1 MTLSR
6 GAIGNLVNR
15 YRAVLRKC
23 RMMNVF
29 GSLAVAGMLVA
40 GNAGFAGAEDPI
52 IAPNSS
58 ISKHYDTN
66 TTVLNTDQPQFSKEL
81 YAIGATGSQG
91 ALDISMEGDAAL
103 TVDASWRRDAA
114 DSNRDQLSAVYVGSG
129 AQFSFTGT
137 GLFRATGQGKV
148 MEAVAFRNGA
158 NGPTGG
164 TMRLTGAITG
174 EAITEA
180 SENGSGYK
188 AIGVKAENAGTII
201 FSGKSAWLKAMAHA
215 GTADGVYARYGGV
228 VDFQSEEVKVLSQ
241 SDTGSAASGIS
252 IEYSGGT
259 ITSSEQTA
267 LTVGVKAPAS
277 TATGI
282 SLSGASKGLVDL
294 AGSLAVSVEGSPVRG
309 IENDQGT
316 LHVAKASS
324 ITGIGEGT
332 FPSYGIWGRNG
343 SSTELRGDVDVN
355 MTSSTTVYGVYA
367 DSATVSLGSEG
378 DVAILVQG
386 SLGRGVAA
394 FSGGNVELG
403 SQGKEV
409 SITAQNTGVEA
420 GTSSTVSLNGKVKID
435 SGTGISLSS
444 TTVDK
449 FPSLLS
455 NGSVS
460 IISAGTG
467 IVAKYAHAVFN
478 ELHIQAGTGIDVQS
492 PGYIG
497 SGNTD
502 TVLDVNGPAE
512 IVAQNTA
519 LQIVGAS
526 GSKSASSG
534 FVGTFNDAAS
544 LRASNGNGVQLSAST
559 HSGTT
564 AARDCS
570 VTFKGQTS
578 IASEKGTGV
587 VVNGPVAST
596 AQDGASVVFEGATT
610 IDAAKAIEIKKNNG
624 KGASVTFAYNPTPI
638 NVPARAQDAD
648 SQVNG
653 SVTGT
658 GTLIKSGGGSLA
670 LNGDNSSF
678 SGEFNMQGGRAFL
691 GSGKGYFSGATVNL
705 TGGTLVA
712 PELRFSGGKLLV
724 AGGTL
729 ETGTGQI
736 FTSALNAD
744 GDMKDPGAVKLSD
757 SNWKFDSGVIAF
769 DDAKYNIVYAQTAAG
784 LLGAG
789 NVAADN
795 ASGSGS
801 AKEITFTGTLVEL
814 PPGDPDSFETLQKA
828 VLDTGIDS
836 IKLGSDIVLSKRL
849 QGTTPVTRS
858 LTIDGNGHT
867 ISGAYPGLWFKG
879 MDSGTVSIQ
888 NITFDG
894 LKTSSGD
901 RYEGPVSFGPAIF
914 FDMGYFADNWK
925 STAKLIIGDGVQF
938 RNTESVGDGAGGAVR
953 TAHGI
958 VEIGNNVSFINCT
971 GGSGGGLYSESF
983 TTIGDNV
990 VFEGN
995 KGRRGGALNV
1005 VDDYGG
1011 YLTDPNYASGARRVK
1026 YVHIGKNALFKDN
1039 SVELLGSGGNGGA
1052 IEVQSGELSI
1062 DDGATF
1068 TGNTSKS
1075 TGGAIAVC
1083 DWSPQLPAKAV
1094 LGSATFIQN
1103 SAGSYGGA
1111 IINEGDVRFNGPV
1124 SFVENTAG
1132 KIGGAVCNLNTLNM
1146 AAESAFSKN
1155 TAGVGGGLYNEGI
1168 ASLGK
1173 ASFIENA
1180 AADGGGAVFNVHQ
1193 LTFADGAVFSGNS
1206 ATDGGAVYND
1216 FSADKDGNVVSDG
1229 SLTFNGGARFTG
1241 NTASGFGGA
1250 IYNTRSIT
1258 LNPGAGQEIVFS
1270 GNTDSTG
1277 SNAIFMGDGSSLDI
1291 MGDGKVVFDD
1301 ALSSQ
1306 SATPTL
1312 KKTGSGEL
1320 LLNASMDGFLGT
1332 ASFEGGLT
1340 SIAEKWL
1347 IKNLST
1353 VAGGK
1358 LKMSEFSF
1366 ASQDAENA
1374 VTGGKLVLAGG
1385 ILETGTGQIFAN
1397 GLNAEGDARNPG
1409 SVKLNGDNW
1418 SFDSGLIAFDDAK
1431 YNLTYAQAAALLLGA
1446 SNVGADASGS
1456 GSAKEITFTGTYVNI
1471 PNPGP
1476 LSPYYYT
1483 GNKSDAASDGTVG
1496 GWRDS
1501 SGLPIAIA
1509 DVITVKTEPGQAS
1522 EYRFLSGVY
1531 DGSKTSDT
1539 SETYACLIHGGDSGV
1554 RVTSD
1559 GPLTIQ
1565 NWGTGL
1571 MPYHASVASSNGEIL
1586 FGDNVSLLNNHSA
1599 GDATKGGGAI
1609 FSKKG
1614 VTFGD
1619 NAVLSGNSTALAIG
1633 GGGYGGGAIFL
1644 DGKGVVRFGKNAVI
1658 ANNESYHYGGA
1669 IYSLGSV
1676 SMGEGATV
1684 RGNTTSY
1691 MGGAIAVTG
1700 ALSLGTGSVVESNQ
1714 AQAGGAVYSTGQ
1726 VNATGTTFRKN
1737 VATSNY
1743 GGGIYSAGGSIV
1755 LVDSRMEENKA
1766 AGGGAIILAG
1776 GGTASVMDTAF
1787 AANTATN
1794 GGAFFIDKNGVLTT
1808 ASGGVGT
1815 DAGTLF
1821 DGNSATTN
1829 GGAVYVQ
1836 NGTVDLGSGTRLQG
1850 NQAAKGGAIYALGG
1864 KDASAKLTF
1873 AGTVFG
1879 KNSGTYGGAVY
1890 SSASVGGTVNAAAS
1904 DVVFEGN
1911 TATSGGAVYLGGSG
1925 TSDIAFTDAVFK
1937 ENQANTGNGGAIY
1950 SAISGSSNLAIAD
1963 STFEGNNAGYGG
1975 AVFNNGQLTTSGNVV
1990 FSGNTAT
1997 YGGAVYNYFTSTTDG
2012 SLAFNGGARFT
2023 GNTAS
2028 GLGGAIYNT
2037 RAVTLNPGAGQ
2048 EIVFS
2053 GNTDSTGS
2061 NAIFM
2066 GDGSSLDIMGDGKVV
2081 FDDALSS
2088 QSATPTLKKTGSGEL
2103 LLNASMDG
2111 FLGTASFEGG
2121 LTSIAEKWLIK
2132 NLSTVAGGKLK
2143 MSEFSFASQDAE
2155 NAVTG
2160 GKLVLAGGI
2169 LETGT
2174 GQIFANGL
2182 NAEGDARN
2190 PGSVKLNGDNWSF
2203 DSGLIA
2209 FDDAK
2214 YNLTY
2219 AQAAALLLGASNVG
2233 ADASGS
2239 GSAKEITFTGTY
2251 VNIPNP
2257 GPISPY
2263 YYTGNKSDAASDGT
2277 VGGWLDN
2284 SGVPVTLANAIT
2296 VKKEPGQASEYRFL
2310 SGVFDGS
2317 KASDTSS
2324 LIHDDSGVHVT
2335 SDGPLTIQNWGTELV
2350 PAHTSTVASTGEIVF
2365 GNNVSVLNNHSAG
2378 DGTKGGGALFSKAS
2392 ITFGDNAVLSG
2403 NATVLAAGGE
2413 GYGGGALFLDGKGE
2427 ILLGKNALIEKNESC
2442 GYGGAIYSLGSVR
2455 LGEGAVIRG
2464 NKASYMGG
2472 ALAVTGA
2479 LSLGKNALVED
2490 NQARQGGAI
2499 YAQNGTL
2506 ALGSGTRLE
2515 RNQADRG
2522 GAIYLQGGS
2531 GDSTTLDLMN
2541 SVFRENSASNG
2552 GALYLTGDGTLRIAA
2567 ADTVFEGNSAS
2578 YGGAIYNGFPMNE
2591 KGHSGSD
2598 GSLAFNGGA
2607 RFTGNTASGLGGAIY
2622 NTRAV
2627 TLNPGAGQEIVF
2639 SGNTD
2644 STGSNAIFMG
2654 DGSSLDITG
2663 DGKVVFDD
2671 ALSSQSATPT
2681 LKKTGGGTL
2690 LFNASMDGFL
2700 GTAAFEDGR
2709 TEIAQKWL
2717 IKNTVTI
2724 TGGRLKM
2731 PEFSFAAQGEGNNV
2745 AGGKLILAGGILET
2759 GTGQIFTNGL
2769 NAEGDNKDPG
2779 AVKLRDDNWSF
2790 NSGLIAF
2797 NDALYNL
2804 TYAQAAAD
2812 SLGANNVEAGEG
2824 VGSTSAKEITFIGTG
2839 YVDPDPDPVPPVDP
2853 DPTPPAPEPKPDEDR
2868 TGKVSVDELNNN
2880 HANNIVLGN
2889 VTITTG
2895 TSSDSGKDFVV
2906 GASATDDKTDS
2917 ISGSIGGK
2925 NIDLGSSGRNISVV
2939 GGHYLTLVGGS
2950 SDTPLVTAGGNP
2962 VNVHVGGTG
2971 EGASGVLNL
2980 GTPVMDS
2987 GGTLSGNI
2995 EIAAASTVN
3004 VRAGTHVITGE
3015 ANETTGT
3022 ADVAGMNN
3030 NGGTINIA
3038 EGAHLQSTIR
3048 QADGQTNVSGR
3059 LTSASV
3065 ELSGGGLNVSGAV
3078 DSSSVTASK
3087 GDIKVAGT
3095 LAADVL
3101 TTSSDVQ
3108 INIGDQGSAGRVV
3121 ARQARLQG
3129 GRVFLDPAWKGN
3141 DALTDA
3147 SHGVFTF
3154 VNNEI
3159 DGLLTAGQNSLLVL
3173 GDTDTGWALD
3183 AFGRSSLQW
3192 GQNGVTAALA
3202 IRKPQTLNGTLGA
3215 VMVDGTKTSA
3225 PVLTPNTATFTD
3237 GSLLLVDGSGLNGA
3251 AALTSQGGTLNVD
3264 AGAKLLIDNITQG
3277 EYAITS
3283 GFSVSSVQGWNG
3295 DNLSTP
3301 DNLIGLVLGKDA
3313 DGSMKIQAT
3322 ARRSSD
3328 VFRGLSLVNT
3338 MDAIWGKGLNDTES
3352 DSMGIRF
3359 LSRAVNENYL
3369 PKADTVH
3376 TVDGAAQIAVAGGVQ
3391 GMAVAAADAP
3401 VRAIQ
3406 DHASLLHMTAT
3417 REGAVRKDGLN
3428 LWINALYGAEHARN
3442 FGAGSLDGGYN
3453 ADFGGIVFGGDYAF
3467 GVFRVGMALNA
3478 GSGTARSRGDF
3489 NATKNDFDFW
3499 GVNLYGSWSRDQF
3512 NIVGDL
3518 GYSANK
3524 NEVKQDLPTTM
3535 QLGQLR
3541 GDVDTGVLTAGL
3553 RGEYRFETD
3562 WADVTPHVGVR
3573 YYNLRTD
3580 GFTSRIDEHDVFRV
3594 GRDTQE
3600 IWTFPIGVSFS
3611 RDFETSSGWKVKPR
3625 ADLSVVPAAGD
3636 LKAKTKAR
3644 VPGVA
3649 ASDTIKARMMDSV
3662 SFDGTLGLEVQRD
3675 NISFGLDYGIRASE
3689 HKTGHGVNVSFTY
3702 KF

>member
-40 GNAGFAGAEDPI
+40 GNAGFAGAEELSGDISPI
-52 IAPNSS
+52 SLSGDTRNIIGVGD
-58 ISKHYDTN
+58 ISLRSTEPALRYLIN
-66 TTVLNTDQPQFSKEL
+66 VS
-81 YAIGATGSQG
+81 GQG
-91 ALDISMEGDAAL
+91 QLDISMSNGSPMAVGNADGIYL
-103 TVDASWRRDAA
+103 KDYSDYDQYASAFHVA
-114 DSNRDQLSAVYVGSG
+114 GSG
-129 AQFSFTGT
+129 SSGSFVGTGT
-137 GLFRATGQGKV
+137 FSMVGGGKLLGV
-148 MEAVAFRNGA
+148 CAFLSESK
-158 NGPTGG
+158 G
-164 TMRLTGAITG
+164 TLTLSGDITG
-174 EAITEA
+174 EAEA
-180 SENGSGYK
+180 VMNGSNGY
-188 AIGVKAENAGTII
+188 ASFVAAAAGGNLV
-201 FSGKSAWLKAMAHA
+201 F
-215 GTADGVYARYGGV
+215 GG
-228 VDFQSEEVKVLSQ
+228 DR
-241 SDTGSAASGIS
+241 T
-252 IEYSGGT
+252 
-259 ITSSEQTA
+259 
-267 LTVGVKAPAS
+267 
-277 TATGI
+277 
-282 SLSGASKGLVDL
+282 
-294 AGSLAVSVEGSPVRG
+294 
-309 IENDQGT
+309 T
-316 LHVAKASS
+316 LRAKASTGNNANGAFVKYGGMIDFAS
-324 ITGIGEGT
+324 KSVLIESKNTDSNSVGINCADGTVKTSADTDLDIVVEGNKATTGIQLTASSSDVQLAGNLDLTATQTGQDSFASVLGISNDSGKMVVSGPTSLRLVTNAPFDAKGITASGKADMSFLGDVEIAVRGSASGSALYTTYRYDYSTQAGICPVISLGT
-332 FPSYGIWGRNG
+332 DGKAVTLNSSGYGIN
-343 SSTELRGDVDVN
+343 N
-355 MTSSTTVYGVYA
+355 
-367 DSATVSLGSEG
+367 
-378 DVAILVQG
+378 QG
-386 SLGRGVAA
+386 
-394 FSGGNVELG
+394 
-403 SQGKEV
+403 
-409 SITAQNTGVEA
+409 
-420 GTSSTVSLNGKVKID
+420 
-435 SGTGISLSS
+435 
-444 TTVDK
+444 
-449 FPSLLS
+449 
-455 NGSVS
+455 GSVS
-460 IISAGTG
+460 LTG
-467 IVAKYAHAVFN
+467 QRINITGSTGVFVEGGGNENVFADVRFDGPTTINADKAIV
-478 ELHIQAGTGIDVQS
+478 
-492 PGYIG
+492 
-497 SGNTD
+497 
-502 TVLDVNGPAE
+502 
-512 IVAQNTA
+512 
-519 LQIVGAS
+519 
-526 GSKSASSG
+526 
-534 FVGTFNDAAS
+534 
-544 LRASNGNGVQLSAST
+544 
-559 HSGTT
+559 
-564 AARDCS
+564 
-570 VTFKGQTS
+570 TS
-578 IASEKGTGV
+578 I
-587 VVNGPVAST
+587 
-596 AQDGASVVFEGATT
+596 
-610 IDAAKAIEIKKNNG
+610 KAGEQV
-624 KGASVTFAYNPTPI
+624 GASVTFAYNPTPI
-638 NVPARAQDAD
+638 NVPVTKESAD
-648 SQVNG
+648 SKVRG
-653 SVTGT
+653 SVTGSS
-658 GTLIKSGGGSLA
+658 GTINKENAGSLA
-670 LNGDNSSF
+670 FYGDISNF
-678 SGEFNMQGGRAFL
+678 SGVFNQKGGTTFL
-691 GSGKGYFSGATVNL
+691 SEGAAGYFGKAQLAV
-705 TGGTLVA
+705 TGGALVA
-712 PELRFSGGKLLV
+712 PTLSFQKTGKLTL

-736 FTSALNAD
+736 FTSALNVD

-795 ASGSGS
+795 VSGSGS

-849 QGTTPVTRS
+849 QGTTPVARS
-858 LTIDGNGHT
+858 LAIDGNGHT

-888 NITFDG
+888 NIAFDG

-958 VEIGNNVSFINCT
+958 VEIGNNVGFINCT

-1011 YLTDPNYASGARRVK
+1011 YLTDPDYASGARRVK
-1026 YVHIGKNALFKDN
+1026 YVHIGKNALFKNN

-1094 LGSATFIQN
+1094 LGSAAFTQN

-1111 IINEGDVRFNGPV
+1111 IINEGDARFNGPV

-1146 AAESAFSKN
+1146 AAESTFSKN

-1216 FSADKDGNVVSDG
+1216 FSEDKDGNAVSVG
-1229 SLTFNGGARFTG
+1229 SLAFNGGARFTG
-1241 NTASGFGGA
+1241 NTAGGLGGA

-1291 MGDGKVVFDD
+1291 TGDGKVVFND

-1306 SATPTL
+1306 SATPAL
-1312 KKTGSGEL
+1312 KKTGS
-1320 LLNASMDGFLGT
+1320 
-1332 ASFEGGLT
+1332 
-1340 SIAEKWL
+1340 
-1347 IKNLST
+1347 
-1353 VAGGK
+1353 
-1358 LKMSEFSF
+1358 
-1366 ASQDAENA
+1366 
-1374 VTGGKLVLAGG
+1374 
-1385 ILETGTGQIFAN
+1385 
-1397 GLNAEGDARNPG
+1397 
-1409 SVKLNGDNW
+1409 
-1418 SFDSGLIAFDDAK
+1418 
-1431 YNLTYAQAAALLLGA
+1431 
-1446 SNVGADASGS
+1446 
-1456 GSAKEITFTGTYVNI
+1456 
-1471 PNPGP
+1471 
-1476 LSPYYYT
+1476 
-1483 GNKSDAASDGTVG
+1483 
-1496 GWRDS
+1496 
-1501 SGLPIAIA
+1501 
-1509 DVITVKTEPGQAS
+1509 
-1522 EYRFLSGVY
+1522 
-1531 DGSKTSDT
+1531 
-1539 SETYACLIHGGDSGV
+1539 
-1554 RVTSD
+1554 
-1559 GPLTIQ
+1559 
-1565 NWGTGL
+1565 
-1571 MPYHASVASSNGEIL
+1571 
-1586 FGDNVSLLNNHSA
+1586 
-1599 GDATKGGGAI
+1599 
-1609 FSKKG
+1609 
-1614 VTFGD
+1614 
-1619 NAVLSGNSTALAIG
+1619 
-1633 GGGYGGGAIFL
+1633 
-1644 DGKGVVRFGKNAVI
+1644 
-1658 ANNESYHYGGA
+1658 
-1669 IYSLGSV
+1669 
-1676 SMGEGATV
+1676 
-1684 RGNTTSY
+1684 
-1691 MGGAIAVTG
+1691 
-1700 ALSLGTGSVVESNQ
+1700 
-1714 AQAGGAVYSTGQ
+1714 
-1726 VNATGTTFRKN
+1726 
-1737 VATSNY
+1737 
-1743 GGGIYSAGGSIV
+1743 
-1755 LVDSRMEENKA
+1755 
-1766 AGGGAIILAG
+1766 
-1776 GGTASVMDTAF
+1776 
-1787 AANTATN
+1787 
-1794 GGAFFIDKNGVLTT
+1794 
-1808 ASGGVGT
+1808 
-1815 DAGTLF
+1815 
-1821 DGNSATTN
+1821 
-1829 GGAVYVQ
+1829 
-1836 NGTVDLGSGTRLQG
+1836 
-1850 NQAAKGGAIYALGG
+1850 
-1864 KDASAKLTF
+1864 
-1873 AGTVFG
+1873 
-1879 KNSGTYGGAVY
+1879 
-1890 SSASVGGTVNAAAS
+1890 
-1904 DVVFEGN
+1904 
-1911 TATSGGAVYLGGSG
+1911 
-1925 TSDIAFTDAVFK
+1925 
-1937 ENQANTGNGGAIY
+1937 
-1950 SAISGSSNLAIAD
+1950 
-1963 STFEGNNAGYGG
+1963 
-1975 AVFNNGQLTTSGNVV
+1975 
-1990 FSGNTAT
+1990 
-1997 YGGAVYNYFTSTTDG
+1997 
-2012 SLAFNGGARFT
+2012 
-2023 GNTAS
+2023 
-2028 GLGGAIYNT
+2028 
-2037 RAVTLNPGAGQ
+2037 
-2048 EIVFS
+2048 
-2053 GNTDSTGS
+2053 
-2061 NAIFM
+2061 
-2066 GDGSSLDIMGDGKVV
+2066 
-2081 FDDALSS
+2081 
-2088 QSATPTLKKTGSGEL
+2088 
-2103 LLNASMDG
+2103 
-2111 FLGTASFEGG
+2111 
-2121 LTSIAEKWLIK
+2121 
-2132 NLSTVAGGKLK
+2132 
-2143 MSEFSFASQDAE
+2143 
-2155 NAVTG
+2155 
-2160 GKLVLAGGI
+2160 
-2169 LETGT
+2169 
-2174 GQIFANGL
+2174 
-2182 NAEGDARN
+2182 
-2190 PGSVKLNGDNWSF
+2190 
-2203 DSGLIA
+2203 
-2209 FDDAK
+2209 
-2214 YNLTY
+2214 
-2219 AQAAALLLGASNVG
+2219 
-2233 ADASGS
+2233 
-2239 GSAKEITFTGTY
+2239 
-2251 VNIPNP
+2251 
-2257 GPISPY
+2257 
-2263 YYTGNKSDAASDGT
+2263 
-2277 VGGWLDN
+2277 
-2284 SGVPVTLANAIT
+2284 
-2296 VKKEPGQASEYRFL
+2296 
-2310 SGVFDGS
+2310 
-2317 KASDTSS
+2317 
-2324 LIHDDSGVHVT
+2324 
-2335 SDGPLTIQNWGTELV
+2335 
-2350 PAHTSTVASTGEIVF
+2350 
-2365 GNNVSVLNNHSAG
+2365 
-2378 DGTKGGGALFSKAS
+2378 
-2392 ITFGDNAVLSG
+2392 
-2403 NATVLAAGGE
+2403 
-2413 GYGGGALFLDGKGE
+2413 
-2427 ILLGKNALIEKNESC
+2427 
-2442 GYGGAIYSLGSVR
+2442 
-2455 LGEGAVIRG
+2455 
-2464 NKASYMGG
+2464 
-2472 ALAVTGA
+2472 
-2479 LSLGKNALVED
+2479 
-2490 NQARQGGAI
+2490 
-2499 YAQNGTL
+2499 
-2506 ALGSGTRLE
+2506 
-2515 RNQADRG
+2515 
-2522 GAIYLQGGS
+2522 
-2531 GDSTTLDLMN
+2531 
-2541 SVFRENSASNG
+2541 
-2552 GALYLTGDGTLRIAA
+2552 
-2567 ADTVFEGNSAS
+2567 
-2578 YGGAIYNGFPMNE
+2578 
-2591 KGHSGSD
+2591 
-2598 GSLAFNGGA
+2598 
-2607 RFTGNTASGLGGAIY
+2607 
-2622 NTRAV
+2622 
-2627 TLNPGAGQEIVF
+2627 
-2639 SGNTD
+2639 
-2644 STGSNAIFMG
+2644 
-2654 DGSSLDITG
+2654 
-2663 DGKVVFDD
+2663 
-2671 ALSSQSATPT
+2671 
-2681 LKKTGGGTL
+2681 GTL

-2731 PEFSFAAQGEGNNV
+2731 PAFSFVAQGEGNNV

-2759 GTGQIFTNGL
+2759 GTGQIFINGL

-2779 AVKLRDDNWSF
+2779 AVKLSGDNWSF
-2790 NSGLIAF
+2790 DSGLIAF

-2824 VGSTSAKEITFIGTG
+2824 AGSTSAKEITFIGTG
-2839 YVDPDPDPVPPVDP
+2839 YVDPVPDPVPPVEPDPDPVPPVDPVPDPVPPVEP

-2906 GASATDDKTDS
+2906 GASAKDDKTDS

-3015 ANETTGT
+3015 ANEITGT

-3048 QADGQTNVSGR
+3048 QADGQTNVSGK

-3065 ELSGGGLNVSGAV
+3065 ELSGGALNVSGAV

-3108 INIGDQGSAGRVV
+3108 LNIGDQGSAGRVV
-3121 ARQARLQG
+3121 ARQAQLQG

-3141 DALTDA
+3141 DALADA

-3225 PVLTPNTATFTD
+3225 PVLTPNTATFAD

-3251 AALTSQGGTLNVD
+3251 AALTSQVGTLNVD

-3283 GFSVSSVQGWNG
+3283 GFSVSNVQGWNG

-3313 DGSMKIQAT
+3313 DGSMKVQAT

-3352 DSMGIRF
+3352 GNMGIRF
-3359 LSRAVNENYL
+3359 LSRAVNENHL

-3406 DHASLLHMTAT
+3406 DHASLSHMTTT
-3417 REGAVRKDGLN
+3417 REGAIRKDGLN

-3442 FGAGSLDGGYN
+3442 LGAGSLDGGYN

-3467 GVFRVGMALNA
+3467 GDFRVGMALNA

-3499 GVNLYGSWSRDQF
+3499 GMNLYGSWSRDQF

-3541 GDVDTGVLTAGL
+3541 ADVDTGVLTAGL

-3580 GFTSRIDEHDVFRV
+3580 GFTSRIDDHDVFRV

-3636 LKAKTKAR
+3636 LKAKTKVR

-3662 SFDGTLGLEVQRD
+3662 SFDGTLGLEVQKD

-3689 HKTGHGVNVSFTY
+3689 HKAGHGVNVSFTY

>member
-40 GNAGFAGAEDPI
+40 GNAGFAGAEELSGDISPI
-52 IAPNSS
+52 SLSGDTRNSIGVGD
-58 ISKHYDTN
+58 ISLRSTEPALRYLIN
-66 TTVLNTDQPQFSKEL
+66 VS
-81 YAIGATGSQG
+81 GQG
-91 ALDISMEGDAAL
+91 QLDISMSNGSPMAVGNADGIYLKDYSEYDQY
-103 TVDASWRRDAA
+103 ASAFHVA
-114 DSNRDQLSAVYVGSG
+114 GSG
-129 AQFSFTGT
+129 SSGSFVGTGT
-137 GLFRATGQGKV
+137 FSMVGGGKLLGV
-148 MEAVAFRNGA
+148 CAFLSESK
-158 NGPTGG
+158 G
-164 TMRLTGAITG
+164 TLTLSGDITG
-174 EAITEA
+174 EAEA
-180 SENGSGYK
+180 VMNGSNGYASFAAAAAGGNLVFGGDRTTLRAK
-188 AIGVKAENAGTII
+188 ASTGNNANGAFVKYGGMIGFASKSVLIESKNTDSNSVGINCADGTVKTSADTDLDIVVEGNKATTGIQLTASSSDVQLAGNLDLTATQTGQDSFASVLGISND
-201 FSGKSAWLKAMAHA
+201 SGKMVVSGPTSLRLVTNAPFDAKGITASGKADMSFLGDVEIA
-215 GTADGVYARYGGV
+215 V
-228 VDFQSEEVKVLSQ
+228 
-241 SDTGSAASGIS
+241 TGSASGS
-252 IEYSGGT
+252 ALYTTYRYDYSTQAG
-259 ITSSEQTA
+259 ICP
-267 LTVGVKAPAS
+267 V
-277 TATGI
+277 I
-282 SLSGASKGLVDL
+282 SLGTDGKAVTLNS
-294 AGSLAVSVEGSPVRG
+294 AG
-309 IENDQGT
+309 
-316 LHVAKASS
+316 
-324 ITGIGEGT
+324 
-332 FPSYGIWGRNG
+332 YGIN
-343 SSTELRGDVDVN
+343 N
-355 MTSSTTVYGVYA
+355 
-367 DSATVSLGSEG
+367 
-378 DVAILVQG
+378 QG
-386 SLGRGVAA
+386 
-394 FSGGNVELG
+394 
-403 SQGKEV
+403 
-409 SITAQNTGVEA
+409 
-420 GTSSTVSLNGKVKID
+420 
-435 SGTGISLSS
+435 
-444 TTVDK
+444 
-449 FPSLLS
+449 
-455 NGSVS
+455 GSVS
-460 IISAGTG
+460 LTG
-467 IVAKYAHAVFN
+467 QRINITGSTGVFVEGGGNENVFADVRFDGPTTINADKAIV
-478 ELHIQAGTGIDVQS
+478 
-492 PGYIG
+492 
-497 SGNTD
+497 
-502 TVLDVNGPAE
+502 
-512 IVAQNTA
+512 
-519 LQIVGAS
+519 
-526 GSKSASSG
+526 
-534 FVGTFNDAAS
+534 
-544 LRASNGNGVQLSAST
+544 
-559 HSGTT
+559 
-564 AARDCS
+564 
-570 VTFKGQTS
+570 TS
-578 IASEKGTGV
+578 I
-587 VVNGPVAST
+587 
-596 AQDGASVVFEGATT
+596 
-610 IDAAKAIEIKKNNG
+610 KAGEQV
-624 KGASVTFAYNPTPI
+624 GASVTFAYNPTPI
-638 NVPARAQDAD
+638 NVPVTKESAD
-648 SQVNG
+648 SKVRG
-653 SVTGT
+653 SVTGSS
-658 GTLIKSGGGSLA
+658 GTINKENAGSLA
-670 LNGDNSSF
+670 FYGDISNF
-678 SGEFNMQGGRAFL
+678 SGVFNQKGGTTFL
-691 GSGKGYFSGATVNL
+691 SEGAAGYFGKAQLAV
-705 TGGTLVA
+705 TGGALVA
-712 PELRFSGGKLLV
+712 PTLSFQKTGKLTL

-795 ASGSGS
+795 VSGSGS

-849 QGTTPVTRS
+849 QGTTPVARS
-858 LTIDGNGHT
+858 LAIDGNGHT

-888 NITFDG
+888 NIAFDG

-958 VEIGNNVSFINCT
+958 VEIGNNVGFINCT

-1005 VDDYGG
+1005 VDDYED
-1011 YLTDPNYASGARRVK
+1011 YLTDPDYASGARRVK
-1026 YVHIGKNALFKDN
+1026 YVHIGKNALFKNN

-1068 TGNTSKS
+1068 TGNSSKS

-1094 LGSATFIQN
+1094 LGSAAFTQN

-1146 AAESAFSKN
+1146 AAESTFSKN

-1216 FSADKDGNVVSDG
+1216 FSEDKDGNAVSAG
-1229 SLTFNGGARFTG
+1229 SLAFNGGARFTG
-1241 NTASGFGGA
+1241 NTASGLGGA

-1291 MGDGKVVFDD
+1291 TGDGKVVFND

-1306 SATPTL
+1306 SATPAL

-1320 LLNASMDGFLGT
+1320 LL
-1332 ASFEGGLT
+1332 
-1340 SIAEKWL
+1340 
-1347 IKNLST
+1347 
-1353 VAGGK
+1353 
-1358 LKMSEFSF
+1358 
-1366 ASQDAENA
+1366 
-1374 VTGGKLVLAGG
+1374 
-1385 ILETGTGQIFAN
+1385 
-1397 GLNAEGDARNPG
+1397 
-1409 SVKLNGDNW
+1409 
-1418 SFDSGLIAFDDAK
+1418 
-1431 YNLTYAQAAALLLGA
+1431 
-1446 SNVGADASGS
+1446 
-1456 GSAKEITFTGTYVNI
+1456 
-1471 PNPGP
+1471 
-1476 LSPYYYT
+1476 
-1483 GNKSDAASDGTVG
+1483 
-1496 GWRDS
+1496 
-1501 SGLPIAIA
+1501 
-1509 DVITVKTEPGQAS
+1509 
-1522 EYRFLSGVY
+1522 
-1531 DGSKTSDT
+1531 
-1539 SETYACLIHGGDSGV
+1539 
-1554 RVTSD
+1554 
-1559 GPLTIQ
+1559 
-1565 NWGTGL
+1565 
-1571 MPYHASVASSNGEIL
+1571 
-1586 FGDNVSLLNNHSA
+1586 
-1599 GDATKGGGAI
+1599 
-1609 FSKKG
+1609 
-1614 VTFGD
+1614 
-1619 NAVLSGNSTALAIG
+1619 
-1633 GGGYGGGAIFL
+1633 
-1644 DGKGVVRFGKNAVI
+1644 
-1658 ANNESYHYGGA
+1658 
-1669 IYSLGSV
+1669 
-1676 SMGEGATV
+1676 
-1684 RGNTTSY
+1684 
-1691 MGGAIAVTG
+1691 
-1700 ALSLGTGSVVESNQ
+1700 
-1714 AQAGGAVYSTGQ
+1714 
-1726 VNATGTTFRKN
+1726 
-1737 VATSNY
+1737 
-1743 GGGIYSAGGSIV
+1743 
-1755 LVDSRMEENKA
+1755 
-1766 AGGGAIILAG
+1766 
-1776 GGTASVMDTAF
+1776 
-1787 AANTATN
+1787 
-1794 GGAFFIDKNGVLTT
+1794 
-1808 ASGGVGT
+1808 
-1815 DAGTLF
+1815 
-1821 DGNSATTN
+1821 
-1829 GGAVYVQ
+1829 
-1836 NGTVDLGSGTRLQG
+1836 
-1850 NQAAKGGAIYALGG
+1850 
-1864 KDASAKLTF
+1864 
-1873 AGTVFG
+1873 
-1879 KNSGTYGGAVY
+1879 
-1890 SSASVGGTVNAAAS
+1890 
-1904 DVVFEGN
+1904 
-1911 TATSGGAVYLGGSG
+1911 
-1925 TSDIAFTDAVFK
+1925 
-1937 ENQANTGNGGAIY
+1937 
-1950 SAISGSSNLAIAD
+1950 
-1963 STFEGNNAGYGG
+1963 
-1975 AVFNNGQLTTSGNVV
+1975 
-1990 FSGNTAT
+1990 
-1997 YGGAVYNYFTSTTDG
+1997 
-2012 SLAFNGGARFT
+2012 
-2023 GNTAS
+2023 
-2028 GLGGAIYNT
+2028 
-2037 RAVTLNPGAGQ
+2037 
-2048 EIVFS
+2048 
-2053 GNTDSTGS
+2053 
-2061 NAIFM
+2061 
-2066 GDGSSLDIMGDGKVV
+2066 
-2081 FDDALSS
+2081 
-2088 QSATPTLKKTGSGEL
+2088 
-2103 LLNASMDG
+2103 
-2111 FLGTASFEGG
+2111 
-2121 LTSIAEKWLIK
+2121 
-2132 NLSTVAGGKLK
+2132 
-2143 MSEFSFASQDAE
+2143 
-2155 NAVTG
+2155 
-2160 GKLVLAGGI
+2160 
-2169 LETGT
+2169 
-2174 GQIFANGL
+2174 
-2182 NAEGDARN
+2182 
-2190 PGSVKLNGDNWSF
+2190 
-2203 DSGLIA
+2203 
-2209 FDDAK
+2209 
-2214 YNLTY
+2214 
-2219 AQAAALLLGASNVG
+2219 
-2233 ADASGS
+2233 
-2239 GSAKEITFTGTY
+2239 
-2251 VNIPNP
+2251 
-2257 GPISPY
+2257 
-2263 YYTGNKSDAASDGT
+2263 
-2277 VGGWLDN
+2277 
-2284 SGVPVTLANAIT
+2284 
-2296 VKKEPGQASEYRFL
+2296 
-2310 SGVFDGS
+2310 
-2317 KASDTSS
+2317 
-2324 LIHDDSGVHVT
+2324 
-2335 SDGPLTIQNWGTELV
+2335 
-2350 PAHTSTVASTGEIVF
+2350 
-2365 GNNVSVLNNHSAG
+2365 
-2378 DGTKGGGALFSKAS
+2378 
-2392 ITFGDNAVLSG
+2392 
-2403 NATVLAAGGE
+2403 
-2413 GYGGGALFLDGKGE
+2413 
-2427 ILLGKNALIEKNESC
+2427 
-2442 GYGGAIYSLGSVR
+2442 
-2455 LGEGAVIRG
+2455 
-2464 NKASYMGG
+2464 
-2472 ALAVTGA
+2472 
-2479 LSLGKNALVED
+2479 
-2490 NQARQGGAI
+2490 
-2499 YAQNGTL
+2499 
-2506 ALGSGTRLE
+2506 
-2515 RNQADRG
+2515 
-2522 GAIYLQGGS
+2522 
-2531 GDSTTLDLMN
+2531 
-2541 SVFRENSASNG
+2541 
-2552 GALYLTGDGTLRIAA
+2552 
-2567 ADTVFEGNSAS
+2567 
-2578 YGGAIYNGFPMNE
+2578 
-2591 KGHSGSD
+2591 
-2598 GSLAFNGGA
+2598 
-2607 RFTGNTASGLGGAIY
+2607 
-2622 NTRAV
+2622 
-2627 TLNPGAGQEIVF
+2627 
-2639 SGNTD
+2639 
-2644 STGSNAIFMG
+2644 
-2654 DGSSLDITG
+2654 
-2663 DGKVVFDD
+2663 
-2671 ALSSQSATPT
+2671 
-2681 LKKTGGGTL
+2681 
-2690 LFNASMDGFL
+2690 NASMDGFL

-2731 PEFSFAAQGEGNNV
+2731 PAFSFVAQGEGNNV

-2759 GTGQIFTNGL
+2759 GTGQIFINGL

-2779 AVKLRDDNWSF
+2779 AVKLSGDNWSF
-2790 NSGLIAF
+2790 DSGLIAF

-2824 VGSTSAKEITFIGTG
+2824 AGSTSAKEITFIGTG
-2839 YVDPDPDPVPPVDP
+2839 YVDPVPDPVPPVEPDPDPVPPVDPGPDPVPPVEP

-2906 GASATDDKTDS
+2906 GASAKDDKTDS

-3048 QADGQTNVSGR
+3048 QADGQTNVSGK

-3065 ELSGGGLNVSGAV
+3065 ELSGGALNVSGAV

-3108 INIGDQGSAGRVV
+3108 LNIGDQGSAGRVV
-3121 ARQARLQG
+3121 ARQAQLQG

-3141 DALTDA
+3141 DALADA

-3225 PVLTPNTATFTD
+3225 PVLTPNTATFAD

-3283 GFSVSSVQGWNG
+3283 GFSVSNVQGWNG

-3313 DGSMKIQAT
+3313 DGSMKVQAT

-3352 DSMGIRF
+3352 GNMGIRF
-3359 LSRAVNENYL
+3359 LSRAVNENHL

-3406 DHASLLHMTAT
+3406 DHASLLHMTTT
-3417 REGAVRKDGLN
+3417 REGAIRKDGLN

-3442 FGAGSLDGGYN
+3442 LGAGSLDGGYN

-3467 GVFRVGMALNA
+3467 GDFRVGMALNA

-3499 GVNLYGSWSRDQF
+3499 GMNLYGSWSRDQF

-3541 GDVDTGVLTAGL
+3541 ADVDTGVLTAGL
-3553 RGEYRFETD
+3553 RGECRFETD

-3580 GFTSRIDEHDVFRV
+3580 GFTSRIDDHDVFRV

-3636 LKAKTKAR
+3636 LKAKTKVR

-3662 SFDGTLGLEVQRD
+3662 SFDGTLGLEVQKD

-3689 HKTGHGVNVSFTY
+3689 HKAGHGVNVSFTY

>member
-40 GNAGFAGAEDPI
+40 GNAGFAGAEELSGDISPI
-52 IAPNSS
+52 SLSGDTRNIIGVGD
-58 ISKHYDTN
+58 ISLRSTEPALRYLIN
-66 TTVLNTDQPQFSKEL
+66 VS
-81 YAIGATGSQG
+81 GQG
-91 ALDISMEGDAAL
+91 QLDISMSNGSPMAVGNADGIYL
-103 TVDASWRRDAA
+103 KDYSDYDQYASAFHVA
-114 DSNRDQLSAVYVGSG
+114 GSG
-129 AQFSFTGT
+129 SSGSFVGTGT
-137 GLFRATGQGKV
+137 FSMVGGGKLLGV
-148 MEAVAFRNGA
+148 CAFLSESK
-158 NGPTGG
+158 G
-164 TMRLTGAITG
+164 TLTLSGDITG
-174 EAITEA
+174 EAEA
-180 SENGSGYK
+180 VMNGSNGYASFAAAAAGGNLVFGGDRTTLRAK
-188 AIGVKAENAGTII
+188 ASTGNNANGAFVKYGGMIDFASKSVLIESKNTDSSSVGINCADGTVKTSADTDLDIVVEGNKATTGIQLTASSSDVQLAGNLDLTATQTGQDSFASVLGISND
-201 FSGKSAWLKAMAHA
+201 SGKMVVSGPTSLRLATNAPFDAKGITASGKADMSFLGDVEIA
-215 GTADGVYARYGGV
+215 V
-228 VDFQSEEVKVLSQ
+228 
-241 SDTGSAASGIS
+241 TGSASGS
-252 IEYSGGT
+252 ALYTTYRYDYSTQAG
-259 ITSSEQTA
+259 ICP
-267 LTVGVKAPAS
+267 V
-277 TATGI
+277 I
-282 SLSGASKGLVDL
+282 SLGTDGKAVTLNSSG
-294 AGSLAVSVEGSPVRG
+294 
-309 IENDQGT
+309 
-316 LHVAKASS
+316 
-324 ITGIGEGT
+324 
-332 FPSYGIWGRNG
+332 YGIN
-343 SSTELRGDVDVN
+343 N
-355 MTSSTTVYGVYA
+355 
-367 DSATVSLGSEG
+367 
-378 DVAILVQG
+378 QG
-386 SLGRGVAA
+386 
-394 FSGGNVELG
+394 
-403 SQGKEV
+403 
-409 SITAQNTGVEA
+409 
-420 GTSSTVSLNGKVKID
+420 
-435 SGTGISLSS
+435 
-444 TTVDK
+444 
-449 FPSLLS
+449 
-455 NGSVS
+455 GSVS
-460 IISAGTG
+460 LTG
-467 IVAKYAHAVFN
+467 QRINITGSTGVFVEGGGNENVFADVRFDGPTTINADKAIV
-478 ELHIQAGTGIDVQS
+478 
-492 PGYIG
+492 
-497 SGNTD
+497 
-502 TVLDVNGPAE
+502 
-512 IVAQNTA
+512 
-519 LQIVGAS
+519 
-526 GSKSASSG
+526 
-534 FVGTFNDAAS
+534 
-544 LRASNGNGVQLSAST
+544 
-559 HSGTT
+559 
-564 AARDCS
+564 
-570 VTFKGQTS
+570 TS
-578 IASEKGTGV
+578 I
-587 VVNGPVAST
+587 
-596 AQDGASVVFEGATT
+596 
-610 IDAAKAIEIKKNNG
+610 KAGEQV
-624 KGASVTFAYNPTPI
+624 GASVTFAYNPTPI
-638 NVPARAQDAD
+638 NVPVTKESAD
-648 SQVNG
+648 SKVRG
-653 SVTGT
+653 SVTGSS
-658 GTLIKSGGGSLA
+658 GTINKENAGSLA
-670 LNGDNSSF
+670 FYGDISNF
-678 SGEFNMQGGRAFL
+678 SGVFNQKGGTTFL
-691 GSGKGYFSGATVNL
+691 SEGAAGYFGKAQLAV

-712 PELRFSGGKLLV
+712 PTLSFQKTGKLTL

-736 FTSALNAD
+736 FTNALNAD

-795 ASGSGS
+795 VSGSGS

-849 QGTTPVTRS
+849 QGTTPVARS
-858 LTIDGNGHT
+858 LAIDGNGHT

-888 NITFDG
+888 NIAFDG

-958 VEIGNNVSFINCT
+958 VEIGNNVGFINCT

-1011 YLTDPNYASGARRVK
+1011 YLTDPDYASGARRVK
-1026 YVHIGKNALFKDN
+1026 YVHIGKNALFKNN

-1094 LGSATFIQN
+1094 LGSATFTQN

-1146 AAESAFSKN
+1146 AAESTFSKN

-1216 FSADKDGNVVSDG
+1216 FSEDKDGNAVS
-1229 SLTFNGGARFTG
+1229 A
-1241 NTASGFGGA
+1241 
-1250 IYNTRSIT
+1250 
-1258 LNPGAGQEIVFS
+1258 
-1270 GNTDSTG
+1270 
-1277 SNAIFMGDGSSLDI
+1277 
-1291 MGDGKVVFDD
+1291 
-1301 ALSSQ
+1301 
-1306 SATPTL
+1306 
-1312 KKTGSGEL
+1312 
-1320 LLNASMDGFLGT
+1320 
-1332 ASFEGGLT
+1332 
-1340 SIAEKWL
+1340 
-1347 IKNLST
+1347 
-1353 VAGGK
+1353 
-1358 LKMSEFSF
+1358 
-1366 ASQDAENA
+1366 
-1374 VTGGKLVLAGG
+1374 
-1385 ILETGTGQIFAN
+1385 
-1397 GLNAEGDARNPG
+1397 
-1409 SVKLNGDNW
+1409 
-1418 SFDSGLIAFDDAK
+1418 
-1431 YNLTYAQAAALLLGA
+1431 
-1446 SNVGADASGS
+1446 
-1456 GSAKEITFTGTYVNI
+1456 
-1471 PNPGP
+1471 
-1476 LSPYYYT
+1476 
-1483 GNKSDAASDGTVG
+1483 
-1496 GWRDS
+1496 
-1501 SGLPIAIA
+1501 
-1509 DVITVKTEPGQAS
+1509 
-1522 EYRFLSGVY
+1522 
-1531 DGSKTSDT
+1531 
-1539 SETYACLIHGGDSGV
+1539 
-1554 RVTSD
+1554 
-1559 GPLTIQ
+1559 
-1565 NWGTGL
+1565 
-1571 MPYHASVASSNGEIL
+1571 
-1586 FGDNVSLLNNHSA
+1586 
-1599 GDATKGGGAI
+1599 
-1609 FSKKG
+1609 
-1614 VTFGD
+1614 
-1619 NAVLSGNSTALAIG
+1619 
-1633 GGGYGGGAIFL
+1633 
-1644 DGKGVVRFGKNAVI
+1644 
-1658 ANNESYHYGGA
+1658 
-1669 IYSLGSV
+1669 
-1676 SMGEGATV
+1676 
-1684 RGNTTSY
+1684 
-1691 MGGAIAVTG
+1691 
-1700 ALSLGTGSVVESNQ
+1700 
-1714 AQAGGAVYSTGQ
+1714 
-1726 VNATGTTFRKN
+1726 
-1737 VATSNY
+1737 
-1743 GGGIYSAGGSIV
+1743 
-1755 LVDSRMEENKA
+1755 
-1766 AGGGAIILAG
+1766 
-1776 GGTASVMDTAF
+1776 
-1787 AANTATN
+1787 
-1794 GGAFFIDKNGVLTT
+1794 
-1808 ASGGVGT
+1808 
-1815 DAGTLF
+1815 
-1821 DGNSATTN
+1821 
-1829 GGAVYVQ
+1829 
-1836 NGTVDLGSGTRLQG
+1836 
-1850 NQAAKGGAIYALGG
+1850 
-1864 KDASAKLTF
+1864 
-1873 AGTVFG
+1873 
-1879 KNSGTYGGAVY
+1879 
-1890 SSASVGGTVNAAAS
+1890 
-1904 DVVFEGN
+1904 
-1911 TATSGGAVYLGGSG
+1911 
-1925 TSDIAFTDAVFK
+1925 
-1937 ENQANTGNGGAIY
+1937 
-1950 SAISGSSNLAIAD
+1950 
-1963 STFEGNNAGYGG
+1963 
-1975 AVFNNGQLTTSGNVV
+1975 
-1990 FSGNTAT
+1990 
-1997 YGGAVYNYFTSTTDG
+1997 G

-2023 GNTAS
+2023 GNTAG

-2037 RAVTLNPGAGQ
+2037 R
-2048 EIVFS
+2048 
-2053 GNTDSTGS
+2053 
-2061 NAIFM
+2061 
-2066 GDGSSLDIMGDGKVV
+2066 
-2081 FDDALSS
+2081 
-2088 QSATPTLKKTGSGEL
+2088 
-2103 LLNASMDG
+2103 
-2111 FLGTASFEGG
+2111 
-2121 LTSIAEKWLIK
+2121 SI
-2132 NLSTVAGGKLK
+2132 
-2143 MSEFSFASQDAE
+2143 
-2155 NAVTG
+2155 
-2160 GKLVLAGGI
+2160 
-2169 LETGT
+2169 
-2174 GQIFANGL
+2174 
-2182 NAEGDARN
+2182 
-2190 PGSVKLNGDNWSF
+2190 
-2203 DSGLIA
+2203 
-2209 FDDAK
+2209 
-2214 YNLTY
+2214 
-2219 AQAAALLLGASNVG
+2219 
-2233 ADASGS
+2233 
-2239 GSAKEITFTGTY
+2239 
-2251 VNIPNP
+2251 
-2257 GPISPY
+2257 
-2263 YYTGNKSDAASDGT
+2263 
-2277 VGGWLDN
+2277 
-2284 SGVPVTLANAIT
+2284 
-2296 VKKEPGQASEYRFL
+2296 
-2310 SGVFDGS
+2310 
-2317 KASDTSS
+2317 
-2324 LIHDDSGVHVT
+2324 
-2335 SDGPLTIQNWGTELV
+2335 
-2350 PAHTSTVASTGEIVF
+2350 
-2365 GNNVSVLNNHSAG
+2365 
-2378 DGTKGGGALFSKAS
+2378 
-2392 ITFGDNAVLSG
+2392 
-2403 NATVLAAGGE
+2403 
-2413 GYGGGALFLDGKGE
+2413 
-2427 ILLGKNALIEKNESC
+2427 
-2442 GYGGAIYSLGSVR
+2442 
-2455 LGEGAVIRG
+2455 
-2464 NKASYMGG
+2464 
-2472 ALAVTGA
+2472 
-2479 LSLGKNALVED
+2479 
-2490 NQARQGGAI
+2490 
-2499 YAQNGTL
+2499 
-2506 ALGSGTRLE
+2506 
-2515 RNQADRG
+2515 
-2522 GAIYLQGGS
+2522 
-2531 GDSTTLDLMN
+2531 
-2541 SVFRENSASNG
+2541 
-2552 GALYLTGDGTLRIAA
+2552 
-2567 ADTVFEGNSAS
+2567 
-2578 YGGAIYNGFPMNE
+2578 
-2591 KGHSGSD
+2591 
-2598 GSLAFNGGA
+2598 
-2607 RFTGNTASGLGGAIY
+2607 
-2622 NTRAV
+2622 

-2681 LKKTGGGTL
+2681 LKKTGSGEL
-2690 LFNASMDGFL
+2690 LLNASMDGFL

-2709 TEIAQKWL
+2709 TEIPQKWL

-2731 PEFSFAAQGEGNNV
+2731 PAFSFVAQGEGNNV

-2759 GTGQIFTNGL
+2759 GTGQIFINGL

-2779 AVKLRDDNWSF
+2779 AVKLSGDNWSF
-2790 NSGLIAF
+2790 DSGLIAF

-2824 VGSTSAKEITFIGTG
+2824 AGSTSAKEITFIGTG
-2839 YVDPDPDPVPPVDP
+2839 YVDPDPDPVPPVDPVPDPVPPVEP

-2906 GASATDDKTDS
+2906 GASAKDDKTDS

-2971 EGASGVLNL
+2971 EGAFGVLNL

-3048 QADGQTNVSGR
+3048 QADGQTNVSGK

-3065 ELSGGGLNVSGAV
+3065 ELSGGALNVSGAV

-3121 ARQARLQG
+3121 ARQAQLQG

-3141 DALTDA
+3141 DALADA

-3225 PVLTPNTATFTD
+3225 PVLTPNTATFAD

-3264 AGAKLLIDNITQG
+3264 AGAKLLIDSITQG

-3283 GFSVSSVQGWNG
+3283 GFSVSNVQGWNG

-3313 DGSMKIQAT
+3313 DGSMKVQAT

-3352 DSMGIRF
+3352 GNMGIRF
-3359 LSRAVNENYL
+3359 LSRAVNEKHL

-3391 GMAVAAADAP
+3391 GMTVAAADAP

-3406 DHASLLHMTAT
+3406 DHASLSHMTTT
-3417 REGAVRKDGLN
+3417 REGAIRKDGLN

-3442 FGAGSLDGGYN
+3442 LGAGSLDGGYN

-3467 GVFRVGMALNA
+3467 GDFRVGMALNA

-3499 GVNLYGSWSRDQF
+3499 GMNLYGSWSRDQF

-3541 GDVDTGVLTAGL
+3541 ADVDTGVLTAGL

-3580 GFTSRIDEHDVFRV
+3580 GFTSRIDDHDVFRV

-3625 ADLSVVPAAGD
+3625 ADLSVAPAAGD
-3636 LKAKTKAR
+3636 LKAKAKAR

-3649 ASDTIKARMMDSV
+3649 ASDTIKARIMDSV
-3662 SFDGTLGLEVQRD
+3662 SFDGTLGLEVQKD

-3689 HKTGHGVNVSFTY
+3689 HKVGHGVNVSFTY

>member
-40 GNAGFAGAEDPI
+40 GNAGFAGAEELSGDISPI
-52 IAPNSS
+52 SLSGDTRNIIGVGD
-58 ISKHYDTN
+58 ISLRSTEPALRYLIN
-66 TTVLNTDQPQFSKEL
+66 VS
-81 YAIGATGSQG
+81 GQG
-91 ALDISMEGDAAL
+91 QLDISMSNGSSMAVGHADGIYL
-103 TVDASWRRDAA
+103 KDYSDYDQYASAFHVA
-114 DSNRDQLSAVYVGSG
+114 GSG
-129 AQFSFTGT
+129 SSGSFAGTGT
-137 GLFRATGQGKV
+137 FSMVGGGKLLGV
-148 MEAVAFRNGA
+148 CAFLSESK
-158 NGPTGG
+158 G
-164 TMRLTGAITG
+164 TLTLSGDITG
-174 EAITEA
+174 EAEA
-180 SENGSGYK
+180 VMNGSNGYASFAAAAAGGNLVFGGDRTTLRAK
-188 AIGVKAENAGTII
+188 ASTGNNANGAFVKYGGMIDFASKSVLIESKNTDSSSVGINCADGTVKTSADTDLDIVVEGNKATTGIQLTASSSDVQLAGNLDLTATQTGQDSFASVLGISND
-201 FSGKSAWLKAMAHA
+201 SGKMVVSGPTSLRLATNAPFDAKGITASGKADMSFLGDVEIA
-215 GTADGVYARYGGV
+215 V
-228 VDFQSEEVKVLSQ
+228 
-241 SDTGSAASGIS
+241 TGSASGSALYTTYRYDYSTQSGICP
-252 IEYSGGT
+252 
-259 ITSSEQTA
+259 
-267 LTVGVKAPAS
+267 V
-277 TATGI
+277 I
-282 SLSGASKGLVDL
+282 SLGTDGKAVTLNSSG
-294 AGSLAVSVEGSPVRG
+294 
-309 IENDQGT
+309 
-316 LHVAKASS
+316 
-324 ITGIGEGT
+324 
-332 FPSYGIWGRNG
+332 YGIN
-343 SSTELRGDVDVN
+343 N
-355 MTSSTTVYGVYA
+355 
-367 DSATVSLGSEG
+367 
-378 DVAILVQG
+378 QG
-386 SLGRGVAA
+386 
-394 FSGGNVELG
+394 
-403 SQGKEV
+403 
-409 SITAQNTGVEA
+409 
-420 GTSSTVSLNGKVKID
+420 
-435 SGTGISLSS
+435 
-444 TTVDK
+444 
-449 FPSLLS
+449 
-455 NGSVS
+455 GSVS
-460 IISAGTG
+460 LTG
-467 IVAKYAHAVFN
+467 QRINITGSTGVFVEGGGNENVFADVRFDGPTTINADKAIV
-478 ELHIQAGTGIDVQS
+478 
-492 PGYIG
+492 
-497 SGNTD
+497 
-502 TVLDVNGPAE
+502 
-512 IVAQNTA
+512 
-519 LQIVGAS
+519 
-526 GSKSASSG
+526 
-534 FVGTFNDAAS
+534 
-544 LRASNGNGVQLSAST
+544 
-559 HSGTT
+559 
-564 AARDCS
+564 
-570 VTFKGQTS
+570 TS
-578 IASEKGTGV
+578 I
-587 VVNGPVAST
+587 
-596 AQDGASVVFEGATT
+596 
-610 IDAAKAIEIKKNNG
+610 KAGEQV
-624 KGASVTFAYNPTPI
+624 GASVTFAYNPTPI
-638 NVPARAQDAD
+638 NVPVTKESAD
-648 SQVNG
+648 SKVRG
-653 SVTGT
+653 SVTGSS
-658 GTLIKSGGGSLA
+658 GTINKENAGSLA
-670 LNGDNSSF
+670 FYGDISNF
-678 SGEFNMQGGRAFL
+678 SGVFNQKGGTTFL
-691 GSGKGYFSGATVNL
+691 SEGAAGYFGKAQLAV
-705 TGGTLVA
+705 TGGALVA
-712 PELRFSGGKLLV
+712 PTLSFQKTGKLTL

-795 ASGSGS
+795 VSGSGS

-814 PPGDPDSFETLQKA
+814 PPGDPDNFETLQKA

-849 QGTTPVTRS
+849 QGTTPVARS
-858 LTIDGNGHT
+858 LAIDGNGHT

-888 NITFDG
+888 NVTFDG

-995 KGRRGGALNV
+995 KGRRGGALGV
-1005 VDDYGG
+1005 VDDYGD
-1011 YLTDPNYASGARRVK
+1011 YLTDPDYASGARRVK
-1026 YVHIGKNALFKDN
+1026 YVHIGKNALFKNN

-1068 TGNTSKS
+1068 TGNSSKS

-1094 LGSATFIQN
+1094 LGSAAFTQN

-1146 AAESAFSKN
+1146 AAESTFSKN

-1180 AADGGGAVFNVHQ
+1180 AADGGGAIFNVHQ

-1216 FSADKDGNVVSDG
+1216 FSEDKDGNAVS
-1229 SLTFNGGARFTG
+1229 A
-1241 NTASGFGGA
+1241 
-1250 IYNTRSIT
+1250 
-1258 LNPGAGQEIVFS
+1258 
-1270 GNTDSTG
+1270 
-1277 SNAIFMGDGSSLDI
+1277 
-1291 MGDGKVVFDD
+1291 
-1301 ALSSQ
+1301 
-1306 SATPTL
+1306 
-1312 KKTGSGEL
+1312 
-1320 LLNASMDGFLGT
+1320 
-1332 ASFEGGLT
+1332 
-1340 SIAEKWL
+1340 
-1347 IKNLST
+1347 
-1353 VAGGK
+1353 
-1358 LKMSEFSF
+1358 
-1366 ASQDAENA
+1366 
-1374 VTGGKLVLAGG
+1374 
-1385 ILETGTGQIFAN
+1385 
-1397 GLNAEGDARNPG
+1397 
-1409 SVKLNGDNW
+1409 
-1418 SFDSGLIAFDDAK
+1418 
-1431 YNLTYAQAAALLLGA
+1431 
-1446 SNVGADASGS
+1446 
-1456 GSAKEITFTGTYVNI
+1456 
-1471 PNPGP
+1471 
-1476 LSPYYYT
+1476 
-1483 GNKSDAASDGTVG
+1483 
-1496 GWRDS
+1496 
-1501 SGLPIAIA
+1501 
-1509 DVITVKTEPGQAS
+1509 
-1522 EYRFLSGVY
+1522 
-1531 DGSKTSDT
+1531 
-1539 SETYACLIHGGDSGV
+1539 
-1554 RVTSD
+1554 
-1559 GPLTIQ
+1559 
-1565 NWGTGL
+1565 
-1571 MPYHASVASSNGEIL
+1571 
-1586 FGDNVSLLNNHSA
+1586 
-1599 GDATKGGGAI
+1599 
-1609 FSKKG
+1609 
-1614 VTFGD
+1614 
-1619 NAVLSGNSTALAIG
+1619 
-1633 GGGYGGGAIFL
+1633 
-1644 DGKGVVRFGKNAVI
+1644 
-1658 ANNESYHYGGA
+1658 
-1669 IYSLGSV
+1669 
-1676 SMGEGATV
+1676 
-1684 RGNTTSY
+1684 
-1691 MGGAIAVTG
+1691 
-1700 ALSLGTGSVVESNQ
+1700 
-1714 AQAGGAVYSTGQ
+1714 
-1726 VNATGTTFRKN
+1726 
-1737 VATSNY
+1737 
-1743 GGGIYSAGGSIV
+1743 
-1755 LVDSRMEENKA
+1755 
-1766 AGGGAIILAG
+1766 
-1776 GGTASVMDTAF
+1776 
-1787 AANTATN
+1787 
-1794 GGAFFIDKNGVLTT
+1794 
-1808 ASGGVGT
+1808 
-1815 DAGTLF
+1815 
-1821 DGNSATTN
+1821 
-1829 GGAVYVQ
+1829 
-1836 NGTVDLGSGTRLQG
+1836 
-1850 NQAAKGGAIYALGG
+1850 
-1864 KDASAKLTF
+1864 
-1873 AGTVFG
+1873 
-1879 KNSGTYGGAVY
+1879 
-1890 SSASVGGTVNAAAS
+1890 
-1904 DVVFEGN
+1904 
-1911 TATSGGAVYLGGSG
+1911 
-1925 TSDIAFTDAVFK
+1925 
-1937 ENQANTGNGGAIY
+1937 
-1950 SAISGSSNLAIAD
+1950 
-1963 STFEGNNAGYGG
+1963 
-1975 AVFNNGQLTTSGNVV
+1975 
-1990 FSGNTAT
+1990 
-1997 YGGAVYNYFTSTTDG
+1997 G

-2023 GNTAS
+2023 GNTAG

-2037 RAVTLNPGAGQ
+2037 R
-2048 EIVFS
+2048 
-2053 GNTDSTGS
+2053 
-2061 NAIFM
+2061 
-2066 GDGSSLDIMGDGKVV
+2066 
-2081 FDDALSS
+2081 
-2088 QSATPTLKKTGSGEL
+2088 
-2103 LLNASMDG
+2103 
-2111 FLGTASFEGG
+2111 
-2121 LTSIAEKWLIK
+2121 SI
-2132 NLSTVAGGKLK
+2132 
-2143 MSEFSFASQDAE
+2143 
-2155 NAVTG
+2155 
-2160 GKLVLAGGI
+2160 
-2169 LETGT
+2169 
-2174 GQIFANGL
+2174 
-2182 NAEGDARN
+2182 
-2190 PGSVKLNGDNWSF
+2190 
-2203 DSGLIA
+2203 
-2209 FDDAK
+2209 
-2214 YNLTY
+2214 
-2219 AQAAALLLGASNVG
+2219 
-2233 ADASGS
+2233 
-2239 GSAKEITFTGTY
+2239 
-2251 VNIPNP
+2251 
-2257 GPISPY
+2257 
-2263 YYTGNKSDAASDGT
+2263 
-2277 VGGWLDN
+2277 
-2284 SGVPVTLANAIT
+2284 
-2296 VKKEPGQASEYRFL
+2296 
-2310 SGVFDGS
+2310 
-2317 KASDTSS
+2317 
-2324 LIHDDSGVHVT
+2324 
-2335 SDGPLTIQNWGTELV
+2335 
-2350 PAHTSTVASTGEIVF
+2350 
-2365 GNNVSVLNNHSAG
+2365 
-2378 DGTKGGGALFSKAS
+2378 
-2392 ITFGDNAVLSG
+2392 
-2403 NATVLAAGGE
+2403 
-2413 GYGGGALFLDGKGE
+2413 
-2427 ILLGKNALIEKNESC
+2427 
-2442 GYGGAIYSLGSVR
+2442 
-2455 LGEGAVIRG
+2455 
-2464 NKASYMGG
+2464 
-2472 ALAVTGA
+2472 
-2479 LSLGKNALVED
+2479 
-2490 NQARQGGAI
+2490 
-2499 YAQNGTL
+2499 
-2506 ALGSGTRLE
+2506 
-2515 RNQADRG
+2515 
-2522 GAIYLQGGS
+2522 
-2531 GDSTTLDLMN
+2531 
-2541 SVFRENSASNG
+2541 
-2552 GALYLTGDGTLRIAA
+2552 
-2567 ADTVFEGNSAS
+2567 
-2578 YGGAIYNGFPMNE
+2578 
-2591 KGHSGSD
+2591 
-2598 GSLAFNGGA
+2598 
-2607 RFTGNTASGLGGAIY
+2607 
-2622 NTRAV
+2622 

-2671 ALSSQSATPT
+2671 ALSSQSATPA
-2681 LKKTGGGTL
+2681 LKKTGSGEL
-2690 LFNASMDGFL
+2690 LLNASMDGFL

-2731 PEFSFAAQGEGNNV
+2731 PAFSFVAQGEGNNV

-2759 GTGQIFTNGL
+2759 GTGQIFINGL

-2779 AVKLRDDNWSF
+2779 AVKLSGDNWSF
-2790 NSGLIAF
+2790 DSGLIAF

-2824 VGSTSAKEITFIGTG
+2824 AGSTSAKEITFIGTG
-2839 YVDPDPDPVPPVDP
+2839 YVDPDPDPVPPVEPDPDPVPPVEP

-2906 GASATDDKTDS
+2906 GASAKDDKTDS

-2971 EGASGVLNL
+2971 EGAFGVLNL

-3048 QADGQTNVSGR
+3048 QADGQTNVSGK

-3065 ELSGGGLNVSGAV
+3065 ELSGGALNVSGAV

-3108 INIGDQGSAGRVV
+3108 LNIGDQGSAGRVV
-3121 ARQARLQG
+3121 ARQAQLQG

-3141 DALTDA
+3141 DALADA

-3173 GDTDTGWALD
+3173 GDTDIGWALD

-3225 PVLTPNTATFTD
+3225 PVLTPNTATFAD

-3283 GFSVSSVQGWNG
+3283 GFSVSNVQGWNG

-3313 DGSMKIQAT
+3313 DGSMKVQAT

-3352 DSMGIRF
+3352 GNMGIRF
-3359 LSRAVNENYL
+3359 LSRAVNENHL

-3406 DHASLLHMTAT
+3406 DHASLSHMTTT
-3417 REGAVRKDGLN
+3417 REGAIRKDGLN

-3442 FGAGSLDGGYN
+3442 LGAGSLDGGYN

-3467 GVFRVGMALNA
+3467 GDFRVGMALNA

-3499 GVNLYGSWSRDQF
+3499 GMNLYGSWSRDQF

-3524 NEVKQDLPTTM
+3524 NEVKQDLPATM

-3541 GDVDTGVLTAGL
+3541 ADVDTGVLTAGL

-3580 GFTSRIDEHDVFRV
+3580 GFTSRIDDHDVFRV

-3625 ADLSVVPAAGD
+3625 ADLSVAPAAGD
-3636 LKAKTKAR
+3636 LKAKAKTR

-3649 ASDTIKARMMDSV
+3649 ASDTIKARIMDSV
-3662 SFDGTLGLEVQRD
+3662 SLDGTLGLEVQKD

-3689 HKTGHGVNVSFTY
+3689 HKVGHGVNVSFTY

>member
-990 VFEGN
+990 VFVGN

-1026 YVHIGKNALFKDN
+1026 YVHIGKNALFKNN

-1241 NTASGFGGA
+1241 NTASGLGGA

-1340 SIAEKWL
+1340 GIAEKWL
-1347 IKNLST
+1347 IKNLIT

-1476 LSPYYYT
+1476 ISPYYYT

-1975 AVFNNGQLTTSGNVV
+1975 AVFNNGQLTTSSNVV
-1990 FSGNTAT
+1990 FSGNMAT

-2012 SLAFNGGARFT
+2012 SLTFNGGARFT

-2028 GLGGAIYNT
+2028 GFGGAIYNT
-2037 RAVTLNPGAGQ
+2037 RSITLNPGAGQ

-2121 LTSIAEKWLIK
+2121 
-2132 NLSTVAGGKLK
+2132 
-2143 MSEFSFASQDAE
+2143 
-2155 NAVTG
+2155 
-2160 GKLVLAGGI
+2160 
-2169 LETGT
+2169 
-2174 GQIFANGL
+2174 
-2182 NAEGDARN
+2182 
-2190 PGSVKLNGDNWSF
+2190 
-2203 DSGLIA
+2203 
-2209 FDDAK
+2209 
-2214 YNLTY
+2214 
-2219 AQAAALLLGASNVG
+2219 
-2233 ADASGS
+2233 
-2239 GSAKEITFTGTY
+2239 
-2251 VNIPNP
+2251 
-2257 GPISPY
+2257 
-2263 YYTGNKSDAASDGT
+2263 
-2277 VGGWLDN
+2277 
-2284 SGVPVTLANAIT
+2284 
-2296 VKKEPGQASEYRFL
+2296 
-2310 SGVFDGS
+2310 
-2317 KASDTSS
+2317 
-2324 LIHDDSGVHVT
+2324 
-2335 SDGPLTIQNWGTELV
+2335 
-2350 PAHTSTVASTGEIVF
+2350 
-2365 GNNVSVLNNHSAG
+2365 
-2378 DGTKGGGALFSKAS
+2378 
-2392 ITFGDNAVLSG
+2392 
-2403 NATVLAAGGE
+2403 
-2413 GYGGGALFLDGKGE
+2413 
-2427 ILLGKNALIEKNESC
+2427 
-2442 GYGGAIYSLGSVR
+2442 
-2455 LGEGAVIRG
+2455 
-2464 NKASYMGG
+2464 
-2472 ALAVTGA
+2472 
-2479 LSLGKNALVED
+2479 
-2490 NQARQGGAI
+2490 
-2499 YAQNGTL
+2499 
-2506 ALGSGTRLE
+2506 
-2515 RNQADRG
+2515 
-2522 GAIYLQGGS
+2522 
-2531 GDSTTLDLMN
+2531 
-2541 SVFRENSASNG
+2541 
-2552 GALYLTGDGTLRIAA
+2552 
-2567 ADTVFEGNSAS
+2567 
-2578 YGGAIYNGFPMNE
+2578 
-2591 KGHSGSD
+2591 
-2598 GSLAFNGGA
+2598 
-2607 RFTGNTASGLGGAIY
+2607 
-2622 NTRAV
+2622 
-2627 TLNPGAGQEIVF
+2627 
-2639 SGNTD
+2639 
-2644 STGSNAIFMG
+2644 
-2654 DGSSLDITG
+2654 
-2663 DGKVVFDD
+2663 
-2671 ALSSQSATPT
+2671 
-2681 LKKTGGGTL
+2681 
-2690 LFNASMDGFL
+2690 
-2700 GTAAFEDGR
+2700 R
-2709 TEIAQKWL
+2709 TEIVQKWL

-2731 PEFSFAAQGEGNNV
+2731 PEFSFAVQGEGNNV

-2769 NAEGDNKDPG
+2769 NAEGGNKDPG
-2779 AVKLRDDNWSF
+2779 AVKLSGDNWSF
-2790 NSGLIAF
+2790 DSGLIAF

-2824 VGSTSAKEITFIGTG
+2824 AGSTSAKEITFIGTG
-2839 YVDPDPDPVPPVDP
+2839 YVDPDPDPVPPVDPDPDPVPPVDPDPDPVPPVDP

-3121 ARQARLQG
+3121 ARQVQLQG

-3467 GVFRVGMALNA
+3467 GDFRVGMALNA

-3580 GFTSRIDEHDVFRV
+3580 GVTSRIDEHDVFRV

-3662 SFDGTLGLEVQRD
+3662 SFDGTLGLEVQKD

>member
-1026 YVHIGKNALFKDN
+1026 YVHIGKNALFKNN

-1250 IYNTRSIT
+1250 IYNTR
-1258 LNPGAGQEIVFS
+1258 
-1270 GNTDSTG
+1270 
-1277 SNAIFMGDGSSLDI
+1277 
-1291 MGDGKVVFDD
+1291 
-1301 ALSSQ
+1301 
-1306 SATPTL
+1306 
-1312 KKTGSGEL
+1312 
-1320 LLNASMDGFLGT
+1320 
-1332 ASFEGGLT
+1332 
-1340 SIAEKWL
+1340 
-1347 IKNLST
+1347 
-1353 VAGGK
+1353 
-1358 LKMSEFSF
+1358 
-1366 ASQDAENA
+1366 
-1374 VTGGKLVLAGG
+1374 
-1385 ILETGTGQIFAN
+1385 
-1397 GLNAEGDARNPG
+1397 
-1409 SVKLNGDNW
+1409 
-1418 SFDSGLIAFDDAK
+1418 
-1431 YNLTYAQAAALLLGA
+1431 
-1446 SNVGADASGS
+1446 
-1456 GSAKEITFTGTYVNI
+1456 
-1471 PNPGP
+1471 
-1476 LSPYYYT
+1476 
-1483 GNKSDAASDGTVG
+1483 
-1496 GWRDS
+1496 
-1501 SGLPIAIA
+1501 
-1509 DVITVKTEPGQAS
+1509 
-1522 EYRFLSGVY
+1522 
-1531 DGSKTSDT
+1531 
-1539 SETYACLIHGGDSGV
+1539 
-1554 RVTSD
+1554 
-1559 GPLTIQ
+1559 
-1565 NWGTGL
+1565 
-1571 MPYHASVASSNGEIL
+1571 
-1586 FGDNVSLLNNHSA
+1586 
-1599 GDATKGGGAI
+1599 
-1609 FSKKG
+1609 
-1614 VTFGD
+1614 
-1619 NAVLSGNSTALAIG
+1619 
-1633 GGGYGGGAIFL
+1633 
-1644 DGKGVVRFGKNAVI
+1644 
-1658 ANNESYHYGGA
+1658 
-1669 IYSLGSV
+1669 
-1676 SMGEGATV
+1676 
-1684 RGNTTSY
+1684 
-1691 MGGAIAVTG
+1691 
-1700 ALSLGTGSVVESNQ
+1700 
-1714 AQAGGAVYSTGQ
+1714 
-1726 VNATGTTFRKN
+1726 
-1737 VATSNY
+1737 
-1743 GGGIYSAGGSIV
+1743 
-1755 LVDSRMEENKA
+1755 
-1766 AGGGAIILAG
+1766 
-1776 GGTASVMDTAF
+1776 
-1787 AANTATN
+1787 
-1794 GGAFFIDKNGVLTT
+1794 
-1808 ASGGVGT
+1808 
-1815 DAGTLF
+1815 
-1821 DGNSATTN
+1821 
-1829 GGAVYVQ
+1829 
-1836 NGTVDLGSGTRLQG
+1836 
-1850 NQAAKGGAIYALGG
+1850 
-1864 KDASAKLTF
+1864 
-1873 AGTVFG
+1873 
-1879 KNSGTYGGAVY
+1879 
-1890 SSASVGGTVNAAAS
+1890 
-1904 DVVFEGN
+1904 
-1911 TATSGGAVYLGGSG
+1911 
-1925 TSDIAFTDAVFK
+1925 
-1937 ENQANTGNGGAIY
+1937 
-1950 SAISGSSNLAIAD
+1950 
-1963 STFEGNNAGYGG
+1963 
-1975 AVFNNGQLTTSGNVV
+1975 
-1990 FSGNTAT
+1990 
-1997 YGGAVYNYFTSTTDG
+1997 
-2012 SLAFNGGARFT
+2012 
-2023 GNTAS
+2023 
-2028 GLGGAIYNT
+2028 
-2037 RAVTLNPGAGQ
+2037 AVTLNPGAGQ

-2132 NLSTVAGGKLK
+2132 NLITVAGGKLK

-2284 SGVPVTLANAIT
+2284 SGAPVTLANAIT

-2779 AVKLRDDNWSF
+2779 AVKLSGDNWSF
-2790 NSGLIAF
+2790 DSGLIAF

-2824 VGSTSAKEITFIGTG
+2824 GGSTSAKEITFIGTG

-3030 NGGTINIA
+3030 TGGTINIA

-3048 QADGQTNVSGR
+3048 QADGQTNVSGK

-3065 ELSGGGLNVSGAV
+3065 ELSGGALNVSGAV

-3121 ARQARLQG
+3121 ARQVQLQG

-3141 DALTDA
+3141 DALADA

-3313 DGSMKIQAT
+3313 DGSMKVQAT

-3467 GVFRVGMALNA
+3467 GDFRVGMALNA

-3662 SFDGTLGLEVQRD
+3662 SFDGTLGLEVQKD

>member
-1 MTLSR
+1 MVGGGKLLGVCAFLSESKGTLTLS
-6 GAIGNLVNR
+6 
-15 YRAVLRKC
+15 
-23 RMMNVF
+23 
-29 GSLAVAGMLVA
+29 
-40 GNAGFAGAEDPI
+40 
-52 IAPNSS
+52 
-58 ISKHYDTN
+58 
-66 TTVLNTDQPQFSKEL
+66 
-81 YAIGATGSQG
+81 
-91 ALDISMEGDAAL
+91 GD
-103 TVDASWRRDAA
+103 
-114 DSNRDQLSAVYVGSG
+114 
-129 AQFSFTGT
+129 
-137 GLFRATGQGKV
+137 
-148 MEAVAFRNGA
+148 
-158 NGPTGG
+158 
-164 TMRLTGAITG
+164 ITG
-174 EAITEA
+174 EAEA
-180 SENGSGYK
+180 VMNGSNGYASFAAAAAGGNLVFGGDRTTLRAK
-188 AIGVKAENAGTII
+188 ASTGNNANGAFVKYGGMIDFASKSVLIESKNTDSSSVGINCADGTVKTSADTDLDIVVEGNKATTGIQLTASFSDVQLAGNLDLTATQTGQDSFASVLGISND
-201 FSGKSAWLKAMAHA
+201 SGKMVVSGPTSLRLVTNAPFDAKGITASGKADMSFLGDVEIA
-215 GTADGVYARYGGV
+215 V
-228 VDFQSEEVKVLSQ
+228 
-241 SDTGSAASGIS
+241 TGSASGS
-252 IEYSGGT
+252 ALYTTYRYDYSTQAG
-259 ITSSEQTA
+259 ICP
-267 LTVGVKAPAS
+267 V
-277 TATGI
+277 I
-282 SLSGASKGLVDL
+282 SLGTDGKAVTLNSSG
-294 AGSLAVSVEGSPVRG
+294 
-309 IENDQGT
+309 
-316 LHVAKASS
+316 
-324 ITGIGEGT
+324 
-332 FPSYGIWGRNG
+332 YGIN
-343 SSTELRGDVDVN
+343 N
-355 MTSSTTVYGVYA
+355 
-367 DSATVSLGSEG
+367 
-378 DVAILVQG
+378 QG
-386 SLGRGVAA
+386 
-394 FSGGNVELG
+394 
-403 SQGKEV
+403 
-409 SITAQNTGVEA
+409 
-420 GTSSTVSLNGKVKID
+420 
-435 SGTGISLSS
+435 
-444 TTVDK
+444 
-449 FPSLLS
+449 
-455 NGSVS
+455 GSVS
-460 IISAGTG
+460 LTG
-467 IVAKYAHAVFN
+467 QRINITGSTGVFVEGGGNENVFADVRFDGPTTINADKAIV
-478 ELHIQAGTGIDVQS
+478 
-492 PGYIG
+492 
-497 SGNTD
+497 
-502 TVLDVNGPAE
+502 
-512 IVAQNTA
+512 
-519 LQIVGAS
+519 
-526 GSKSASSG
+526 
-534 FVGTFNDAAS
+534 
-544 LRASNGNGVQLSAST
+544 
-559 HSGTT
+559 
-564 AARDCS
+564 
-570 VTFKGQTS
+570 TS
-578 IASEKGTGV
+578 I
-587 VVNGPVAST
+587 
-596 AQDGASVVFEGATT
+596 
-610 IDAAKAIEIKKNNG
+610 KAGEQV
-624 KGASVTFAYNPTPI
+624 GASVTFAYNPTPI
-638 NVPARAQDAD
+638 NVPVTKESAD
-648 SQVNG
+648 SKVRG
-653 SVTGT
+653 SVTGSS
-658 GTLIKSGGGSLA
+658 GTINKENAGSLA
-670 LNGDNSSF
+670 FYGDISNF
-678 SGEFNMQGGRAFL
+678 SGVFNQKGGTTFL
-691 GSGKGYFSGATVNL
+691 SEGAAGYFGKAQLAV
-705 TGGTLVA
+705 TGGALVA
-712 PELRFSGGKLLV
+712 PTLSFQKTGKLTL

-795 ASGSGS
+795 VSGSGS

-849 QGTTPVTRS
+849 QGTTPVARS
-858 LTIDGNGHT
+858 LAIDGNGHT

-888 NITFDG
+888 NIAFDG

-958 VEIGNNVSFINCT
+958 VEIGNNVGFINCT

-1011 YLTDPNYASGARRVK
+1011 YLTDPDYASGARRVK
-1026 YVHIGKNALFKDN
+1026 YVHIGKNALFKNN

-1094 LGSATFIQN
+1094 LGSATFTQN

-1146 AAESAFSKN
+1146 AAESTFSKN

-1216 FSADKDGNVVSDG
+1216 FSEDKDGNAVS
-1229 SLTFNGGARFTG
+1229 A
-1241 NTASGFGGA
+1241 
-1250 IYNTRSIT
+1250 
-1258 LNPGAGQEIVFS
+1258 
-1270 GNTDSTG
+1270 
-1277 SNAIFMGDGSSLDI
+1277 
-1291 MGDGKVVFDD
+1291 
-1301 ALSSQ
+1301 
-1306 SATPTL
+1306 
-1312 KKTGSGEL
+1312 
-1320 LLNASMDGFLGT
+1320 
-1332 ASFEGGLT
+1332 
-1340 SIAEKWL
+1340 
-1347 IKNLST
+1347 
-1353 VAGGK
+1353 
-1358 LKMSEFSF
+1358 
-1366 ASQDAENA
+1366 
-1374 VTGGKLVLAGG
+1374 
-1385 ILETGTGQIFAN
+1385 
-1397 GLNAEGDARNPG
+1397 
-1409 SVKLNGDNW
+1409 
-1418 SFDSGLIAFDDAK
+1418 
-1431 YNLTYAQAAALLLGA
+1431 
-1446 SNVGADASGS
+1446 
-1456 GSAKEITFTGTYVNI
+1456 
-1471 PNPGP
+1471 
-1476 LSPYYYT
+1476 
-1483 GNKSDAASDGTVG
+1483 
-1496 GWRDS
+1496 
-1501 SGLPIAIA
+1501 
-1509 DVITVKTEPGQAS
+1509 
-1522 EYRFLSGVY
+1522 
-1531 DGSKTSDT
+1531 
-1539 SETYACLIHGGDSGV
+1539 
-1554 RVTSD
+1554 
-1559 GPLTIQ
+1559 
-1565 NWGTGL
+1565 
-1571 MPYHASVASSNGEIL
+1571 
-1586 FGDNVSLLNNHSA
+1586 
-1599 GDATKGGGAI
+1599 
-1609 FSKKG
+1609 
-1614 VTFGD
+1614 
-1619 NAVLSGNSTALAIG
+1619 
-1633 GGGYGGGAIFL
+1633 
-1644 DGKGVVRFGKNAVI
+1644 
-1658 ANNESYHYGGA
+1658 
-1669 IYSLGSV
+1669 
-1676 SMGEGATV
+1676 
-1684 RGNTTSY
+1684 
-1691 MGGAIAVTG
+1691 
-1700 ALSLGTGSVVESNQ
+1700 
-1714 AQAGGAVYSTGQ
+1714 
-1726 VNATGTTFRKN
+1726 
-1737 VATSNY
+1737 
-1743 GGGIYSAGGSIV
+1743 
-1755 LVDSRMEENKA
+1755 
-1766 AGGGAIILAG
+1766 
-1776 GGTASVMDTAF
+1776 
-1787 AANTATN
+1787 
-1794 GGAFFIDKNGVLTT
+1794 
-1808 ASGGVGT
+1808 
-1815 DAGTLF
+1815 
-1821 DGNSATTN
+1821 
-1829 GGAVYVQ
+1829 
-1836 NGTVDLGSGTRLQG
+1836 
-1850 NQAAKGGAIYALGG
+1850 
-1864 KDASAKLTF
+1864 
-1873 AGTVFG
+1873 
-1879 KNSGTYGGAVY
+1879 
-1890 SSASVGGTVNAAAS
+1890 
-1904 DVVFEGN
+1904 
-1911 TATSGGAVYLGGSG
+1911 
-1925 TSDIAFTDAVFK
+1925 
-1937 ENQANTGNGGAIY
+1937 
-1950 SAISGSSNLAIAD
+1950 
-1963 STFEGNNAGYGG
+1963 
-1975 AVFNNGQLTTSGNVV
+1975 
-1990 FSGNTAT
+1990 
-1997 YGGAVYNYFTSTTDG
+1997 G

-2023 GNTAS
+2023 GNTAG

-2037 RAVTLNPGAGQ
+2037 R
-2048 EIVFS
+2048 
-2053 GNTDSTGS
+2053 
-2061 NAIFM
+2061 
-2066 GDGSSLDIMGDGKVV
+2066 
-2081 FDDALSS
+2081 
-2088 QSATPTLKKTGSGEL
+2088 
-2103 LLNASMDG
+2103 
-2111 FLGTASFEGG
+2111 
-2121 LTSIAEKWLIK
+2121 SI
-2132 NLSTVAGGKLK
+2132 
-2143 MSEFSFASQDAE
+2143 
-2155 NAVTG
+2155 
-2160 GKLVLAGGI
+2160 
-2169 LETGT
+2169 
-2174 GQIFANGL
+2174 
-2182 NAEGDARN
+2182 
-2190 PGSVKLNGDNWSF
+2190 
-2203 DSGLIA
+2203 
-2209 FDDAK
+2209 
-2214 YNLTY
+2214 
-2219 AQAAALLLGASNVG
+2219 
-2233 ADASGS
+2233 
-2239 GSAKEITFTGTY
+2239 
-2251 VNIPNP
+2251 
-2257 GPISPY
+2257 
-2263 YYTGNKSDAASDGT
+2263 
-2277 VGGWLDN
+2277 
-2284 SGVPVTLANAIT
+2284 
-2296 VKKEPGQASEYRFL
+2296 
-2310 SGVFDGS
+2310 
-2317 KASDTSS
+2317 
-2324 LIHDDSGVHVT
+2324 
-2335 SDGPLTIQNWGTELV
+2335 
-2350 PAHTSTVASTGEIVF
+2350 
-2365 GNNVSVLNNHSAG
+2365 
-2378 DGTKGGGALFSKAS
+2378 
-2392 ITFGDNAVLSG
+2392 
-2403 NATVLAAGGE
+2403 
-2413 GYGGGALFLDGKGE
+2413 
-2427 ILLGKNALIEKNESC
+2427 
-2442 GYGGAIYSLGSVR
+2442 
-2455 LGEGAVIRG
+2455 
-2464 NKASYMGG
+2464 
-2472 ALAVTGA
+2472 
-2479 LSLGKNALVED
+2479 
-2490 NQARQGGAI
+2490 
-2499 YAQNGTL
+2499 
-2506 ALGSGTRLE
+2506 
-2515 RNQADRG
+2515 
-2522 GAIYLQGGS
+2522 
-2531 GDSTTLDLMN
+2531 
-2541 SVFRENSASNG
+2541 
-2552 GALYLTGDGTLRIAA
+2552 
-2567 ADTVFEGNSAS
+2567 
-2578 YGGAIYNGFPMNE
+2578 
-2591 KGHSGSD
+2591 
-2598 GSLAFNGGA
+2598 
-2607 RFTGNTASGLGGAIY
+2607 
-2622 NTRAV
+2622 

-2681 LKKTGGGTL
+2681 LKKTGSGEL
-2690 LFNASMDGFL
+2690 LLNASMDGFL

-2709 TEIAQKWL
+2709 TEIPQKWL

-2731 PEFSFAAQGEGNNV
+2731 PAFSFVAQGEGNNV

-2759 GTGQIFTNGL
+2759 GTGQIFINGL

-2779 AVKLRDDNWSF
+2779 AVKLSGDNWSF
-2790 NSGLIAF
+2790 DSGLIAF

-2824 VGSTSAKEITFIGTG
+2824 AGSTSAKEITFIGTG
-2839 YVDPDPDPVPPVDP
+2839 YVDPDPDPVPPVDPVPDPVPPVEP

-2906 GASATDDKTDS
+2906 GASAKDDKTDS

-2971 EGASGVLNL
+2971 EGAFGVLNL

-3048 QADGQTNVSGR
+3048 QADGQTNVSGK

-3065 ELSGGGLNVSGAV
+3065 ELSGGALNVSGAV

-3121 ARQARLQG
+3121 ARQAQLQG

-3141 DALTDA
+3141 DALADA

-3225 PVLTPNTATFTD
+3225 PVLTPNTATFAD

-3264 AGAKLLIDNITQG
+3264 AGAKLLIDSITQG

-3283 GFSVSSVQGWNG
+3283 GFSVSNVQGWNG

-3313 DGSMKIQAT
+3313 DGSMKVQAT

-3352 DSMGIRF
+3352 GNMGIRF
-3359 LSRAVNENYL
+3359 LSRAVNEKHL

-3391 GMAVAAADAP
+3391 GMTVAAADAP

-3406 DHASLLHMTAT
+3406 DHASLSHMTTT
-3417 REGAVRKDGLN
+3417 REGAIRKDGLN

-3442 FGAGSLDGGYN
+3442 LGAGSLDGGYN

-3467 GVFRVGMALNA
+3467 GDFRVGMALNA

-3499 GVNLYGSWSRDQF
+3499 GMNLYGSWSRDQF

-3541 GDVDTGVLTAGL
+3541 ADVDTGVLTAGL

-3580 GFTSRIDEHDVFRV
+3580 GFTSRIDDHDVFRV

-3625 ADLSVVPAAGD
+3625 ADLSVAPAAGD
-3636 LKAKTKAR
+3636 LKAKAKAR

-3649 ASDTIKARMMDSV
+3649 ASDTIKARIMDSV
-3662 SFDGTLGLEVQRD
+3662 SFDGTLGLEVQKD

-3689 HKTGHGVNVSFTY
+3689 HKVGHGVNVSFTY

>member
-40 GNAGFAGAEDPI
+40 GNAGFAGAEELSGDISPI
-52 IAPNSS
+52 SLSGDTRNIIGVGD
-58 ISKHYDTN
+58 ISLRSTEPALRYLIN
-66 TTVLNTDQPQFSKEL
+66 VS
-81 YAIGATGSQG
+81 GQG
-91 ALDISMEGDAAL
+91 QLDISMSNGSPMAVGNADGIYL
-103 TVDASWRRDAA
+103 KDYSDYDQYASAFHVA
-114 DSNRDQLSAVYVGSG
+114 GSG
-129 AQFSFTGT
+129 SSGSFVGTGT
-137 GLFRATGQGKV
+137 FSMVGGGKLLGV
-148 MEAVAFRNGA
+148 CAFLSESK
-158 NGPTGG
+158 G
-164 TMRLTGAITG
+164 TLTLSGDITG
-174 EAITEA
+174 EAEA
-180 SENGSGYK
+180 VMNGSNGYASFAAAAAGGNLVFGGDRTTLRAK
-188 AIGVKAENAGTII
+188 ASTGNNANGAFVKYGGMIDFASKSVLIESKNTDSSSVGINCADGTVKTSADTDLDIVVEGNKATTGIQLTASSSDVQLAGNLDLTATQTGQDSFASVLGISND
-201 FSGKSAWLKAMAHA
+201 SGKMVVSGPTSLRLVTNAPFDAKGITASGKADMSFLGDVEIA
-215 GTADGVYARYGGV
+215 V
-228 VDFQSEEVKVLSQ
+228 
-241 SDTGSAASGIS
+241 TGSASGS
-252 IEYSGGT
+252 ALYTTYRYDYSTQAG
-259 ITSSEQTA
+259 ICP
-267 LTVGVKAPAS
+267 V
-277 TATGI
+277 I
-282 SLSGASKGLVDL
+282 SLGTDGKAVTLNSSG
-294 AGSLAVSVEGSPVRG
+294 
-309 IENDQGT
+309 
-316 LHVAKASS
+316 
-324 ITGIGEGT
+324 
-332 FPSYGIWGRNG
+332 YGIN
-343 SSTELRGDVDVN
+343 N
-355 MTSSTTVYGVYA
+355 
-367 DSATVSLGSEG
+367 
-378 DVAILVQG
+378 QG
-386 SLGRGVAA
+386 
-394 FSGGNVELG
+394 
-403 SQGKEV
+403 
-409 SITAQNTGVEA
+409 
-420 GTSSTVSLNGKVKID
+420 
-435 SGTGISLSS
+435 
-444 TTVDK
+444 
-449 FPSLLS
+449 
-455 NGSVS
+455 GSVS
-460 IISAGTG
+460 LTG
-467 IVAKYAHAVFN
+467 QRINITGSTGVFVEGGGNENVFADVRFDGPTTINADKAIV
-478 ELHIQAGTGIDVQS
+478 
-492 PGYIG
+492 
-497 SGNTD
+497 
-502 TVLDVNGPAE
+502 
-512 IVAQNTA
+512 
-519 LQIVGAS
+519 
-526 GSKSASSG
+526 
-534 FVGTFNDAAS
+534 
-544 LRASNGNGVQLSAST
+544 
-559 HSGTT
+559 
-564 AARDCS
+564 
-570 VTFKGQTS
+570 TS
-578 IASEKGTGV
+578 I
-587 VVNGPVAST
+587 
-596 AQDGASVVFEGATT
+596 
-610 IDAAKAIEIKKNNG
+610 KAGEQV
-624 KGASVTFAYNPTPI
+624 GASVTFAYNPTPI
-638 NVPARAQDAD
+638 NVPVTKESAD
-648 SQVNG
+648 SKVRG
-653 SVTGT
+653 SVTGSS
-658 GTLIKSGGGSLA
+658 GTINKENAGSLA
-670 LNGDNSSF
+670 FYGDISNF
-678 SGEFNMQGGRAFL
+678 SGVFNQKGGTTFL
-691 GSGKGYFSGATVNL
+691 SEGAAGYFGKAQLAV
-705 TGGTLVA
+705 TGGALVA
-712 PELRFSGGKLLV
+712 PTLSFQKTGKLTL

-795 ASGSGS
+795 VSGSGS

-849 QGTTPVTRS
+849 QGTTPVARS
-858 LTIDGNGHT
+858 LAIDGNGHT

-888 NITFDG
+888 NIAFDG

-958 VEIGNNVSFINCT
+958 VEIGNNVGFINCT

-1011 YLTDPNYASGARRVK
+1011 YLTDPDYASGARRVK
-1026 YVHIGKNALFKDN
+1026 YVHIGKNALFKNN

-1094 LGSATFIQN
+1094 LGSATFTQN

-1146 AAESAFSKN
+1146 AAESTFSKN

-1168 ASLGK
+1168 AFLDK

-1216 FSADKDGNVVSDG
+1216 FSEDKDGNAVS
-1229 SLTFNGGARFTG
+1229 A
-1241 NTASGFGGA
+1241 
-1250 IYNTRSIT
+1250 
-1258 LNPGAGQEIVFS
+1258 
-1270 GNTDSTG
+1270 
-1277 SNAIFMGDGSSLDI
+1277 
-1291 MGDGKVVFDD
+1291 
-1301 ALSSQ
+1301 
-1306 SATPTL
+1306 
-1312 KKTGSGEL
+1312 
-1320 LLNASMDGFLGT
+1320 
-1332 ASFEGGLT
+1332 
-1340 SIAEKWL
+1340 
-1347 IKNLST
+1347 
-1353 VAGGK
+1353 
-1358 LKMSEFSF
+1358 
-1366 ASQDAENA
+1366 
-1374 VTGGKLVLAGG
+1374 
-1385 ILETGTGQIFAN
+1385 
-1397 GLNAEGDARNPG
+1397 
-1409 SVKLNGDNW
+1409 
-1418 SFDSGLIAFDDAK
+1418 
-1431 YNLTYAQAAALLLGA
+1431 
-1446 SNVGADASGS
+1446 
-1456 GSAKEITFTGTYVNI
+1456 
-1471 PNPGP
+1471 
-1476 LSPYYYT
+1476 
-1483 GNKSDAASDGTVG
+1483 
-1496 GWRDS
+1496 
-1501 SGLPIAIA
+1501 
-1509 DVITVKTEPGQAS
+1509 
-1522 EYRFLSGVY
+1522 
-1531 DGSKTSDT
+1531 
-1539 SETYACLIHGGDSGV
+1539 
-1554 RVTSD
+1554 
-1559 GPLTIQ
+1559 
-1565 NWGTGL
+1565 
-1571 MPYHASVASSNGEIL
+1571 
-1586 FGDNVSLLNNHSA
+1586 
-1599 GDATKGGGAI
+1599 
-1609 FSKKG
+1609 
-1614 VTFGD
+1614 
-1619 NAVLSGNSTALAIG
+1619 
-1633 GGGYGGGAIFL
+1633 
-1644 DGKGVVRFGKNAVI
+1644 
-1658 ANNESYHYGGA
+1658 
-1669 IYSLGSV
+1669 
-1676 SMGEGATV
+1676 
-1684 RGNTTSY
+1684 
-1691 MGGAIAVTG
+1691 
-1700 ALSLGTGSVVESNQ
+1700 
-1714 AQAGGAVYSTGQ
+1714 
-1726 VNATGTTFRKN
+1726 
-1737 VATSNY
+1737 
-1743 GGGIYSAGGSIV
+1743 
-1755 LVDSRMEENKA
+1755 
-1766 AGGGAIILAG
+1766 
-1776 GGTASVMDTAF
+1776 
-1787 AANTATN
+1787 
-1794 GGAFFIDKNGVLTT
+1794 
-1808 ASGGVGT
+1808 
-1815 DAGTLF
+1815 
-1821 DGNSATTN
+1821 
-1829 GGAVYVQ
+1829 
-1836 NGTVDLGSGTRLQG
+1836 
-1850 NQAAKGGAIYALGG
+1850 
-1864 KDASAKLTF
+1864 
-1873 AGTVFG
+1873 
-1879 KNSGTYGGAVY
+1879 
-1890 SSASVGGTVNAAAS
+1890 
-1904 DVVFEGN
+1904 
-1911 TATSGGAVYLGGSG
+1911 
-1925 TSDIAFTDAVFK
+1925 
-1937 ENQANTGNGGAIY
+1937 
-1950 SAISGSSNLAIAD
+1950 
-1963 STFEGNNAGYGG
+1963 
-1975 AVFNNGQLTTSGNVV
+1975 
-1990 FSGNTAT
+1990 
-1997 YGGAVYNYFTSTTDG
+1997 G

-2023 GNTAS
+2023 GNTAG

-2037 RAVTLNPGAGQ
+2037 R
-2048 EIVFS
+2048 
-2053 GNTDSTGS
+2053 
-2061 NAIFM
+2061 
-2066 GDGSSLDIMGDGKVV
+2066 
-2081 FDDALSS
+2081 
-2088 QSATPTLKKTGSGEL
+2088 
-2103 LLNASMDG
+2103 
-2111 FLGTASFEGG
+2111 
-2121 LTSIAEKWLIK
+2121 SI
-2132 NLSTVAGGKLK
+2132 
-2143 MSEFSFASQDAE
+2143 
-2155 NAVTG
+2155 
-2160 GKLVLAGGI
+2160 
-2169 LETGT
+2169 
-2174 GQIFANGL
+2174 
-2182 NAEGDARN
+2182 
-2190 PGSVKLNGDNWSF
+2190 
-2203 DSGLIA
+2203 
-2209 FDDAK
+2209 
-2214 YNLTY
+2214 
-2219 AQAAALLLGASNVG
+2219 
-2233 ADASGS
+2233 
-2239 GSAKEITFTGTY
+2239 
-2251 VNIPNP
+2251 
-2257 GPISPY
+2257 
-2263 YYTGNKSDAASDGT
+2263 
-2277 VGGWLDN
+2277 
-2284 SGVPVTLANAIT
+2284 
-2296 VKKEPGQASEYRFL
+2296 
-2310 SGVFDGS
+2310 
-2317 KASDTSS
+2317 
-2324 LIHDDSGVHVT
+2324 
-2335 SDGPLTIQNWGTELV
+2335 
-2350 PAHTSTVASTGEIVF
+2350 
-2365 GNNVSVLNNHSAG
+2365 
-2378 DGTKGGGALFSKAS
+2378 
-2392 ITFGDNAVLSG
+2392 
-2403 NATVLAAGGE
+2403 
-2413 GYGGGALFLDGKGE
+2413 
-2427 ILLGKNALIEKNESC
+2427 
-2442 GYGGAIYSLGSVR
+2442 
-2455 LGEGAVIRG
+2455 
-2464 NKASYMGG
+2464 
-2472 ALAVTGA
+2472 
-2479 LSLGKNALVED
+2479 
-2490 NQARQGGAI
+2490 
-2499 YAQNGTL
+2499 
-2506 ALGSGTRLE
+2506 
-2515 RNQADRG
+2515 
-2522 GAIYLQGGS
+2522 
-2531 GDSTTLDLMN
+2531 
-2541 SVFRENSASNG
+2541 
-2552 GALYLTGDGTLRIAA
+2552 
-2567 ADTVFEGNSAS
+2567 
-2578 YGGAIYNGFPMNE
+2578 
-2591 KGHSGSD
+2591 
-2598 GSLAFNGGA
+2598 
-2607 RFTGNTASGLGGAIY
+2607 
-2622 NTRAV
+2622 

-2671 ALSSQSATPT
+2671 ALSSQSATPA
-2681 LKKTGGGTL
+2681 LKKTGSGEL
-2690 LFNASMDGFL
+2690 LLNASMDGFL

-2731 PEFSFAAQGEGNNV
+2731 PAFSFVAQGEGNNV

-2759 GTGQIFTNGL
+2759 GTGQIFINGL

-2779 AVKLRDDNWSF
+2779 AVKLSGDNWSF
-2790 NSGLIAF
+2790 DSGLIAF

-2824 VGSTSAKEITFIGTG
+2824 AGSTSAKEITFIGTG
-2839 YVDPDPDPVPPVDP
+2839 YVDPDPDPVPPVDPGPDPVPPVEP

-2906 GASATDDKTDS
+2906 GASAKDDKTDS

-2971 EGASGVLNL
+2971 EGAFGVLNL

-3048 QADGQTNVSGR
+3048 QADGQTNVSGK

-3065 ELSGGGLNVSGAV
+3065 ELSGGALNVSGAV

-3121 ARQARLQG
+3121 ARQAQLQG

-3141 DALTDA
+3141 DALADA

-3225 PVLTPNTATFTD
+3225 PVLTPNTATFAD

-3283 GFSVSSVQGWNG
+3283 GFSVSNVQGWNG

-3313 DGSMKIQAT
+3313 DGSMKVQAT

-3352 DSMGIRF
+3352 GNMGIRF
-3359 LSRAVNENYL
+3359 LSRAVNENHL

-3406 DHASLLHMTAT
+3406 DHALLSHMTTT
-3417 REGAVRKDGLN
+3417 REGAIRKDGLN

-3442 FGAGSLDGGYN
+3442 LGAGSLDGGYN

-3467 GVFRVGMALNA
+3467 GDFRVGMALNA

-3499 GVNLYGSWSRDQF
+3499 GMNLYGSWSRDQF

-3524 NEVKQDLPTTM
+3524 NEVKQDLPATM

-3541 GDVDTGVLTAGL
+3541 ADVDMGVLTAGL

-3580 GFTSRIDEHDVFRV
+3580 GFTSRIDDHDVFRV

-3625 ADLSVVPAAGD
+3625 ADLSVAPAAGD
-3636 LKAKTKAR
+3636 LKAKAKAR

-3662 SFDGTLGLEVQRD
+3662 SFDGTLGLEVQKD

-3689 HKTGHGVNVSFTY
+3689 HKAGHGVNVSFTY

>member
-40 GNAGFAGAEDPI
+40 GNAGFAGAEELSGDISPI
-52 IAPNSS
+52 SLSGDTRNIIGVGD
-58 ISKHYDTN
+58 ISLRSTEPALRYLIN
-66 TTVLNTDQPQFSKEL
+66 VS
-81 YAIGATGSQG
+81 GQG
-91 ALDISMEGDAAL
+91 QLDISMSNGSSMAVGHADGIYL
-103 TVDASWRRDAA
+103 KDYSDYDQYASAFHVA
-114 DSNRDQLSAVYVGSG
+114 GSG
-129 AQFSFTGT
+129 SSGSFVGTGT
-137 GLFRATGQGKV
+137 FSMVGGGKLLGV
-148 MEAVAFRNGA
+148 CAFLSESK
-158 NGPTGG
+158 G
-164 TMRLTGAITG
+164 TLTLSGDITG
-174 EAITEA
+174 EAEA
-180 SENGSGYK
+180 VMNGSNGYASFAAAAAGGNLVFGGDRTTLRAK
-188 AIGVKAENAGTII
+188 ASTGNNANGAFVKYGGMIDFASKSVLIESKNTDSNSVGINCADGTVKTSADTDLDIVVEGNKATTGIQLTASSSDVQLAGNLDLTATQTGQDSFASVLGISND
-201 FSGKSAWLKAMAHA
+201 SGKMVVSGPTSLRLVTNAPFDAKGITASGKADMSFLGDVEIA
-215 GTADGVYARYGGV
+215 V
-228 VDFQSEEVKVLSQ
+228 
-241 SDTGSAASGIS
+241 TGSASGS
-252 IEYSGGT
+252 ALYTTYRYDYSTQAG
-259 ITSSEQTA
+259 ICP
-267 LTVGVKAPAS
+267 V
-277 TATGI
+277 I
-282 SLSGASKGLVDL
+282 SLGTDGKAVTLNSSG
-294 AGSLAVSVEGSPVRG
+294 
-309 IENDQGT
+309 
-316 LHVAKASS
+316 
-324 ITGIGEGT
+324 
-332 FPSYGIWGRNG
+332 YGIN
-343 SSTELRGDVDVN
+343 N
-355 MTSSTTVYGVYA
+355 
-367 DSATVSLGSEG
+367 
-378 DVAILVQG
+378 QG
-386 SLGRGVAA
+386 
-394 FSGGNVELG
+394 
-403 SQGKEV
+403 
-409 SITAQNTGVEA
+409 
-420 GTSSTVSLNGKVKID
+420 
-435 SGTGISLSS
+435 
-444 TTVDK
+444 
-449 FPSLLS
+449 
-455 NGSVS
+455 GSVS
-460 IISAGTG
+460 LTG
-467 IVAKYAHAVFN
+467 QRINITGSTGVFVEGGGNENVFADVRFDGPTTINADKAIV
-478 ELHIQAGTGIDVQS
+478 
-492 PGYIG
+492 
-497 SGNTD
+497 
-502 TVLDVNGPAE
+502 
-512 IVAQNTA
+512 
-519 LQIVGAS
+519 
-526 GSKSASSG
+526 
-534 FVGTFNDAAS
+534 
-544 LRASNGNGVQLSAST
+544 
-559 HSGTT
+559 
-564 AARDCS
+564 
-570 VTFKGQTS
+570 TS
-578 IASEKGTGV
+578 I
-587 VVNGPVAST
+587 
-596 AQDGASVVFEGATT
+596 
-610 IDAAKAIEIKKNNG
+610 KAGEQV
-624 KGASVTFAYNPTPI
+624 GASVTFAYNPTPI
-638 NVPARAQDAD
+638 NVPVTKESAD
-648 SQVNG
+648 SKVRG
-653 SVTGT
+653 SVTGSS
-658 GTLIKSGGGSLA
+658 GTINKENAGSLA
-670 LNGDNSSF
+670 FYGDISNF
-678 SGEFNMQGGRAFL
+678 SGVFNQKGGTTFL
-691 GSGKGYFSGATVNL
+691 SEGAAGYFGKAQLAV
-705 TGGTLVA
+705 TGGALVA
-712 PELRFSGGKLLV
+712 PTLSFQKTGKLTL

-795 ASGSGS
+795 VSGSGS

-828 VLDTGIDS
+828 VLDSGIDS

-849 QGTTPVTRS
+849 QGTTPVARS
-858 LTIDGNGHT
+858 LAIDGNGHT

-888 NITFDG
+888 NIAFDG

-901 RYEGPVSFGPAIF
+901 RYEGSVSFGPAIF

-958 VEIGNNVSFINCT
+958 VEIGNNVGFINCT

-1005 VDDYGG
+1005 VDDYED
-1011 YLTDPNYASGARRVK
+1011 YLTDPDYASGARRVK
-1026 YVHIGKNALFKDN
+1026 YVHIGKNALFKNN

-1094 LGSATFIQN
+1094 LGSATFTQN

-1146 AAESAFSKN
+1146 AAESTFSKN

-1180 AADGGGAVFNVHQ
+1180 AADGGGAIFNVHQ

-1216 FSADKDGNVVSDG
+1216 FSEDKDGNAVSAG
-1229 SLTFNGGARFTG
+1229 SLAFNGGARFTG
-1241 NTASGFGGA
+1241 NTASGLGGA

-1291 MGDGKVVFDD
+1291 TGDGKVVFDD

-1306 SATPTL
+1306 SATPAL

-1347 IKNLST
+1347 IKNLIT
-1353 VAGGK
+1353 IAGGK
-1358 LKMSEFSF
+1358 LKMPEFSF

-1418 SFDSGLIAFDDAK
+1418 NFDSGLIAFDDAK

-1446 SNVGADASGS
+1446 SNVGAEASGS

-1496 GWRDS
+1496 GWLDS
-1501 SGLPIAIA
+1501 SGVPIAIA
-1509 DVITVKTEPGQAS
+1509 DVITVKTDLGQAS

-1531 DGSKTSDT
+1531 DGSKTSDA
-1539 SETYACLIHGGDSGV
+1539 SDTYACLIHGGDSGV

-1571 MPYHASVASSNGEIL
+1571 MPYHASVASSSGEIL

-1614 VTFGD
+1614 VAFGD

-1644 DGKGVVRFGKNAVI
+1644 DGKGAVRFGKNAVI

-1676 SMGEGATV
+1676 SMGEGAIV

-1726 VNATGTTFRKN
+1726 VSATGTTFRKN

-1766 AGGGAIILAG
+1766 AGGGAVLLAG
-1776 GGTASVMDTAF
+1776 GGTASVTDTTF

-1794 GGAFFIDKNGVLTT
+1794 GGAFFIDKNGMLTT
-1808 ASGGVGT
+1808 TSGEAGSDT
-1815 DAGTLF
+1815 GTLF
-1821 DGNSATTN
+1821 EGNSATTN

-1850 NQAAKGGAIYALGG
+1850 NQAVKGGAIYALGG

-1873 AGTVFG
+1873 ADAVFG

-1890 SSASVGGTVNAAAS
+1890 SSASVGGTVNVAAS

-1950 SAISGSSNLAIAD
+1950 SGISGSSNLAIAD
-1963 STFEGNNAGYGG
+1963 SSFEGNSAGYGG
-1975 AVFNNGQLTTSGNVV
+1975 AVFNNGQLATSGNVV
-1990 FSGNTAT
+1990 FSGNRAT

-2012 SLAFNGGARFT
+2012 SLVFNGGARFI

-2037 RAVTLNPGAGQ
+2037 RSITLNPGAGQ
-2048 EIVFS
+2048 EIVF
-2053 GNTDSTGS
+2053 N
-2061 NAIFM
+2061 
-2066 GDGSSLDIMGDGKVV
+2066 
-2081 FDDALSS
+2081 
-2088 QSATPTLKKTGSGEL
+2088 
-2103 LLNASMDG
+2103 
-2111 FLGTASFEGG
+2111 
-2121 LTSIAEKWLIK
+2121 
-2132 NLSTVAGGKLK
+2132 
-2143 MSEFSFASQDAE
+2143 
-2155 NAVTG
+2155 
-2160 GKLVLAGGI
+2160 
-2169 LETGT
+2169 
-2174 GQIFANGL
+2174 
-2182 NAEGDARN
+2182 
-2190 PGSVKLNGDNWSF
+2190 
-2203 DSGLIA
+2203 
-2209 FDDAK
+2209 
-2214 YNLTY
+2214 
-2219 AQAAALLLGASNVG
+2219 
-2233 ADASGS
+2233 
-2239 GSAKEITFTGTY
+2239 
-2251 VNIPNP
+2251 
-2257 GPISPY
+2257 
-2263 YYTGNKSDAASDGT
+2263 
-2277 VGGWLDN
+2277 
-2284 SGVPVTLANAIT
+2284 
-2296 VKKEPGQASEYRFL
+2296 
-2310 SGVFDGS
+2310 
-2317 KASDTSS
+2317 
-2324 LIHDDSGVHVT
+2324 
-2335 SDGPLTIQNWGTELV
+2335 
-2350 PAHTSTVASTGEIVF
+2350 
-2365 GNNVSVLNNHSAG
+2365 
-2378 DGTKGGGALFSKAS
+2378 
-2392 ITFGDNAVLSG
+2392 
-2403 NATVLAAGGE
+2403 
-2413 GYGGGALFLDGKGE
+2413 
-2427 ILLGKNALIEKNESC
+2427 
-2442 GYGGAIYSLGSVR
+2442 
-2455 LGEGAVIRG
+2455 
-2464 NKASYMGG
+2464 
-2472 ALAVTGA
+2472 
-2479 LSLGKNALVED
+2479 
-2490 NQARQGGAI
+2490 
-2499 YAQNGTL
+2499 
-2506 ALGSGTRLE
+2506 
-2515 RNQADRG
+2515 
-2522 GAIYLQGGS
+2522 
-2531 GDSTTLDLMN
+2531 
-2541 SVFRENSASNG
+2541 
-2552 GALYLTGDGTLRIAA
+2552 
-2567 ADTVFEGNSAS
+2567 
-2578 YGGAIYNGFPMNE
+2578 
-2591 KGHSGSD
+2591 
-2598 GSLAFNGGA
+2598 
-2607 RFTGNTASGLGGAIY
+2607 
-2622 NTRAV
+2622 
-2627 TLNPGAGQEIVF
+2627 
-2639 SGNTD
+2639 GNTD

-2681 LKKTGGGTL
+2681 LKKTGSGTL

-2731 PEFSFAAQGEGNNV
+2731 PAFSFVAQGEGNNV

-2759 GTGQIFTNGL
+2759 GTGQIFINGL

-2779 AVKLRDDNWSF
+2779 AVKLSGDNWSF
-2790 NSGLIAF
+2790 DSGLIAF

-2824 VGSTSAKEITFIGTG
+2824 AGSTSAKEITFIGTG
-2839 YVDPDPDPVPPVDP
+2839 YVDPVPDPVPPVEPDPDPVPPVDPGPDPVPPVEP

-2906 GASATDDKTDS
+2906 GASAKDDKTDS

-2962 VNVHVGGTG
+2962 VNVHVGGAG
-2971 EGASGVLNL
+2971 EGAFGVLNL

-3048 QADGQTNVSGR
+3048 QTDGQTNVSGK

-3065 ELSGGGLNVSGAV
+3065 ELSGGALNVFGAV

-3108 INIGDQGSAGRVV
+3108 LNIGDQGSAGRVV
-3121 ARQARLQG
+3121 ARQAQLQG

-3141 DALTDA
+3141 DALADA

-3225 PVLTPNTATFTD
+3225 PVLTPNTATFAD

-3283 GFSVSSVQGWNG
+3283 GFSVSNVQGWNG

-3313 DGSMKIQAT
+3313 DGSMKVQAT

-3352 DSMGIRF
+3352 GNMGIRF
-3359 LSRAVNENYL
+3359 LSRAVNEKHL

-3406 DHASLLHMTAT
+3406 DHASLSHMTTT
-3417 REGAVRKDGLN
+3417 REGAIRKDGLN

-3442 FGAGSLDGGYN
+3442 LGAGSLDGGYN

-3467 GVFRVGMALNA
+3467 GDFRVGMALNA

-3499 GVNLYGSWSRDQF
+3499 GMNLYGSWSRDQF

-3524 NEVKQDLPTTM
+3524 NEVKQDLPATM

-3541 GDVDTGVLTAGL
+3541 ADVDTGVLTAGL

-3580 GFTSRIDEHDVFRV
+3580 GFTSRIDDHDVFRV

-3625 ADLSVVPAAGD
+3625 ADLSVAPAAGD
-3636 LKAKTKAR
+3636 LKAKAKAR

-3662 SFDGTLGLEVQRD
+3662 SFDGTLGLEVQKD

-3689 HKTGHGVNVSFTY
+3689 HKAGHGVNVSFTY

>member
-29 GSLAVAGMLVA
+29 GALAVAGMLVA
-40 GNAGFAGAEDPI
+40 GNAGFAGAEELSGDISPI
-52 IAPNSS
+52 SLSGDTRNIIGVGD
-58 ISKHYDTN
+58 ISLRSTEPALRYLIN
-66 TTVLNTDQPQFSKEL
+66 VS
-81 YAIGATGSQG
+81 GQG
-91 ALDISMEGDAAL
+91 QLDISMSNGSPMAVGNADGIYLKDYSEYDQY
-103 TVDASWRRDAA
+103 ASAFHVA
-114 DSNRDQLSAVYVGSG
+114 GSG
-129 AQFSFTGT
+129 SSGSFVGTGT
-137 GLFRATGQGKV
+137 FSMVGGGKLLGV
-148 MEAVAFRNGA
+148 CAFLSESK
-158 NGPTGG
+158 G
-164 TMRLTGAITG
+164 TLTLSGDITG
-174 EAITEA
+174 EAEA
-180 SENGSGYK
+180 VMNGSNGYASFAAAAAGGNLVFGGDRTTLRAK
-188 AIGVKAENAGTII
+188 ASTGNNANGAFVKYGGMIGFASKSVLIESKNTDSNSVGINCADGTVKTSADTDLDIVVEGNKATTGIQLTASSSDVQLAGNLDLTATQTGQDSFASVLGISND
-201 FSGKSAWLKAMAHA
+201 SGKMVVSGPTSLRLVTNAPFDAKGITASGKADMSFLGDVEIA
-215 GTADGVYARYGGV
+215 V
-228 VDFQSEEVKVLSQ
+228 
-241 SDTGSAASGIS
+241 TGSASGS
-252 IEYSGGT
+252 ALYTTYRYDYSTQAG
-259 ITSSEQTA
+259 ICP
-267 LTVGVKAPAS
+267 V
-277 TATGI
+277 I
-282 SLSGASKGLVDL
+282 SLGTDGKAVTLNSSG
-294 AGSLAVSVEGSPVRG
+294 
-309 IENDQGT
+309 
-316 LHVAKASS
+316 
-324 ITGIGEGT
+324 
-332 FPSYGIWGRNG
+332 YGIN
-343 SSTELRGDVDVN
+343 N
-355 MTSSTTVYGVYA
+355 
-367 DSATVSLGSEG
+367 
-378 DVAILVQG
+378 QG
-386 SLGRGVAA
+386 
-394 FSGGNVELG
+394 
-403 SQGKEV
+403 
-409 SITAQNTGVEA
+409 
-420 GTSSTVSLNGKVKID
+420 
-435 SGTGISLSS
+435 
-444 TTVDK
+444 
-449 FPSLLS
+449 
-455 NGSVS
+455 GSVS
-460 IISAGTG
+460 LTG
-467 IVAKYAHAVFN
+467 QRINITGSTGVFVEGGGNENVFADVRFDGPTTINADKAIV
-478 ELHIQAGTGIDVQS
+478 
-492 PGYIG
+492 
-497 SGNTD
+497 
-502 TVLDVNGPAE
+502 
-512 IVAQNTA
+512 
-519 LQIVGAS
+519 
-526 GSKSASSG
+526 
-534 FVGTFNDAAS
+534 
-544 LRASNGNGVQLSAST
+544 
-559 HSGTT
+559 
-564 AARDCS
+564 
-570 VTFKGQTS
+570 TS
-578 IASEKGTGV
+578 I
-587 VVNGPVAST
+587 
-596 AQDGASVVFEGATT
+596 
-610 IDAAKAIEIKKNNG
+610 KAGEQV
-624 KGASVTFAYNPTPI
+624 GASVTFAYNPTPI
-638 NVPARAQDAD
+638 NVPVTKESAD
-648 SQVNG
+648 SKVRG
-653 SVTGT
+653 SVTGSS
-658 GTLIKSGGGSLA
+658 GTINKENAGSLA
-670 LNGDNSSF
+670 FYGDISNF
-678 SGEFNMQGGRAFL
+678 SGVFNQKGGTTFL
-691 GSGKGYFSGATVNL
+691 SEGAAGYFGKAQLAV
-705 TGGTLVA
+705 TGGALVA
-712 PELRFSGGKLLV
+712 PTLSFQKTGKLTL

-795 ASGSGS
+795 VSGSGS

-849 QGTTPVTRS
+849 QGTTPVARS
-858 LTIDGNGHT
+858 LAIDGNGHT

-888 NITFDG
+888 NIAFDG

-958 VEIGNNVSFINCT
+958 VEIGNNVGFINCT

-1011 YLTDPNYASGARRVK
+1011 YLTDPDYASGARRVK
-1026 YVHIGKNALFKDN
+1026 YVHIGKNALFKNN

-1094 LGSATFIQN
+1094 LGSATFTQN

-1146 AAESAFSKN
+1146 AAESTFSKN

-1216 FSADKDGNVVSDG
+1216 FSEDKDGNAVS
-1229 SLTFNGGARFTG
+1229 A
-1241 NTASGFGGA
+1241 
-1250 IYNTRSIT
+1250 
-1258 LNPGAGQEIVFS
+1258 
-1270 GNTDSTG
+1270 
-1277 SNAIFMGDGSSLDI
+1277 
-1291 MGDGKVVFDD
+1291 
-1301 ALSSQ
+1301 
-1306 SATPTL
+1306 
-1312 KKTGSGEL
+1312 
-1320 LLNASMDGFLGT
+1320 
-1332 ASFEGGLT
+1332 
-1340 SIAEKWL
+1340 
-1347 IKNLST
+1347 
-1353 VAGGK
+1353 
-1358 LKMSEFSF
+1358 
-1366 ASQDAENA
+1366 
-1374 VTGGKLVLAGG
+1374 
-1385 ILETGTGQIFAN
+1385 
-1397 GLNAEGDARNPG
+1397 
-1409 SVKLNGDNW
+1409 
-1418 SFDSGLIAFDDAK
+1418 
-1431 YNLTYAQAAALLLGA
+1431 
-1446 SNVGADASGS
+1446 
-1456 GSAKEITFTGTYVNI
+1456 
-1471 PNPGP
+1471 
-1476 LSPYYYT
+1476 
-1483 GNKSDAASDGTVG
+1483 
-1496 GWRDS
+1496 
-1501 SGLPIAIA
+1501 
-1509 DVITVKTEPGQAS
+1509 
-1522 EYRFLSGVY
+1522 
-1531 DGSKTSDT
+1531 
-1539 SETYACLIHGGDSGV
+1539 
-1554 RVTSD
+1554 
-1559 GPLTIQ
+1559 
-1565 NWGTGL
+1565 
-1571 MPYHASVASSNGEIL
+1571 
-1586 FGDNVSLLNNHSA
+1586 
-1599 GDATKGGGAI
+1599 
-1609 FSKKG
+1609 
-1614 VTFGD
+1614 
-1619 NAVLSGNSTALAIG
+1619 
-1633 GGGYGGGAIFL
+1633 
-1644 DGKGVVRFGKNAVI
+1644 
-1658 ANNESYHYGGA
+1658 
-1669 IYSLGSV
+1669 
-1676 SMGEGATV
+1676 
-1684 RGNTTSY
+1684 
-1691 MGGAIAVTG
+1691 
-1700 ALSLGTGSVVESNQ
+1700 
-1714 AQAGGAVYSTGQ
+1714 
-1726 VNATGTTFRKN
+1726 
-1737 VATSNY
+1737 
-1743 GGGIYSAGGSIV
+1743 
-1755 LVDSRMEENKA
+1755 
-1766 AGGGAIILAG
+1766 
-1776 GGTASVMDTAF
+1776 
-1787 AANTATN
+1787 
-1794 GGAFFIDKNGVLTT
+1794 
-1808 ASGGVGT
+1808 
-1815 DAGTLF
+1815 
-1821 DGNSATTN
+1821 
-1829 GGAVYVQ
+1829 
-1836 NGTVDLGSGTRLQG
+1836 
-1850 NQAAKGGAIYALGG
+1850 
-1864 KDASAKLTF
+1864 
-1873 AGTVFG
+1873 
-1879 KNSGTYGGAVY
+1879 
-1890 SSASVGGTVNAAAS
+1890 
-1904 DVVFEGN
+1904 
-1911 TATSGGAVYLGGSG
+1911 
-1925 TSDIAFTDAVFK
+1925 
-1937 ENQANTGNGGAIY
+1937 
-1950 SAISGSSNLAIAD
+1950 
-1963 STFEGNNAGYGG
+1963 
-1975 AVFNNGQLTTSGNVV
+1975 
-1990 FSGNTAT
+1990 
-1997 YGGAVYNYFTSTTDG
+1997 G

-2023 GNTAS
+2023 GNTAG

-2037 RAVTLNPGAGQ
+2037 R
-2048 EIVFS
+2048 
-2053 GNTDSTGS
+2053 
-2061 NAIFM
+2061 
-2066 GDGSSLDIMGDGKVV
+2066 
-2081 FDDALSS
+2081 
-2088 QSATPTLKKTGSGEL
+2088 
-2103 LLNASMDG
+2103 
-2111 FLGTASFEGG
+2111 
-2121 LTSIAEKWLIK
+2121 SI
-2132 NLSTVAGGKLK
+2132 
-2143 MSEFSFASQDAE
+2143 
-2155 NAVTG
+2155 
-2160 GKLVLAGGI
+2160 
-2169 LETGT
+2169 
-2174 GQIFANGL
+2174 
-2182 NAEGDARN
+2182 
-2190 PGSVKLNGDNWSF
+2190 
-2203 DSGLIA
+2203 
-2209 FDDAK
+2209 
-2214 YNLTY
+2214 
-2219 AQAAALLLGASNVG
+2219 
-2233 ADASGS
+2233 
-2239 GSAKEITFTGTY
+2239 
-2251 VNIPNP
+2251 
-2257 GPISPY
+2257 
-2263 YYTGNKSDAASDGT
+2263 
-2277 VGGWLDN
+2277 
-2284 SGVPVTLANAIT
+2284 
-2296 VKKEPGQASEYRFL
+2296 
-2310 SGVFDGS
+2310 
-2317 KASDTSS
+2317 
-2324 LIHDDSGVHVT
+2324 
-2335 SDGPLTIQNWGTELV
+2335 
-2350 PAHTSTVASTGEIVF
+2350 
-2365 GNNVSVLNNHSAG
+2365 
-2378 DGTKGGGALFSKAS
+2378 
-2392 ITFGDNAVLSG
+2392 
-2403 NATVLAAGGE
+2403 
-2413 GYGGGALFLDGKGE
+2413 
-2427 ILLGKNALIEKNESC
+2427 
-2442 GYGGAIYSLGSVR
+2442 
-2455 LGEGAVIRG
+2455 
-2464 NKASYMGG
+2464 
-2472 ALAVTGA
+2472 
-2479 LSLGKNALVED
+2479 
-2490 NQARQGGAI
+2490 
-2499 YAQNGTL
+2499 
-2506 ALGSGTRLE
+2506 
-2515 RNQADRG
+2515 
-2522 GAIYLQGGS
+2522 
-2531 GDSTTLDLMN
+2531 
-2541 SVFRENSASNG
+2541 
-2552 GALYLTGDGTLRIAA
+2552 
-2567 ADTVFEGNSAS
+2567 
-2578 YGGAIYNGFPMNE
+2578 
-2591 KGHSGSD
+2591 
-2598 GSLAFNGGA
+2598 
-2607 RFTGNTASGLGGAIY
+2607 
-2622 NTRAV
+2622 

-2681 LKKTGGGTL
+2681 LKKTGSGEL
-2690 LFNASMDGFL
+2690 LLNASMDGFL

-2709 TEIAQKWL
+2709 TEIPQKWL

-2731 PEFSFAAQGEGNNV
+2731 PAFSFVAQGEGNNV

-2759 GTGQIFTNGL
+2759 GTGQIFINGL

-2779 AVKLRDDNWSF
+2779 AVKLSGDNWSF
-2790 NSGLIAF
+2790 DSGLIAF

-2824 VGSTSAKEITFIGTG
+2824 AGSTSAKEITFIGTG
-2839 YVDPDPDPVPPVDP
+2839 YVDPDPDPVPPVDPVPDPVPPVEP

-2906 GASATDDKTDS
+2906 GASAKDDKTDS

-2971 EGASGVLNL
+2971 EGAFGVLNL

-3048 QADGQTNVSGR
+3048 QADGQTNVSGK

-3065 ELSGGGLNVSGAV
+3065 ELSGGALNVSGAV

-3121 ARQARLQG
+3121 ARQAQLQG

-3141 DALTDA
+3141 DALADA

-3225 PVLTPNTATFTD
+3225 PVLTPNTATFAD

-3264 AGAKLLIDNITQG
+3264 AGAKLLIDSITQG

-3283 GFSVSSVQGWNG
+3283 GFSVSNVQGWNG

-3313 DGSMKIQAT
+3313 DGSMKVQAT

-3352 DSMGIRF
+3352 GNMGIRF
-3359 LSRAVNENYL
+3359 LSRAVNEKHL

-3391 GMAVAAADAP
+3391 GMTVAAADAP

-3406 DHASLLHMTAT
+3406 DHASLSHMTTT
-3417 REGAVRKDGLN
+3417 REGAIRKDGLN

-3442 FGAGSLDGGYN
+3442 LGAGSLDGGYN

-3467 GVFRVGMALNA
+3467 GDFRVGMALNA

-3499 GVNLYGSWSRDQF
+3499 GMNLYGSWSRDQF

-3541 GDVDTGVLTAGL
+3541 ADVDTGVLTAGL

-3580 GFTSRIDEHDVFRV
+3580 GFTSRIDDHDVFRV

-3625 ADLSVVPAAGD
+3625 ADLSVAPAAGD
-3636 LKAKTKAR
+3636 LKAKAKAR

-3649 ASDTIKARMMDSV
+3649 ASDTIKARIMDSV
-3662 SFDGTLGLEVQRD
+3662 SFDGTLGLEVQKD

-3689 HKTGHGVNVSFTY
+3689 HKVGHGVNVSFTY

>member
-1 MTLSR
+1 MSFL
-6 GAIGNLVNR
+6 GDVEI
-15 YRAVLRKC
+15 AV
-23 RMMNVF
+23 
-29 GSLAVAGMLVA
+29 
-40 GNAGFAGAEDPI
+40 
-52 IAPNSS
+52 
-58 ISKHYDTN
+58 
-66 TTVLNTDQPQFSKEL
+66 
-81 YAIGATGSQG
+81 
-91 ALDISMEGDAAL
+91 
-103 TVDASWRRDAA
+103 
-114 DSNRDQLSAVYVGSG
+114 
-129 AQFSFTGT
+129 
-137 GLFRATGQGKV
+137 
-148 MEAVAFRNGA
+148 
-158 NGPTGG
+158 
-164 TMRLTGAITG
+164 
-174 EAITEA
+174 
-180 SENGSGYK
+180 
-188 AIGVKAENAGTII
+188 
-201 FSGKSAWLKAMAHA
+201 
-215 GTADGVYARYGGV
+215 
-228 VDFQSEEVKVLSQ
+228 
-241 SDTGSAASGIS
+241 TGSASGS
-252 IEYSGGT
+252 ALYTTYRYDYSTQAG
-259 ITSSEQTA
+259 ICP
-267 LTVGVKAPAS
+267 V
-277 TATGI
+277 I
-282 SLSGASKGLVDL
+282 SLGTDGKAVTLNSSG
-294 AGSLAVSVEGSPVRG
+294 
-309 IENDQGT
+309 
-316 LHVAKASS
+316 
-324 ITGIGEGT
+324 
-332 FPSYGIWGRNG
+332 YGIN
-343 SSTELRGDVDVN
+343 N
-355 MTSSTTVYGVYA
+355 
-367 DSATVSLGSEG
+367 
-378 DVAILVQG
+378 QG
-386 SLGRGVAA
+386 
-394 FSGGNVELG
+394 
-403 SQGKEV
+403 
-409 SITAQNTGVEA
+409 
-420 GTSSTVSLNGKVKID
+420 
-435 SGTGISLSS
+435 
-444 TTVDK
+444 
-449 FPSLLS
+449 
-455 NGSVS
+455 GSVS
-460 IISAGTG
+460 LTG
-467 IVAKYAHAVFN
+467 QRINITGSTGVFVEGGGNENVFADVRFDGPTTINADKAIV
-478 ELHIQAGTGIDVQS
+478 
-492 PGYIG
+492 
-497 SGNTD
+497 
-502 TVLDVNGPAE
+502 
-512 IVAQNTA
+512 
-519 LQIVGAS
+519 
-526 GSKSASSG
+526 
-534 FVGTFNDAAS
+534 
-544 LRASNGNGVQLSAST
+544 
-559 HSGTT
+559 
-564 AARDCS
+564 
-570 VTFKGQTS
+570 TS
-578 IASEKGTGV
+578 I
-587 VVNGPVAST
+587 
-596 AQDGASVVFEGATT
+596 
-610 IDAAKAIEIKKNNG
+610 KAGEQV
-624 KGASVTFAYNPTPI
+624 GASVTFAYNPTPI
-638 NVPARAQDAD
+638 NVPVTKESAD
-648 SQVNG
+648 SKVRG
-653 SVTGT
+653 SVTGSSGTINKENAGSLAFYGDISNFSGVFNQKGGTTFLSEGAAGYFGKAQLAVTGGALVAPTLSFQKT
-658 GTLIKSGGGSLA
+658 GTL
-670 LNGDNSSF
+670 
-678 SGEFNMQGGRAFL
+678 
-691 GSGKGYFSGATVNL
+691 
-705 TGGTLVA
+705 TL
-712 PELRFSGGKLLV
+712 

-795 ASGSGS
+795 VSGSGS

-849 QGTTPVTRS
+849 QGTTPVARS
-858 LTIDGNGHT
+858 LAIDGNGHT

-888 NITFDG
+888 NIAFDG

-914 FDMGYFADNWK
+914 FDMGYFAYNWK

-958 VEIGNNVSFINCT
+958 VEIGNNVGFINCT

-1005 VDDYGG
+1005 VDDYED
-1011 YLTDPNYASGARRVK
+1011 YLTDPDYASGARRVK
-1026 YVHIGKNALFKDN
+1026 YVHIGKNALFNNN

-1068 TGNTSKS
+1068 TGNSSKS

-1094 LGSATFIQN
+1094 LGSAAFTQN

-1146 AAESAFSKN
+1146 AAESTFFKN

-1216 FSADKDGNVVSDG
+1216 FSEDKDGNAVS
-1229 SLTFNGGARFTG
+1229 A
-1241 NTASGFGGA
+1241 
-1250 IYNTRSIT
+1250 
-1258 LNPGAGQEIVFS
+1258 
-1270 GNTDSTG
+1270 
-1277 SNAIFMGDGSSLDI
+1277 
-1291 MGDGKVVFDD
+1291 
-1301 ALSSQ
+1301 
-1306 SATPTL
+1306 
-1312 KKTGSGEL
+1312 
-1320 LLNASMDGFLGT
+1320 
-1332 ASFEGGLT
+1332 
-1340 SIAEKWL
+1340 
-1347 IKNLST
+1347 
-1353 VAGGK
+1353 
-1358 LKMSEFSF
+1358 
-1366 ASQDAENA
+1366 
-1374 VTGGKLVLAGG
+1374 
-1385 ILETGTGQIFAN
+1385 
-1397 GLNAEGDARNPG
+1397 
-1409 SVKLNGDNW
+1409 
-1418 SFDSGLIAFDDAK
+1418 
-1431 YNLTYAQAAALLLGA
+1431 
-1446 SNVGADASGS
+1446 
-1456 GSAKEITFTGTYVNI
+1456 
-1471 PNPGP
+1471 
-1476 LSPYYYT
+1476 
-1483 GNKSDAASDGTVG
+1483 
-1496 GWRDS
+1496 
-1501 SGLPIAIA
+1501 
-1509 DVITVKTEPGQAS
+1509 
-1522 EYRFLSGVY
+1522 
-1531 DGSKTSDT
+1531 
-1539 SETYACLIHGGDSGV
+1539 
-1554 RVTSD
+1554 
-1559 GPLTIQ
+1559 
-1565 NWGTGL
+1565 
-1571 MPYHASVASSNGEIL
+1571 
-1586 FGDNVSLLNNHSA
+1586 
-1599 GDATKGGGAI
+1599 
-1609 FSKKG
+1609 
-1614 VTFGD
+1614 
-1619 NAVLSGNSTALAIG
+1619 
-1633 GGGYGGGAIFL
+1633 
-1644 DGKGVVRFGKNAVI
+1644 
-1658 ANNESYHYGGA
+1658 
-1669 IYSLGSV
+1669 
-1676 SMGEGATV
+1676 
-1684 RGNTTSY
+1684 
-1691 MGGAIAVTG
+1691 
-1700 ALSLGTGSVVESNQ
+1700 
-1714 AQAGGAVYSTGQ
+1714 
-1726 VNATGTTFRKN
+1726 
-1737 VATSNY
+1737 
-1743 GGGIYSAGGSIV
+1743 
-1755 LVDSRMEENKA
+1755 
-1766 AGGGAIILAG
+1766 
-1776 GGTASVMDTAF
+1776 
-1787 AANTATN
+1787 
-1794 GGAFFIDKNGVLTT
+1794 
-1808 ASGGVGT
+1808 
-1815 DAGTLF
+1815 
-1821 DGNSATTN
+1821 
-1829 GGAVYVQ
+1829 
-1836 NGTVDLGSGTRLQG
+1836 
-1850 NQAAKGGAIYALGG
+1850 
-1864 KDASAKLTF
+1864 
-1873 AGTVFG
+1873 
-1879 KNSGTYGGAVY
+1879 
-1890 SSASVGGTVNAAAS
+1890 
-1904 DVVFEGN
+1904 
-1911 TATSGGAVYLGGSG
+1911 
-1925 TSDIAFTDAVFK
+1925 
-1937 ENQANTGNGGAIY
+1937 
-1950 SAISGSSNLAIAD
+1950 
-1963 STFEGNNAGYGG
+1963 
-1975 AVFNNGQLTTSGNVV
+1975 
-1990 FSGNTAT
+1990 
-1997 YGGAVYNYFTSTTDG
+1997 G

-2037 RAVTLNPGAGQ
+2037 RSITLNPGAGQ
-2048 EIVFS
+2048 EIVF
-2053 GNTDSTGS
+2053 N
-2061 NAIFM
+2061 
-2066 GDGSSLDIMGDGKVV
+2066 
-2081 FDDALSS
+2081 
-2088 QSATPTLKKTGSGEL
+2088 
-2103 LLNASMDG
+2103 
-2111 FLGTASFEGG
+2111 
-2121 LTSIAEKWLIK
+2121 
-2132 NLSTVAGGKLK
+2132 
-2143 MSEFSFASQDAE
+2143 
-2155 NAVTG
+2155 
-2160 GKLVLAGGI
+2160 
-2169 LETGT
+2169 
-2174 GQIFANGL
+2174 
-2182 NAEGDARN
+2182 
-2190 PGSVKLNGDNWSF
+2190 
-2203 DSGLIA
+2203 
-2209 FDDAK
+2209 
-2214 YNLTY
+2214 
-2219 AQAAALLLGASNVG
+2219 
-2233 ADASGS
+2233 
-2239 GSAKEITFTGTY
+2239 
-2251 VNIPNP
+2251 
-2257 GPISPY
+2257 
-2263 YYTGNKSDAASDGT
+2263 
-2277 VGGWLDN
+2277 
-2284 SGVPVTLANAIT
+2284 
-2296 VKKEPGQASEYRFL
+2296 
-2310 SGVFDGS
+2310 
-2317 KASDTSS
+2317 
-2324 LIHDDSGVHVT
+2324 
-2335 SDGPLTIQNWGTELV
+2335 
-2350 PAHTSTVASTGEIVF
+2350 
-2365 GNNVSVLNNHSAG
+2365 
-2378 DGTKGGGALFSKAS
+2378 
-2392 ITFGDNAVLSG
+2392 
-2403 NATVLAAGGE
+2403 
-2413 GYGGGALFLDGKGE
+2413 
-2427 ILLGKNALIEKNESC
+2427 
-2442 GYGGAIYSLGSVR
+2442 
-2455 LGEGAVIRG
+2455 
-2464 NKASYMGG
+2464 
-2472 ALAVTGA
+2472 
-2479 LSLGKNALVED
+2479 
-2490 NQARQGGAI
+2490 
-2499 YAQNGTL
+2499 
-2506 ALGSGTRLE
+2506 
-2515 RNQADRG
+2515 
-2522 GAIYLQGGS
+2522 
-2531 GDSTTLDLMN
+2531 
-2541 SVFRENSASNG
+2541 
-2552 GALYLTGDGTLRIAA
+2552 
-2567 ADTVFEGNSAS
+2567 
-2578 YGGAIYNGFPMNE
+2578 
-2591 KGHSGSD
+2591 
-2598 GSLAFNGGA
+2598 
-2607 RFTGNTASGLGGAIY
+2607 
-2622 NTRAV
+2622 
-2627 TLNPGAGQEIVF
+2627 
-2639 SGNTD
+2639 GNTD

-2681 LKKTGGGTL
+2681 LKKTGSGTL

-2731 PEFSFAAQGEGNNV
+2731 PAFSFVAQGEGNNV

-2759 GTGQIFTNGL
+2759 GTGQIFINGL

-2779 AVKLRDDNWSF
+2779 AVKLSGDNWSF
-2790 NSGLIAF
+2790 DSGLIAF

-2824 VGSTSAKEITFIGTG
+2824 AGSTSAKEITFIGTG
-2839 YVDPDPDPVPPVDP
+2839 YVDPVPDPVPPVEPDPDPVPPVDPGPDPVPPVEP

-2906 GASATDDKTDS
+2906 GASAKDDKTDS

-2971 EGASGVLNL
+2971 EGAFGVLNL

-3048 QADGQTNVSGR
+3048 QTDGQTNVSGK

-3065 ELSGGGLNVSGAV
+3065 ELSGGALNVSGAV

-3108 INIGDQGSAGRVV
+3108 FNIGDQGSAGRVV
-3121 ARQARLQG
+3121 ARQAQLQG

-3141 DALTDA
+3141 DALADA

-3225 PVLTPNTATFTD
+3225 PVLTPNTATFAD
-3237 GSLLLVDGSGLNGA
+3237 GSLLLIDGSGLNGA

-3283 GFSVSSVQGWNG
+3283 GFSVSNVQGWNG

-3313 DGSMKIQAT
+3313 DGSMKVQAT

-3338 MDAIWGKGLNDTES
+3338 MDAIWGRGLNDTES
-3352 DSMGIRF
+3352 GNMGIRF
-3359 LSRAVNENYL
+3359 LSRAVNENHL

-3406 DHASLLHMTAT
+3406 DHASLSHMTTT
-3417 REGAVRKDGLN
+3417 REGAIRKDGLN

-3442 FGAGSLDGGYN
+3442 LGAGSLDGGYN

-3467 GVFRVGMALNA
+3467 GDFRVGMALNA

-3499 GVNLYGSWSRDQF
+3499 GMNLYGSWSRDQF

-3524 NEVKQDLPTTM
+3524 NEVKQDLPATM

-3541 GDVDTGVLTAGL
+3541 ADVDTGVLTAGL

-3580 GFTSRIDEHDVFRV
+3580 GFTSRIDDHDVFRV

-3625 ADLSVVPAAGD
+3625 ADLSVAPAAGD
-3636 LKAKTKAR
+3636 LKAKAKAR

-3662 SFDGTLGLEVQRD
+3662 SFDGTLGLEVQKD

-3689 HKTGHGVNVSFTY
+3689 HKAGHGVNVSFTY

>member
-40 GNAGFAGAEDPI
+40 GNAGFAGAEELSGDISPI
-52 IAPNSS
+52 SLSGDTRNIIGVGD
-58 ISKHYDTN
+58 ISLRSTEPALRYLIN
-66 TTVLNTDQPQFSKEL
+66 VS
-81 YAIGATGSQG
+81 GQG
-91 ALDISMEGDAAL
+91 QLDISMSNGSPMA
-103 TVDASWRRDAA
+103 VGNA
-114 DSNRDQLSAVYVGSG
+114 DGIYLKDYSDYDQYESAFHVAGSG
-129 AQFSFTGT
+129 SSGSFVGTGT
-137 GLFRATGQGKV
+137 FSMVGGGKLLGV
-148 MEAVAFRNGA
+148 CAFLSESK
-158 NGPTGG
+158 G
-164 TMRLTGAITG
+164 TLTLSGDITG
-174 EAITEA
+174 EAEA
-180 SENGSGYK
+180 VMNGSNGY
-188 AIGVKAENAGTII
+188 ASFVAAAAGGNLV
-201 FSGKSAWLKAMAHA
+201 F
-215 GTADGVYARYGGV
+215 GG
-228 VDFQSEEVKVLSQ
+228 DR
-241 SDTGSAASGIS
+241 T
-252 IEYSGGT
+252 
-259 ITSSEQTA
+259 
-267 LTVGVKAPAS
+267 
-277 TATGI
+277 
-282 SLSGASKGLVDL
+282 
-294 AGSLAVSVEGSPVRG
+294 
-309 IENDQGT
+309 T
-316 LHVAKASS
+316 LRAKASTGNNANGAFVKYGGMIDFAS
-324 ITGIGEGT
+324 KSVLIESKNTDSNSVGINCADGTVKTSADTDLDIVVEGNKATTGIQLTASSSDVQLAGNLDLTATQTGQDSFASVLGISNDSGKMVVSGPTSLRLVTNAPFDAKGITASGKADMSFLGDVEIAVRGSASGSALYTTYRYDYSTQAGICPVISLGT
-332 FPSYGIWGRNG
+332 DGKAVTLNSSGYGIN
-343 SSTELRGDVDVN
+343 N
-355 MTSSTTVYGVYA
+355 
-367 DSATVSLGSEG
+367 
-378 DVAILVQG
+378 QG
-386 SLGRGVAA
+386 
-394 FSGGNVELG
+394 
-403 SQGKEV
+403 
-409 SITAQNTGVEA
+409 
-420 GTSSTVSLNGKVKID
+420 
-435 SGTGISLSS
+435 
-444 TTVDK
+444 
-449 FPSLLS
+449 
-455 NGSVS
+455 GSVS
-460 IISAGTG
+460 LTG
-467 IVAKYAHAVFN
+467 QRINITGSTGVFVEGGGNENVFADVRFDGPTTINADKAIV
-478 ELHIQAGTGIDVQS
+478 
-492 PGYIG
+492 
-497 SGNTD
+497 
-502 TVLDVNGPAE
+502 
-512 IVAQNTA
+512 
-519 LQIVGAS
+519 
-526 GSKSASSG
+526 
-534 FVGTFNDAAS
+534 
-544 LRASNGNGVQLSAST
+544 
-559 HSGTT
+559 
-564 AARDCS
+564 
-570 VTFKGQTS
+570 TS
-578 IASEKGTGV
+578 I
-587 VVNGPVAST
+587 
-596 AQDGASVVFEGATT
+596 
-610 IDAAKAIEIKKNNG
+610 KAGEQV
-624 KGASVTFAYNPTPI
+624 GASVTFAYNPTPI
-638 NVPARAQDAD
+638 NVPVTKESAD
-648 SQVNG
+648 SKVRG
-653 SVTGT
+653 SVTGSS
-658 GTLIKSGGGSLA
+658 GTINKENAGSLA
-670 LNGDNSSF
+670 FYGDISNF
-678 SGEFNMQGGRAFL
+678 SGVFNQKGGTTFL
-691 GSGKGYFSGATVNL
+691 SEGAAGYFGKAQLAV
-705 TGGTLVA
+705 TGGALVA
-712 PELRFSGGKLLV
+712 PTLSFQKTGKLTL

-736 FTSALNAD
+736 FTSALNVD

-795 ASGSGS
+795 VSGSGS

-849 QGTTPVTRS
+849 QGTTPVARS
-858 LTIDGNGHT
+858 LAIDGNGHT

-888 NITFDG
+888 NIAFDG

-958 VEIGNNVSFINCT
+958 VEIGNNVGFINCT

-1011 YLTDPNYASGARRVK
+1011 YLTDPDYASGARRVK
-1026 YVHIGKNALFKDN
+1026 YVHIGKNALFKNN

-1094 LGSATFIQN
+1094 LGSAAFTQN

-1111 IINEGDVRFNGPV
+1111 IINEGDARFNGPV

-1146 AAESAFSKN
+1146 AAESTFSKN

-1216 FSADKDGNVVSDG
+1216 FSEDKDGNAVSVG
-1229 SLTFNGGARFTG
+1229 SLAFNGGARFTG
-1241 NTASGFGGA
+1241 NTAGGLGGA

-1291 MGDGKVVFDD
+1291 TGDGKVVFNN

-1306 SATPTL
+1306 SATPAL
-1312 KKTGSGEL
+1312 KKTGS
-1320 LLNASMDGFLGT
+1320 
-1332 ASFEGGLT
+1332 
-1340 SIAEKWL
+1340 
-1347 IKNLST
+1347 
-1353 VAGGK
+1353 
-1358 LKMSEFSF
+1358 
-1366 ASQDAENA
+1366 
-1374 VTGGKLVLAGG
+1374 
-1385 ILETGTGQIFAN
+1385 
-1397 GLNAEGDARNPG
+1397 
-1409 SVKLNGDNW
+1409 
-1418 SFDSGLIAFDDAK
+1418 
-1431 YNLTYAQAAALLLGA
+1431 
-1446 SNVGADASGS
+1446 
-1456 GSAKEITFTGTYVNI
+1456 
-1471 PNPGP
+1471 
-1476 LSPYYYT
+1476 
-1483 GNKSDAASDGTVG
+1483 
-1496 GWRDS
+1496 
-1501 SGLPIAIA
+1501 
-1509 DVITVKTEPGQAS
+1509 
-1522 EYRFLSGVY
+1522 
-1531 DGSKTSDT
+1531 
-1539 SETYACLIHGGDSGV
+1539 
-1554 RVTSD
+1554 
-1559 GPLTIQ
+1559 
-1565 NWGTGL
+1565 
-1571 MPYHASVASSNGEIL
+1571 
-1586 FGDNVSLLNNHSA
+1586 
-1599 GDATKGGGAI
+1599 
-1609 FSKKG
+1609 
-1614 VTFGD
+1614 
-1619 NAVLSGNSTALAIG
+1619 
-1633 GGGYGGGAIFL
+1633 
-1644 DGKGVVRFGKNAVI
+1644 
-1658 ANNESYHYGGA
+1658 
-1669 IYSLGSV
+1669 
-1676 SMGEGATV
+1676 
-1684 RGNTTSY
+1684 
-1691 MGGAIAVTG
+1691 
-1700 ALSLGTGSVVESNQ
+1700 
-1714 AQAGGAVYSTGQ
+1714 
-1726 VNATGTTFRKN
+1726 
-1737 VATSNY
+1737 
-1743 GGGIYSAGGSIV
+1743 
-1755 LVDSRMEENKA
+1755 
-1766 AGGGAIILAG
+1766 
-1776 GGTASVMDTAF
+1776 
-1787 AANTATN
+1787 
-1794 GGAFFIDKNGVLTT
+1794 
-1808 ASGGVGT
+1808 
-1815 DAGTLF
+1815 
-1821 DGNSATTN
+1821 
-1829 GGAVYVQ
+1829 
-1836 NGTVDLGSGTRLQG
+1836 
-1850 NQAAKGGAIYALGG
+1850 
-1864 KDASAKLTF
+1864 
-1873 AGTVFG
+1873 
-1879 KNSGTYGGAVY
+1879 
-1890 SSASVGGTVNAAAS
+1890 
-1904 DVVFEGN
+1904 
-1911 TATSGGAVYLGGSG
+1911 
-1925 TSDIAFTDAVFK
+1925 
-1937 ENQANTGNGGAIY
+1937 
-1950 SAISGSSNLAIAD
+1950 
-1963 STFEGNNAGYGG
+1963 
-1975 AVFNNGQLTTSGNVV
+1975 
-1990 FSGNTAT
+1990 
-1997 YGGAVYNYFTSTTDG
+1997 
-2012 SLAFNGGARFT
+2012 
-2023 GNTAS
+2023 
-2028 GLGGAIYNT
+2028 
-2037 RAVTLNPGAGQ
+2037 
-2048 EIVFS
+2048 
-2053 GNTDSTGS
+2053 
-2061 NAIFM
+2061 
-2066 GDGSSLDIMGDGKVV
+2066 
-2081 FDDALSS
+2081 
-2088 QSATPTLKKTGSGEL
+2088 
-2103 LLNASMDG
+2103 
-2111 FLGTASFEGG
+2111 
-2121 LTSIAEKWLIK
+2121 
-2132 NLSTVAGGKLK
+2132 
-2143 MSEFSFASQDAE
+2143 
-2155 NAVTG
+2155 
-2160 GKLVLAGGI
+2160 
-2169 LETGT
+2169 
-2174 GQIFANGL
+2174 
-2182 NAEGDARN
+2182 
-2190 PGSVKLNGDNWSF
+2190 
-2203 DSGLIA
+2203 
-2209 FDDAK
+2209 
-2214 YNLTY
+2214 
-2219 AQAAALLLGASNVG
+2219 
-2233 ADASGS
+2233 
-2239 GSAKEITFTGTY
+2239 
-2251 VNIPNP
+2251 
-2257 GPISPY
+2257 
-2263 YYTGNKSDAASDGT
+2263 
-2277 VGGWLDN
+2277 
-2284 SGVPVTLANAIT
+2284 
-2296 VKKEPGQASEYRFL
+2296 
-2310 SGVFDGS
+2310 
-2317 KASDTSS
+2317 
-2324 LIHDDSGVHVT
+2324 
-2335 SDGPLTIQNWGTELV
+2335 
-2350 PAHTSTVASTGEIVF
+2350 
-2365 GNNVSVLNNHSAG
+2365 
-2378 DGTKGGGALFSKAS
+2378 
-2392 ITFGDNAVLSG
+2392 
-2403 NATVLAAGGE
+2403 
-2413 GYGGGALFLDGKGE
+2413 
-2427 ILLGKNALIEKNESC
+2427 
-2442 GYGGAIYSLGSVR
+2442 
-2455 LGEGAVIRG
+2455 
-2464 NKASYMGG
+2464 
-2472 ALAVTGA
+2472 
-2479 LSLGKNALVED
+2479 
-2490 NQARQGGAI
+2490 
-2499 YAQNGTL
+2499 
-2506 ALGSGTRLE
+2506 
-2515 RNQADRG
+2515 
-2522 GAIYLQGGS
+2522 
-2531 GDSTTLDLMN
+2531 
-2541 SVFRENSASNG
+2541 
-2552 GALYLTGDGTLRIAA
+2552 
-2567 ADTVFEGNSAS
+2567 
-2578 YGGAIYNGFPMNE
+2578 
-2591 KGHSGSD
+2591 
-2598 GSLAFNGGA
+2598 
-2607 RFTGNTASGLGGAIY
+2607 
-2622 NTRAV
+2622 
-2627 TLNPGAGQEIVF
+2627 
-2639 SGNTD
+2639 
-2644 STGSNAIFMG
+2644 
-2654 DGSSLDITG
+2654 
-2663 DGKVVFDD
+2663 
-2671 ALSSQSATPT
+2671 
-2681 LKKTGGGTL
+2681 GTL

-2731 PEFSFAAQGEGNNV
+2731 PAFSFVAQGEGNNV

-2759 GTGQIFTNGL
+2759 GTGQIFINGL

-2779 AVKLRDDNWSF
+2779 AVKLSGDNWSF
-2790 NSGLIAF
+2790 DSGLIAF

-2824 VGSTSAKEITFIGTG
+2824 AGSTSAKEITFIGTG
-2839 YVDPDPDPVPPVDP
+2839 YVDPVPDPVPPVEPDPDPVPPVDPVPDPVPPVEP

-2906 GASATDDKTDS
+2906 GASAKDDKTDS

-3015 ANETTGT
+3015 ANEITGT

-3048 QADGQTNVSGR
+3048 QADGQTNVSGK

-3065 ELSGGGLNVSGAV
+3065 ELSGGALNVSGAV

-3108 INIGDQGSAGRVV
+3108 LNIGDHGSAGRVV
-3121 ARQARLQG
+3121 ARQAQLQG

-3141 DALTDA
+3141 DALADA

-3225 PVLTPNTATFTD
+3225 PVLTPNTATFAD

-3251 AALTSQGGTLNVD
+3251 AALTSQVGTLNVD

-3283 GFSVSSVQGWNG
+3283 GFSVSNVQGWNG

-3313 DGSMKIQAT
+3313 DGSMKVQAT

-3352 DSMGIRF
+3352 GNMGIRF
-3359 LSRAVNENYL
+3359 LSRAVNENHL

-3406 DHASLLHMTAT
+3406 DHASLSHMTTT
-3417 REGAVRKDGLN
+3417 REGAIRKDGLN

-3442 FGAGSLDGGYN
+3442 LGAGSLDGGYN

-3467 GVFRVGMALNA
+3467 GDFRVGMALNA

-3499 GVNLYGSWSRDQF
+3499 GMNLYGSWSRDQF

-3541 GDVDTGVLTAGL
+3541 ADVDTGVLTAGL

-3580 GFTSRIDEHDVFRV
+3580 GFTSRIDDHDVFRV

-3636 LKAKTKAR
+3636 LKAKTKVR

-3662 SFDGTLGLEVQRD
+3662 SFDGTLGLEVQKD

-3689 HKTGHGVNVSFTY
+3689 HKAGHGVNVSFTY

>member
-40 GNAGFAGAEDPI
+40 GNAGFAGAEELSGDISPI
-52 IAPNSS
+52 SLSGDTRNIIGVGD
-58 ISKHYDTN
+58 ISLRSTEPALRYLIN
-66 TTVLNTDQPQFSKEL
+66 VS
-81 YAIGATGSQG
+81 GQG
-91 ALDISMEGDAAL
+91 QLDISMSNGSPMAVGNADGIYL
-103 TVDASWRRDAA
+103 KDYSDYDQYASAFHVA
-114 DSNRDQLSAVYVGSG
+114 GSG
-129 AQFSFTGT
+129 SSGSFAGTGT
-137 GLFRATGQGKV
+137 FSMVGGGKLLGV
-148 MEAVAFRNGA
+148 CAFLSESK
-158 NGPTGG
+158 G
-164 TMRLTGAITG
+164 TLTLSGDITG
-174 EAITEA
+174 EAEA
-180 SENGSGYK
+180 VMNGSNGYASFAAAAAGGNLVFGGDRTTLRAK
-188 AIGVKAENAGTII
+188 ASTGNNANGAFVKYGGMIDFASKSVLIESKNTDSKSVGINCADGTVKTSADTDLDIVVEGNKATTGIQLTASSSDVQLAGNLDLTATQTGQDSFASVLGISND
-201 FSGKSAWLKAMAHA
+201 SGKMVVSGPTSLRLVTNAPFDAKGITASGKADMSFFGDVEIA
-215 GTADGVYARYGGV
+215 V
-228 VDFQSEEVKVLSQ
+228 
-241 SDTGSAASGIS
+241 TGSASGSALYTTYRYDYSTQSGICP
-252 IEYSGGT
+252 
-259 ITSSEQTA
+259 
-267 LTVGVKAPAS
+267 V
-277 TATGI
+277 I
-282 SLSGASKGLVDL
+282 SLGTDGKAVTLNSSG
-294 AGSLAVSVEGSPVRG
+294 
-309 IENDQGT
+309 
-316 LHVAKASS
+316 
-324 ITGIGEGT
+324 
-332 FPSYGIWGRNG
+332 YGIN
-343 SSTELRGDVDVN
+343 N
-355 MTSSTTVYGVYA
+355 
-367 DSATVSLGSEG
+367 
-378 DVAILVQG
+378 QG
-386 SLGRGVAA
+386 
-394 FSGGNVELG
+394 
-403 SQGKEV
+403 
-409 SITAQNTGVEA
+409 
-420 GTSSTVSLNGKVKID
+420 
-435 SGTGISLSS
+435 
-444 TTVDK
+444 
-449 FPSLLS
+449 
-455 NGSVS
+455 GSVS
-460 IISAGTG
+460 LTG
-467 IVAKYAHAVFN
+467 QRINITGSTGVFVEGGGNENVFADVRFDGPTTINADKAIV
-478 ELHIQAGTGIDVQS
+478 
-492 PGYIG
+492 
-497 SGNTD
+497 
-502 TVLDVNGPAE
+502 
-512 IVAQNTA
+512 
-519 LQIVGAS
+519 
-526 GSKSASSG
+526 
-534 FVGTFNDAAS
+534 
-544 LRASNGNGVQLSAST
+544 
-559 HSGTT
+559 
-564 AARDCS
+564 
-570 VTFKGQTS
+570 TS
-578 IASEKGTGV
+578 I
-587 VVNGPVAST
+587 
-596 AQDGASVVFEGATT
+596 
-610 IDAAKAIEIKKNNG
+610 KAGEQV
-624 KGASVTFAYNPTPI
+624 GASVTFAYNPTPI
-638 NVPARAQDAD
+638 NVPVTKESAD
-648 SQVNG
+648 SKVRG
-653 SVTGT
+653 SVTGSS
-658 GTLIKSGGGSLA
+658 GTINKENAGSLA
-670 LNGDNSSF
+670 FYGDISNF
-678 SGEFNMQGGRAFL
+678 SGVFNQKGGTTFL
-691 GSGKGYFSGATVNL
+691 SEGAAGYFGKAQLAV
-705 TGGTLVA
+705 TGGALVA
-712 PELRFSGGKLLV
+712 PTLSFQKTGKLTL

-736 FTSALNAD
+736 FTNALNAD

-795 ASGSGS
+795 VSGSGS

-849 QGTTPVTRS
+849 QGTTPVARS
-858 LTIDGNGHT
+858 LAIDGNGHT

-888 NITFDG
+888 NIAFDG

-958 VEIGNNVSFINCT
+958 VEIGNNVGFINCT

-1011 YLTDPNYASGARRVK
+1011 YLTDPDYASGARRVK
-1026 YVHIGKNALFKDN
+1026 YVHIGKNALFKNN

-1094 LGSATFIQN
+1094 LGSAAFTQN

-1146 AAESAFSKN
+1146 AAESTFSKN

-1216 FSADKDGNVVSDG
+1216 FSEDKDGNAVS
-1229 SLTFNGGARFTG
+1229 A
-1241 NTASGFGGA
+1241 
-1250 IYNTRSIT
+1250 
-1258 LNPGAGQEIVFS
+1258 
-1270 GNTDSTG
+1270 
-1277 SNAIFMGDGSSLDI
+1277 
-1291 MGDGKVVFDD
+1291 
-1301 ALSSQ
+1301 
-1306 SATPTL
+1306 
-1312 KKTGSGEL
+1312 
-1320 LLNASMDGFLGT
+1320 
-1332 ASFEGGLT
+1332 
-1340 SIAEKWL
+1340 
-1347 IKNLST
+1347 
-1353 VAGGK
+1353 
-1358 LKMSEFSF
+1358 
-1366 ASQDAENA
+1366 
-1374 VTGGKLVLAGG
+1374 
-1385 ILETGTGQIFAN
+1385 
-1397 GLNAEGDARNPG
+1397 
-1409 SVKLNGDNW
+1409 
-1418 SFDSGLIAFDDAK
+1418 
-1431 YNLTYAQAAALLLGA
+1431 
-1446 SNVGADASGS
+1446 
-1456 GSAKEITFTGTYVNI
+1456 
-1471 PNPGP
+1471 
-1476 LSPYYYT
+1476 
-1483 GNKSDAASDGTVG
+1483 
-1496 GWRDS
+1496 
-1501 SGLPIAIA
+1501 
-1509 DVITVKTEPGQAS
+1509 
-1522 EYRFLSGVY
+1522 
-1531 DGSKTSDT
+1531 
-1539 SETYACLIHGGDSGV
+1539 
-1554 RVTSD
+1554 
-1559 GPLTIQ
+1559 
-1565 NWGTGL
+1565 
-1571 MPYHASVASSNGEIL
+1571 
-1586 FGDNVSLLNNHSA
+1586 
-1599 GDATKGGGAI
+1599 
-1609 FSKKG
+1609 
-1614 VTFGD
+1614 
-1619 NAVLSGNSTALAIG
+1619 
-1633 GGGYGGGAIFL
+1633 
-1644 DGKGVVRFGKNAVI
+1644 
-1658 ANNESYHYGGA
+1658 
-1669 IYSLGSV
+1669 
-1676 SMGEGATV
+1676 
-1684 RGNTTSY
+1684 
-1691 MGGAIAVTG
+1691 
-1700 ALSLGTGSVVESNQ
+1700 
-1714 AQAGGAVYSTGQ
+1714 
-1726 VNATGTTFRKN
+1726 
-1737 VATSNY
+1737 
-1743 GGGIYSAGGSIV
+1743 
-1755 LVDSRMEENKA
+1755 
-1766 AGGGAIILAG
+1766 
-1776 GGTASVMDTAF
+1776 
-1787 AANTATN
+1787 
-1794 GGAFFIDKNGVLTT
+1794 
-1808 ASGGVGT
+1808 
-1815 DAGTLF
+1815 
-1821 DGNSATTN
+1821 
-1829 GGAVYVQ
+1829 
-1836 NGTVDLGSGTRLQG
+1836 
-1850 NQAAKGGAIYALGG
+1850 
-1864 KDASAKLTF
+1864 
-1873 AGTVFG
+1873 
-1879 KNSGTYGGAVY
+1879 
-1890 SSASVGGTVNAAAS
+1890 
-1904 DVVFEGN
+1904 
-1911 TATSGGAVYLGGSG
+1911 
-1925 TSDIAFTDAVFK
+1925 
-1937 ENQANTGNGGAIY
+1937 
-1950 SAISGSSNLAIAD
+1950 
-1963 STFEGNNAGYGG
+1963 
-1975 AVFNNGQLTTSGNVV
+1975 
-1990 FSGNTAT
+1990 
-1997 YGGAVYNYFTSTTDG
+1997 G

-2023 GNTAS
+2023 GNTAG

-2037 RAVTLNPGAGQ
+2037 RSITLNPG
-2048 EIVFS
+2048 E
-2053 GNTDSTGS
+2053 
-2061 NAIFM
+2061 
-2066 GDGSSLDIMGDGKVV
+2066 
-2081 FDDALSS
+2081 
-2088 QSATPTLKKTGSGEL
+2088 
-2103 LLNASMDG
+2103 
-2111 FLGTASFEGG
+2111 
-2121 LTSIAEKWLIK
+2121 
-2132 NLSTVAGGKLK
+2132 
-2143 MSEFSFASQDAE
+2143 
-2155 NAVTG
+2155 
-2160 GKLVLAGGI
+2160 
-2169 LETGT
+2169 
-2174 GQIFANGL
+2174 
-2182 NAEGDARN
+2182 
-2190 PGSVKLNGDNWSF
+2190 
-2203 DSGLIA
+2203 
-2209 FDDAK
+2209 
-2214 YNLTY
+2214 
-2219 AQAAALLLGASNVG
+2219 
-2233 ADASGS
+2233 
-2239 GSAKEITFTGTY
+2239 
-2251 VNIPNP
+2251 
-2257 GPISPY
+2257 
-2263 YYTGNKSDAASDGT
+2263 
-2277 VGGWLDN
+2277 
-2284 SGVPVTLANAIT
+2284 
-2296 VKKEPGQASEYRFL
+2296 
-2310 SGVFDGS
+2310 
-2317 KASDTSS
+2317 
-2324 LIHDDSGVHVT
+2324 
-2335 SDGPLTIQNWGTELV
+2335 
-2350 PAHTSTVASTGEIVF
+2350 
-2365 GNNVSVLNNHSAG
+2365 
-2378 DGTKGGGALFSKAS
+2378 
-2392 ITFGDNAVLSG
+2392 
-2403 NATVLAAGGE
+2403 
-2413 GYGGGALFLDGKGE
+2413 
-2427 ILLGKNALIEKNESC
+2427 
-2442 GYGGAIYSLGSVR
+2442 
-2455 LGEGAVIRG
+2455 
-2464 NKASYMGG
+2464 
-2472 ALAVTGA
+2472 
-2479 LSLGKNALVED
+2479 
-2490 NQARQGGAI
+2490 
-2499 YAQNGTL
+2499 
-2506 ALGSGTRLE
+2506 
-2515 RNQADRG
+2515 
-2522 GAIYLQGGS
+2522 
-2531 GDSTTLDLMN
+2531 
-2541 SVFRENSASNG
+2541 
-2552 GALYLTGDGTLRIAA
+2552 
-2567 ADTVFEGNSAS
+2567 
-2578 YGGAIYNGFPMNE
+2578 
-2591 KGHSGSD
+2591 
-2598 GSLAFNGGA
+2598 
-2607 RFTGNTASGLGGAIY
+2607 
-2622 NTRAV
+2622 
-2627 TLNPGAGQEIVF
+2627 GQEIVF

-2671 ALSSQSATPT
+2671 ALSSQSATPA
-2681 LKKTGGGTL
+2681 LKKTGSGEL
-2690 LFNASMDGFL
+2690 LLNASMDGFL

-2731 PEFSFAAQGEGNNV
+2731 PAFSFVAQGEGNNV

-2759 GTGQIFTNGL
+2759 GTGQIFINGL

-2779 AVKLRDDNWSF
+2779 AVKLSGDNWSF
-2790 NSGLIAF
+2790 DSGLIAF

-2824 VGSTSAKEITFIGTG
+2824 AGSTSAKEITFIGTG
-2839 YVDPDPDPVPPVDP
+2839 YVDPVPDPVPPVEPDPDPVPPVEP

-2906 GASATDDKTDS
+2906 GASAKDDKTDS

-3048 QADGQTNVSGR
+3048 QADGQTNVSGK

-3065 ELSGGGLNVSGAV
+3065 ELSGGALNVSGAV

-3108 INIGDQGSAGRVV
+3108 LNIGDQGSAGRVV
-3121 ARQARLQG
+3121 ARQAQLQG

-3141 DALTDA
+3141 DALADA

-3225 PVLTPNTATFTD
+3225 PVLTPNTATFAD

-3283 GFSVSSVQGWNG
+3283 GFSVSNVQGWNG

-3313 DGSMKIQAT
+3313 DGSMKVQAT

-3352 DSMGIRF
+3352 GNMGIRF
-3359 LSRAVNENYL
+3359 LSRAVNENHL

-3406 DHASLLHMTAT
+3406 DHASLLHMTTT
-3417 REGAVRKDGLN
+3417 REGAIRKDGLN

-3442 FGAGSLDGGYN
+3442 LGAGSLDGGYN

-3467 GVFRVGMALNA
+3467 GDFRVGMALNA

-3499 GVNLYGSWSRDQF
+3499 GMNLYGSWSRDQF

-3524 NEVKQDLPTTM
+3524 NEVKQDLPATM

-3541 GDVDTGVLTAGL
+3541 ADVDTGVLTAGL

-3580 GFTSRIDEHDVFRV
+3580 GFTSRIDDHDVFRV

-3625 ADLSVVPAAGD
+3625 ADLSVAPAAGD

-3662 SFDGTLGLEVQRD
+3662 SFDGTLGLEVQKD

-3689 HKTGHGVNVSFTY
+3689 HKAGHGVNVSFTY

>member
-40 GNAGFAGAEDPI
+40 GNAGFAGAEELSGDISPISLSGDPRNI
-52 IAPNSS
+52 IGVGD
-58 ISKHYDTN
+58 ISLRSTEPALRYLIN
-66 TTVLNTDQPQFSKEL
+66 VS
-81 YAIGATGSQG
+81 GQG
-91 ALDISMEGDAAL
+91 QLDISMSNGSSMAVGHADGIYL
-103 TVDASWRRDAA
+103 KDYSDYDQYASAFHVA
-114 DSNRDQLSAVYVGSG
+114 GSG
-129 AQFSFTGT
+129 SSGSFVGTGT
-137 GLFRATGQGKV
+137 FSMVGGGKLLGV
-148 MEAVAFRNGA
+148 CAFLSESK
-158 NGPTGG
+158 G
-164 TMRLTGAITG
+164 TLTLSGDITG
-174 EAITEA
+174 EAEA
-180 SENGSGYK
+180 VMNGSNGYASFAAAAAGGNLVFGGDRTTLRAK
-188 AIGVKAENAGTII
+188 ASTGNNANGAFVKYGGMIDFASKSVLIESKNTDSNSVGINCADGTVKTSADTDLDIVVEGNKATTGIQLTASSSDVQLAGNLDLTATQTGQDSFASVLGISND
-201 FSGKSAWLKAMAHA
+201 SGKMVVSGPTSLRLATNAPFDAKGITASGKADMSFLGDVEIA
-215 GTADGVYARYGGV
+215 V
-228 VDFQSEEVKVLSQ
+228 
-241 SDTGSAASGIS
+241 TGSASGS
-252 IEYSGGT
+252 ALYTTYRYDYSTQAG
-259 ITSSEQTA
+259 ICP
-267 LTVGVKAPAS
+267 V
-277 TATGI
+277 I
-282 SLSGASKGLVDL
+282 SLGTDGKAVTLNSSG
-294 AGSLAVSVEGSPVRG
+294 
-309 IENDQGT
+309 
-316 LHVAKASS
+316 
-324 ITGIGEGT
+324 
-332 FPSYGIWGRNG
+332 YGIN
-343 SSTELRGDVDVN
+343 N
-355 MTSSTTVYGVYA
+355 
-367 DSATVSLGSEG
+367 
-378 DVAILVQG
+378 QG
-386 SLGRGVAA
+386 
-394 FSGGNVELG
+394 
-403 SQGKEV
+403 
-409 SITAQNTGVEA
+409 
-420 GTSSTVSLNGKVKID
+420 
-435 SGTGISLSS
+435 
-444 TTVDK
+444 
-449 FPSLLS
+449 
-455 NGSVS
+455 GSVS
-460 IISAGTG
+460 LTG
-467 IVAKYAHAVFN
+467 QRINITGSTGVFVEGGGNENVFADVRFDGPTTINADKAIV
-478 ELHIQAGTGIDVQS
+478 
-492 PGYIG
+492 
-497 SGNTD
+497 
-502 TVLDVNGPAE
+502 
-512 IVAQNTA
+512 
-519 LQIVGAS
+519 
-526 GSKSASSG
+526 
-534 FVGTFNDAAS
+534 
-544 LRASNGNGVQLSAST
+544 
-559 HSGTT
+559 
-564 AARDCS
+564 
-570 VTFKGQTS
+570 TS
-578 IASEKGTGV
+578 I
-587 VVNGPVAST
+587 
-596 AQDGASVVFEGATT
+596 
-610 IDAAKAIEIKKNNG
+610 KAGEQV
-624 KGASVTFAYNPTPI
+624 GASVTFAYNPTPI
-638 NVPARAQDAD
+638 NVPVTKESAD
-648 SQVNG
+648 SKVRG
-653 SVTGT
+653 SVTGSS
-658 GTLIKSGGGSLA
+658 GTINKENAGPLA
-670 LNGDNSSF
+670 FYGDISNF
-678 SGEFNMQGGRAFL
+678 SGVFNQKGGTTFL
-691 GSGKGYFSGATVNL
+691 SEGAAGYFGKAQLAV
-705 TGGTLVA
+705 TGGALVA
-712 PELRFSGGKLLV
+712 PTLSFQKTGKLTL

-736 FTSALNAD
+736 FTNALNAD

-769 DDAKYNIVYAQTAAG
+769 DDARYNIVYAQTAAG

-795 ASGSGS
+795 VSGSGS

-849 QGTTPVTRS
+849 QGTTPVARS
-858 LTIDGNGHT
+858 LAIDGNGHT

-888 NITFDG
+888 NIAFDG

-958 VEIGNNVSFINCT
+958 VEIGNNVGFINCT

-1005 VDDYGG
+1005 VDDYED
-1011 YLTDPNYASGARRVK
+1011 YLTDPDYASGARRVK
-1026 YVHIGKNALFKDN
+1026 YVHIGKNALFKNN

-1094 LGSATFIQN
+1094 LGSAAFTQN

-1146 AAESAFSKN
+1146 AAESTFSKN

-1216 FSADKDGNVVSDG
+1216 FSEDKDGNAVSAG
-1229 SLTFNGGARFTG
+1229 SLAFNGGARFTG
-1241 NTASGFGGA
+1241 NTASGLGGA

-1291 MGDGKVVFDD
+1291 TGDGKVVFND

-1306 SATPTL
+1306 SATPAL
-1312 KKTGSGEL
+1312 KKTGS
-1320 LLNASMDGFLGT
+1320 
-1332 ASFEGGLT
+1332 
-1340 SIAEKWL
+1340 
-1347 IKNLST
+1347 
-1353 VAGGK
+1353 
-1358 LKMSEFSF
+1358 
-1366 ASQDAENA
+1366 
-1374 VTGGKLVLAGG
+1374 
-1385 ILETGTGQIFAN
+1385 
-1397 GLNAEGDARNPG
+1397 
-1409 SVKLNGDNW
+1409 
-1418 SFDSGLIAFDDAK
+1418 
-1431 YNLTYAQAAALLLGA
+1431 
-1446 SNVGADASGS
+1446 
-1456 GSAKEITFTGTYVNI
+1456 
-1471 PNPGP
+1471 
-1476 LSPYYYT
+1476 
-1483 GNKSDAASDGTVG
+1483 
-1496 GWRDS
+1496 
-1501 SGLPIAIA
+1501 
-1509 DVITVKTEPGQAS
+1509 
-1522 EYRFLSGVY
+1522 
-1531 DGSKTSDT
+1531 
-1539 SETYACLIHGGDSGV
+1539 
-1554 RVTSD
+1554 
-1559 GPLTIQ
+1559 
-1565 NWGTGL
+1565 
-1571 MPYHASVASSNGEIL
+1571 
-1586 FGDNVSLLNNHSA
+1586 
-1599 GDATKGGGAI
+1599 
-1609 FSKKG
+1609 
-1614 VTFGD
+1614 
-1619 NAVLSGNSTALAIG
+1619 
-1633 GGGYGGGAIFL
+1633 
-1644 DGKGVVRFGKNAVI
+1644 
-1658 ANNESYHYGGA
+1658 
-1669 IYSLGSV
+1669 
-1676 SMGEGATV
+1676 
-1684 RGNTTSY
+1684 
-1691 MGGAIAVTG
+1691 
-1700 ALSLGTGSVVESNQ
+1700 
-1714 AQAGGAVYSTGQ
+1714 
-1726 VNATGTTFRKN
+1726 
-1737 VATSNY
+1737 
-1743 GGGIYSAGGSIV
+1743 
-1755 LVDSRMEENKA
+1755 
-1766 AGGGAIILAG
+1766 
-1776 GGTASVMDTAF
+1776 
-1787 AANTATN
+1787 
-1794 GGAFFIDKNGVLTT
+1794 
-1808 ASGGVGT
+1808 
-1815 DAGTLF
+1815 
-1821 DGNSATTN
+1821 
-1829 GGAVYVQ
+1829 
-1836 NGTVDLGSGTRLQG
+1836 
-1850 NQAAKGGAIYALGG
+1850 
-1864 KDASAKLTF
+1864 
-1873 AGTVFG
+1873 
-1879 KNSGTYGGAVY
+1879 
-1890 SSASVGGTVNAAAS
+1890 
-1904 DVVFEGN
+1904 
-1911 TATSGGAVYLGGSG
+1911 
-1925 TSDIAFTDAVFK
+1925 
-1937 ENQANTGNGGAIY
+1937 
-1950 SAISGSSNLAIAD
+1950 
-1963 STFEGNNAGYGG
+1963 
-1975 AVFNNGQLTTSGNVV
+1975 
-1990 FSGNTAT
+1990 
-1997 YGGAVYNYFTSTTDG
+1997 
-2012 SLAFNGGARFT
+2012 
-2023 GNTAS
+2023 
-2028 GLGGAIYNT
+2028 
-2037 RAVTLNPGAGQ
+2037 
-2048 EIVFS
+2048 
-2053 GNTDSTGS
+2053 
-2061 NAIFM
+2061 
-2066 GDGSSLDIMGDGKVV
+2066 
-2081 FDDALSS
+2081 
-2088 QSATPTLKKTGSGEL
+2088 
-2103 LLNASMDG
+2103 
-2111 FLGTASFEGG
+2111 
-2121 LTSIAEKWLIK
+2121 
-2132 NLSTVAGGKLK
+2132 
-2143 MSEFSFASQDAE
+2143 
-2155 NAVTG
+2155 
-2160 GKLVLAGGI
+2160 
-2169 LETGT
+2169 
-2174 GQIFANGL
+2174 
-2182 NAEGDARN
+2182 
-2190 PGSVKLNGDNWSF
+2190 
-2203 DSGLIA
+2203 
-2209 FDDAK
+2209 
-2214 YNLTY
+2214 
-2219 AQAAALLLGASNVG
+2219 
-2233 ADASGS
+2233 
-2239 GSAKEITFTGTY
+2239 
-2251 VNIPNP
+2251 
-2257 GPISPY
+2257 
-2263 YYTGNKSDAASDGT
+2263 
-2277 VGGWLDN
+2277 
-2284 SGVPVTLANAIT
+2284 
-2296 VKKEPGQASEYRFL
+2296 
-2310 SGVFDGS
+2310 
-2317 KASDTSS
+2317 
-2324 LIHDDSGVHVT
+2324 
-2335 SDGPLTIQNWGTELV
+2335 
-2350 PAHTSTVASTGEIVF
+2350 
-2365 GNNVSVLNNHSAG
+2365 
-2378 DGTKGGGALFSKAS
+2378 
-2392 ITFGDNAVLSG
+2392 
-2403 NATVLAAGGE
+2403 
-2413 GYGGGALFLDGKGE
+2413 
-2427 ILLGKNALIEKNESC
+2427 
-2442 GYGGAIYSLGSVR
+2442 
-2455 LGEGAVIRG
+2455 
-2464 NKASYMGG
+2464 
-2472 ALAVTGA
+2472 
-2479 LSLGKNALVED
+2479 
-2490 NQARQGGAI
+2490 
-2499 YAQNGTL
+2499 
-2506 ALGSGTRLE
+2506 
-2515 RNQADRG
+2515 
-2522 GAIYLQGGS
+2522 
-2531 GDSTTLDLMN
+2531 
-2541 SVFRENSASNG
+2541 
-2552 GALYLTGDGTLRIAA
+2552 
-2567 ADTVFEGNSAS
+2567 
-2578 YGGAIYNGFPMNE
+2578 
-2591 KGHSGSD
+2591 
-2598 GSLAFNGGA
+2598 
-2607 RFTGNTASGLGGAIY
+2607 
-2622 NTRAV
+2622 
-2627 TLNPGAGQEIVF
+2627 
-2639 SGNTD
+2639 
-2644 STGSNAIFMG
+2644 
-2654 DGSSLDITG
+2654 
-2663 DGKVVFDD
+2663 
-2671 ALSSQSATPT
+2671 
-2681 LKKTGGGTL
+2681 GTL

-2731 PEFSFAAQGEGNNV
+2731 PAFSFVAQGEGNNV

-2759 GTGQIFTNGL
+2759 GTGQIFINGL

-2779 AVKLRDDNWSF
+2779 AVKLSGDNWSF
-2790 NSGLIAF
+2790 DSGLIAF

-2824 VGSTSAKEITFIGTG
+2824 AGSTSAKEITFIGTG
-2839 YVDPDPDPVPPVDP
+2839 YVDPDPDPVPPVDPGPDPVPPVEP

-2906 GASATDDKTDS
+2906 GASAKDDKTDS

-2962 VNVHVGGTG
+2962 VNVHVGGAG
-2971 EGASGVLNL
+2971 EGAFGVLNL

-3048 QADGQTNVSGR
+3048 QTDGQTNVSGK

-3065 ELSGGGLNVSGAV
+3065 ELSGGALNVFGAV

-3108 INIGDQGSAGRVV
+3108 FNIGDQGSAGRVV
-3121 ARQARLQG
+3121 ARQAQLQG

-3141 DALTDA
+3141 DALADA

-3225 PVLTPNTATFTD
+3225 PVLTPNTATFAD

-3283 GFSVSSVQGWNG
+3283 GFSVSNVQGWNG

-3313 DGSMKIQAT
+3313 DGSMKVQAT

-3352 DSMGIRF
+3352 GNMGIRF
-3359 LSRAVNENYL
+3359 LSRAVNENHL

-3406 DHASLLHMTAT
+3406 DHASLSHMTTT
-3417 REGAVRKDGLN
+3417 REGAIRKDGLN

-3442 FGAGSLDGGYN
+3442 LGAGSLDGGYN

-3467 GVFRVGMALNA
+3467 GDFRVGMALNA

-3499 GVNLYGSWSRDQF
+3499 GMNLYGSWSRDQF

-3541 GDVDTGVLTAGL
+3541 ADVDTGVLTAGL

-3580 GFTSRIDEHDVFRV
+3580 GFTSRIDDHDVFRV

-3636 LKAKTKAR
+3636 LKAKAKVR

-3662 SFDGTLGLEVQRD
+3662 SFDGTLGLEVQKD

-3689 HKTGHGVNVSFTY
+3689 HKAGHGVNVSFTY

>member
-40 GNAGFAGAEDPI
+40 GNAGFAGAEELSGDISPI
-52 IAPNSS
+52 SLSGDTRNIIGVGD
-58 ISKHYDTN
+58 ISLRSTEPALRYLIN
-66 TTVLNTDQPQFSKEL
+66 VS
-81 YAIGATGSQG
+81 GQG
-91 ALDISMEGDAAL
+91 QLDISMSNGSSMAVGHADGIYL
-103 TVDASWRRDAA
+103 KDYSDYDQYASAFHVA
-114 DSNRDQLSAVYVGSG
+114 GSG
-129 AQFSFTGT
+129 SSGSFAGTGT
-137 GLFRATGQGKV
+137 FSMVGGGKLLGV
-148 MEAVAFRNGA
+148 CAFLSESK
-158 NGPTGG
+158 G
-164 TMRLTGAITG
+164 TLTLSGDITG
-174 EAITEA
+174 EAEA
-180 SENGSGYK
+180 VMNGSNGYASFAAAAAGGNLVFGGDRTTLRAK
-188 AIGVKAENAGTII
+188 ASTGNNANGAFVKYGGMIDFASKSVLIESKNTDSSSVGINCADGTVKTSADTDLDIVVEGNKATTGIQLTASSSDVQLAGNLDLTATQTGQDSFASVLGISND
-201 FSGKSAWLKAMAHA
+201 SGKMVVSGPTSLRLATNAPFDAKGITASGKADMSFLGDVEIA
-215 GTADGVYARYGGV
+215 V
-228 VDFQSEEVKVLSQ
+228 
-241 SDTGSAASGIS
+241 TGSASGSALYTTYRYDYSTQSGICP
-252 IEYSGGT
+252 
-259 ITSSEQTA
+259 
-267 LTVGVKAPAS
+267 V
-277 TATGI
+277 I
-282 SLSGASKGLVDL
+282 SLGTDGKAVTLNSSG
-294 AGSLAVSVEGSPVRG
+294 
-309 IENDQGT
+309 
-316 LHVAKASS
+316 
-324 ITGIGEGT
+324 
-332 FPSYGIWGRNG
+332 YGIN
-343 SSTELRGDVDVN
+343 N
-355 MTSSTTVYGVYA
+355 
-367 DSATVSLGSEG
+367 
-378 DVAILVQG
+378 QG
-386 SLGRGVAA
+386 
-394 FSGGNVELG
+394 
-403 SQGKEV
+403 
-409 SITAQNTGVEA
+409 
-420 GTSSTVSLNGKVKID
+420 
-435 SGTGISLSS
+435 
-444 TTVDK
+444 
-449 FPSLLS
+449 
-455 NGSVS
+455 GSVS
-460 IISAGTG
+460 LTG
-467 IVAKYAHAVFN
+467 QRINITGSTGVFVEGGGNENVFADVRFDGPTTINADKAIV
-478 ELHIQAGTGIDVQS
+478 
-492 PGYIG
+492 
-497 SGNTD
+497 
-502 TVLDVNGPAE
+502 
-512 IVAQNTA
+512 
-519 LQIVGAS
+519 
-526 GSKSASSG
+526 
-534 FVGTFNDAAS
+534 
-544 LRASNGNGVQLSAST
+544 
-559 HSGTT
+559 
-564 AARDCS
+564 
-570 VTFKGQTS
+570 TS
-578 IASEKGTGV
+578 I
-587 VVNGPVAST
+587 
-596 AQDGASVVFEGATT
+596 
-610 IDAAKAIEIKKNNG
+610 KAGEQV
-624 KGASVTFAYNPTPI
+624 GASVTFAYNPTPI
-638 NVPARAQDAD
+638 NVPVTKESAD
-648 SQVNG
+648 SKVRG
-653 SVTGT
+653 SVTGSS
-658 GTLIKSGGGSLA
+658 GTINKENAGSLA
-670 LNGDNSSF
+670 FYGDISNF
-678 SGEFNMQGGRAFL
+678 SGVFNQKGGTTFL
-691 GSGKGYFSGATVNL
+691 SEGAAGYFGKAQLAV
-705 TGGTLVA
+705 TGGALVA
-712 PELRFSGGKLLV
+712 PTLSFQKTGKLTL

-795 ASGSGS
+795 VSGSGS

-814 PPGDPDSFETLQKA
+814 PPGDPDNFETLQKA

-849 QGTTPVTRS
+849 QGTTPVARS
-858 LTIDGNGHT
+858 LAIDGNGHT

-888 NITFDG
+888 NVTFDG

-995 KGRRGGALNV
+995 KGRRGGALGV
-1005 VDDYGG
+1005 VDDYGD
-1011 YLTDPNYASGARRVK
+1011 YLTDPDYASGARRVK
-1026 YVHIGKNALFKDN
+1026 YVHIGKNALFKNN

-1068 TGNTSKS
+1068 TGNTSRS

-1094 LGSATFIQN
+1094 LGSAAFTQN

-1124 SFVENTAG
+1124 SFVENTAS

-1146 AAESAFSKN
+1146 VAESTFSKN

-1168 ASLGK
+1168 ASLGM
-1173 ASFIENA
+1173 ASFIENT

-1216 FSADKDGNVVSDG
+1216 FSEDKDGNVVSAG
-1229 SLTFNGGARFTG
+1229 SLAFNGGARFTG
-1241 NTASGFGGA
+1241 NTASGLGGA

-1291 MGDGKVVFDD
+1291 TGDGKVVFND

-1306 SATPTL
+1306 SATPAL

-1347 IKNLST
+1347 IKNLIT
-1353 VAGGK
+1353 IAGGK
-1358 LKMSEFSF
+1358 LKMPEFSF

-1446 SNVGADASGS
+1446 SNVGAEASGS

-1496 GWRDS
+1496 GWLDS
-1501 SGLPIAIA
+1501 SGVPIAIA
-1509 DVITVKTEPGQAS
+1509 DVITVKTDPGQAS

-1531 DGSKTSDT
+1531 DGSKTSDA
-1539 SETYACLIHGGDSGV
+1539 SDTYACLIHGGDSGV

-1571 MPYHASVASSNGEIL
+1571 MPYHASVASSSGEIL

-1614 VTFGD
+1614 VAFGD

-1644 DGKGVVRFGKNAVI
+1644 DGKGAVRFGKNAVI

-1676 SMGEGATV
+1676 SMGEGAIV

-1714 AQAGGAVYSTGQ
+1714 AQAGGAVYSTVQ
-1726 VNATGTTFRKN
+1726 VSATGTTFRKN

-1766 AGGGAIILAG
+1766 AGGGAVLLAG
-1776 GGTASVMDTAF
+1776 GGTASVTDTTF

-1794 GGAFFIDKNGVLTT
+1794 GGAFFIDKNGMLTT
-1808 ASGGVGT
+1808 TSGEAGS

-1821 DGNSATTN
+1821 EGNSATTN

-1836 NGTVDLGSGTRLQG
+1836 NGAVDLGSGTRLQG
-1850 NQAAKGGAIYALGG
+1850 NQAVKGGAIYALGG

-1873 AGTVFG
+1873 ADAVFG

-1890 SSASVGGTVNAAAS
+1890 SSASVGGTVNVAAS

-1950 SAISGSSNLAIAD
+1950 SGISGSSNLAIAD
-1963 STFEGNNAGYGG
+1963 SSFEGNSAGYGG

-1990 FSGNTAT
+1990 FSGNRAT
-1997 YGGAVYNYFTSTTDG
+1997 YGAAVYNYFTSTTDG

-2037 RAVTLNPGAGQ
+2037 R
-2048 EIVFS
+2048 
-2053 GNTDSTGS
+2053 
-2061 NAIFM
+2061 
-2066 GDGSSLDIMGDGKVV
+2066 
-2081 FDDALSS
+2081 
-2088 QSATPTLKKTGSGEL
+2088 
-2103 LLNASMDG
+2103 
-2111 FLGTASFEGG
+2111 
-2121 LTSIAEKWLIK
+2121 SI
-2132 NLSTVAGGKLK
+2132 
-2143 MSEFSFASQDAE
+2143 
-2155 NAVTG
+2155 
-2160 GKLVLAGGI
+2160 
-2169 LETGT
+2169 
-2174 GQIFANGL
+2174 
-2182 NAEGDARN
+2182 
-2190 PGSVKLNGDNWSF
+2190 
-2203 DSGLIA
+2203 
-2209 FDDAK
+2209 
-2214 YNLTY
+2214 
-2219 AQAAALLLGASNVG
+2219 
-2233 ADASGS
+2233 
-2239 GSAKEITFTGTY
+2239 
-2251 VNIPNP
+2251 
-2257 GPISPY
+2257 
-2263 YYTGNKSDAASDGT
+2263 
-2277 VGGWLDN
+2277 
-2284 SGVPVTLANAIT
+2284 
-2296 VKKEPGQASEYRFL
+2296 
-2310 SGVFDGS
+2310 
-2317 KASDTSS
+2317 
-2324 LIHDDSGVHVT
+2324 
-2335 SDGPLTIQNWGTELV
+2335 
-2350 PAHTSTVASTGEIVF
+2350 
-2365 GNNVSVLNNHSAG
+2365 
-2378 DGTKGGGALFSKAS
+2378 
-2392 ITFGDNAVLSG
+2392 
-2403 NATVLAAGGE
+2403 
-2413 GYGGGALFLDGKGE
+2413 
-2427 ILLGKNALIEKNESC
+2427 
-2442 GYGGAIYSLGSVR
+2442 
-2455 LGEGAVIRG
+2455 
-2464 NKASYMGG
+2464 
-2472 ALAVTGA
+2472 
-2479 LSLGKNALVED
+2479 
-2490 NQARQGGAI
+2490 
-2499 YAQNGTL
+2499 
-2506 ALGSGTRLE
+2506 
-2515 RNQADRG
+2515 
-2522 GAIYLQGGS
+2522 
-2531 GDSTTLDLMN
+2531 
-2541 SVFRENSASNG
+2541 
-2552 GALYLTGDGTLRIAA
+2552 
-2567 ADTVFEGNSAS
+2567 
-2578 YGGAIYNGFPMNE
+2578 
-2591 KGHSGSD
+2591 
-2598 GSLAFNGGA
+2598 
-2607 RFTGNTASGLGGAIY
+2607 
-2622 NTRAV
+2622 

-2663 DGKVVFDD
+2663 DGKVVFND

-2681 LKKTGGGTL
+2681 LKKTGSGEL
-2690 LFNASMDGFL
+2690 LLNASMDGFL

-2709 TEIAQKWL
+2709 TEIPQKWL

-2731 PEFSFAAQGEGNNV
+2731 PAFSFVAQGEGNNV

-2759 GTGQIFTNGL
+2759 GTGQIFINGL

-2779 AVKLRDDNWSF
+2779 AVKLSGDNWSF
-2790 NSGLIAF
+2790 DSGLIAF

-2824 VGSTSAKEITFIGTG
+2824 AGSTSAKEITFIGTG
-2839 YVDPDPDPVPPVDP
+2839 YVDPVPDPVPPVEPDPDPVPPVDPGPDPVPPVEP

-2906 GASATDDKTDS
+2906 GASAKDDKTDS

-2971 EGASGVLNL
+2971 EGAFGVLNL

-3048 QADGQTNVSGR
+3048 QADGQTNVSGK

-3065 ELSGGGLNVSGAV
+3065 ELSGGALNVSGAV

-3108 INIGDQGSAGRVV
+3108 LNIGDQGSAGRVV
-3121 ARQARLQG
+3121 ARQAQLQG

-3141 DALTDA
+3141 DALADA

-3225 PVLTPNTATFTD
+3225 PVLIPNTATFAD

-3283 GFSVSSVQGWNG
+3283 GFSVSNVQGWNG

-3313 DGSMKIQAT
+3313 DGSMKVQAT

-3352 DSMGIRF
+3352 GNMGIRF
-3359 LSRAVNENYL
+3359 LSRAVNENHL

-3406 DHASLLHMTAT
+3406 DHASLSHMTTT
-3417 REGAVRKDGLN
+3417 REGAIRKDGLN

-3442 FGAGSLDGGYN
+3442 LGAGSLDGGYN

-3467 GVFRVGMALNA
+3467 GDFRVGMALNA

-3499 GVNLYGSWSRDQF
+3499 GMNLYGSWSRDQF

-3541 GDVDTGVLTAGL
+3541 ADMDTGVLTAGL

-3562 WADVTPHVGVR
+3562 WVDVTPHVGVR

-3580 GFTSRIDEHDVFRV
+3580 GFTSRIDDHDVFRV

-3625 ADLSVVPAAGD
+3625 ADLSVAPAAGD
-3636 LKAKTKAR
+3636 LKAKAKAR

-3662 SFDGTLGLEVQRD
+3662 SFDGTLGLEVQKD

-3689 HKTGHGVNVSFTY
+3689 HKAGHGVNVSFTY

>member
-40 GNAGFAGAEDPI
+40 GNAGFAGAEELSGDISPI
-52 IAPNSS
+52 SLSGDTRNIIGVGD
-58 ISKHYDTN
+58 ISLRSTEPALRYLIN
-66 TTVLNTDQPQFSKEL
+66 VS
-81 YAIGATGSQG
+81 GQG
-91 ALDISMEGDAAL
+91 QLDISMSNGSSMAVGHADGIYL
-103 TVDASWRRDAA
+103 KDYSDYDQYASAFHVA
-114 DSNRDQLSAVYVGSG
+114 GSG
-129 AQFSFTGT
+129 SSGSFVGTGT
-137 GLFRATGQGKV
+137 FSMVGGGKLLGV
-148 MEAVAFRNGA
+148 CAFLSESK
-158 NGPTGG
+158 G
-164 TMRLTGAITG
+164 TLTLSGDITG
-174 EAITEA
+174 EAEA
-180 SENGSGYK
+180 VMNGSNGYASFAAAAAGGNLVFGGDRTTLRAK
-188 AIGVKAENAGTII
+188 ASTGNNANGAFVKYGGMIDFASKSVLIESKNTDSNSVGINCADGTVKTSADTDLDIVVEGNKATTGIQLTASSSDVQLAGNLDLTATQTGQDSFASVLGISND
-201 FSGKSAWLKAMAHA
+201 SGKMVVSGPTSLRLATNAPFDAKGITASGKADMSFLGDVEIA
-215 GTADGVYARYGGV
+215 V
-228 VDFQSEEVKVLSQ
+228 
-241 SDTGSAASGIS
+241 TGSASGS
-252 IEYSGGT
+252 ALYTTYRYDYSTQAG
-259 ITSSEQTA
+259 ICP
-267 LTVGVKAPAS
+267 V
-277 TATGI
+277 I
-282 SLSGASKGLVDL
+282 SLGTDGKAVTLNSSG
-294 AGSLAVSVEGSPVRG
+294 
-309 IENDQGT
+309 
-316 LHVAKASS
+316 
-324 ITGIGEGT
+324 
-332 FPSYGIWGRNG
+332 YGIN
-343 SSTELRGDVDVN
+343 N
-355 MTSSTTVYGVYA
+355 
-367 DSATVSLGSEG
+367 
-378 DVAILVQG
+378 QG
-386 SLGRGVAA
+386 
-394 FSGGNVELG
+394 
-403 SQGKEV
+403 
-409 SITAQNTGVEA
+409 
-420 GTSSTVSLNGKVKID
+420 
-435 SGTGISLSS
+435 
-444 TTVDK
+444 
-449 FPSLLS
+449 
-455 NGSVS
+455 GSVS
-460 IISAGTG
+460 LTG
-467 IVAKYAHAVFN
+467 QRINITGSTGVFVEGGGNENVFADVRFDGPTTINADKAIV
-478 ELHIQAGTGIDVQS
+478 
-492 PGYIG
+492 
-497 SGNTD
+497 
-502 TVLDVNGPAE
+502 
-512 IVAQNTA
+512 
-519 LQIVGAS
+519 
-526 GSKSASSG
+526 
-534 FVGTFNDAAS
+534 
-544 LRASNGNGVQLSAST
+544 
-559 HSGTT
+559 
-564 AARDCS
+564 
-570 VTFKGQTS
+570 TS
-578 IASEKGTGV
+578 I
-587 VVNGPVAST
+587 
-596 AQDGASVVFEGATT
+596 
-610 IDAAKAIEIKKNNG
+610 KAGEQV
-624 KGASVTFAYNPTPI
+624 GASVTFAYNPTPI
-638 NVPARAQDAD
+638 NVPVTKESAD
-648 SQVNG
+648 SKVRG
-653 SVTGT
+653 SVTGSS
-658 GTLIKSGGGSLA
+658 GTINKENAGSLA
-670 LNGDNSSF
+670 FYGDISNF
-678 SGEFNMQGGRAFL
+678 SGVFNQKGGTTFL
-691 GSGKGYFSGATVNL
+691 SEGAAGYFGKAQLAV
-705 TGGTLVA
+705 TGGALVA
-712 PELRFSGGKLLV
+712 PTLSFQKTGKLTL

-795 ASGSGS
+795 VSGSGS

-849 QGTTPVTRS
+849 QGTTPVARS
-858 LTIDGNGHT
+858 LAIDGNGHT

-888 NITFDG
+888 NIAFDG

-958 VEIGNNVSFINCT
+958 VEIGNNVGFINCT

-1011 YLTDPNYASGARRVK
+1011 YLTDPDYASGARRVK
-1026 YVHIGKNALFKDN
+1026 YVHIGKNALFKNN

-1094 LGSATFIQN
+1094 LGSAAFTQN

-1146 AAESAFSKN
+1146 AAESTFSKN

-1216 FSADKDGNVVSDG
+1216 FSEDKDGNAVSAG
-1229 SLTFNGGARFTG
+1229 SLAFNGGARFTG
-1241 NTASGFGGA
+1241 NTASGLGGA

-1291 MGDGKVVFDD
+1291 TGDGKVVFND

-1306 SATPTL
+1306 SATPAL
-1312 KKTGSGEL
+1312 KKTGS
-1320 LLNASMDGFLGT
+1320 
-1332 ASFEGGLT
+1332 
-1340 SIAEKWL
+1340 
-1347 IKNLST
+1347 
-1353 VAGGK
+1353 
-1358 LKMSEFSF
+1358 
-1366 ASQDAENA
+1366 
-1374 VTGGKLVLAGG
+1374 
-1385 ILETGTGQIFAN
+1385 
-1397 GLNAEGDARNPG
+1397 
-1409 SVKLNGDNW
+1409 
-1418 SFDSGLIAFDDAK
+1418 
-1431 YNLTYAQAAALLLGA
+1431 
-1446 SNVGADASGS
+1446 
-1456 GSAKEITFTGTYVNI
+1456 
-1471 PNPGP
+1471 
-1476 LSPYYYT
+1476 
-1483 GNKSDAASDGTVG
+1483 
-1496 GWRDS
+1496 
-1501 SGLPIAIA
+1501 
-1509 DVITVKTEPGQAS
+1509 
-1522 EYRFLSGVY
+1522 
-1531 DGSKTSDT
+1531 
-1539 SETYACLIHGGDSGV
+1539 
-1554 RVTSD
+1554 
-1559 GPLTIQ
+1559 
-1565 NWGTGL
+1565 
-1571 MPYHASVASSNGEIL
+1571 
-1586 FGDNVSLLNNHSA
+1586 
-1599 GDATKGGGAI
+1599 
-1609 FSKKG
+1609 
-1614 VTFGD
+1614 
-1619 NAVLSGNSTALAIG
+1619 
-1633 GGGYGGGAIFL
+1633 
-1644 DGKGVVRFGKNAVI
+1644 
-1658 ANNESYHYGGA
+1658 
-1669 IYSLGSV
+1669 
-1676 SMGEGATV
+1676 
-1684 RGNTTSY
+1684 
-1691 MGGAIAVTG
+1691 
-1700 ALSLGTGSVVESNQ
+1700 
-1714 AQAGGAVYSTGQ
+1714 
-1726 VNATGTTFRKN
+1726 
-1737 VATSNY
+1737 
-1743 GGGIYSAGGSIV
+1743 
-1755 LVDSRMEENKA
+1755 
-1766 AGGGAIILAG
+1766 
-1776 GGTASVMDTAF
+1776 
-1787 AANTATN
+1787 
-1794 GGAFFIDKNGVLTT
+1794 
-1808 ASGGVGT
+1808 
-1815 DAGTLF
+1815 
-1821 DGNSATTN
+1821 
-1829 GGAVYVQ
+1829 
-1836 NGTVDLGSGTRLQG
+1836 
-1850 NQAAKGGAIYALGG
+1850 
-1864 KDASAKLTF
+1864 
-1873 AGTVFG
+1873 
-1879 KNSGTYGGAVY
+1879 
-1890 SSASVGGTVNAAAS
+1890 
-1904 DVVFEGN
+1904 
-1911 TATSGGAVYLGGSG
+1911 
-1925 TSDIAFTDAVFK
+1925 
-1937 ENQANTGNGGAIY
+1937 
-1950 SAISGSSNLAIAD
+1950 
-1963 STFEGNNAGYGG
+1963 
-1975 AVFNNGQLTTSGNVV
+1975 
-1990 FSGNTAT
+1990 
-1997 YGGAVYNYFTSTTDG
+1997 
-2012 SLAFNGGARFT
+2012 
-2023 GNTAS
+2023 
-2028 GLGGAIYNT
+2028 
-2037 RAVTLNPGAGQ
+2037 
-2048 EIVFS
+2048 
-2053 GNTDSTGS
+2053 
-2061 NAIFM
+2061 
-2066 GDGSSLDIMGDGKVV
+2066 
-2081 FDDALSS
+2081 
-2088 QSATPTLKKTGSGEL
+2088 
-2103 LLNASMDG
+2103 
-2111 FLGTASFEGG
+2111 
-2121 LTSIAEKWLIK
+2121 
-2132 NLSTVAGGKLK
+2132 
-2143 MSEFSFASQDAE
+2143 
-2155 NAVTG
+2155 
-2160 GKLVLAGGI
+2160 
-2169 LETGT
+2169 
-2174 GQIFANGL
+2174 
-2182 NAEGDARN
+2182 
-2190 PGSVKLNGDNWSF
+2190 
-2203 DSGLIA
+2203 
-2209 FDDAK
+2209 
-2214 YNLTY
+2214 
-2219 AQAAALLLGASNVG
+2219 
-2233 ADASGS
+2233 
-2239 GSAKEITFTGTY
+2239 
-2251 VNIPNP
+2251 
-2257 GPISPY
+2257 
-2263 YYTGNKSDAASDGT
+2263 
-2277 VGGWLDN
+2277 
-2284 SGVPVTLANAIT
+2284 
-2296 VKKEPGQASEYRFL
+2296 
-2310 SGVFDGS
+2310 
-2317 KASDTSS
+2317 
-2324 LIHDDSGVHVT
+2324 
-2335 SDGPLTIQNWGTELV
+2335 
-2350 PAHTSTVASTGEIVF
+2350 
-2365 GNNVSVLNNHSAG
+2365 
-2378 DGTKGGGALFSKAS
+2378 
-2392 ITFGDNAVLSG
+2392 
-2403 NATVLAAGGE
+2403 
-2413 GYGGGALFLDGKGE
+2413 
-2427 ILLGKNALIEKNESC
+2427 
-2442 GYGGAIYSLGSVR
+2442 
-2455 LGEGAVIRG
+2455 
-2464 NKASYMGG
+2464 
-2472 ALAVTGA
+2472 
-2479 LSLGKNALVED
+2479 
-2490 NQARQGGAI
+2490 
-2499 YAQNGTL
+2499 
-2506 ALGSGTRLE
+2506 
-2515 RNQADRG
+2515 
-2522 GAIYLQGGS
+2522 
-2531 GDSTTLDLMN
+2531 
-2541 SVFRENSASNG
+2541 
-2552 GALYLTGDGTLRIAA
+2552 
-2567 ADTVFEGNSAS
+2567 
-2578 YGGAIYNGFPMNE
+2578 
-2591 KGHSGSD
+2591 
-2598 GSLAFNGGA
+2598 
-2607 RFTGNTASGLGGAIY
+2607 
-2622 NTRAV
+2622 
-2627 TLNPGAGQEIVF
+2627 
-2639 SGNTD
+2639 
-2644 STGSNAIFMG
+2644 
-2654 DGSSLDITG
+2654 
-2663 DGKVVFDD
+2663 
-2671 ALSSQSATPT
+2671 
-2681 LKKTGGGTL
+2681 GTL

-2709 TEIAQKWL
+2709 TEIPQKWL

-2731 PEFSFAAQGEGNNV
+2731 PAFSFVAQGEGNNV

-2759 GTGQIFTNGL
+2759 GTGQIFINGL

-2779 AVKLRDDNWSF
+2779 AVKLSGDNWSF
-2790 NSGLIAF
+2790 DSGLIAF

-2812 SLGANNVEAGEG
+2812 SLEANNVEAGEG
-2824 VGSTSAKEITFIGTG
+2824 AGSTSAKEITFIGTG
-2839 YVDPDPDPVPPVDP
+2839 YVDPVPDPVPPVDPVPDPVPPVEP

-2906 GASATDDKTDS
+2906 GASAKDDKTDS

-3048 QADGQTNVSGR
+3048 QADGQTNVSGK

-3065 ELSGGGLNVSGAV
+3065 ELSGGALNVSGAV

-3108 INIGDQGSAGRVV
+3108 LNIGDQGSAGRVV
-3121 ARQARLQG
+3121 ARQAQLQG

-3141 DALTDA
+3141 DALADA

-3225 PVLTPNTATFTD
+3225 PVLTPNTATFAD

-3283 GFSVSSVQGWNG
+3283 GFSVSNVQGWNG

-3313 DGSMKIQAT
+3313 DGSMKVQAT

-3352 DSMGIRF
+3352 GNMGIRF
-3359 LSRAVNENYL
+3359 LSRAVNENHL

-3406 DHASLLHMTAT
+3406 DHASLLHMTTT
-3417 REGAVRKDGLN
+3417 REGAIRKDGLN

-3442 FGAGSLDGGYN
+3442 LGAGSLDGGYN

-3467 GVFRVGMALNA
+3467 GDFRVGMALNA

-3499 GVNLYGSWSRDQF
+3499 GMNLYGSWSRDQF

-3541 GDVDTGVLTAGL
+3541 ADVDTGVLTAGL

-3580 GFTSRIDEHDVFRV
+3580 GFTSRIDDHDVFRV
-3594 GRDTQE
+3594 GRNTQE

-3611 RDFETSSGWKVKPR
+3611 RDFETSSGWKVKPK
-3625 ADLSVVPAAGD
+3625 ADLSVAPAAGD
-3636 LKAKTKAR
+3636 LKAKTKVR

-3662 SFDGTLGLEVQRD
+3662 SFDGTLGLEVQKD

-3689 HKTGHGVNVSFTY
+3689 HKAGHGVNVSFTY

>member
-324 ITGIGEGT
+324 ITGTGEGT

-828 VLDTGIDS
+828 VLDTEIDS

-894 LKTSSGD
+894 LKTSSSD

-1026 YVHIGKNALFKDN
+1026 YVHIGKNALFKNN

-1216 FSADKDGNVVSDG
+1216 FSADKDGNVVSAG

-1291 MGDGKVVFDD
+1291 TGDGKVVFDD
-1301 ALSSQ
+1301 TLSSQ

-1332 ASFEGGLT
+1332 A
-1340 SIAEKWL
+1340 
-1347 IKNLST
+1347 
-1353 VAGGK
+1353 
-1358 LKMSEFSF
+1358 
-1366 ASQDAENA
+1366 
-1374 VTGGKLVLAGG
+1374 
-1385 ILETGTGQIFAN
+1385 
-1397 GLNAEGDARNPG
+1397 
-1409 SVKLNGDNW
+1409 
-1418 SFDSGLIAFDDAK
+1418 
-1431 YNLTYAQAAALLLGA
+1431 
-1446 SNVGADASGS
+1446 
-1456 GSAKEITFTGTYVNI
+1456 
-1471 PNPGP
+1471 
-1476 LSPYYYT
+1476 
-1483 GNKSDAASDGTVG
+1483 
-1496 GWRDS
+1496 
-1501 SGLPIAIA
+1501 
-1509 DVITVKTEPGQAS
+1509 
-1522 EYRFLSGVY
+1522 
-1531 DGSKTSDT
+1531 
-1539 SETYACLIHGGDSGV
+1539 
-1554 RVTSD
+1554 
-1559 GPLTIQ
+1559 
-1565 NWGTGL
+1565 
-1571 MPYHASVASSNGEIL
+1571 
-1586 FGDNVSLLNNHSA
+1586 
-1599 GDATKGGGAI
+1599 
-1609 FSKKG
+1609 
-1614 VTFGD
+1614 
-1619 NAVLSGNSTALAIG
+1619 
-1633 GGGYGGGAIFL
+1633 
-1644 DGKGVVRFGKNAVI
+1644 
-1658 ANNESYHYGGA
+1658 
-1669 IYSLGSV
+1669 
-1676 SMGEGATV
+1676 
-1684 RGNTTSY
+1684 
-1691 MGGAIAVTG
+1691 
-1700 ALSLGTGSVVESNQ
+1700 
-1714 AQAGGAVYSTGQ
+1714 
-1726 VNATGTTFRKN
+1726 
-1737 VATSNY
+1737 
-1743 GGGIYSAGGSIV
+1743 
-1755 LVDSRMEENKA
+1755 
-1766 AGGGAIILAG
+1766 
-1776 GGTASVMDTAF
+1776 
-1787 AANTATN
+1787 
-1794 GGAFFIDKNGVLTT
+1794 
-1808 ASGGVGT
+1808 
-1815 DAGTLF
+1815 
-1821 DGNSATTN
+1821 
-1829 GGAVYVQ
+1829 
-1836 NGTVDLGSGTRLQG
+1836 
-1850 NQAAKGGAIYALGG
+1850 
-1864 KDASAKLTF
+1864 
-1873 AGTVFG
+1873 
-1879 KNSGTYGGAVY
+1879 
-1890 SSASVGGTVNAAAS
+1890 
-1904 DVVFEGN
+1904 
-1911 TATSGGAVYLGGSG
+1911 
-1925 TSDIAFTDAVFK
+1925 
-1937 ENQANTGNGGAIY
+1937 
-1950 SAISGSSNLAIAD
+1950 
-1963 STFEGNNAGYGG
+1963 
-1975 AVFNNGQLTTSGNVV
+1975 
-1990 FSGNTAT
+1990 
-1997 YGGAVYNYFTSTTDG
+1997 
-2012 SLAFNGGARFT
+2012 
-2023 GNTAS
+2023 
-2028 GLGGAIYNT
+2028 
-2037 RAVTLNPGAGQ
+2037 
-2048 EIVFS
+2048 
-2053 GNTDSTGS
+2053 
-2061 NAIFM
+2061 
-2066 GDGSSLDIMGDGKVV
+2066 
-2081 FDDALSS
+2081 
-2088 QSATPTLKKTGSGEL
+2088 
-2103 LLNASMDG
+2103 
-2111 FLGTASFEGG
+2111 
-2121 LTSIAEKWLIK
+2121 
-2132 NLSTVAGGKLK
+2132 
-2143 MSEFSFASQDAE
+2143 
-2155 NAVTG
+2155 
-2160 GKLVLAGGI
+2160 
-2169 LETGT
+2169 
-2174 GQIFANGL
+2174 
-2182 NAEGDARN
+2182 
-2190 PGSVKLNGDNWSF
+2190 
-2203 DSGLIA
+2203 
-2209 FDDAK
+2209 
-2214 YNLTY
+2214 
-2219 AQAAALLLGASNVG
+2219 
-2233 ADASGS
+2233 
-2239 GSAKEITFTGTY
+2239 
-2251 VNIPNP
+2251 
-2257 GPISPY
+2257 
-2263 YYTGNKSDAASDGT
+2263 
-2277 VGGWLDN
+2277 
-2284 SGVPVTLANAIT
+2284 
-2296 VKKEPGQASEYRFL
+2296 
-2310 SGVFDGS
+2310 
-2317 KASDTSS
+2317 
-2324 LIHDDSGVHVT
+2324 
-2335 SDGPLTIQNWGTELV
+2335 
-2350 PAHTSTVASTGEIVF
+2350 
-2365 GNNVSVLNNHSAG
+2365 
-2378 DGTKGGGALFSKAS
+2378 
-2392 ITFGDNAVLSG
+2392 
-2403 NATVLAAGGE
+2403 
-2413 GYGGGALFLDGKGE
+2413 
-2427 ILLGKNALIEKNESC
+2427 
-2442 GYGGAIYSLGSVR
+2442 
-2455 LGEGAVIRG
+2455 
-2464 NKASYMGG
+2464 
-2472 ALAVTGA
+2472 
-2479 LSLGKNALVED
+2479 
-2490 NQARQGGAI
+2490 
-2499 YAQNGTL
+2499 
-2506 ALGSGTRLE
+2506 
-2515 RNQADRG
+2515 
-2522 GAIYLQGGS
+2522 
-2531 GDSTTLDLMN
+2531 
-2541 SVFRENSASNG
+2541 
-2552 GALYLTGDGTLRIAA
+2552 
-2567 ADTVFEGNSAS
+2567 
-2578 YGGAIYNGFPMNE
+2578 
-2591 KGHSGSD
+2591 
-2598 GSLAFNGGA
+2598 
-2607 RFTGNTASGLGGAIY
+2607 
-2622 NTRAV
+2622 
-2627 TLNPGAGQEIVF
+2627 
-2639 SGNTD
+2639 
-2644 STGSNAIFMG
+2644 
-2654 DGSSLDITG
+2654 
-2663 DGKVVFDD
+2663 
-2671 ALSSQSATPT
+2671 
-2681 LKKTGGGTL
+2681 
-2690 LFNASMDGFL
+2690 
-2700 GTAAFEDGR
+2700 AFEDGR
-2709 TEIAQKWL
+2709 TEIVQKWL

-2853 DPTPPAPEPKPDEDR
+2853 DPDPVPPVDPDPTPPAPEPKPDEDR

-2950 SDTPLVTAGGNP
+2950 SDTPLVMAGGNP

-3121 ARQARLQG
+3121 ARQVQLQG

-3141 DALTDA
+3141 DALADA

-3202 IRKPQTLNGTLGA
+3202 IRKPQRLNGTLGA

-3313 DGSMKIQAT
+3313 DGSMKVQAT

-3467 GVFRVGMALNA
+3467 GDFRVGMALNA

-3499 GVNLYGSWSRDQF
+3499 GLNLYGSWSRDQF

-3541 GDVDTGVLTAGL
+3541 ADVDTGVLTAGL

-3573 YYNLRTD
+3573 YYNLWTD

-3625 ADLSVVPAAGD
+3625 ADLSVVSAAGD

>member
-40 GNAGFAGAEDPI
+40 GNAGFAGAEELSGDISPI
-52 IAPNSS
+52 SLSGDTRNIIGVGD
-58 ISKHYDTN
+58 ISLRSTEPALRYLIN
-66 TTVLNTDQPQFSKEL
+66 VS
-81 YAIGATGSQG
+81 GQG
-91 ALDISMEGDAAL
+91 QLDISMSNGSSMAVGHADGIYL
-103 TVDASWRRDAA
+103 KDYSDYDQYASAFHVA
-114 DSNRDQLSAVYVGSG
+114 GSG
-129 AQFSFTGT
+129 SSGSFAGTGT
-137 GLFRATGQGKV
+137 FSMVGGGKLLGV
-148 MEAVAFRNGA
+148 CAFLSESK
-158 NGPTGG
+158 G
-164 TMRLTGAITG
+164 TLTLSGDITG
-174 EAITEA
+174 EAEA
-180 SENGSGYK
+180 VMNGSNGYASFAAAAAGGNLVFGGDRTTLRAK
-188 AIGVKAENAGTII
+188 ASTGNNANGAFVKYGGMIDFASKSVLIESKNTDSSSVGINCADGTVKTSADTDLDIVVEGNKATTGIQLTASFSDVQLAGNLDLTATQTGQDSFASVLGISND
-201 FSGKSAWLKAMAHA
+201 SGKMVVSGPTSLRLVTNAPFDAKGITASGKADMSFLGDVEIA
-215 GTADGVYARYGGV
+215 V
-228 VDFQSEEVKVLSQ
+228 
-241 SDTGSAASGIS
+241 TGSASGS
-252 IEYSGGT
+252 ALYTTYRYDYSTQAG
-259 ITSSEQTA
+259 ICP
-267 LTVGVKAPAS
+267 V
-277 TATGI
+277 I
-282 SLSGASKGLVDL
+282 SLGTDGKAVTLNSSG
-294 AGSLAVSVEGSPVRG
+294 
-309 IENDQGT
+309 
-316 LHVAKASS
+316 
-324 ITGIGEGT
+324 
-332 FPSYGIWGRNG
+332 YGIN
-343 SSTELRGDVDVN
+343 N
-355 MTSSTTVYGVYA
+355 
-367 DSATVSLGSEG
+367 
-378 DVAILVQG
+378 QG
-386 SLGRGVAA
+386 
-394 FSGGNVELG
+394 
-403 SQGKEV
+403 
-409 SITAQNTGVEA
+409 
-420 GTSSTVSLNGKVKID
+420 
-435 SGTGISLSS
+435 
-444 TTVDK
+444 
-449 FPSLLS
+449 
-455 NGSVS
+455 GSVS
-460 IISAGTG
+460 LTG
-467 IVAKYAHAVFN
+467 QRINITGSTGVFVEGGGNENVFADVRFDGPTTINADKAIV
-478 ELHIQAGTGIDVQS
+478 
-492 PGYIG
+492 
-497 SGNTD
+497 
-502 TVLDVNGPAE
+502 
-512 IVAQNTA
+512 
-519 LQIVGAS
+519 
-526 GSKSASSG
+526 
-534 FVGTFNDAAS
+534 
-544 LRASNGNGVQLSAST
+544 
-559 HSGTT
+559 
-564 AARDCS
+564 
-570 VTFKGQTS
+570 TS
-578 IASEKGTGV
+578 I
-587 VVNGPVAST
+587 
-596 AQDGASVVFEGATT
+596 
-610 IDAAKAIEIKKNNG
+610 KAGEQV
-624 KGASVTFAYNPTPI
+624 GASVTFAYNPTPI
-638 NVPARAQDAD
+638 NVPVTKESAD
-648 SQVNG
+648 SKVRG
-653 SVTGT
+653 SVTGSS
-658 GTLIKSGGGSLA
+658 GTINKENAGSLA
-670 LNGDNSSF
+670 FYGDISNF
-678 SGEFNMQGGRAFL
+678 SGVFNQKGGTTFL
-691 GSGKGYFSGATVNL
+691 SEGAAGYFGKAQLAV
-705 TGGTLVA
+705 TGGALVA
-712 PELRFSGGKLLV
+712 PTLSFQKTGKLTL

-795 ASGSGS
+795 VSGSGS

-849 QGTTPVTRS
+849 QGTTPVARS
-858 LTIDGNGHT
+858 LAIDGNGHT

-888 NITFDG
+888 NIAFDG

-958 VEIGNNVSFINCT
+958 VEIGNNVGFINCT

-1011 YLTDPNYASGARRVK
+1011 YLTDPDYASGARRVK
-1026 YVHIGKNALFKDN
+1026 YVHIGKNALFKNN

-1094 LGSATFIQN
+1094 LGSATFTQN

-1146 AAESAFSKN
+1146 AAESTFSKN

-1216 FSADKDGNVVSDG
+1216 FSEDKDGNAVS
-1229 SLTFNGGARFTG
+1229 A
-1241 NTASGFGGA
+1241 
-1250 IYNTRSIT
+1250 
-1258 LNPGAGQEIVFS
+1258 
-1270 GNTDSTG
+1270 
-1277 SNAIFMGDGSSLDI
+1277 
-1291 MGDGKVVFDD
+1291 
-1301 ALSSQ
+1301 
-1306 SATPTL
+1306 
-1312 KKTGSGEL
+1312 
-1320 LLNASMDGFLGT
+1320 
-1332 ASFEGGLT
+1332 
-1340 SIAEKWL
+1340 
-1347 IKNLST
+1347 
-1353 VAGGK
+1353 
-1358 LKMSEFSF
+1358 
-1366 ASQDAENA
+1366 
-1374 VTGGKLVLAGG
+1374 
-1385 ILETGTGQIFAN
+1385 
-1397 GLNAEGDARNPG
+1397 
-1409 SVKLNGDNW
+1409 
-1418 SFDSGLIAFDDAK
+1418 
-1431 YNLTYAQAAALLLGA
+1431 
-1446 SNVGADASGS
+1446 
-1456 GSAKEITFTGTYVNI
+1456 
-1471 PNPGP
+1471 
-1476 LSPYYYT
+1476 
-1483 GNKSDAASDGTVG
+1483 
-1496 GWRDS
+1496 
-1501 SGLPIAIA
+1501 
-1509 DVITVKTEPGQAS
+1509 
-1522 EYRFLSGVY
+1522 
-1531 DGSKTSDT
+1531 
-1539 SETYACLIHGGDSGV
+1539 
-1554 RVTSD
+1554 
-1559 GPLTIQ
+1559 
-1565 NWGTGL
+1565 
-1571 MPYHASVASSNGEIL
+1571 
-1586 FGDNVSLLNNHSA
+1586 
-1599 GDATKGGGAI
+1599 
-1609 FSKKG
+1609 
-1614 VTFGD
+1614 
-1619 NAVLSGNSTALAIG
+1619 
-1633 GGGYGGGAIFL
+1633 
-1644 DGKGVVRFGKNAVI
+1644 
-1658 ANNESYHYGGA
+1658 
-1669 IYSLGSV
+1669 
-1676 SMGEGATV
+1676 
-1684 RGNTTSY
+1684 
-1691 MGGAIAVTG
+1691 
-1700 ALSLGTGSVVESNQ
+1700 
-1714 AQAGGAVYSTGQ
+1714 
-1726 VNATGTTFRKN
+1726 
-1737 VATSNY
+1737 
-1743 GGGIYSAGGSIV
+1743 
-1755 LVDSRMEENKA
+1755 
-1766 AGGGAIILAG
+1766 
-1776 GGTASVMDTAF
+1776 
-1787 AANTATN
+1787 
-1794 GGAFFIDKNGVLTT
+1794 
-1808 ASGGVGT
+1808 
-1815 DAGTLF
+1815 
-1821 DGNSATTN
+1821 
-1829 GGAVYVQ
+1829 
-1836 NGTVDLGSGTRLQG
+1836 
-1850 NQAAKGGAIYALGG
+1850 
-1864 KDASAKLTF
+1864 
-1873 AGTVFG
+1873 
-1879 KNSGTYGGAVY
+1879 
-1890 SSASVGGTVNAAAS
+1890 
-1904 DVVFEGN
+1904 
-1911 TATSGGAVYLGGSG
+1911 
-1925 TSDIAFTDAVFK
+1925 
-1937 ENQANTGNGGAIY
+1937 
-1950 SAISGSSNLAIAD
+1950 
-1963 STFEGNNAGYGG
+1963 
-1975 AVFNNGQLTTSGNVV
+1975 
-1990 FSGNTAT
+1990 
-1997 YGGAVYNYFTSTTDG
+1997 G

-2023 GNTAS
+2023 GNTAG

-2037 RAVTLNPGAGQ
+2037 R
-2048 EIVFS
+2048 
-2053 GNTDSTGS
+2053 
-2061 NAIFM
+2061 
-2066 GDGSSLDIMGDGKVV
+2066 
-2081 FDDALSS
+2081 
-2088 QSATPTLKKTGSGEL
+2088 
-2103 LLNASMDG
+2103 
-2111 FLGTASFEGG
+2111 
-2121 LTSIAEKWLIK
+2121 SI
-2132 NLSTVAGGKLK
+2132 
-2143 MSEFSFASQDAE
+2143 
-2155 NAVTG
+2155 
-2160 GKLVLAGGI
+2160 
-2169 LETGT
+2169 
-2174 GQIFANGL
+2174 
-2182 NAEGDARN
+2182 
-2190 PGSVKLNGDNWSF
+2190 
-2203 DSGLIA
+2203 
-2209 FDDAK
+2209 
-2214 YNLTY
+2214 
-2219 AQAAALLLGASNVG
+2219 
-2233 ADASGS
+2233 
-2239 GSAKEITFTGTY
+2239 
-2251 VNIPNP
+2251 
-2257 GPISPY
+2257 
-2263 YYTGNKSDAASDGT
+2263 
-2277 VGGWLDN
+2277 
-2284 SGVPVTLANAIT
+2284 
-2296 VKKEPGQASEYRFL
+2296 
-2310 SGVFDGS
+2310 
-2317 KASDTSS
+2317 
-2324 LIHDDSGVHVT
+2324 
-2335 SDGPLTIQNWGTELV
+2335 
-2350 PAHTSTVASTGEIVF
+2350 
-2365 GNNVSVLNNHSAG
+2365 
-2378 DGTKGGGALFSKAS
+2378 
-2392 ITFGDNAVLSG
+2392 
-2403 NATVLAAGGE
+2403 
-2413 GYGGGALFLDGKGE
+2413 
-2427 ILLGKNALIEKNESC
+2427 
-2442 GYGGAIYSLGSVR
+2442 
-2455 LGEGAVIRG
+2455 
-2464 NKASYMGG
+2464 
-2472 ALAVTGA
+2472 
-2479 LSLGKNALVED
+2479 
-2490 NQARQGGAI
+2490 
-2499 YAQNGTL
+2499 
-2506 ALGSGTRLE
+2506 
-2515 RNQADRG
+2515 
-2522 GAIYLQGGS
+2522 
-2531 GDSTTLDLMN
+2531 
-2541 SVFRENSASNG
+2541 
-2552 GALYLTGDGTLRIAA
+2552 
-2567 ADTVFEGNSAS
+2567 
-2578 YGGAIYNGFPMNE
+2578 
-2591 KGHSGSD
+2591 
-2598 GSLAFNGGA
+2598 
-2607 RFTGNTASGLGGAIY
+2607 
-2622 NTRAV
+2622 

-2681 LKKTGGGTL
+2681 LKKTGSGEL
-2690 LFNASMDGFL
+2690 LLNASMDGFL

-2709 TEIAQKWL
+2709 TEIPQKWL

-2731 PEFSFAAQGEGNNV
+2731 PAFSFVAQGEGNNV

-2759 GTGQIFTNGL
+2759 GTGQIFINGL

-2779 AVKLRDDNWSF
+2779 AVKLSGDNWSF
-2790 NSGLIAF
+2790 DSGLIAF

-2824 VGSTSAKEITFIGTG
+2824 AGSTSAKEITFIGTG
-2839 YVDPDPDPVPPVDP
+2839 YVDPDPDPVPPVDPVPDPVPPVEP

-2906 GASATDDKTDS
+2906 GASAKDDKTDS

-2971 EGASGVLNL
+2971 EGAFGVLNL

-3048 QADGQTNVSGR
+3048 QADGQTNVSGK

-3065 ELSGGGLNVSGAV
+3065 ELSGGALNVSGAV

-3121 ARQARLQG
+3121 ARQAQLQG

-3141 DALTDA
+3141 DALADA

-3225 PVLTPNTATFTD
+3225 PVLTPNTATFAD

-3283 GFSVSSVQGWNG
+3283 GFSVSNVQGWNG

-3313 DGSMKIQAT
+3313 DGSMKVQAT

-3352 DSMGIRF
+3352 GNMGIRF
-3359 LSRAVNENYL
+3359 LSRAVNEKHL

-3391 GMAVAAADAP
+3391 GMTVAAADAP

-3406 DHASLLHMTAT
+3406 DHASLSHMTTT
-3417 REGAVRKDGLN
+3417 REGAIRKDGLN

-3442 FGAGSLDGGYN
+3442 LGAGSLDGGYN

-3467 GVFRVGMALNA
+3467 GDFRVGMALNA

-3499 GVNLYGSWSRDQF
+3499 GMNLYGSWSRDQF

-3541 GDVDTGVLTAGL
+3541 ADVDTGVLTAGL

-3580 GFTSRIDEHDVFRV
+3580 GFTSRIDDHDVFRV

-3625 ADLSVVPAAGD
+3625 ADLSVAPAAGD
-3636 LKAKTKAR
+3636 LKAKAKAR

-3649 ASDTIKARMMDSV
+3649 ASDTIKARIMDSV
-3662 SFDGTLGLEVQRD
+3662 SFDGTLGLEVQKD

-3689 HKTGHGVNVSFTY
+3689 HKVGHGVNVSFTY

>member
-309 IENDQGT
+309 IENDQGM

-990 VFEGN
+990 VFVGN

-1026 YVHIGKNALFKDN
+1026 YVHIGKNALFKNN

-1241 NTASGFGGA
+1241 NTASGLGGA
-1250 IYNTRSIT
+1250 IYNTRAVT

-1312 KKTGSGEL
+1312 KKTGNGEL

-1340 SIAEKWL
+1340 GIAEKWL
-1347 IKNLST
+1347 IKNLVT
-1353 VAGGK
+1353 IAGGK
-1358 LKMSEFSF
+1358 LKMPEFSF

-1374 VTGGKLVLAGG
+1374 ITGGKLVLAGG

-1476 LSPYYYT
+1476 ISPYYYT

-1619 NAVLSGNSTALAIG
+1619 NAVLSDNSTALAIG

-1776 GGTASVMDTAF
+1776 GGTASVTDTAF

-1864 KDASAKLTF
+1864 KDASTKLTF

-1990 FSGNTAT
+1990 FSGNMAT

-2037 RAVTLNPGAGQ
+2037 RSITLNPGAGQ

-2081 FDDALSS
+2081 FDDTLSS

-2103 LLNASMDG
+2103 LL
-2111 FLGTASFEGG
+2111 
-2121 LTSIAEKWLIK
+2121 
-2132 NLSTVAGGKLK
+2132 
-2143 MSEFSFASQDAE
+2143 
-2155 NAVTG
+2155 
-2160 GKLVLAGGI
+2160 
-2169 LETGT
+2169 
-2174 GQIFANGL
+2174 
-2182 NAEGDARN
+2182 
-2190 PGSVKLNGDNWSF
+2190 
-2203 DSGLIA
+2203 
-2209 FDDAK
+2209 
-2214 YNLTY
+2214 
-2219 AQAAALLLGASNVG
+2219 
-2233 ADASGS
+2233 
-2239 GSAKEITFTGTY
+2239 
-2251 VNIPNP
+2251 
-2257 GPISPY
+2257 
-2263 YYTGNKSDAASDGT
+2263 
-2277 VGGWLDN
+2277 
-2284 SGVPVTLANAIT
+2284 
-2296 VKKEPGQASEYRFL
+2296 
-2310 SGVFDGS
+2310 
-2317 KASDTSS
+2317 
-2324 LIHDDSGVHVT
+2324 
-2335 SDGPLTIQNWGTELV
+2335 
-2350 PAHTSTVASTGEIVF
+2350 
-2365 GNNVSVLNNHSAG
+2365 
-2378 DGTKGGGALFSKAS
+2378 
-2392 ITFGDNAVLSG
+2392 
-2403 NATVLAAGGE
+2403 
-2413 GYGGGALFLDGKGE
+2413 
-2427 ILLGKNALIEKNESC
+2427 
-2442 GYGGAIYSLGSVR
+2442 
-2455 LGEGAVIRG
+2455 
-2464 NKASYMGG
+2464 
-2472 ALAVTGA
+2472 
-2479 LSLGKNALVED
+2479 
-2490 NQARQGGAI
+2490 
-2499 YAQNGTL
+2499 
-2506 ALGSGTRLE
+2506 
-2515 RNQADRG
+2515 
-2522 GAIYLQGGS
+2522 
-2531 GDSTTLDLMN
+2531 
-2541 SVFRENSASNG
+2541 
-2552 GALYLTGDGTLRIAA
+2552 
-2567 ADTVFEGNSAS
+2567 
-2578 YGGAIYNGFPMNE
+2578 
-2591 KGHSGSD
+2591 
-2598 GSLAFNGGA
+2598 
-2607 RFTGNTASGLGGAIY
+2607 
-2622 NTRAV
+2622 
-2627 TLNPGAGQEIVF
+2627 
-2639 SGNTD
+2639 
-2644 STGSNAIFMG
+2644 
-2654 DGSSLDITG
+2654 
-2663 DGKVVFDD
+2663 
-2671 ALSSQSATPT
+2671 
-2681 LKKTGGGTL
+2681 
-2690 LFNASMDGFL
+2690 NASMDGFL

-2779 AVKLRDDNWSF
+2779 AVKLSGDNWSF
-2790 NSGLIAF
+2790 DSGLIAF

-2824 VGSTSAKEITFIGTG
+2824 AGSTSAKEITFIGTG
-2839 YVDPDPDPVPPVDP
+2839 YVDPDPDPVPPVDPDPDPVPPVDPDPDPVPPVDP

-2950 SDTPLVTAGGNP
+2950 SDTPLVMAGGNP

-3141 DALTDA
+3141 DALADA

-3313 DGSMKIQAT
+3313 DGSMKVQAT

-3662 SFDGTLGLEVQRD
+3662 SFDGTLGLEVQKD

>member
-1 MTLSR
+1 MVGGGKLLGVCAFLSESKGTLTLS
-6 GAIGNLVNR
+6 
-15 YRAVLRKC
+15 
-23 RMMNVF
+23 
-29 GSLAVAGMLVA
+29 
-40 GNAGFAGAEDPI
+40 
-52 IAPNSS
+52 
-58 ISKHYDTN
+58 
-66 TTVLNTDQPQFSKEL
+66 
-81 YAIGATGSQG
+81 
-91 ALDISMEGDAAL
+91 GD
-103 TVDASWRRDAA
+103 
-114 DSNRDQLSAVYVGSG
+114 
-129 AQFSFTGT
+129 
-137 GLFRATGQGKV
+137 
-148 MEAVAFRNGA
+148 
-158 NGPTGG
+158 
-164 TMRLTGAITG
+164 ITG
-174 EAITEA
+174 EAEA
-180 SENGSGYK
+180 VMNGSNGYASFAAAAAGGNLVFGGDRTTLRAK
-188 AIGVKAENAGTII
+188 ASTGNNANGAFVKYGGMIDFASKSVLIESKNTDSSSVGINCADGTVKTSADTDLDIVVEGNKATTGIQLTASSSDVQLAGNLDLTATQTGQDSFASVLGISND
-201 FSGKSAWLKAMAHA
+201 SGKMVVSGPTSLRLATNAPFDAKGITASGKADMSFLGDVEIA
-215 GTADGVYARYGGV
+215 V
-228 VDFQSEEVKVLSQ
+228 
-241 SDTGSAASGIS
+241 TGSASGS
-252 IEYSGGT
+252 ALYTTYRYDYSTQAG
-259 ITSSEQTA
+259 ICP
-267 LTVGVKAPAS
+267 V
-277 TATGI
+277 I
-282 SLSGASKGLVDL
+282 SLGTDGKAVTLNSSG
-294 AGSLAVSVEGSPVRG
+294 
-309 IENDQGT
+309 
-316 LHVAKASS
+316 
-324 ITGIGEGT
+324 
-332 FPSYGIWGRNG
+332 YGIN
-343 SSTELRGDVDVN
+343 N
-355 MTSSTTVYGVYA
+355 
-367 DSATVSLGSEG
+367 
-378 DVAILVQG
+378 QG
-386 SLGRGVAA
+386 
-394 FSGGNVELG
+394 
-403 SQGKEV
+403 
-409 SITAQNTGVEA
+409 
-420 GTSSTVSLNGKVKID
+420 
-435 SGTGISLSS
+435 
-444 TTVDK
+444 
-449 FPSLLS
+449 
-455 NGSVS
+455 GSVS
-460 IISAGTG
+460 LTG
-467 IVAKYAHAVFN
+467 QRINITGSTGVFVEGGGNENVFADVRFDGPTTINADKAIV
-478 ELHIQAGTGIDVQS
+478 
-492 PGYIG
+492 
-497 SGNTD
+497 
-502 TVLDVNGPAE
+502 
-512 IVAQNTA
+512 
-519 LQIVGAS
+519 
-526 GSKSASSG
+526 
-534 FVGTFNDAAS
+534 
-544 LRASNGNGVQLSAST
+544 
-559 HSGTT
+559 
-564 AARDCS
+564 
-570 VTFKGQTS
+570 TS
-578 IASEKGTGV
+578 I
-587 VVNGPVAST
+587 
-596 AQDGASVVFEGATT
+596 
-610 IDAAKAIEIKKNNG
+610 KAGEQV
-624 KGASVTFAYNPTPI
+624 GASVTFAYNPTPI
-638 NVPARAQDAD
+638 NVPVTKESAD
-648 SQVNG
+648 SKVRG
-653 SVTGT
+653 SVTGSS
-658 GTLIKSGGGSLA
+658 GTINKENAGSLA
-670 LNGDNSSF
+670 FYGDISNF
-678 SGEFNMQGGRAFL
+678 SGVFNQKGGTTFL
-691 GSGKGYFSGATVNL
+691 SEGAAGYFGKAQLAV
-705 TGGTLVA
+705 TGGALVA
-712 PELRFSGGKLLV
+712 PTLSFQKTGKLTL

-736 FTSALNAD
+736 FTNALNAD

-769 DDAKYNIVYAQTAAG
+769 DDARYNIVYAQTAAG

-795 ASGSGS
+795 VSGSGS

-849 QGTTPVTRS
+849 QGTTPVARS
-858 LTIDGNGHT
+858 LAIDGNGHT

-888 NITFDG
+888 NIAFDG

-958 VEIGNNVSFINCT
+958 VEIGNNVGFINCT

-1011 YLTDPNYASGARRVK
+1011 YLTDPDYASGARRVK
-1026 YVHIGKNALFKDN
+1026 YVHIGKNALFKNN

-1094 LGSATFIQN
+1094 LGSAAFTQN

-1146 AAESAFSKN
+1146 AAESTFSKN
-1155 TAGVGGGLYNEGI
+1155 TAGVGGGFYNEGI

-1216 FSADKDGNVVSDG
+1216 FSEDKDGNAVSAG
-1229 SLTFNGGARFTG
+1229 SLAFNGGARFIG
-1241 NTASGFGGA
+1241 NTASGLGGA

-1291 MGDGKVVFDD
+1291 TGDGKVVFND

-1306 SATPTL
+1306 SATPAL

-1347 IKNLST
+1347 IKNLIT
-1353 VAGGK
+1353 IAGGK

-1418 SFDSGLIAFDDAK
+1418 SFDSGLIAFDDTK

-1446 SNVGADASGS
+1446 SNVGAEASGS
-1456 GSAKEITFTGTYVNI
+1456 GSAKEITFTGTLVEL
-1471 PNPGP
+1471 PPGDP
-1476 LSPYYYT
+1476 DSFETLQKAVLDTGIDSIKLGSDIVLSKRLQGTTPVARSLAID
-1483 GNKSDAASDGTVG
+1483 GNGHTISGAYPGLWFKGMDSGTVSIQNIAFDG
-1496 GWRDS
+1496 LKTS
-1501 SGLPIAIA
+1501 SGDRYEGPVSFGPAIFFDMGYFA
-1509 DVITVKTEPGQAS
+1509 DNWKSTAKLIIGDGVQFRNTESVGDGAGGAVRTAHGIVEIGNNVGFINCTGGSGGGLYS
-1522 EYRFLSGVY
+1522 ESF
-1531 DGSKTSDT
+1531 T
-1539 SETYACLIHGGDSGV
+1539 
-1554 RVTSD
+1554 
-1559 GPLTIQ
+1559 TI
-1565 NWGTGL
+1565 
-1571 MPYHASVASSNGEIL
+1571 
-1586 FGDNVSLLNNHSA
+1586 GDNVVFEGNKGRRGGALNVVDDYGGYLTDPDYASGARRVKYVHIGKNALFKNNSVELLGSGGN
-1599 GDATKGGGAI
+1599 GGAI
-1609 FSKKG
+1609 EVQSG
-1614 VTFGD
+1614 E
-1619 NAVLSGNSTALAIG
+1619 LSI
-1633 GGGYGGGAIFL
+1633 
-1644 DGKGVVRFGKNAVI
+1644 DD
-1658 ANNESYHYGGA
+1658 
-1669 IYSLGSV
+1669 
-1676 SMGEGATV
+1676 GATFT
-1684 RGNTTSY
+1684 GNTSKST
-1691 MGGAIAVTG
+1691 GGAIAVCDWSPQLP
-1700 ALSLGTGSVVESNQ
+1700 AKAVLGSAAFTQN
-1714 AQAGGAVYSTGQ
+1714 
-1726 VNATGTTFRKN
+1726 
-1737 VATSNY
+1737 
-1743 GGGIYSAGGSIV
+1743 SAGSY
-1755 LVDSRMEENKA
+1755 
-1766 AGGGAIILAG
+1766 GGAIINEG
-1776 GGTASVMDTAF
+1776 DVRFNGPVSFVE
-1787 AANTATN
+1787 NTA
-1794 GGAFFIDKNGVLTT
+1794 GKI
-1808 ASGGVGT
+1808 
-1815 DAGTLF
+1815 
-1821 DGNSATTN
+1821 
-1829 GGAVYVQ
+1829 GGAVC
-1836 NGTVDLGSGTRLQG
+1836 NLNTL
-1850 NQAAKGGAIYALGG
+1850 NMAAE
-1864 KDASAKLTF
+1864 STF
-1873 AGTVFG
+1873 SKNTAG
-1879 KNSGTYGGAVY
+1879 
-1890 SSASVGGTVNAAAS
+1890 VGGGFYNEGIASLGKASFIENAAA
-1904 DVVFEGN
+1904 DG
-1911 TATSGGAVYLGGSG
+1911 
-1925 TSDIAFTDAVFK
+1925 
-1937 ENQANTGNGGAIY
+1937 
-1950 SAISGSSNLAIAD
+1950 
-1963 STFEGNNAGYGG
+1963 GG
-1975 AVFNNGQLTTSGNVV
+1975 AVFNVHQLTFADGAV
-1990 FSGNTAT
+1990 FSGNSAT
-1997 YGGAVYNYFTSTTDG
+1997 DGGAVYNDFSEDKDGNAVSAG
-2012 SLAFNGGARFT
+2012 SLAFNGGARFI

-2037 RAVTLNPGAGQ
+2037 R
-2048 EIVFS
+2048 
-2053 GNTDSTGS
+2053 
-2061 NAIFM
+2061 
-2066 GDGSSLDIMGDGKVV
+2066 
-2081 FDDALSS
+2081 
-2088 QSATPTLKKTGSGEL
+2088 
-2103 LLNASMDG
+2103 
-2111 FLGTASFEGG
+2111 
-2121 LTSIAEKWLIK
+2121 SI
-2132 NLSTVAGGKLK
+2132 
-2143 MSEFSFASQDAE
+2143 
-2155 NAVTG
+2155 
-2160 GKLVLAGGI
+2160 
-2169 LETGT
+2169 
-2174 GQIFANGL
+2174 
-2182 NAEGDARN
+2182 
-2190 PGSVKLNGDNWSF
+2190 
-2203 DSGLIA
+2203 
-2209 FDDAK
+2209 
-2214 YNLTY
+2214 
-2219 AQAAALLLGASNVG
+2219 
-2233 ADASGS
+2233 
-2239 GSAKEITFTGTY
+2239 
-2251 VNIPNP
+2251 
-2257 GPISPY
+2257 
-2263 YYTGNKSDAASDGT
+2263 
-2277 VGGWLDN
+2277 
-2284 SGVPVTLANAIT
+2284 
-2296 VKKEPGQASEYRFL
+2296 
-2310 SGVFDGS
+2310 
-2317 KASDTSS
+2317 
-2324 LIHDDSGVHVT
+2324 
-2335 SDGPLTIQNWGTELV
+2335 
-2350 PAHTSTVASTGEIVF
+2350 
-2365 GNNVSVLNNHSAG
+2365 
-2378 DGTKGGGALFSKAS
+2378 
-2392 ITFGDNAVLSG
+2392 
-2403 NATVLAAGGE
+2403 
-2413 GYGGGALFLDGKGE
+2413 
-2427 ILLGKNALIEKNESC
+2427 
-2442 GYGGAIYSLGSVR
+2442 
-2455 LGEGAVIRG
+2455 
-2464 NKASYMGG
+2464 
-2472 ALAVTGA
+2472 
-2479 LSLGKNALVED
+2479 
-2490 NQARQGGAI
+2490 
-2499 YAQNGTL
+2499 
-2506 ALGSGTRLE
+2506 
-2515 RNQADRG
+2515 
-2522 GAIYLQGGS
+2522 
-2531 GDSTTLDLMN
+2531 
-2541 SVFRENSASNG
+2541 
-2552 GALYLTGDGTLRIAA
+2552 
-2567 ADTVFEGNSAS
+2567 
-2578 YGGAIYNGFPMNE
+2578 
-2591 KGHSGSD
+2591 
-2598 GSLAFNGGA
+2598 
-2607 RFTGNTASGLGGAIY
+2607 
-2622 NTRAV
+2622 

-2663 DGKVVFDD
+2663 DGKVVFND
-2671 ALSSQSATPT
+2671 ALSSQSATPA
-2681 LKKTGGGTL
+2681 LKKTGSGTL

-2731 PEFSFAAQGEGNNV
+2731 PAFSFVAQGEGNNV

-2759 GTGQIFTNGL
+2759 GTGQIFINGL

-2779 AVKLRDDNWSF
+2779 AVKLSGDNWSF
-2790 NSGLIAF
+2790 DSGLIAF

-2812 SLGANNVEAGEG
+2812 SLGANNIEAGEG
-2824 VGSTSAKEITFIGTG
+2824 AGSTSAKEITFIGTG
-2839 YVDPDPDPVPPVDP
+2839 YVDPVPDPVPPVEPDPDPVPPVEPDPDPVPPVEP

-2906 GASATDDKTDS
+2906 GASAKDDKTDS

-3048 QADGQTNVSGR
+3048 QADGQTNVSGK

-3065 ELSGGGLNVSGAV
+3065 ELSGGALNVSGAV

-3108 INIGDQGSAGRVV
+3108 LNIGDQGSAGRVV
-3121 ARQARLQG
+3121 ARQAQLQG

-3141 DALTDA
+3141 DALADA

-3225 PVLTPNTATFTD
+3225 PVLTPNTATFAD

-3283 GFSVSSVQGWNG
+3283 GFSVSNVQGWNG

-3313 DGSMKIQAT
+3313 DGSMKVQAT

-3352 DSMGIRF
+3352 GNMGIRF
-3359 LSRAVNENYL
+3359 LSRAVNENHL

-3406 DHASLLHMTAT
+3406 DHASLLHMTTT
-3417 REGAVRKDGLN
+3417 REGAIRKDGLN

-3442 FGAGSLDGGYN
+3442 LGAGSLDGGYN

-3467 GVFRVGMALNA
+3467 GDFRVGMALNA

-3499 GVNLYGSWSRDQF
+3499 GMNLYGSWSRDQF

-3541 GDVDTGVLTAGL
+3541 ADVDTGVLTAGL
-3553 RGEYRFETD
+3553 RGECRFETD

-3580 GFTSRIDEHDVFRV
+3580 GFTSRIDDHDVFRV

-3662 SFDGTLGLEVQRD
+3662 SFDGTLGLEVQKD

-3689 HKTGHGVNVSFTY
+3689 HKAGHGVNVSFTY

>member
-40 GNAGFAGAEDPI
+40 GNAGFAGAEELSGDISPI
-52 IAPNSS
+52 SLSGDTRNIIGVGD
-58 ISKHYDTN
+58 ISLRSTEPALRYLIN
-66 TTVLNTDQPQFSKEL
+66 VS
-81 YAIGATGSQG
+81 GQG
-91 ALDISMEGDAAL
+91 QLDISMSNGSSMAVGHADGIYL
-103 TVDASWRRDAA
+103 KDYSDYDQYASAFHVA
-114 DSNRDQLSAVYVGSG
+114 GSG
-129 AQFSFTGT
+129 SSGSFVGTGT
-137 GLFRATGQGKV
+137 FSMVGGGKLLGV
-148 MEAVAFRNGA
+148 CAFLSESK
-158 NGPTGG
+158 G
-164 TMRLTGAITG
+164 TLTLSGDITG
-174 EAITEA
+174 EAEA
-180 SENGSGYK
+180 VMNGSNGYASFAAAAAGGNLVFGGDRTTLRAK
-188 AIGVKAENAGTII
+188 ASTGNNANGAFVKYGGMIDFASKSVLIESKNTDSNSVGINCADGTVKTSADTDLDIVVEGNKATTGIQLTASSSDVQLAGNLDLTATQTGQDSFASVLGISND
-201 FSGKSAWLKAMAHA
+201 SGKMVVSGPTSLRLVTNAPFDAKGITASGKADMSFLGDVEIA
-215 GTADGVYARYGGV
+215 V
-228 VDFQSEEVKVLSQ
+228 
-241 SDTGSAASGIS
+241 TGSASGS
-252 IEYSGGT
+252 ALYTTYRYDYSTQAG
-259 ITSSEQTA
+259 ICP
-267 LTVGVKAPAS
+267 V
-277 TATGI
+277 I
-282 SLSGASKGLVDL
+282 SLGTDGKAVALNSSG
-294 AGSLAVSVEGSPVRG
+294 
-309 IENDQGT
+309 
-316 LHVAKASS
+316 
-324 ITGIGEGT
+324 
-332 FPSYGIWGRNG
+332 YGIN
-343 SSTELRGDVDVN
+343 N
-355 MTSSTTVYGVYA
+355 
-367 DSATVSLGSEG
+367 
-378 DVAILVQG
+378 QG
-386 SLGRGVAA
+386 
-394 FSGGNVELG
+394 
-403 SQGKEV
+403 
-409 SITAQNTGVEA
+409 
-420 GTSSTVSLNGKVKID
+420 
-435 SGTGISLSS
+435 
-444 TTVDK
+444 
-449 FPSLLS
+449 
-455 NGSVS
+455 GSVS
-460 IISAGTG
+460 LTG
-467 IVAKYAHAVFN
+467 QRINITGSTGVFVEGGGNENVFADVRFDGPTTINADKAIV
-478 ELHIQAGTGIDVQS
+478 
-492 PGYIG
+492 
-497 SGNTD
+497 
-502 TVLDVNGPAE
+502 
-512 IVAQNTA
+512 
-519 LQIVGAS
+519 
-526 GSKSASSG
+526 
-534 FVGTFNDAAS
+534 
-544 LRASNGNGVQLSAST
+544 
-559 HSGTT
+559 
-564 AARDCS
+564 
-570 VTFKGQTS
+570 TS
-578 IASEKGTGV
+578 I
-587 VVNGPVAST
+587 
-596 AQDGASVVFEGATT
+596 
-610 IDAAKAIEIKKNNG
+610 KAGEQV
-624 KGASVTFAYNPTPI
+624 GASVTFAYNPTPI
-638 NVPARAQDAD
+638 NVPVTKESAD
-648 SQVNG
+648 SKVRG
-653 SVTGT
+653 SVTGSS
-658 GTLIKSGGGSLA
+658 GTINKENAGSLA
-670 LNGDNSSF
+670 FYGDISNF
-678 SGEFNMQGGRAFL
+678 SGVFNQKGGTTFL
-691 GSGKGYFSGATVNL
+691 SEGAAGYFGKAQLAV
-705 TGGTLVA
+705 TGGALVA
-712 PELRFSGGKLLV
+712 PTLSFQKTGKLTL

-769 DDAKYNIVYAQTAAG
+769 DDARYNIVYAQTAAG

-795 ASGSGS
+795 VSGSGS

-849 QGTTPVTRS
+849 QGTTPVARS
-858 LTIDGNGHT
+858 LAIDGNGHT

-888 NITFDG
+888 NIAFDG

-958 VEIGNNVSFINCT
+958 VEIGNNVGFINCT

-1005 VDDYGG
+1005 VDDYED
-1011 YLTDPNYASGARRVK
+1011 YLTDPDYASGARRVK
-1026 YVHIGKNALFKDN
+1026 YVHIGKNALFKNN

-1094 LGSATFIQN
+1094 LGSATFTQN

-1111 IINEGDVRFNGPV
+1111 IISEGDVRFNGPV

-1146 AAESAFSKN
+1146 AAESTFSKN
-1155 TAGVGGGLYNEGI
+1155 TAGVGGGFYNEGI

-1216 FSADKDGNVVSDG
+1216 FSEDKDGNAVSAG
-1229 SLTFNGGARFTG
+1229 SLAFNGGARFTG
-1241 NTASGFGGA
+1241 NTASGLGGA

-1291 MGDGKVVFDD
+1291 TGDGKVVFND

-1332 ASFEGGLT
+1332 A
-1340 SIAEKWL
+1340 
-1347 IKNLST
+1347 
-1353 VAGGK
+1353 
-1358 LKMSEFSF
+1358 
-1366 ASQDAENA
+1366 
-1374 VTGGKLVLAGG
+1374 
-1385 ILETGTGQIFAN
+1385 
-1397 GLNAEGDARNPG
+1397 
-1409 SVKLNGDNW
+1409 
-1418 SFDSGLIAFDDAK
+1418 
-1431 YNLTYAQAAALLLGA
+1431 
-1446 SNVGADASGS
+1446 
-1456 GSAKEITFTGTYVNI
+1456 
-1471 PNPGP
+1471 
-1476 LSPYYYT
+1476 
-1483 GNKSDAASDGTVG
+1483 
-1496 GWRDS
+1496 
-1501 SGLPIAIA
+1501 
-1509 DVITVKTEPGQAS
+1509 
-1522 EYRFLSGVY
+1522 
-1531 DGSKTSDT
+1531 
-1539 SETYACLIHGGDSGV
+1539 
-1554 RVTSD
+1554 
-1559 GPLTIQ
+1559 
-1565 NWGTGL
+1565 
-1571 MPYHASVASSNGEIL
+1571 
-1586 FGDNVSLLNNHSA
+1586 
-1599 GDATKGGGAI
+1599 
-1609 FSKKG
+1609 
-1614 VTFGD
+1614 
-1619 NAVLSGNSTALAIG
+1619 
-1633 GGGYGGGAIFL
+1633 
-1644 DGKGVVRFGKNAVI
+1644 
-1658 ANNESYHYGGA
+1658 
-1669 IYSLGSV
+1669 
-1676 SMGEGATV
+1676 
-1684 RGNTTSY
+1684 
-1691 MGGAIAVTG
+1691 
-1700 ALSLGTGSVVESNQ
+1700 
-1714 AQAGGAVYSTGQ
+1714 
-1726 VNATGTTFRKN
+1726 
-1737 VATSNY
+1737 
-1743 GGGIYSAGGSIV
+1743 
-1755 LVDSRMEENKA
+1755 
-1766 AGGGAIILAG
+1766 
-1776 GGTASVMDTAF
+1776 
-1787 AANTATN
+1787 
-1794 GGAFFIDKNGVLTT
+1794 
-1808 ASGGVGT
+1808 
-1815 DAGTLF
+1815 
-1821 DGNSATTN
+1821 
-1829 GGAVYVQ
+1829 
-1836 NGTVDLGSGTRLQG
+1836 
-1850 NQAAKGGAIYALGG
+1850 
-1864 KDASAKLTF
+1864 
-1873 AGTVFG
+1873 
-1879 KNSGTYGGAVY
+1879 
-1890 SSASVGGTVNAAAS
+1890 
-1904 DVVFEGN
+1904 
-1911 TATSGGAVYLGGSG
+1911 
-1925 TSDIAFTDAVFK
+1925 
-1937 ENQANTGNGGAIY
+1937 
-1950 SAISGSSNLAIAD
+1950 
-1963 STFEGNNAGYGG
+1963 
-1975 AVFNNGQLTTSGNVV
+1975 
-1990 FSGNTAT
+1990 
-1997 YGGAVYNYFTSTTDG
+1997 
-2012 SLAFNGGARFT
+2012 
-2023 GNTAS
+2023 
-2028 GLGGAIYNT
+2028 
-2037 RAVTLNPGAGQ
+2037 
-2048 EIVFS
+2048 
-2053 GNTDSTGS
+2053 
-2061 NAIFM
+2061 
-2066 GDGSSLDIMGDGKVV
+2066 
-2081 FDDALSS
+2081 
-2088 QSATPTLKKTGSGEL
+2088 
-2103 LLNASMDG
+2103 
-2111 FLGTASFEGG
+2111 
-2121 LTSIAEKWLIK
+2121 
-2132 NLSTVAGGKLK
+2132 
-2143 MSEFSFASQDAE
+2143 
-2155 NAVTG
+2155 
-2160 GKLVLAGGI
+2160 
-2169 LETGT
+2169 
-2174 GQIFANGL
+2174 
-2182 NAEGDARN
+2182 
-2190 PGSVKLNGDNWSF
+2190 
-2203 DSGLIA
+2203 
-2209 FDDAK
+2209 
-2214 YNLTY
+2214 
-2219 AQAAALLLGASNVG
+2219 
-2233 ADASGS
+2233 
-2239 GSAKEITFTGTY
+2239 
-2251 VNIPNP
+2251 
-2257 GPISPY
+2257 
-2263 YYTGNKSDAASDGT
+2263 
-2277 VGGWLDN
+2277 
-2284 SGVPVTLANAIT
+2284 
-2296 VKKEPGQASEYRFL
+2296 
-2310 SGVFDGS
+2310 
-2317 KASDTSS
+2317 
-2324 LIHDDSGVHVT
+2324 
-2335 SDGPLTIQNWGTELV
+2335 
-2350 PAHTSTVASTGEIVF
+2350 
-2365 GNNVSVLNNHSAG
+2365 
-2378 DGTKGGGALFSKAS
+2378 
-2392 ITFGDNAVLSG
+2392 
-2403 NATVLAAGGE
+2403 
-2413 GYGGGALFLDGKGE
+2413 
-2427 ILLGKNALIEKNESC
+2427 
-2442 GYGGAIYSLGSVR
+2442 
-2455 LGEGAVIRG
+2455 
-2464 NKASYMGG
+2464 
-2472 ALAVTGA
+2472 
-2479 LSLGKNALVED
+2479 
-2490 NQARQGGAI
+2490 
-2499 YAQNGTL
+2499 
-2506 ALGSGTRLE
+2506 
-2515 RNQADRG
+2515 
-2522 GAIYLQGGS
+2522 
-2531 GDSTTLDLMN
+2531 
-2541 SVFRENSASNG
+2541 
-2552 GALYLTGDGTLRIAA
+2552 
-2567 ADTVFEGNSAS
+2567 
-2578 YGGAIYNGFPMNE
+2578 
-2591 KGHSGSD
+2591 
-2598 GSLAFNGGA
+2598 
-2607 RFTGNTASGLGGAIY
+2607 
-2622 NTRAV
+2622 
-2627 TLNPGAGQEIVF
+2627 
-2639 SGNTD
+2639 
-2644 STGSNAIFMG
+2644 
-2654 DGSSLDITG
+2654 
-2663 DGKVVFDD
+2663 
-2671 ALSSQSATPT
+2671 
-2681 LKKTGGGTL
+2681 
-2690 LFNASMDGFL
+2690 
-2700 GTAAFEDGR
+2700 AFEDGR
-2709 TEIAQKWL
+2709 TEIAQKCL

-2731 PEFSFAAQGEGNNV
+2731 PAFSFVAQGEGNNV

-2759 GTGQIFTNGL
+2759 GTGQIFINGL

-2779 AVKLRDDNWSF
+2779 AVKLSGDNWSF
-2790 NSGLIAF
+2790 DSGLIAF

-2824 VGSTSAKEITFIGTG
+2824 AGSTSAKEITFIGTG
-2839 YVDPDPDPVPPVDP
+2839 YVDPDPDPVPPVEPVPDPVPPVEP

-2906 GASATDDKTDS
+2906 GASAKDDKTDS

-3048 QADGQTNVSGR
+3048 QADGQTNVSGK

-3065 ELSGGGLNVSGAV
+3065 ELSGGALNVSGAV

-3101 TTSSDVQ
+3101 TISSDVQ

-3121 ARQARLQG
+3121 ARQAQLQG

-3141 DALTDA
+3141 DALADA

-3159 DGLLTAGQNSLLVL
+3159 DGLLTAGQNSLLLL

-3225 PVLTPNTATFTD
+3225 PVLIPNTATFAD

-3283 GFSVSSVQGWNG
+3283 GFSVSNVQGWNG

-3313 DGSMKIQAT
+3313 DGSMKVQAT

-3338 MDAIWGKGLNDTES
+3338 MDAIWGRGLNDTES
-3352 DSMGIRF
+3352 GNMGIRF
-3359 LSRAVNENYL
+3359 LSRAVNENHL

-3406 DHASLLHMTAT
+3406 DHASLSHMTTT
-3417 REGAVRKDGLN
+3417 REGAIRKDGLN

-3442 FGAGSLDGGYN
+3442 LGAGSLDGGYN

-3467 GVFRVGMALNA
+3467 GDFRVGMALNA

-3499 GVNLYGSWSRDQF
+3499 GMNLYGSWSRDQF

-3541 GDVDTGVLTAGL
+3541 ADVDTGVLTAGL

-3580 GFTSRIDEHDVFRV
+3580 GFTSRIDDHDVFRV

-3636 LKAKTKAR
+3636 LKAKTKVR

-3662 SFDGTLGLEVQRD
+3662 SFDGTLGLEVQKD

-3689 HKTGHGVNVSFTY
+3689 HKAGHGVNVSFTY

>member
-40 GNAGFAGAEDPI
+40 GNAGFAGAEELSGDISPI
-52 IAPNSS
+52 SLSGDTRNIIGVGD
-58 ISKHYDTN
+58 ISLRSTEPALRYLIN
-66 TTVLNTDQPQFSKEL
+66 VS
-81 YAIGATGSQG
+81 GQG
-91 ALDISMEGDAAL
+91 QLDISMSNGSPMAVGHADGIYL
-103 TVDASWRRDAA
+103 KDYSDSDQYASAFHVA
-114 DSNRDQLSAVYVGSG
+114 GSG
-129 AQFSFTGT
+129 SSGSFVGTGT
-137 GLFRATGQGKV
+137 FSMVGGGKLLGV
-148 MEAVAFRNGA
+148 CAFLSESK
-158 NGPTGG
+158 G
-164 TMRLTGAITG
+164 TLTLSGDITG
-174 EAITEA
+174 EAEA
-180 SENGSGYK
+180 VMNGSNGYASFAAAAAGGNLVFGGDRTTLRAK
-188 AIGVKAENAGTII
+188 ASTGNNANGAFVKYGGMIDFASKSVLIESKNTDSNSVGINCADGTVKTSADTDLDIVVEGNKATTGIQLTASSSDVQLAGNLDLTATQTGQDSFASVLGISND
-201 FSGKSAWLKAMAHA
+201 SGKMVVSGPTSLRLVTNAPFDAKGITASGKADMSFLGDVEIA
-215 GTADGVYARYGGV
+215 V
-228 VDFQSEEVKVLSQ
+228 
-241 SDTGSAASGIS
+241 TGSASGS
-252 IEYSGGT
+252 ALYTTYRYDYSTQAG
-259 ITSSEQTA
+259 ICP
-267 LTVGVKAPAS
+267 V
-277 TATGI
+277 I
-282 SLSGASKGLVDL
+282 SLGTDGKAVTLNSSG
-294 AGSLAVSVEGSPVRG
+294 
-309 IENDQGT
+309 
-316 LHVAKASS
+316 
-324 ITGIGEGT
+324 
-332 FPSYGIWGRNG
+332 YGIN
-343 SSTELRGDVDVN
+343 N
-355 MTSSTTVYGVYA
+355 
-367 DSATVSLGSEG
+367 
-378 DVAILVQG
+378 QG
-386 SLGRGVAA
+386 
-394 FSGGNVELG
+394 
-403 SQGKEV
+403 
-409 SITAQNTGVEA
+409 
-420 GTSSTVSLNGKVKID
+420 
-435 SGTGISLSS
+435 
-444 TTVDK
+444 
-449 FPSLLS
+449 
-455 NGSVS
+455 GSVS
-460 IISAGTG
+460 LTG
-467 IVAKYAHAVFN
+467 QRINITGSTGVFVEGGGNENVFADVRFDGPTTINADKAIV
-478 ELHIQAGTGIDVQS
+478 
-492 PGYIG
+492 
-497 SGNTD
+497 
-502 TVLDVNGPAE
+502 
-512 IVAQNTA
+512 
-519 LQIVGAS
+519 
-526 GSKSASSG
+526 
-534 FVGTFNDAAS
+534 
-544 LRASNGNGVQLSAST
+544 
-559 HSGTT
+559 
-564 AARDCS
+564 
-570 VTFKGQTS
+570 TS
-578 IASEKGTGV
+578 I
-587 VVNGPVAST
+587 
-596 AQDGASVVFEGATT
+596 
-610 IDAAKAIEIKKNNG
+610 KAGEQV
-624 KGASVTFAYNPTPI
+624 GASVTFAYNPTPI
-638 NVPARAQDAD
+638 NVPVTKESAD
-648 SQVNG
+648 SKVRG
-653 SVTGT
+653 SVTGSS
-658 GTLIKSGGGSLA
+658 GTINKENAGSLA
-670 LNGDNSSF
+670 FYGDISNF
-678 SGEFNMQGGRAFL
+678 SGVFNQKGGTTFL
-691 GSGKGYFSGATVNL
+691 SEGAAGYFGKAQLAV
-705 TGGTLVA
+705 TGGALVA
-712 PELRFSGGKLLV
+712 PTLSFQKTGKLTL

-769 DDAKYNIVYAQTAAG
+769 DDAKYNIVYAQTAVG

-795 ASGSGS
+795 VSGSGS

-814 PPGDPDSFETLQKA
+814 PLGDPDSFETLQKA

-849 QGTTPVTRS
+849 QGTTPVARS
-858 LTIDGNGHT
+858 LAIDGNGHT

-888 NITFDG
+888 NIAFDG

-958 VEIGNNVSFINCT
+958 VEIGNNVGFINCT

-1011 YLTDPNYASGARRVK
+1011 YLTDPDYASGARRVK
-1026 YVHIGKNALFKDN
+1026 YVHIGKNALFKNN

-1094 LGSATFIQN
+1094 LGSAAFTQN

-1146 AAESAFSKN
+1146 AAESTFSKN
-1155 TAGVGGGLYNEGI
+1155 TAGVGGGFYNEGI
-1168 ASLGK
+1168 AFLGK

-1216 FSADKDGNVVSDG
+1216 FSEDKDGNAVSAG
-1229 SLTFNGGARFTG
+1229 SLAFNGGARFIG
-1241 NTASGFGGA
+1241 NTAGGLGGA

-1291 MGDGKVVFDD
+1291 TGDGKVVFND

-1306 SATPTL
+1306 SATPAL

-1347 IKNLST
+1347 IKNLIT
-1353 VAGGK
+1353 IAGGK

-1418 SFDSGLIAFDDAK
+1418 SFDSGLIAFDDTK

-1446 SNVGADASGS
+1446 SNVGAEASGS

-1496 GWRDS
+1496 GWLDS
-1501 SGLPIAIA
+1501 SGVPIAIA
-1509 DVITVKTEPGQAS
+1509 DVITVKTDPGQAS

-1531 DGSKTSDT
+1531 DGSKTSDA
-1539 SETYACLIHGGDSGV
+1539 SDTYACLIHGGDSGV

-1571 MPYHASVASSNGEIL
+1571 MPYHASVASSSGEIL

-1614 VTFGD
+1614 VAFGD

-1644 DGKGVVRFGKNAVI
+1644 DGKGAVRFGKNAVI

-1676 SMGEGATV
+1676 SMGEGAIV

-1726 VNATGTTFRKN
+1726 VSATGTTFRKN

-1766 AGGGAIILAG
+1766 AGGGAVLLAG
-1776 GGTASVMDTAF
+1776 GGTASVTDTTF

-1794 GGAFFIDKNGVLTT
+1794 GGAFFIDKNGMLTT
-1808 ASGGVGT
+1808 TSGEAGS

-1821 DGNSATTN
+1821 EGNSATTN

-1836 NGTVDLGSGTRLQG
+1836 NGAVDLGSGTRLQG
-1850 NQAAKGGAIYALGG
+1850 NQAVKGGAIYALGG

-1873 AGTVFG
+1873 ADAVFG

-1890 SSASVGGTVNAAAS
+1890 SSASVGGTVNVAAS

-1950 SAISGSSNLAIAD
+1950 SGISGSSNLAIAD
-1963 STFEGNNAGYGG
+1963 SSFEGNSAGYGG
-1975 AVFNNGQLTTSGNVV
+1975 AVFNNGQLATSGNVV
-1990 FSGNTAT
+1990 FSGNRAT

-2012 SLAFNGGARFT
+2012 SLVFNGGARFT

-2037 RAVTLNPGAGQ
+2037 R
-2048 EIVFS
+2048 
-2053 GNTDSTGS
+2053 
-2061 NAIFM
+2061 
-2066 GDGSSLDIMGDGKVV
+2066 
-2081 FDDALSS
+2081 
-2088 QSATPTLKKTGSGEL
+2088 
-2103 LLNASMDG
+2103 
-2111 FLGTASFEGG
+2111 
-2121 LTSIAEKWLIK
+2121 SI
-2132 NLSTVAGGKLK
+2132 
-2143 MSEFSFASQDAE
+2143 
-2155 NAVTG
+2155 
-2160 GKLVLAGGI
+2160 
-2169 LETGT
+2169 
-2174 GQIFANGL
+2174 
-2182 NAEGDARN
+2182 
-2190 PGSVKLNGDNWSF
+2190 
-2203 DSGLIA
+2203 
-2209 FDDAK
+2209 
-2214 YNLTY
+2214 
-2219 AQAAALLLGASNVG
+2219 
-2233 ADASGS
+2233 
-2239 GSAKEITFTGTY
+2239 
-2251 VNIPNP
+2251 
-2257 GPISPY
+2257 
-2263 YYTGNKSDAASDGT
+2263 
-2277 VGGWLDN
+2277 
-2284 SGVPVTLANAIT
+2284 
-2296 VKKEPGQASEYRFL
+2296 
-2310 SGVFDGS
+2310 
-2317 KASDTSS
+2317 
-2324 LIHDDSGVHVT
+2324 
-2335 SDGPLTIQNWGTELV
+2335 
-2350 PAHTSTVASTGEIVF
+2350 
-2365 GNNVSVLNNHSAG
+2365 
-2378 DGTKGGGALFSKAS
+2378 
-2392 ITFGDNAVLSG
+2392 
-2403 NATVLAAGGE
+2403 
-2413 GYGGGALFLDGKGE
+2413 
-2427 ILLGKNALIEKNESC
+2427 
-2442 GYGGAIYSLGSVR
+2442 
-2455 LGEGAVIRG
+2455 
-2464 NKASYMGG
+2464 
-2472 ALAVTGA
+2472 
-2479 LSLGKNALVED
+2479 
-2490 NQARQGGAI
+2490 
-2499 YAQNGTL
+2499 
-2506 ALGSGTRLE
+2506 
-2515 RNQADRG
+2515 
-2522 GAIYLQGGS
+2522 
-2531 GDSTTLDLMN
+2531 
-2541 SVFRENSASNG
+2541 
-2552 GALYLTGDGTLRIAA
+2552 
-2567 ADTVFEGNSAS
+2567 
-2578 YGGAIYNGFPMNE
+2578 
-2591 KGHSGSD
+2591 
-2598 GSLAFNGGA
+2598 
-2607 RFTGNTASGLGGAIY
+2607 
-2622 NTRAV
+2622 

-2663 DGKVVFDD
+2663 DGKVVFND
-2671 ALSSQSATPT
+2671 ALSSQSATPA
-2681 LKKTGGGTL
+2681 LKKTGSGEL
-2690 LFNASMDGFL
+2690 LLNASMDGFL

-2717 IKNTVTI
+2717 IKNLVTI
-2724 TGGRLKM
+2724 AGGRLKM
-2731 PEFSFAAQGEGNNV
+2731 PAFSFVAQGEGNNV

-2759 GTGQIFTNGL
+2759 GTGQIFINGL

-2779 AVKLRDDNWSF
+2779 AVKLSGDNWSF
-2790 NSGLIAF
+2790 DSGLIAF

-2824 VGSTSAKEITFIGTG
+2824 AGSTSAKEITFIGTG
-2839 YVDPDPDPVPPVDP
+2839 YVDPDPDPVPPVDPGPDPVPPVEP

-2906 GASATDDKTDS
+2906 GASAKDDKTDS

-3048 QADGQTNVSGR
+3048 QADGQTNVSGK

-3065 ELSGGGLNVSGAV
+3065 ELSGGALNVSGAV

-3108 INIGDQGSAGRVV
+3108 LNIGDQGSAGRVV
-3121 ARQARLQG
+3121 ARQAQLQG

-3141 DALTDA
+3141 DALADA

-3225 PVLTPNTATFTD
+3225 PVLTPNTATFAD

-3283 GFSVSSVQGWNG
+3283 GFSVSNVQGWNG

-3313 DGSMKIQAT
+3313 DGSMKVQAT

-3352 DSMGIRF
+3352 GNMGIRF
-3359 LSRAVNENYL
+3359 LSRAVNEKHL

-3391 GMAVAAADAP
+3391 GMTVAAADAP

-3406 DHASLLHMTAT
+3406 DHASLSHMTTT
-3417 REGAVRKDGLN
+3417 REGAIRKDGLN

-3442 FGAGSLDGGYN
+3442 LGAGSLDGGYN

-3467 GVFRVGMALNA
+3467 GDFRVGMALNA

-3499 GVNLYGSWSRDQF
+3499 GMNLYGSWSRDQF

-3541 GDVDTGVLTAGL
+3541 ADVDTGVLTAGL

-3580 GFTSRIDEHDVFRV
+3580 GFTSRIDDHDVFRV

-3662 SFDGTLGLEVQRD
+3662 SFDGTLGLEVQKD
-3675 NISFGLDYGIRASE
+3675 NISFGLDYGIRASG
-3689 HKTGHGVNVSFTY
+3689 HTAGHGVNVSFTY

>member
-40 GNAGFAGAEDPI
+40 GNAGFAGAEELSGDISPI
-52 IAPNSS
+52 SLSGDTRNIIGVGD
-58 ISKHYDTN
+58 ISLRSTESALRYLIN
-66 TTVLNTDQPQFSKEL
+66 VS
-81 YAIGATGSQG
+81 GQG
-91 ALDISMEGDAAL
+91 QLDISMSNGSSMAVGNADGIYL
-103 TVDASWRRDAA
+103 KDYSDSDQYASAFHVA
-114 DSNRDQLSAVYVGSG
+114 GSG
-129 AQFSFTGT
+129 SSGSFVGTGT
-137 GLFRATGQGKV
+137 FSMVGGGKLLGV
-148 MEAVAFRNGA
+148 CAFLSESK
-158 NGPTGG
+158 G
-164 TMRLTGAITG
+164 TLTLSGDITG
-174 EAITEA
+174 EAEA
-180 SENGSGYK
+180 VMNGSNGYASFAAAAAGGNLVFGGDRTTLRAK
-188 AIGVKAENAGTII
+188 ASTGNNANGAFVKYGGMIDFASKSVLIESKNTDSSSVGINCADGTVKTSADTDLDIVVEGNKATTGIQLTASFSDVQLAGNLDLTATQTGQDSFASVLGISND
-201 FSGKSAWLKAMAHA
+201 SGKMVVSGPTSLRLATNAPFDAKGITASGKADMSFLGDVEIA
-215 GTADGVYARYGGV
+215 V
-228 VDFQSEEVKVLSQ
+228 
-241 SDTGSAASGIS
+241 TGSASGS
-252 IEYSGGT
+252 ALYTTYRYDYSTQAG
-259 ITSSEQTA
+259 ICP
-267 LTVGVKAPAS
+267 V
-277 TATGI
+277 I
-282 SLSGASKGLVDL
+282 SLGTDGKAVTLNSSG
-294 AGSLAVSVEGSPVRG
+294 
-309 IENDQGT
+309 
-316 LHVAKASS
+316 
-324 ITGIGEGT
+324 
-332 FPSYGIWGRNG
+332 YGIN
-343 SSTELRGDVDVN
+343 N
-355 MTSSTTVYGVYA
+355 
-367 DSATVSLGSEG
+367 
-378 DVAILVQG
+378 QG
-386 SLGRGVAA
+386 
-394 FSGGNVELG
+394 
-403 SQGKEV
+403 
-409 SITAQNTGVEA
+409 
-420 GTSSTVSLNGKVKID
+420 
-435 SGTGISLSS
+435 
-444 TTVDK
+444 
-449 FPSLLS
+449 
-455 NGSVS
+455 GSVS
-460 IISAGTG
+460 LTG
-467 IVAKYAHAVFN
+467 QRINITGSTGVFVEGGGNENVFADVRFDGPTTINADKAIV
-478 ELHIQAGTGIDVQS
+478 
-492 PGYIG
+492 
-497 SGNTD
+497 
-502 TVLDVNGPAE
+502 
-512 IVAQNTA
+512 
-519 LQIVGAS
+519 
-526 GSKSASSG
+526 
-534 FVGTFNDAAS
+534 
-544 LRASNGNGVQLSAST
+544 
-559 HSGTT
+559 
-564 AARDCS
+564 
-570 VTFKGQTS
+570 TS
-578 IASEKGTGV
+578 I
-587 VVNGPVAST
+587 
-596 AQDGASVVFEGATT
+596 
-610 IDAAKAIEIKKNNG
+610 KAGEQV
-624 KGASVTFAYNPTPI
+624 GASVTFAYNPTPI
-638 NVPARAQDAD
+638 NVPVTKESAD
-648 SQVNG
+648 SKVRG
-653 SVTGT
+653 SVTGSS
-658 GTLIKSGGGSLA
+658 GTINKENAGSLA
-670 LNGDNSSF
+670 FYGDISNF
-678 SGEFNMQGGRAFL
+678 SGVFNQKGGTTFL
-691 GSGKGYFSGATVNL
+691 SEGAAGYFGKAQLAV
-705 TGGTLVA
+705 TGGALVA
-712 PELRFSGGKLLV
+712 PTLSFQKTGKLTL

-795 ASGSGS
+795 VSGSGS

-814 PPGDPDSFETLQKA
+814 PLGDPDSFETLQKA

-849 QGTTPVTRS
+849 QGTTPVARS
-858 LTIDGNGHT
+858 LAIDGNGHT

-888 NITFDG
+888 NIAFDG

-958 VEIGNNVSFINCT
+958 VEIGNNVGFINCT

-1011 YLTDPNYASGARRVK
+1011 YLTDPDYASGARRVK
-1026 YVHIGKNALFKDN
+1026 YVHIGKNALFKNN

-1094 LGSATFIQN
+1094 LGSAAFTQN

-1146 AAESAFSKN
+1146 AAESTFSKN
-1155 TAGVGGGLYNEGI
+1155 TAGVGGGFYNEGI
-1168 ASLGK
+1168 AFLGK

-1216 FSADKDGNVVSDG
+1216 FSEDKDGNAVSAG
-1229 SLTFNGGARFTG
+1229 SLAFNGGARFIG
-1241 NTASGFGGA
+1241 NTAGGLGGA

-1291 MGDGKVVFDD
+1291 TGDGKVVFND

-1306 SATPTL
+1306 SATPAL

-1347 IKNLST
+1347 IKNLIT
-1353 VAGGK
+1353 IAGGK

-1418 SFDSGLIAFDDAK
+1418 SFDSGLIAFDDTK

-1446 SNVGADASGS
+1446 SNVGAEASGS

-1496 GWRDS
+1496 GWLDS
-1501 SGLPIAIA
+1501 SGVPIAIA
-1509 DVITVKTEPGQAS
+1509 DVITVKTDPGQAS

-1531 DGSKTSDT
+1531 DGSKTSDA
-1539 SETYACLIHGGDSGV
+1539 SDTYACLIHGGDSGV

-1571 MPYHASVASSNGEIL
+1571 MPYHASVASSSGEIL

-1614 VTFGD
+1614 VAFGD

-1644 DGKGVVRFGKNAVI
+1644 DGKGAVRFGKNAVI

-1676 SMGEGATV
+1676 SMGEGAIV

-1726 VNATGTTFRKN
+1726 VSATGTTFRKN

-1766 AGGGAIILAG
+1766 AGGGAVLLAG
-1776 GGTASVMDTAF
+1776 GGTASVTDTTF

-1794 GGAFFIDKNGVLTT
+1794 GGAFFIDKNGMLTT
-1808 ASGGVGT
+1808 TSGEAGS

-1821 DGNSATTN
+1821 EGNSATTN

-1836 NGTVDLGSGTRLQG
+1836 NGAVDLGSGTRLQG
-1850 NQAAKGGAIYALGG
+1850 NQAVKGGAIYALGG

-1873 AGTVFG
+1873 ADAVFG

-1890 SSASVGGTVNAAAS
+1890 SSASVGGTVNVAAS

-1950 SAISGSSNLAIAD
+1950 SGISGSSNLAIAD
-1963 STFEGNNAGYGG
+1963 SSFEGNSAGYGG
-1975 AVFNNGQLTTSGNVV
+1975 AVFNNGQLATSGNVV
-1990 FSGNTAT
+1990 FSGNRAT

-2012 SLAFNGGARFT
+2012 SLVFNGGARFT

-2037 RAVTLNPGAGQ
+2037 R
-2048 EIVFS
+2048 
-2053 GNTDSTGS
+2053 
-2061 NAIFM
+2061 
-2066 GDGSSLDIMGDGKVV
+2066 
-2081 FDDALSS
+2081 
-2088 QSATPTLKKTGSGEL
+2088 
-2103 LLNASMDG
+2103 
-2111 FLGTASFEGG
+2111 
-2121 LTSIAEKWLIK
+2121 SI
-2132 NLSTVAGGKLK
+2132 
-2143 MSEFSFASQDAE
+2143 
-2155 NAVTG
+2155 
-2160 GKLVLAGGI
+2160 
-2169 LETGT
+2169 
-2174 GQIFANGL
+2174 
-2182 NAEGDARN
+2182 
-2190 PGSVKLNGDNWSF
+2190 
-2203 DSGLIA
+2203 
-2209 FDDAK
+2209 
-2214 YNLTY
+2214 
-2219 AQAAALLLGASNVG
+2219 
-2233 ADASGS
+2233 
-2239 GSAKEITFTGTY
+2239 
-2251 VNIPNP
+2251 
-2257 GPISPY
+2257 
-2263 YYTGNKSDAASDGT
+2263 
-2277 VGGWLDN
+2277 
-2284 SGVPVTLANAIT
+2284 
-2296 VKKEPGQASEYRFL
+2296 
-2310 SGVFDGS
+2310 
-2317 KASDTSS
+2317 
-2324 LIHDDSGVHVT
+2324 
-2335 SDGPLTIQNWGTELV
+2335 
-2350 PAHTSTVASTGEIVF
+2350 
-2365 GNNVSVLNNHSAG
+2365 
-2378 DGTKGGGALFSKAS
+2378 
-2392 ITFGDNAVLSG
+2392 
-2403 NATVLAAGGE
+2403 
-2413 GYGGGALFLDGKGE
+2413 
-2427 ILLGKNALIEKNESC
+2427 
-2442 GYGGAIYSLGSVR
+2442 
-2455 LGEGAVIRG
+2455 
-2464 NKASYMGG
+2464 
-2472 ALAVTGA
+2472 
-2479 LSLGKNALVED
+2479 
-2490 NQARQGGAI
+2490 
-2499 YAQNGTL
+2499 
-2506 ALGSGTRLE
+2506 
-2515 RNQADRG
+2515 
-2522 GAIYLQGGS
+2522 
-2531 GDSTTLDLMN
+2531 
-2541 SVFRENSASNG
+2541 
-2552 GALYLTGDGTLRIAA
+2552 
-2567 ADTVFEGNSAS
+2567 
-2578 YGGAIYNGFPMNE
+2578 
-2591 KGHSGSD
+2591 
-2598 GSLAFNGGA
+2598 
-2607 RFTGNTASGLGGAIY
+2607 
-2622 NTRAV
+2622 

-2663 DGKVVFDD
+2663 DGKVVFND
-2671 ALSSQSATPT
+2671 ALSSQSATPA
-2681 LKKTGGGTL
+2681 LKKTGSGEL
-2690 LFNASMDGFL
+2690 LLNASMDGFL

-2717 IKNTVTI
+2717 IKNLVTI
-2724 TGGRLKM
+2724 AGGRLKM
-2731 PEFSFAAQGEGNNV
+2731 PAFSFVAQGEGNNV

-2759 GTGQIFTNGL
+2759 GTGQIFINGL

-2779 AVKLRDDNWSF
+2779 AVKLSGDNWSF
-2790 NSGLIAF
+2790 DSGLIAF

-2824 VGSTSAKEITFIGTG
+2824 AGSTSAKEITFIGTG
-2839 YVDPDPDPVPPVDP
+2839 YVDPVPDPVPPVEPDPDPVPPVDPGPDPVPPVEP

-2906 GASATDDKTDS
+2906 GASAKDDKTDS

-3048 QADGQTNVSGR
+3048 QADGQTNVSGK

-3065 ELSGGGLNVSGAV
+3065 ELSGGALNVSGAV

-3108 INIGDQGSAGRVV
+3108 LNIGDQGSAGRVV
-3121 ARQARLQG
+3121 ARQAQLQG

-3141 DALTDA
+3141 DALADA

-3225 PVLTPNTATFTD
+3225 PVLTPNTATFAD

-3283 GFSVSSVQGWNG
+3283 GFSVSNVQGWNG

-3313 DGSMKIQAT
+3313 DGSMKVQAT

-3352 DSMGIRF
+3352 GNMGIRF
-3359 LSRAVNENYL
+3359 LSRAVNEKHL

-3391 GMAVAAADAP
+3391 GMTVAAADAP

-3406 DHASLLHMTAT
+3406 DHASLSHMTTT
-3417 REGAVRKDGLN
+3417 REGAIRKDGLN

-3442 FGAGSLDGGYN
+3442 LGAGSLDGGYN

-3467 GVFRVGMALNA
+3467 GDFRVGMALNA

-3499 GVNLYGSWSRDQF
+3499 GMNLYGSWSRDQF

-3524 NEVKQDLPTTM
+3524 NEVKQDPPTTM

-3541 GDVDTGVLTAGL
+3541 ADVDTGVLTAGL

-3580 GFTSRIDEHDVFRV
+3580 GFTSRIDDHDVFRV

-3662 SFDGTLGLEVQRD
+3662 SFDGTLGLEVQKD

-3689 HKTGHGVNVSFTY
+3689 HKAGHGVNVSFTY

>member
-40 GNAGFAGAEDPI
+40 GNAGFAGAEELSGDISPI
-52 IAPNSS
+52 SLSGDTRNIIGVGD
-58 ISKHYDTN
+58 ISLRSTEPALRYLIN
-66 TTVLNTDQPQFSKEL
+66 VS
-81 YAIGATGSQG
+81 GQG
-91 ALDISMEGDAAL
+91 QLDISMSNGSSMAVGHADGIYL
-103 TVDASWRRDAA
+103 KDYSDYDQYASAFHVA
-114 DSNRDQLSAVYVGSG
+114 GSG
-129 AQFSFTGT
+129 SSGSFVGTGT
-137 GLFRATGQGKV
+137 FSMVGGGKLLGV
-148 MEAVAFRNGA
+148 CAFLSESK
-158 NGPTGG
+158 G
-164 TMRLTGAITG
+164 TLTLSGDITG
-174 EAITEA
+174 EAEA
-180 SENGSGYK
+180 VMNGSNGYASFAAAAAGGNLVFGGDRTTLRAK
-188 AIGVKAENAGTII
+188 ASTGNNANGAFVKYGGMIDFASKSVLIESKNTDSSSVGINCADGTVKTSADTDLDIVVEGNKATTGIQLTASSSDVQLAGNLDLTATQTGQDSFASVLGISND
-201 FSGKSAWLKAMAHA
+201 SGKMVVSGPTSLRLATNAPFDAKGITASGKADMSFLGDVEIA
-215 GTADGVYARYGGV
+215 V
-228 VDFQSEEVKVLSQ
+228 
-241 SDTGSAASGIS
+241 TGSASGS
-252 IEYSGGT
+252 ALYTAYRYDYSTQAG
-259 ITSSEQTA
+259 ICP
-267 LTVGVKAPAS
+267 V
-277 TATGI
+277 I
-282 SLSGASKGLVDL
+282 SLGTDGKAVTLNSSG
-294 AGSLAVSVEGSPVRG
+294 
-309 IENDQGT
+309 
-316 LHVAKASS
+316 
-324 ITGIGEGT
+324 
-332 FPSYGIWGRNG
+332 YGIN
-343 SSTELRGDVDVN
+343 N
-355 MTSSTTVYGVYA
+355 
-367 DSATVSLGSEG
+367 
-378 DVAILVQG
+378 QG
-386 SLGRGVAA
+386 
-394 FSGGNVELG
+394 
-403 SQGKEV
+403 
-409 SITAQNTGVEA
+409 
-420 GTSSTVSLNGKVKID
+420 
-435 SGTGISLSS
+435 
-444 TTVDK
+444 
-449 FPSLLS
+449 
-455 NGSVS
+455 GSVS
-460 IISAGTG
+460 LTG
-467 IVAKYAHAVFN
+467 QRINITGSTGVFVEGGGNENVFADVRFDGPTTINADKAIV
-478 ELHIQAGTGIDVQS
+478 
-492 PGYIG
+492 
-497 SGNTD
+497 
-502 TVLDVNGPAE
+502 
-512 IVAQNTA
+512 
-519 LQIVGAS
+519 
-526 GSKSASSG
+526 
-534 FVGTFNDAAS
+534 
-544 LRASNGNGVQLSAST
+544 
-559 HSGTT
+559 
-564 AARDCS
+564 
-570 VTFKGQTS
+570 TS
-578 IASEKGTGV
+578 I
-587 VVNGPVAST
+587 
-596 AQDGASVVFEGATT
+596 
-610 IDAAKAIEIKKNNG
+610 KAGEQV
-624 KGASVTFAYNPTPI
+624 GASVTFAYNPTPI
-638 NVPARAQDAD
+638 NVPVTKESAD
-648 SQVNG
+648 SKVRG
-653 SVTGT
+653 SVTGSS
-658 GTLIKSGGGSLA
+658 GTINKENAGSLA
-670 LNGDNSSF
+670 FYGDISNF
-678 SGEFNMQGGRAFL
+678 SGVFNQKGGTTFL
-691 GSGKGYFSGATVNL
+691 SEGAAGYFGKAQLAV
-705 TGGTLVA
+705 TGGALVA
-712 PELRFSGGKLLV
+712 PTLSFQKTGKLTL

-795 ASGSGS
+795 VSGSGS
-801 AKEITFTGTLVEL
+801 AKEITFTGTLVAL

-849 QGTTPVTRS
+849 QGTTPVARS
-858 LTIDGNGHT
+858 LAIDGNGHT

-888 NITFDG
+888 NIAFDG

-958 VEIGNNVSFINCT
+958 VEIGNNVGFINCT

-1011 YLTDPNYASGARRVK
+1011 YLTDPDYASGARRVK
-1026 YVHIGKNALFKDN
+1026 YVHIGKNALFKNN

-1094 LGSATFIQN
+1094 LGSAAFTQN

-1146 AAESAFSKN
+1146 AAESTFSKN

-1180 AADGGGAVFNVHQ
+1180 AADGGGAIFNVHQ

-1216 FSADKDGNVVSDG
+1216 FSEDKDGNAVSAG
-1229 SLTFNGGARFTG
+1229 SLAFNGGARFTG
-1241 NTASGFGGA
+1241 NTAGGLGGA

-1291 MGDGKVVFDD
+1291 TGDGKVVFDD

-1306 SATPTL
+1306 SATPAL

-1320 LLNASMDGFLGT
+1320 LLNASMGGFLGT
-1332 ASFEGGLT
+1332 TSFEGGLT

-1347 IKNLST
+1347 IKNLVT
-1353 VAGGK
+1353 IAGGK
-1358 LKMSEFSF
+1358 LKMPEFSF
-1366 ASQDAENA
+1366 APQDAENA

-1418 SFDSGLIAFDDAK
+1418 SFDSGLIAFDDTK

-1446 SNVGADASGS
+1446 SNVGAEASGS

-1496 GWRDS
+1496 GWLDS
-1501 SGLPIAIA
+1501 SGVPIAIA
-1509 DVITVKTEPGQAS
+1509 DVITVKTDPGQAS

-1531 DGSKTSDT
+1531 DGSKTSDAND
-1539 SETYACLIHGGDSGV
+1539 TYACLIHGGDSGV
-1554 RVTSD
+1554 RVTSG

-1571 MPYHASVASSNGEIL
+1571 MPYHASVASSSGEIL

-1614 VTFGD
+1614 VAFGD

-1644 DGKGVVRFGKNAVI
+1644 DGKGAVRFGKNAVI

-1676 SMGEGATV
+1676 SMGEGAIV

-1726 VNATGTTFRKN
+1726 VSATGTTFRKN

-1766 AGGGAIILAG
+1766 AGGGAVLLAG
-1776 GGTASVMDTAF
+1776 GGTASVTDTTF

-1794 GGAFFIDKNGVLTT
+1794 GGAFFIDKNGMLTT
-1808 ASGGVGT
+1808 TSGEAGS

-1821 DGNSATTN
+1821 EGNSATTN

-1850 NQAAKGGAIYALGG
+1850 NQAVKGGAIYALGG

-1873 AGTVFG
+1873 ADAVFG

-1890 SSASVGGTVNAAAS
+1890 SSASVGGTVNVAAS

-1950 SAISGSSNLAIAD
+1950 SGISGSSNLAIAD
-1963 STFEGNNAGYGG
+1963 SSFEGNSAGYGG

-1990 FSGNTAT
+1990 FSGNRAT
-1997 YGGAVYNYFTSTTDG
+1997 YGAAVYNYFTSTTDG

-2037 RAVTLNPGAGQ
+2037 R
-2048 EIVFS
+2048 
-2053 GNTDSTGS
+2053 
-2061 NAIFM
+2061 
-2066 GDGSSLDIMGDGKVV
+2066 
-2081 FDDALSS
+2081 
-2088 QSATPTLKKTGSGEL
+2088 
-2103 LLNASMDG
+2103 
-2111 FLGTASFEGG
+2111 
-2121 LTSIAEKWLIK
+2121 SI
-2132 NLSTVAGGKLK
+2132 
-2143 MSEFSFASQDAE
+2143 
-2155 NAVTG
+2155 
-2160 GKLVLAGGI
+2160 
-2169 LETGT
+2169 
-2174 GQIFANGL
+2174 
-2182 NAEGDARN
+2182 
-2190 PGSVKLNGDNWSF
+2190 
-2203 DSGLIA
+2203 
-2209 FDDAK
+2209 
-2214 YNLTY
+2214 
-2219 AQAAALLLGASNVG
+2219 
-2233 ADASGS
+2233 
-2239 GSAKEITFTGTY
+2239 
-2251 VNIPNP
+2251 
-2257 GPISPY
+2257 
-2263 YYTGNKSDAASDGT
+2263 
-2277 VGGWLDN
+2277 
-2284 SGVPVTLANAIT
+2284 
-2296 VKKEPGQASEYRFL
+2296 
-2310 SGVFDGS
+2310 
-2317 KASDTSS
+2317 
-2324 LIHDDSGVHVT
+2324 
-2335 SDGPLTIQNWGTELV
+2335 
-2350 PAHTSTVASTGEIVF
+2350 
-2365 GNNVSVLNNHSAG
+2365 
-2378 DGTKGGGALFSKAS
+2378 
-2392 ITFGDNAVLSG
+2392 
-2403 NATVLAAGGE
+2403 
-2413 GYGGGALFLDGKGE
+2413 
-2427 ILLGKNALIEKNESC
+2427 
-2442 GYGGAIYSLGSVR
+2442 
-2455 LGEGAVIRG
+2455 
-2464 NKASYMGG
+2464 
-2472 ALAVTGA
+2472 
-2479 LSLGKNALVED
+2479 
-2490 NQARQGGAI
+2490 
-2499 YAQNGTL
+2499 
-2506 ALGSGTRLE
+2506 
-2515 RNQADRG
+2515 
-2522 GAIYLQGGS
+2522 
-2531 GDSTTLDLMN
+2531 
-2541 SVFRENSASNG
+2541 
-2552 GALYLTGDGTLRIAA
+2552 
-2567 ADTVFEGNSAS
+2567 
-2578 YGGAIYNGFPMNE
+2578 
-2591 KGHSGSD
+2591 
-2598 GSLAFNGGA
+2598 
-2607 RFTGNTASGLGGAIY
+2607 
-2622 NTRAV
+2622 

-2671 ALSSQSATPT
+2671 ALSSQSATPA
-2681 LKKTGGGTL
+2681 LKKTGSGEL
-2690 LFNASMDGFL
+2690 LLNASMDGFL

-2709 TEIAQKWL
+2709 TEIPQKWL

-2731 PEFSFAAQGEGNNV
+2731 PAFSFVAQGEGNNV

-2759 GTGQIFTNGL
+2759 GTGQIFINGL

-2779 AVKLRDDNWSF
+2779 AVKLSGDNWSF
-2790 NSGLIAF
+2790 DSGLIAF

-2824 VGSTSAKEITFIGTG
+2824 AGSTSAKEITFIGTG
-2839 YVDPDPDPVPPVDP
+2839 YVDPVPDPVPPVEPDPDPVPPVDPGPDPVPPVEP

-2906 GASATDDKTDS
+2906 GASAKDDKTDS

-3048 QADGQTNVSGR
+3048 QADGQTNVSGK

-3065 ELSGGGLNVSGAV
+3065 ELSGGALNVSGAV

-3108 INIGDQGSAGRVV
+3108 LNIGDQGSAGRVV
-3121 ARQARLQG
+3121 ARQAQLQG

-3141 DALTDA
+3141 DALADA

-3225 PVLTPNTATFTD
+3225 PVLTPNTATFAD

-3283 GFSVSSVQGWNG
+3283 GFSVSNVQGWNG

-3313 DGSMKIQAT
+3313 DGSMKVQAT

-3352 DSMGIRF
+3352 GNMGIRF
-3359 LSRAVNENYL
+3359 LSRAVNENHL

-3406 DHASLLHMTAT
+3406 DHASLSHMTTT
-3417 REGAVRKDGLN
+3417 REGAIRKDGLN

-3442 FGAGSLDGGYN
+3442 LGAGSLDGGYN

-3467 GVFRVGMALNA
+3467 GDFRVGMALNA

-3499 GVNLYGSWSRDQF
+3499 GMNLYGSWSRDQF

-3541 GDVDTGVLTAGL
+3541 ADVDTGVLTAGL

-3580 GFTSRIDEHDVFRV
+3580 GFTSRIDDHDVFRV

-3625 ADLSVVPAAGD
+3625 ADLSVAPAAGD
-3636 LKAKTKAR
+3636 LKAKAKAR

-3662 SFDGTLGLEVQRD
+3662 SFDGTLGLEVQKD

-3689 HKTGHGVNVSFTY
+3689 HKAGHGVNVSFTY

>member
-40 GNAGFAGAEDPI
+40 GNAGFAGAEELSGDISPI
-52 IAPNSS
+52 SLSGDTRNIIGVGD
-58 ISKHYDTN
+58 ISLRSTEPALRYLIN
-66 TTVLNTDQPQFSKEL
+66 VS
-81 YAIGATGSQG
+81 GQG
-91 ALDISMEGDAAL
+91 QLDISMSNGSPMAVGNADGIYLKDYSEYDQY
-103 TVDASWRRDAA
+103 ASAFHVA
-114 DSNRDQLSAVYVGSG
+114 GSG
-129 AQFSFTGT
+129 SSGSFAGTGT
-137 GLFRATGQGKV
+137 FSMVGGGKLLGV
-148 MEAVAFRNGA
+148 CAFLSESK
-158 NGPTGG
+158 G
-164 TMRLTGAITG
+164 TLTLSGDITG
-174 EAITEA
+174 EAEA
-180 SENGSGYK
+180 VMNGSNGYASFAAAAAGGNLVFGGDRTTLRAK
-188 AIGVKAENAGTII
+188 ASTGNNANGAFVKYGGMIDFASKSVLIESKNTDSSSVGINCADGTVKTSADTDLDIVVEGNKATTGIQLTASSSDVQLAGNLDLTATQTGQDSFASVLGISND
-201 FSGKSAWLKAMAHA
+201 SGKMVVSGPTSLRLATNAPFDAKGITASGKADMSFLGDVEIA
-215 GTADGVYARYGGV
+215 V
-228 VDFQSEEVKVLSQ
+228 
-241 SDTGSAASGIS
+241 TGSASGS
-252 IEYSGGT
+252 ALYTTYRYDYSTQAG
-259 ITSSEQTA
+259 ICP
-267 LTVGVKAPAS
+267 V
-277 TATGI
+277 I
-282 SLSGASKGLVDL
+282 SLGTDGKAVTLNSSG
-294 AGSLAVSVEGSPVRG
+294 
-309 IENDQGT
+309 
-316 LHVAKASS
+316 
-324 ITGIGEGT
+324 
-332 FPSYGIWGRNG
+332 YGIN
-343 SSTELRGDVDVN
+343 N
-355 MTSSTTVYGVYA
+355 
-367 DSATVSLGSEG
+367 
-378 DVAILVQG
+378 QG
-386 SLGRGVAA
+386 
-394 FSGGNVELG
+394 
-403 SQGKEV
+403 
-409 SITAQNTGVEA
+409 
-420 GTSSTVSLNGKVKID
+420 
-435 SGTGISLSS
+435 
-444 TTVDK
+444 
-449 FPSLLS
+449 
-455 NGSVS
+455 GSVS
-460 IISAGTG
+460 LTG
-467 IVAKYAHAVFN
+467 QRINITGSTGVFVEGGGNENVFADVRFDGPTTINADKAIV
-478 ELHIQAGTGIDVQS
+478 
-492 PGYIG
+492 
-497 SGNTD
+497 
-502 TVLDVNGPAE
+502 
-512 IVAQNTA
+512 
-519 LQIVGAS
+519 
-526 GSKSASSG
+526 
-534 FVGTFNDAAS
+534 
-544 LRASNGNGVQLSAST
+544 
-559 HSGTT
+559 
-564 AARDCS
+564 
-570 VTFKGQTS
+570 TS
-578 IASEKGTGV
+578 I
-587 VVNGPVAST
+587 
-596 AQDGASVVFEGATT
+596 
-610 IDAAKAIEIKKNNG
+610 KAGEQV
-624 KGASVTFAYNPTPI
+624 GASVTFAYNPTPI
-638 NVPARAQDAD
+638 NVPVTKESAD
-648 SQVNG
+648 SKVRG
-653 SVTGT
+653 SVTGSS
-658 GTLIKSGGGSLA
+658 GTINKENAGSLA
-670 LNGDNSSF
+670 FYGDISNF
-678 SGEFNMQGGRAFL
+678 SGVFNQKGGTTFL
-691 GSGKGYFSGATVNL
+691 SEGAAGYFGKAQLAV
-705 TGGTLVA
+705 TGGALVA
-712 PELRFSGGKLLV
+712 PTLSFQKTGKLTL

-736 FTSALNAD
+736 FTNALNAD

-769 DDAKYNIVYAQTAAG
+769 DDARYNIVYAQTAAG

-795 ASGSGS
+795 VSGSGS

-849 QGTTPVTRS
+849 QGTTPVARS
-858 LTIDGNGHT
+858 LAIDGNGHT

-888 NITFDG
+888 NIAFDG

-958 VEIGNNVSFINCT
+958 VEIGNNVGFINCT

-1005 VDDYGG
+1005 VDDYED
-1011 YLTDPNYASGARRVK
+1011 YLTDPDYASGARRVK
-1026 YVHIGKNALFKDN
+1026 YVHIGKNALFKNN

-1094 LGSATFIQN
+1094 LGSATFTQN

-1146 AAESAFSKN
+1146 AAESTFSKN

-1180 AADGGGAVFNVHQ
+1180 AADGGGAIFNVHQ

-1216 FSADKDGNVVSDG
+1216 FSEDKDGNAVS
-1229 SLTFNGGARFTG
+1229 A
-1241 NTASGFGGA
+1241 
-1250 IYNTRSIT
+1250 
-1258 LNPGAGQEIVFS
+1258 
-1270 GNTDSTG
+1270 
-1277 SNAIFMGDGSSLDI
+1277 
-1291 MGDGKVVFDD
+1291 
-1301 ALSSQ
+1301 
-1306 SATPTL
+1306 
-1312 KKTGSGEL
+1312 
-1320 LLNASMDGFLGT
+1320 
-1332 ASFEGGLT
+1332 
-1340 SIAEKWL
+1340 
-1347 IKNLST
+1347 
-1353 VAGGK
+1353 
-1358 LKMSEFSF
+1358 
-1366 ASQDAENA
+1366 
-1374 VTGGKLVLAGG
+1374 
-1385 ILETGTGQIFAN
+1385 
-1397 GLNAEGDARNPG
+1397 
-1409 SVKLNGDNW
+1409 
-1418 SFDSGLIAFDDAK
+1418 
-1431 YNLTYAQAAALLLGA
+1431 
-1446 SNVGADASGS
+1446 
-1456 GSAKEITFTGTYVNI
+1456 
-1471 PNPGP
+1471 
-1476 LSPYYYT
+1476 
-1483 GNKSDAASDGTVG
+1483 
-1496 GWRDS
+1496 
-1501 SGLPIAIA
+1501 
-1509 DVITVKTEPGQAS
+1509 
-1522 EYRFLSGVY
+1522 
-1531 DGSKTSDT
+1531 
-1539 SETYACLIHGGDSGV
+1539 
-1554 RVTSD
+1554 
-1559 GPLTIQ
+1559 
-1565 NWGTGL
+1565 
-1571 MPYHASVASSNGEIL
+1571 
-1586 FGDNVSLLNNHSA
+1586 
-1599 GDATKGGGAI
+1599 
-1609 FSKKG
+1609 
-1614 VTFGD
+1614 
-1619 NAVLSGNSTALAIG
+1619 
-1633 GGGYGGGAIFL
+1633 
-1644 DGKGVVRFGKNAVI
+1644 
-1658 ANNESYHYGGA
+1658 
-1669 IYSLGSV
+1669 
-1676 SMGEGATV
+1676 
-1684 RGNTTSY
+1684 
-1691 MGGAIAVTG
+1691 
-1700 ALSLGTGSVVESNQ
+1700 
-1714 AQAGGAVYSTGQ
+1714 
-1726 VNATGTTFRKN
+1726 
-1737 VATSNY
+1737 
-1743 GGGIYSAGGSIV
+1743 
-1755 LVDSRMEENKA
+1755 
-1766 AGGGAIILAG
+1766 
-1776 GGTASVMDTAF
+1776 
-1787 AANTATN
+1787 
-1794 GGAFFIDKNGVLTT
+1794 
-1808 ASGGVGT
+1808 
-1815 DAGTLF
+1815 
-1821 DGNSATTN
+1821 
-1829 GGAVYVQ
+1829 
-1836 NGTVDLGSGTRLQG
+1836 
-1850 NQAAKGGAIYALGG
+1850 
-1864 KDASAKLTF
+1864 
-1873 AGTVFG
+1873 
-1879 KNSGTYGGAVY
+1879 
-1890 SSASVGGTVNAAAS
+1890 
-1904 DVVFEGN
+1904 
-1911 TATSGGAVYLGGSG
+1911 
-1925 TSDIAFTDAVFK
+1925 
-1937 ENQANTGNGGAIY
+1937 
-1950 SAISGSSNLAIAD
+1950 
-1963 STFEGNNAGYGG
+1963 
-1975 AVFNNGQLTTSGNVV
+1975 
-1990 FSGNTAT
+1990 
-1997 YGGAVYNYFTSTTDG
+1997 G

-2037 RAVTLNPGAGQ
+2037 RSITLNPGAGQ
-2048 EIVFS
+2048 EIVF
-2053 GNTDSTGS
+2053 N
-2061 NAIFM
+2061 
-2066 GDGSSLDIMGDGKVV
+2066 
-2081 FDDALSS
+2081 
-2088 QSATPTLKKTGSGEL
+2088 
-2103 LLNASMDG
+2103 
-2111 FLGTASFEGG
+2111 
-2121 LTSIAEKWLIK
+2121 
-2132 NLSTVAGGKLK
+2132 
-2143 MSEFSFASQDAE
+2143 
-2155 NAVTG
+2155 
-2160 GKLVLAGGI
+2160 
-2169 LETGT
+2169 
-2174 GQIFANGL
+2174 
-2182 NAEGDARN
+2182 
-2190 PGSVKLNGDNWSF
+2190 
-2203 DSGLIA
+2203 
-2209 FDDAK
+2209 
-2214 YNLTY
+2214 
-2219 AQAAALLLGASNVG
+2219 
-2233 ADASGS
+2233 
-2239 GSAKEITFTGTY
+2239 
-2251 VNIPNP
+2251 
-2257 GPISPY
+2257 
-2263 YYTGNKSDAASDGT
+2263 
-2277 VGGWLDN
+2277 
-2284 SGVPVTLANAIT
+2284 
-2296 VKKEPGQASEYRFL
+2296 
-2310 SGVFDGS
+2310 
-2317 KASDTSS
+2317 
-2324 LIHDDSGVHVT
+2324 
-2335 SDGPLTIQNWGTELV
+2335 
-2350 PAHTSTVASTGEIVF
+2350 
-2365 GNNVSVLNNHSAG
+2365 
-2378 DGTKGGGALFSKAS
+2378 
-2392 ITFGDNAVLSG
+2392 
-2403 NATVLAAGGE
+2403 
-2413 GYGGGALFLDGKGE
+2413 
-2427 ILLGKNALIEKNESC
+2427 
-2442 GYGGAIYSLGSVR
+2442 
-2455 LGEGAVIRG
+2455 
-2464 NKASYMGG
+2464 
-2472 ALAVTGA
+2472 
-2479 LSLGKNALVED
+2479 
-2490 NQARQGGAI
+2490 
-2499 YAQNGTL
+2499 
-2506 ALGSGTRLE
+2506 
-2515 RNQADRG
+2515 
-2522 GAIYLQGGS
+2522 
-2531 GDSTTLDLMN
+2531 
-2541 SVFRENSASNG
+2541 
-2552 GALYLTGDGTLRIAA
+2552 
-2567 ADTVFEGNSAS
+2567 
-2578 YGGAIYNGFPMNE
+2578 
-2591 KGHSGSD
+2591 
-2598 GSLAFNGGA
+2598 
-2607 RFTGNTASGLGGAIY
+2607 
-2622 NTRAV
+2622 
-2627 TLNPGAGQEIVF
+2627 
-2639 SGNTD
+2639 GNTD

-2663 DGKVVFDD
+2663 DGKVVFND
-2671 ALSSQSATPT
+2671 ALSSQSATPA
-2681 LKKTGGGTL
+2681 LKKTGSGEL
-2690 LFNASMDGFL
+2690 LLNASMDGFL

-2709 TEIAQKWL
+2709 TEIPQKWL

-2731 PEFSFAAQGEGNNV
+2731 PAFSFVAQGEGNNV

-2759 GTGQIFTNGL
+2759 GTGQIFINGL

-2779 AVKLRDDNWSF
+2779 AVKLSGDNWSF
-2790 NSGLIAF
+2790 DSGLIAF

-2824 VGSTSAKEITFIGTG
+2824 AGSTSAKEITFIGTG
-2839 YVDPDPDPVPPVDP
+2839 YVDPVPDPVPPVEP

-2906 GASATDDKTDS
+2906 GASAKDDKTDS

-2971 EGASGVLNL
+2971 EGAFGVLNL

-3048 QADGQTNVSGR
+3048 QADGQTNVSGK

-3065 ELSGGGLNVSGAV
+3065 ELSGGALNVSGAV

-3108 INIGDQGSAGRVV
+3108 LNIGDQGSAGRVV
-3121 ARQARLQG
+3121 ARQAQLQG

-3141 DALTDA
+3141 DALADA

-3225 PVLTPNTATFTD
+3225 PVLIPNTATFAD

-3283 GFSVSSVQGWNG
+3283 GFSVSNVQGWNG

-3313 DGSMKIQAT
+3313 DGSMKVQAT

-3338 MDAIWGKGLNDTES
+3338 MDAIWGKRLNDTES
-3352 DSMGIRF
+3352 GNMGIRF
-3359 LSRAVNENYL
+3359 LSRAVNENHL

-3406 DHASLLHMTAT
+3406 DHASLLHMTTT
-3417 REGAVRKDGLN
+3417 REGAIRKDGLN

-3442 FGAGSLDGGYN
+3442 LGAGSLDGGYN

-3467 GVFRVGMALNA
+3467 GDFRVGMALNA

-3499 GVNLYGSWSRDQF
+3499 GMNLYGSWSRDQF

-3541 GDVDTGVLTAGL
+3541 ADVDTGVLTAGL

-3580 GFTSRIDEHDVFRV
+3580 GFTSRIDDHDVFRV

-3625 ADLSVVPAAGD
+3625 ADLSVAPAAGD

-3649 ASDTIKARMMDSV
+3649 ASDTIKARIMDSV
-3662 SFDGTLGLEVQRD
+3662 SLDGTLGLEVQKD

-3689 HKTGHGVNVSFTY
+3689 HKAGHGVNVSFTY

>member
-40 GNAGFAGAEDPI
+40 GNAGFAGAEELSGDISPI
-52 IAPNSS
+52 SLSGDTRNIIGVGD
-58 ISKHYDTN
+58 ISLRSTEPALRYLIN
-66 TTVLNTDQPQFSKEL
+66 VS
-81 YAIGATGSQG
+81 GQG
-91 ALDISMEGDAAL
+91 QLDISMSNGSPMAVGNADGIYL
-103 TVDASWRRDAA
+103 KDYSDYDQYASAFHVA
-114 DSNRDQLSAVYVGSG
+114 GSG
-129 AQFSFTGT
+129 SSGSFVGTGT
-137 GLFRATGQGKV
+137 FSMVGGGKLLGV
-148 MEAVAFRNGA
+148 CAFLSESK
-158 NGPTGG
+158 G
-164 TMRLTGAITG
+164 TLTLSGDITG
-174 EAITEA
+174 EAEA
-180 SENGSGYK
+180 VMNGSNGYASFAAAAAGGNLVFGGDRTTLRAK
-188 AIGVKAENAGTII
+188 ASTGNNANGAFVKYGGMIDFASKSVLIESKNTDSSSVGINCADGTVKTSADTDLDIVVEGNKATTGIQLTASSSDVQLAGNLDLTATQTGQDSFASVLGISND
-201 FSGKSAWLKAMAHA
+201 SGKMVVSGPTSLRLATNAPFDAKGITASGKADMSFLGDVEIA
-215 GTADGVYARYGGV
+215 V
-228 VDFQSEEVKVLSQ
+228 
-241 SDTGSAASGIS
+241 TGSASGS
-252 IEYSGGT
+252 ALYTTYRYDYSTQAG
-259 ITSSEQTA
+259 ICP
-267 LTVGVKAPAS
+267 V
-277 TATGI
+277 I
-282 SLSGASKGLVDL
+282 SLGTDGKAVTLNSSG
-294 AGSLAVSVEGSPVRG
+294 
-309 IENDQGT
+309 
-316 LHVAKASS
+316 
-324 ITGIGEGT
+324 
-332 FPSYGIWGRNG
+332 YGIN
-343 SSTELRGDVDVN
+343 N
-355 MTSSTTVYGVYA
+355 
-367 DSATVSLGSEG
+367 
-378 DVAILVQG
+378 QG
-386 SLGRGVAA
+386 
-394 FSGGNVELG
+394 
-403 SQGKEV
+403 
-409 SITAQNTGVEA
+409 
-420 GTSSTVSLNGKVKID
+420 
-435 SGTGISLSS
+435 
-444 TTVDK
+444 
-449 FPSLLS
+449 
-455 NGSVS
+455 GSVS
-460 IISAGTG
+460 LTG
-467 IVAKYAHAVFN
+467 QRINITGSTGVFVEGGGNENVFADVRFDGPTTINADKAIV
-478 ELHIQAGTGIDVQS
+478 
-492 PGYIG
+492 
-497 SGNTD
+497 
-502 TVLDVNGPAE
+502 
-512 IVAQNTA
+512 
-519 LQIVGAS
+519 
-526 GSKSASSG
+526 
-534 FVGTFNDAAS
+534 
-544 LRASNGNGVQLSAST
+544 
-559 HSGTT
+559 
-564 AARDCS
+564 
-570 VTFKGQTS
+570 TS
-578 IASEKGTGV
+578 I
-587 VVNGPVAST
+587 
-596 AQDGASVVFEGATT
+596 
-610 IDAAKAIEIKKNNG
+610 KAGEQV
-624 KGASVTFAYNPTPI
+624 GASVTFAYNPTPI
-638 NVPARAQDAD
+638 NVPVTKESAD
-648 SQVNG
+648 SKVRG
-653 SVTGT
+653 SVTGSS
-658 GTLIKSGGGSLA
+658 GTINKENAGSLA
-670 LNGDNSSF
+670 FYGDISNF
-678 SGEFNMQGGRAFL
+678 SGVFNQKGGTTFL
-691 GSGKGYFSGATVNL
+691 SEGAAGYFGKAQLAV
-705 TGGTLVA
+705 TGGALVA
-712 PELRFSGGKLLV
+712 PTLSFQKTGKLTL

-769 DDAKYNIVYAQTAAG
+769 DDARYNIVYAQTAAG

-795 ASGSGS
+795 VSGSGS

-849 QGTTPVTRS
+849 QGTTPVARS
-858 LTIDGNGHT
+858 LAIDGNGHT

-888 NITFDG
+888 NIAFDG

-958 VEIGNNVSFINCT
+958 VEIGNNVGFINCT

-1011 YLTDPNYASGARRVK
+1011 YLTDPDYASGARRVK
-1026 YVHIGKNALFKDN
+1026 YVHIGKNALFKNN

-1094 LGSATFIQN
+1094 LGSAAFTQN

-1146 AAESAFSKN
+1146 AAESTFSKN
-1155 TAGVGGGLYNEGI
+1155 TAGVGGGFYNEGI

-1216 FSADKDGNVVSDG
+1216 FSEDKDGNAVSAG
-1229 SLTFNGGARFTG
+1229 SLAFNGGARFTG
-1241 NTASGFGGA
+1241 NTASGLGGA

-1291 MGDGKVVFDD
+1291 TGDGKVVFND

-1306 SATPTL
+1306 SATQAL

-1320 LLNASMDGFLGT
+1320 LL
-1332 ASFEGGLT
+1332 
-1340 SIAEKWL
+1340 
-1347 IKNLST
+1347 
-1353 VAGGK
+1353 
-1358 LKMSEFSF
+1358 
-1366 ASQDAENA
+1366 
-1374 VTGGKLVLAGG
+1374 
-1385 ILETGTGQIFAN
+1385 
-1397 GLNAEGDARNPG
+1397 
-1409 SVKLNGDNW
+1409 
-1418 SFDSGLIAFDDAK
+1418 
-1431 YNLTYAQAAALLLGA
+1431 
-1446 SNVGADASGS
+1446 
-1456 GSAKEITFTGTYVNI
+1456 
-1471 PNPGP
+1471 
-1476 LSPYYYT
+1476 
-1483 GNKSDAASDGTVG
+1483 
-1496 GWRDS
+1496 
-1501 SGLPIAIA
+1501 
-1509 DVITVKTEPGQAS
+1509 
-1522 EYRFLSGVY
+1522 
-1531 DGSKTSDT
+1531 
-1539 SETYACLIHGGDSGV
+1539 
-1554 RVTSD
+1554 
-1559 GPLTIQ
+1559 
-1565 NWGTGL
+1565 
-1571 MPYHASVASSNGEIL
+1571 
-1586 FGDNVSLLNNHSA
+1586 
-1599 GDATKGGGAI
+1599 
-1609 FSKKG
+1609 
-1614 VTFGD
+1614 
-1619 NAVLSGNSTALAIG
+1619 
-1633 GGGYGGGAIFL
+1633 
-1644 DGKGVVRFGKNAVI
+1644 
-1658 ANNESYHYGGA
+1658 
-1669 IYSLGSV
+1669 
-1676 SMGEGATV
+1676 
-1684 RGNTTSY
+1684 
-1691 MGGAIAVTG
+1691 
-1700 ALSLGTGSVVESNQ
+1700 
-1714 AQAGGAVYSTGQ
+1714 
-1726 VNATGTTFRKN
+1726 
-1737 VATSNY
+1737 
-1743 GGGIYSAGGSIV
+1743 
-1755 LVDSRMEENKA
+1755 
-1766 AGGGAIILAG
+1766 
-1776 GGTASVMDTAF
+1776 
-1787 AANTATN
+1787 
-1794 GGAFFIDKNGVLTT
+1794 
-1808 ASGGVGT
+1808 
-1815 DAGTLF
+1815 
-1821 DGNSATTN
+1821 
-1829 GGAVYVQ
+1829 
-1836 NGTVDLGSGTRLQG
+1836 
-1850 NQAAKGGAIYALGG
+1850 
-1864 KDASAKLTF
+1864 
-1873 AGTVFG
+1873 
-1879 KNSGTYGGAVY
+1879 
-1890 SSASVGGTVNAAAS
+1890 
-1904 DVVFEGN
+1904 
-1911 TATSGGAVYLGGSG
+1911 
-1925 TSDIAFTDAVFK
+1925 
-1937 ENQANTGNGGAIY
+1937 
-1950 SAISGSSNLAIAD
+1950 
-1963 STFEGNNAGYGG
+1963 
-1975 AVFNNGQLTTSGNVV
+1975 
-1990 FSGNTAT
+1990 
-1997 YGGAVYNYFTSTTDG
+1997 
-2012 SLAFNGGARFT
+2012 
-2023 GNTAS
+2023 
-2028 GLGGAIYNT
+2028 
-2037 RAVTLNPGAGQ
+2037 
-2048 EIVFS
+2048 
-2053 GNTDSTGS
+2053 
-2061 NAIFM
+2061 
-2066 GDGSSLDIMGDGKVV
+2066 
-2081 FDDALSS
+2081 
-2088 QSATPTLKKTGSGEL
+2088 
-2103 LLNASMDG
+2103 
-2111 FLGTASFEGG
+2111 
-2121 LTSIAEKWLIK
+2121 
-2132 NLSTVAGGKLK
+2132 
-2143 MSEFSFASQDAE
+2143 
-2155 NAVTG
+2155 
-2160 GKLVLAGGI
+2160 
-2169 LETGT
+2169 
-2174 GQIFANGL
+2174 
-2182 NAEGDARN
+2182 
-2190 PGSVKLNGDNWSF
+2190 
-2203 DSGLIA
+2203 
-2209 FDDAK
+2209 
-2214 YNLTY
+2214 
-2219 AQAAALLLGASNVG
+2219 
-2233 ADASGS
+2233 
-2239 GSAKEITFTGTY
+2239 
-2251 VNIPNP
+2251 
-2257 GPISPY
+2257 
-2263 YYTGNKSDAASDGT
+2263 
-2277 VGGWLDN
+2277 
-2284 SGVPVTLANAIT
+2284 
-2296 VKKEPGQASEYRFL
+2296 
-2310 SGVFDGS
+2310 
-2317 KASDTSS
+2317 
-2324 LIHDDSGVHVT
+2324 
-2335 SDGPLTIQNWGTELV
+2335 
-2350 PAHTSTVASTGEIVF
+2350 
-2365 GNNVSVLNNHSAG
+2365 
-2378 DGTKGGGALFSKAS
+2378 
-2392 ITFGDNAVLSG
+2392 
-2403 NATVLAAGGE
+2403 
-2413 GYGGGALFLDGKGE
+2413 
-2427 ILLGKNALIEKNESC
+2427 
-2442 GYGGAIYSLGSVR
+2442 
-2455 LGEGAVIRG
+2455 
-2464 NKASYMGG
+2464 
-2472 ALAVTGA
+2472 
-2479 LSLGKNALVED
+2479 
-2490 NQARQGGAI
+2490 
-2499 YAQNGTL
+2499 
-2506 ALGSGTRLE
+2506 
-2515 RNQADRG
+2515 
-2522 GAIYLQGGS
+2522 
-2531 GDSTTLDLMN
+2531 
-2541 SVFRENSASNG
+2541 
-2552 GALYLTGDGTLRIAA
+2552 
-2567 ADTVFEGNSAS
+2567 
-2578 YGGAIYNGFPMNE
+2578 
-2591 KGHSGSD
+2591 
-2598 GSLAFNGGA
+2598 
-2607 RFTGNTASGLGGAIY
+2607 
-2622 NTRAV
+2622 
-2627 TLNPGAGQEIVF
+2627 
-2639 SGNTD
+2639 
-2644 STGSNAIFMG
+2644 
-2654 DGSSLDITG
+2654 
-2663 DGKVVFDD
+2663 
-2671 ALSSQSATPT
+2671 
-2681 LKKTGGGTL
+2681 
-2690 LFNASMDGFL
+2690 NASMDGFL

-2724 TGGRLKM
+2724 TGGRLEM
-2731 PEFSFAAQGEGNNV
+2731 PAFSFVAQGEGNNV

-2759 GTGQIFTNGL
+2759 GTGQIFINGL

-2779 AVKLRDDNWSF
+2779 AVKLSGDNWSF
-2790 NSGLIAF
+2790 DSGLIAF

-2824 VGSTSAKEITFIGTG
+2824 AGSTSAKEITFIGTG
-2839 YVDPDPDPVPPVDP
+2839 YVDPDPDPVPPVEP

-2906 GASATDDKTDS
+2906 GASAKDDKTDS

-2962 VNVHVGGTG
+2962 VNVHVGGIG

-3048 QADGQTNVSGR
+3048 QADGQTNVSGK

-3065 ELSGGGLNVSGAV
+3065 ELSGGALNVSGAV

-3108 INIGDQGSAGRVV
+3108 LNIGDQGSAGRVV
-3121 ARQARLQG
+3121 ARQAQLQG

-3141 DALTDA
+3141 DALADA

-3225 PVLTPNTATFTD
+3225 PVLTPNTATFAD

-3283 GFSVSSVQGWNG
+3283 GFSVSNVQGWNG

-3313 DGSMKIQAT
+3313 DGSMKVQAT

-3352 DSMGIRF
+3352 GNMGIRF
-3359 LSRAVNENYL
+3359 LSRAVNENHL

-3406 DHASLLHMTAT
+3406 DHASLSHMTTT
-3417 REGAVRKDGLN
+3417 REGAIRKDGLN

-3442 FGAGSLDGGYN
+3442 LGAGSLDGGYN

-3467 GVFRVGMALNA
+3467 GDFRVGMALNA

-3499 GVNLYGSWSRDQF
+3499 GMNLYGSWSRDQF

-3524 NEVKQDLPTTM
+3524 NEVKQDLPATM

-3541 GDVDTGVLTAGL
+3541 ADVDTGVLTAGL

-3580 GFTSRIDEHDVFRV
+3580 GFTSRIDDHDVFRV

-3625 ADLSVVPAAGD
+3625 ADLSVAPAAGD
-3636 LKAKTKAR
+3636 LKAKAKTR

-3649 ASDTIKARMMDSV
+3649 ASDTIKARIMDSI
-3662 SFDGTLGLEVQRD
+3662 SFDGTLGLEVQKD

-3689 HKTGHGVNVSFTY
+3689 HKAGHGVNVSFTY

>member
-40 GNAGFAGAEDPI
+40 GNAGFAGAEELSGDISPI
-52 IAPNSS
+52 SLSGDTRNIIGVGD
-58 ISKHYDTN
+58 ISLRSTEPALRYLIN
-66 TTVLNTDQPQFSKEL
+66 VS
-81 YAIGATGSQG
+81 GQG
-91 ALDISMEGDAAL
+91 QLDISMSNGSSMAVGHADGIYL
-103 TVDASWRRDAA
+103 KDYSDYDQYASAFHVA
-114 DSNRDQLSAVYVGSG
+114 GSG
-129 AQFSFTGT
+129 SSGSFVGTGT
-137 GLFRATGQGKV
+137 FSMVGGGKLLGV
-148 MEAVAFRNGA
+148 CAFLSESK
-158 NGPTGG
+158 G
-164 TMRLTGAITG
+164 TLTLSGDITG
-174 EAITEA
+174 EAEA
-180 SENGSGYK
+180 VMNGSNGYASFAAAAAGGNLVFGGDRTTLRAK
-188 AIGVKAENAGTII
+188 ASTGNNANGAFVKYGGMIGFASKSVLIESKNTDSNSVGINCADGTVKTSADTDLDIVVEGNKATTGIQLTASSSDVQLAGNLDLTATQTGQDSFASVLGISND
-201 FSGKSAWLKAMAHA
+201 SGKMVVSGPTSLRLVTNAPFDAKGITASGKADMSFLGDVEIA
-215 GTADGVYARYGGV
+215 V
-228 VDFQSEEVKVLSQ
+228 
-241 SDTGSAASGIS
+241 TGSASGS
-252 IEYSGGT
+252 ALYTTYRYDYSTQAG
-259 ITSSEQTA
+259 ICP
-267 LTVGVKAPAS
+267 V
-277 TATGI
+277 I
-282 SLSGASKGLVDL
+282 SLGTDGKAVTLNSSG
-294 AGSLAVSVEGSPVRG
+294 
-309 IENDQGT
+309 
-316 LHVAKASS
+316 
-324 ITGIGEGT
+324 
-332 FPSYGIWGRNG
+332 YGIN
-343 SSTELRGDVDVN
+343 N
-355 MTSSTTVYGVYA
+355 
-367 DSATVSLGSEG
+367 
-378 DVAILVQG
+378 QG
-386 SLGRGVAA
+386 
-394 FSGGNVELG
+394 
-403 SQGKEV
+403 
-409 SITAQNTGVEA
+409 
-420 GTSSTVSLNGKVKID
+420 
-435 SGTGISLSS
+435 
-444 TTVDK
+444 
-449 FPSLLS
+449 
-455 NGSVS
+455 GSVS
-460 IISAGTG
+460 LTG
-467 IVAKYAHAVFN
+467 QRINITGSTGVFVEGGGNENVFADVRFDGPTTINADKAIV
-478 ELHIQAGTGIDVQS
+478 
-492 PGYIG
+492 
-497 SGNTD
+497 
-502 TVLDVNGPAE
+502 
-512 IVAQNTA
+512 
-519 LQIVGAS
+519 
-526 GSKSASSG
+526 
-534 FVGTFNDAAS
+534 
-544 LRASNGNGVQLSAST
+544 
-559 HSGTT
+559 
-564 AARDCS
+564 
-570 VTFKGQTS
+570 TS
-578 IASEKGTGV
+578 I
-587 VVNGPVAST
+587 
-596 AQDGASVVFEGATT
+596 
-610 IDAAKAIEIKKNNG
+610 KAGEQV
-624 KGASVTFAYNPTPI
+624 GASVTFAYNPTPI
-638 NVPARAQDAD
+638 NVPVTKESAD
-648 SQVNG
+648 SKVRG
-653 SVTGT
+653 SVTGSS
-658 GTLIKSGGGSLA
+658 GTINKENAGSLA
-670 LNGDNSSF
+670 FYGDISNF
-678 SGEFNMQGGRAFL
+678 SGVFNQKGGTTFL
-691 GSGKGYFSGATVNL
+691 SEGAAGYFGKAQLAV
-705 TGGTLVA
+705 TGGALVA
-712 PELRFSGGKLLV
+712 PTLSFQKTGKLTL

-795 ASGSGS
+795 VSGSGS

-849 QGTTPVTRS
+849 QGTTPVARS
-858 LTIDGNGHT
+858 LAIDGNGHT

-888 NITFDG
+888 NIAFDG

-958 VEIGNNVSFINCT
+958 VEIGNNVGFINCT

-1011 YLTDPNYASGARRVK
+1011 YLTDPDYASGARRVK
-1026 YVHIGKNALFKDN
+1026 YVHIGKNALFKNN

-1068 TGNTSKS
+1068 MGNTSKS

-1094 LGSATFIQN
+1094 LGSATFTQN

-1146 AAESAFSKN
+1146 AAESTFFKN

-1216 FSADKDGNVVSDG
+1216 FSEDKDGNAVS
-1229 SLTFNGGARFTG
+1229 A
-1241 NTASGFGGA
+1241 
-1250 IYNTRSIT
+1250 
-1258 LNPGAGQEIVFS
+1258 
-1270 GNTDSTG
+1270 
-1277 SNAIFMGDGSSLDI
+1277 
-1291 MGDGKVVFDD
+1291 
-1301 ALSSQ
+1301 
-1306 SATPTL
+1306 
-1312 KKTGSGEL
+1312 
-1320 LLNASMDGFLGT
+1320 
-1332 ASFEGGLT
+1332 
-1340 SIAEKWL
+1340 
-1347 IKNLST
+1347 
-1353 VAGGK
+1353 
-1358 LKMSEFSF
+1358 
-1366 ASQDAENA
+1366 
-1374 VTGGKLVLAGG
+1374 
-1385 ILETGTGQIFAN
+1385 
-1397 GLNAEGDARNPG
+1397 
-1409 SVKLNGDNW
+1409 
-1418 SFDSGLIAFDDAK
+1418 
-1431 YNLTYAQAAALLLGA
+1431 
-1446 SNVGADASGS
+1446 
-1456 GSAKEITFTGTYVNI
+1456 
-1471 PNPGP
+1471 
-1476 LSPYYYT
+1476 
-1483 GNKSDAASDGTVG
+1483 
-1496 GWRDS
+1496 
-1501 SGLPIAIA
+1501 
-1509 DVITVKTEPGQAS
+1509 
-1522 EYRFLSGVY
+1522 
-1531 DGSKTSDT
+1531 
-1539 SETYACLIHGGDSGV
+1539 
-1554 RVTSD
+1554 
-1559 GPLTIQ
+1559 
-1565 NWGTGL
+1565 
-1571 MPYHASVASSNGEIL
+1571 
-1586 FGDNVSLLNNHSA
+1586 
-1599 GDATKGGGAI
+1599 
-1609 FSKKG
+1609 
-1614 VTFGD
+1614 
-1619 NAVLSGNSTALAIG
+1619 
-1633 GGGYGGGAIFL
+1633 
-1644 DGKGVVRFGKNAVI
+1644 
-1658 ANNESYHYGGA
+1658 
-1669 IYSLGSV
+1669 
-1676 SMGEGATV
+1676 
-1684 RGNTTSY
+1684 
-1691 MGGAIAVTG
+1691 
-1700 ALSLGTGSVVESNQ
+1700 
-1714 AQAGGAVYSTGQ
+1714 
-1726 VNATGTTFRKN
+1726 
-1737 VATSNY
+1737 
-1743 GGGIYSAGGSIV
+1743 
-1755 LVDSRMEENKA
+1755 
-1766 AGGGAIILAG
+1766 
-1776 GGTASVMDTAF
+1776 
-1787 AANTATN
+1787 
-1794 GGAFFIDKNGVLTT
+1794 
-1808 ASGGVGT
+1808 
-1815 DAGTLF
+1815 
-1821 DGNSATTN
+1821 
-1829 GGAVYVQ
+1829 
-1836 NGTVDLGSGTRLQG
+1836 
-1850 NQAAKGGAIYALGG
+1850 
-1864 KDASAKLTF
+1864 
-1873 AGTVFG
+1873 
-1879 KNSGTYGGAVY
+1879 
-1890 SSASVGGTVNAAAS
+1890 
-1904 DVVFEGN
+1904 
-1911 TATSGGAVYLGGSG
+1911 
-1925 TSDIAFTDAVFK
+1925 
-1937 ENQANTGNGGAIY
+1937 
-1950 SAISGSSNLAIAD
+1950 
-1963 STFEGNNAGYGG
+1963 
-1975 AVFNNGQLTTSGNVV
+1975 
-1990 FSGNTAT
+1990 
-1997 YGGAVYNYFTSTTDG
+1997 G

-2037 RAVTLNPGAGQ
+2037 R
-2048 EIVFS
+2048 
-2053 GNTDSTGS
+2053 
-2061 NAIFM
+2061 
-2066 GDGSSLDIMGDGKVV
+2066 
-2081 FDDALSS
+2081 
-2088 QSATPTLKKTGSGEL
+2088 
-2103 LLNASMDG
+2103 
-2111 FLGTASFEGG
+2111 
-2121 LTSIAEKWLIK
+2121 SI
-2132 NLSTVAGGKLK
+2132 
-2143 MSEFSFASQDAE
+2143 
-2155 NAVTG
+2155 
-2160 GKLVLAGGI
+2160 
-2169 LETGT
+2169 
-2174 GQIFANGL
+2174 
-2182 NAEGDARN
+2182 
-2190 PGSVKLNGDNWSF
+2190 
-2203 DSGLIA
+2203 
-2209 FDDAK
+2209 
-2214 YNLTY
+2214 
-2219 AQAAALLLGASNVG
+2219 
-2233 ADASGS
+2233 
-2239 GSAKEITFTGTY
+2239 
-2251 VNIPNP
+2251 
-2257 GPISPY
+2257 
-2263 YYTGNKSDAASDGT
+2263 
-2277 VGGWLDN
+2277 
-2284 SGVPVTLANAIT
+2284 
-2296 VKKEPGQASEYRFL
+2296 
-2310 SGVFDGS
+2310 
-2317 KASDTSS
+2317 
-2324 LIHDDSGVHVT
+2324 
-2335 SDGPLTIQNWGTELV
+2335 
-2350 PAHTSTVASTGEIVF
+2350 
-2365 GNNVSVLNNHSAG
+2365 
-2378 DGTKGGGALFSKAS
+2378 
-2392 ITFGDNAVLSG
+2392 
-2403 NATVLAAGGE
+2403 
-2413 GYGGGALFLDGKGE
+2413 
-2427 ILLGKNALIEKNESC
+2427 
-2442 GYGGAIYSLGSVR
+2442 
-2455 LGEGAVIRG
+2455 
-2464 NKASYMGG
+2464 
-2472 ALAVTGA
+2472 
-2479 LSLGKNALVED
+2479 
-2490 NQARQGGAI
+2490 
-2499 YAQNGTL
+2499 
-2506 ALGSGTRLE
+2506 
-2515 RNQADRG
+2515 
-2522 GAIYLQGGS
+2522 
-2531 GDSTTLDLMN
+2531 
-2541 SVFRENSASNG
+2541 
-2552 GALYLTGDGTLRIAA
+2552 
-2567 ADTVFEGNSAS
+2567 
-2578 YGGAIYNGFPMNE
+2578 
-2591 KGHSGSD
+2591 
-2598 GSLAFNGGA
+2598 
-2607 RFTGNTASGLGGAIY
+2607 
-2622 NTRAV
+2622 

-2671 ALSSQSATPT
+2671 ALSSQSATPA
-2681 LKKTGGGTL
+2681 LKKTGSGTL

-2731 PEFSFAAQGEGNNV
+2731 PAFSFVAQGEGNNV

-2759 GTGQIFTNGL
+2759 GTGQIFINGL

-2779 AVKLRDDNWSF
+2779 AVKLSGDNWSF
-2790 NSGLIAF
+2790 DSGLIAF

-2824 VGSTSAKEITFIGTG
+2824 AGSTSAKEITFIGTG
-2839 YVDPDPDPVPPVDP
+2839 YVDPDPDPVPPVDPGPDPVPPVEP

-2906 GASATDDKTDS
+2906 GASAKDDKTDS

-2962 VNVHVGGTG
+2962 VNVYVGGTG

-3048 QADGQTNVSGR
+3048 QADGQTNVSGK

-3065 ELSGGGLNVSGAV
+3065 ELSGGALNVSGAV

-3108 INIGDQGSAGRVV
+3108 LNIGDQGSAGRVV
-3121 ARQARLQG
+3121 ARQAQLQG

-3141 DALTDA
+3141 DALADA

-3225 PVLTPNTATFTD
+3225 PVLIPNTATFAD

-3283 GFSVSSVQGWNG
+3283 GFSVSNVQGWNG

-3313 DGSMKIQAT
+3313 DGSMKVQAT

-3352 DSMGIRF
+3352 GNMGIRF
-3359 LSRAVNENYL
+3359 LSRAVNENHL

-3406 DHASLLHMTAT
+3406 DHASLSHMTTT
-3417 REGAVRKDGLN
+3417 REGAIRKDGLN

-3442 FGAGSLDGGYN
+3442 LGAGSLDGGYN

-3467 GVFRVGMALNA
+3467 GDFRVGMALNA

-3499 GVNLYGSWSRDQF
+3499 GMNLYGSWSRDQF

-3524 NEVKQDLPTTM
+3524 NEVKQDLPATM

-3541 GDVDTGVLTAGL
+3541 ADVDTGVLTAGL
-3553 RGEYRFETD
+3553 RGECRFETD

-3580 GFTSRIDEHDVFRV
+3580 GFTSRIDDHDVFRV

-3625 ADLSVVPAAGD
+3625 ADLSVAPAAGD
-3636 LKAKTKAR
+3636 LKAKAKAR

-3662 SFDGTLGLEVQRD
+3662 SFDGTLGLEVQKD

-3689 HKTGHGVNVSFTY
+3689 HKAGHGVNVSFTY

>member
-40 GNAGFAGAEDPI
+40 GNAGFAGAEELSGDISPI
-52 IAPNSS
+52 SLSGDTRNIIGVGD
-58 ISKHYDTN
+58 ISLRSTEPALRYLIN
-66 TTVLNTDQPQFSKEL
+66 VS
-81 YAIGATGSQG
+81 GQG
-91 ALDISMEGDAAL
+91 QLDISMSNGSPMAVGNADGIYL
-103 TVDASWRRDAA
+103 KDYSDYDQYASAFHVA
-114 DSNRDQLSAVYVGSG
+114 GSG
-129 AQFSFTGT
+129 SSGSFVGTGT
-137 GLFRATGQGKV
+137 FSMVGGGKLLGV
-148 MEAVAFRNGA
+148 CAFLSESK
-158 NGPTGG
+158 G
-164 TMRLTGAITG
+164 TLTLSGDITG
-174 EAITEA
+174 EAEA
-180 SENGSGYK
+180 VMNGSNGY
-188 AIGVKAENAGTII
+188 ASFAAAAAGGNLV
-201 FSGKSAWLKAMAHA
+201 F
-215 GTADGVYARYGGV
+215 GG
-228 VDFQSEEVKVLSQ
+228 DR
-241 SDTGSAASGIS
+241 T
-252 IEYSGGT
+252 
-259 ITSSEQTA
+259 
-267 LTVGVKAPAS
+267 
-277 TATGI
+277 
-282 SLSGASKGLVDL
+282 
-294 AGSLAVSVEGSPVRG
+294 
-309 IENDQGT
+309 T
-316 LHVAKASS
+316 LRAKASTGNNANGAFVKYGGMIGFAS
-324 ITGIGEGT
+324 KSVLIESKNTDSNSVGINCADGTVKTSADTDLDIVVEGNKATTGIQLTASSSDVQLAGNLDLTATQTGQDSFASVLGISNDSGKMVVSGPTSLRLVTNAPFDAKGITASGKADMSFLGDVEIAVRGSASGSALYTTYRYDYSTQAGICPVISLGT
-332 FPSYGIWGRNG
+332 DGKAVTLNSSGYGIN
-343 SSTELRGDVDVN
+343 N
-355 MTSSTTVYGVYA
+355 
-367 DSATVSLGSEG
+367 
-378 DVAILVQG
+378 QG
-386 SLGRGVAA
+386 
-394 FSGGNVELG
+394 
-403 SQGKEV
+403 
-409 SITAQNTGVEA
+409 
-420 GTSSTVSLNGKVKID
+420 
-435 SGTGISLSS
+435 
-444 TTVDK
+444 
-449 FPSLLS
+449 
-455 NGSVS
+455 GSVS
-460 IISAGTG
+460 LTG
-467 IVAKYAHAVFN
+467 QRINITGSTGVFVEGGGNENVFADVRFDGPTTINADKAIV
-478 ELHIQAGTGIDVQS
+478 
-492 PGYIG
+492 
-497 SGNTD
+497 
-502 TVLDVNGPAE
+502 
-512 IVAQNTA
+512 
-519 LQIVGAS
+519 
-526 GSKSASSG
+526 
-534 FVGTFNDAAS
+534 
-544 LRASNGNGVQLSAST
+544 
-559 HSGTT
+559 
-564 AARDCS
+564 
-570 VTFKGQTS
+570 TS
-578 IASEKGTGV
+578 I
-587 VVNGPVAST
+587 
-596 AQDGASVVFEGATT
+596 
-610 IDAAKAIEIKKNNG
+610 KAGEQV
-624 KGASVTFAYNPTPI
+624 GASVTFAYNPTPI
-638 NVPARAQDAD
+638 NVPVTKESAD
-648 SQVNG
+648 SKVRG
-653 SVTGT
+653 SVTGSS
-658 GTLIKSGGGSLA
+658 GTINKENAGSLA
-670 LNGDNSSF
+670 FYGDISNF
-678 SGEFNMQGGRAFL
+678 SGVFNQKGGTTFL
-691 GSGKGYFSGATVNL
+691 SEGAAGYFGKAQLAV
-705 TGGTLVA
+705 TGGALVA
-712 PELRFSGGKLLV
+712 PTLSFQKTGKLTL

-736 FTSALNAD
+736 FTSALNVD

-795 ASGSGS
+795 VSGSGS

-849 QGTTPVTRS
+849 QGTTPVARS
-858 LTIDGNGHT
+858 LAIDGNGHT

-888 NITFDG
+888 NIAFDG

-995 KGRRGGALNV
+995 KGRRGGALGV
-1005 VDDYGG
+1005 VDDYGD
-1011 YLTDPNYASGARRVK
+1011 YLTDPDYASGARRVK
-1026 YVHIGKNALFKDN
+1026 YVHIGKNALFKNN

-1094 LGSATFIQN
+1094 LGSATFTQN

-1146 AAESAFSKN
+1146 AAESTFSKN

-1216 FSADKDGNVVSDG
+1216 FSEDKDGNAVSAG
-1229 SLTFNGGARFTG
+1229 SLAFNGGARFTG
-1241 NTASGFGGA
+1241 NTASGLGGA

-1291 MGDGKVVFDD
+1291 TGDGKVVFDD

-1306 SATPTL
+1306 SATPAL

-1347 IKNLST
+1347 IKNLIT
-1353 VAGGK
+1353 IAGGK

-1418 SFDSGLIAFDDAK
+1418 SLDSGLIAFDDAK

-1446 SNVGADASGS
+1446 SNVGAEASCS
-1456 GSAKEITFTGTYVNI
+1456 GSAKEITFTGPYVNI

-1496 GWRDS
+1496 GWLDS
-1501 SGLPIAIA
+1501 SGVPIAIA
-1509 DVITVKTEPGQAS
+1509 DVITVKTDPGQAS

-1531 DGSKTSDT
+1531 DGSKTSDA
-1539 SETYACLIHGGDSGV
+1539 SDTYACLIHGGDSGV

-1571 MPYHASVASSNGEIL
+1571 MPYHASVASSSGEIL

-1614 VTFGD
+1614 VAFGD

-1644 DGKGVVRFGKNAVI
+1644 DGKGAVRFGKNAVI

-1676 SMGEGATV
+1676 SMGEGAIV

-1726 VNATGTTFRKN
+1726 VSATGTTFRKN

-1766 AGGGAIILAG
+1766 AGGGAVLLAG
-1776 GGTASVMDTAF
+1776 GGTASVTDTTF

-1794 GGAFFIDKNGVLTT
+1794 GGAFFIDKNGMLTT
-1808 ASGGVGT
+1808 TSGEAGS

-1821 DGNSATTN
+1821 EGNSATTN

-1850 NQAAKGGAIYALGG
+1850 NQAVKGGAIYVLGG

-1873 AGTVFG
+1873 VDTVFG
-1879 KNSGTYGGAVY
+1879 KNNGTYGGAVY
-1890 SSASVGGTVNAAAS
+1890 SSASVGGTVNVAAS

-1937 ENQANTGNGGAIY
+1937 ENQSNTGNGGAIY
-1950 SAISGSSNLAIAD
+1950 SGISGSSNLAIAD
-1963 STFEGNNAGYGG
+1963 SSFEGNSAGYGG

-1990 FSGNTAT
+1990 FSGNGAT

-2012 SLAFNGGARFT
+2012 SLVFNGGARFT
-2023 GNTAS
+2023 GNTAG

-2037 RAVTLNPGAGQ
+2037 R
-2048 EIVFS
+2048 
-2053 GNTDSTGS
+2053 
-2061 NAIFM
+2061 
-2066 GDGSSLDIMGDGKVV
+2066 
-2081 FDDALSS
+2081 
-2088 QSATPTLKKTGSGEL
+2088 
-2103 LLNASMDG
+2103 
-2111 FLGTASFEGG
+2111 
-2121 LTSIAEKWLIK
+2121 SI
-2132 NLSTVAGGKLK
+2132 
-2143 MSEFSFASQDAE
+2143 
-2155 NAVTG
+2155 
-2160 GKLVLAGGI
+2160 
-2169 LETGT
+2169 
-2174 GQIFANGL
+2174 
-2182 NAEGDARN
+2182 
-2190 PGSVKLNGDNWSF
+2190 
-2203 DSGLIA
+2203 
-2209 FDDAK
+2209 
-2214 YNLTY
+2214 
-2219 AQAAALLLGASNVG
+2219 
-2233 ADASGS
+2233 
-2239 GSAKEITFTGTY
+2239 
-2251 VNIPNP
+2251 
-2257 GPISPY
+2257 
-2263 YYTGNKSDAASDGT
+2263 
-2277 VGGWLDN
+2277 
-2284 SGVPVTLANAIT
+2284 
-2296 VKKEPGQASEYRFL
+2296 
-2310 SGVFDGS
+2310 
-2317 KASDTSS
+2317 
-2324 LIHDDSGVHVT
+2324 
-2335 SDGPLTIQNWGTELV
+2335 
-2350 PAHTSTVASTGEIVF
+2350 
-2365 GNNVSVLNNHSAG
+2365 
-2378 DGTKGGGALFSKAS
+2378 
-2392 ITFGDNAVLSG
+2392 
-2403 NATVLAAGGE
+2403 
-2413 GYGGGALFLDGKGE
+2413 
-2427 ILLGKNALIEKNESC
+2427 
-2442 GYGGAIYSLGSVR
+2442 
-2455 LGEGAVIRG
+2455 
-2464 NKASYMGG
+2464 
-2472 ALAVTGA
+2472 
-2479 LSLGKNALVED
+2479 
-2490 NQARQGGAI
+2490 
-2499 YAQNGTL
+2499 
-2506 ALGSGTRLE
+2506 
-2515 RNQADRG
+2515 
-2522 GAIYLQGGS
+2522 
-2531 GDSTTLDLMN
+2531 
-2541 SVFRENSASNG
+2541 
-2552 GALYLTGDGTLRIAA
+2552 
-2567 ADTVFEGNSAS
+2567 
-2578 YGGAIYNGFPMNE
+2578 
-2591 KGHSGSD
+2591 
-2598 GSLAFNGGA
+2598 
-2607 RFTGNTASGLGGAIY
+2607 
-2622 NTRAV
+2622 

-2671 ALSSQSATPT
+2671 ALSSQSATPA
-2681 LKKTGGGTL
+2681 LKKTGSGTL

-2717 IKNTVTI
+2717 IKNTVII

-2731 PEFSFAAQGEGNNV
+2731 PAFSFVAQGEGNNV

-2759 GTGQIFTNGL
+2759 GTGQIFINGL

-2779 AVKLRDDNWSF
+2779 AVKLSGDNWSF
-2790 NSGLIAF
+2790 DSGLIAF

-2824 VGSTSAKEITFIGTG
+2824 AGSTSAKEITFIGTG
-2839 YVDPDPDPVPPVDP
+2839 YVDPVPDPVPPVEPDPEPGPPVDPGPDPVPPVEP

-2906 GASATDDKTDS
+2906 GASAKDDKTDS

-3048 QADGQTNVSGR
+3048 QADGQTNVSGK

-3065 ELSGGGLNVSGAV
+3065 ELSGGALNVSGAV

-3108 INIGDQGSAGRVV
+3108 LNIGDQGSAGRVV
-3121 ARQARLQG
+3121 ARQAQLQG

-3141 DALTDA
+3141 DALADA

-3225 PVLTPNTATFTD
+3225 PVLTPNTATFAD

-3283 GFSVSSVQGWNG
+3283 GFSVSNVQGWNG

-3313 DGSMKIQAT
+3313 DGSMKVQAT

-3352 DSMGIRF
+3352 GNMGIRF
-3359 LSRAVNENYL
+3359 LSRAVNENHL

-3406 DHASLLHMTAT
+3406 DHASLSHMTTT
-3417 REGAVRKDGLN
+3417 REGAIRKDGLN

-3442 FGAGSLDGGYN
+3442 LGAGSLDGGYN

-3467 GVFRVGMALNA
+3467 GDFRVGMALNA

-3499 GVNLYGSWSRDQF
+3499 GMNLYGSWSRDQF

-3541 GDVDTGVLTAGL
+3541 ADVDTGVLTAGL

-3580 GFTSRIDEHDVFRV
+3580 GFTSRIDDHDVFRV

-3625 ADLSVVPAAGD
+3625 ADLSVAPAAGD
-3636 LKAKTKAR
+3636 LKAKAKAR

-3662 SFDGTLGLEVQRD
+3662 SFDGTLGLEVQKD

-3689 HKTGHGVNVSFTY
+3689 HKAGHGVNVSFTY

>member
-40 GNAGFAGAEDPI
+40 GNAGFAGAEELSGDISPI
-52 IAPNSS
+52 SLSGDTRNIIGVGD
-58 ISKHYDTN
+58 ISLRSTEPALRYLIN
-66 TTVLNTDQPQFSKEL
+66 VS
-81 YAIGATGSQG
+81 GQG
-91 ALDISMEGDAAL
+91 QLDISMSNGSPMAVGNADGIYL
-103 TVDASWRRDAA
+103 KDYSDYDQYASAFQVA
-114 DSNRDQLSAVYVGSG
+114 GAGSSG
-129 AQFSFTGT
+129 SFAGTGT
-137 GLFRATGQGKV
+137 VSMVGGGKLLGV
-148 MEAVAFRNGA
+148 CAFLSESK
-158 NGPTGG
+158 G
-164 TMRLTGAITG
+164 TLTLSGDITG
-174 EAITEA
+174 EAEA
-180 SENGSGYK
+180 VMNGSNGYASFAAAAAGGNLVFGGDRTTLRAK
-188 AIGVKAENAGTII
+188 ASTGNNANGAFVKYGGMIDFASKSVLIESKNTDSSSVGINCADGTVKTSADTDLDIVVEGNKATTGIQLTASSSDVQLAGNLDLTATQTGQDSFASVLGISND
-201 FSGKSAWLKAMAHA
+201 SGKMVVSGPTSLRLVTNAPFDAKGITASGKADMSFLGDVEIA
-215 GTADGVYARYGGV
+215 V
-228 VDFQSEEVKVLSQ
+228 
-241 SDTGSAASGIS
+241 TGSASGS
-252 IEYSGGT
+252 ALYTTYRYDYSTQAG
-259 ITSSEQTA
+259 ICP
-267 LTVGVKAPAS
+267 V
-277 TATGI
+277 I
-282 SLSGASKGLVDL
+282 SLGTDGKAVTLNSSG
-294 AGSLAVSVEGSPVRG
+294 
-309 IENDQGT
+309 
-316 LHVAKASS
+316 
-324 ITGIGEGT
+324 
-332 FPSYGIWGRNG
+332 YGIN
-343 SSTELRGDVDVN
+343 N
-355 MTSSTTVYGVYA
+355 
-367 DSATVSLGSEG
+367 
-378 DVAILVQG
+378 QG
-386 SLGRGVAA
+386 
-394 FSGGNVELG
+394 
-403 SQGKEV
+403 
-409 SITAQNTGVEA
+409 
-420 GTSSTVSLNGKVKID
+420 
-435 SGTGISLSS
+435 
-444 TTVDK
+444 
-449 FPSLLS
+449 
-455 NGSVS
+455 GSVS
-460 IISAGTG
+460 LTG
-467 IVAKYAHAVFN
+467 QRINITGSTGVFVEGGGNENVFADVRFDGPTTINADKAIV
-478 ELHIQAGTGIDVQS
+478 
-492 PGYIG
+492 
-497 SGNTD
+497 
-502 TVLDVNGPAE
+502 
-512 IVAQNTA
+512 
-519 LQIVGAS
+519 
-526 GSKSASSG
+526 
-534 FVGTFNDAAS
+534 
-544 LRASNGNGVQLSAST
+544 
-559 HSGTT
+559 
-564 AARDCS
+564 
-570 VTFKGQTS
+570 TS
-578 IASEKGTGV
+578 I
-587 VVNGPVAST
+587 
-596 AQDGASVVFEGATT
+596 
-610 IDAAKAIEIKKNNG
+610 KAGEQV
-624 KGASVTFAYNPTPI
+624 GASVTFAYNPTPI
-638 NVPARAQDAD
+638 NVPVTKESAD
-648 SQVNG
+648 SKVRG
-653 SVTGT
+653 SVTGSS
-658 GTLIKSGGGSLA
+658 GTINKENAGSLA
-670 LNGDNSSF
+670 FYGDISNF
-678 SGEFNMQGGRAFL
+678 SGVFNQKGGTTFL
-691 GSGKGYFSGATVNL
+691 SEGAAGYFGKAQLAV
-705 TGGTLVA
+705 TGGALVA
-712 PELRFSGGKLLV
+712 PTLSFQKTGKLTL

-736 FTSALNAD
+736 FTNALNAD

-795 ASGSGS
+795 VSGSGS

-849 QGTTPVTRS
+849 QGTTPVARS
-858 LTIDGNGHT
+858 LAIDGNGHT

-888 NITFDG
+888 NIAFDG

-958 VEIGNNVSFINCT
+958 VEIGNNVGFINCT

-1005 VDDYGG
+1005 VDDYED
-1011 YLTDPNYASGARRVK
+1011 YLTDPDYASGARRVK
-1026 YVHIGKNALFKDN
+1026 YVHIGKNALFKNN

-1094 LGSATFIQN
+1094 LGSAAFTQN

-1146 AAESAFSKN
+1146 AAESTFSKN
-1155 TAGVGGGLYNEGI
+1155 TAGVGGGFYNEGI
-1168 ASLGK
+1168 AFLGK

-1216 FSADKDGNVVSDG
+1216 FSEDKDGNAVS
-1229 SLTFNGGARFTG
+1229 A
-1241 NTASGFGGA
+1241 
-1250 IYNTRSIT
+1250 
-1258 LNPGAGQEIVFS
+1258 
-1270 GNTDSTG
+1270 
-1277 SNAIFMGDGSSLDI
+1277 
-1291 MGDGKVVFDD
+1291 
-1301 ALSSQ
+1301 
-1306 SATPTL
+1306 
-1312 KKTGSGEL
+1312 
-1320 LLNASMDGFLGT
+1320 
-1332 ASFEGGLT
+1332 
-1340 SIAEKWL
+1340 
-1347 IKNLST
+1347 
-1353 VAGGK
+1353 
-1358 LKMSEFSF
+1358 
-1366 ASQDAENA
+1366 
-1374 VTGGKLVLAGG
+1374 
-1385 ILETGTGQIFAN
+1385 
-1397 GLNAEGDARNPG
+1397 
-1409 SVKLNGDNW
+1409 
-1418 SFDSGLIAFDDAK
+1418 
-1431 YNLTYAQAAALLLGA
+1431 
-1446 SNVGADASGS
+1446 
-1456 GSAKEITFTGTYVNI
+1456 
-1471 PNPGP
+1471 
-1476 LSPYYYT
+1476 
-1483 GNKSDAASDGTVG
+1483 
-1496 GWRDS
+1496 
-1501 SGLPIAIA
+1501 
-1509 DVITVKTEPGQAS
+1509 
-1522 EYRFLSGVY
+1522 
-1531 DGSKTSDT
+1531 
-1539 SETYACLIHGGDSGV
+1539 
-1554 RVTSD
+1554 
-1559 GPLTIQ
+1559 
-1565 NWGTGL
+1565 
-1571 MPYHASVASSNGEIL
+1571 
-1586 FGDNVSLLNNHSA
+1586 
-1599 GDATKGGGAI
+1599 
-1609 FSKKG
+1609 
-1614 VTFGD
+1614 
-1619 NAVLSGNSTALAIG
+1619 
-1633 GGGYGGGAIFL
+1633 
-1644 DGKGVVRFGKNAVI
+1644 
-1658 ANNESYHYGGA
+1658 
-1669 IYSLGSV
+1669 
-1676 SMGEGATV
+1676 
-1684 RGNTTSY
+1684 
-1691 MGGAIAVTG
+1691 
-1700 ALSLGTGSVVESNQ
+1700 
-1714 AQAGGAVYSTGQ
+1714 
-1726 VNATGTTFRKN
+1726 
-1737 VATSNY
+1737 
-1743 GGGIYSAGGSIV
+1743 
-1755 LVDSRMEENKA
+1755 
-1766 AGGGAIILAG
+1766 
-1776 GGTASVMDTAF
+1776 
-1787 AANTATN
+1787 
-1794 GGAFFIDKNGVLTT
+1794 
-1808 ASGGVGT
+1808 
-1815 DAGTLF
+1815 
-1821 DGNSATTN
+1821 
-1829 GGAVYVQ
+1829 
-1836 NGTVDLGSGTRLQG
+1836 
-1850 NQAAKGGAIYALGG
+1850 
-1864 KDASAKLTF
+1864 
-1873 AGTVFG
+1873 
-1879 KNSGTYGGAVY
+1879 
-1890 SSASVGGTVNAAAS
+1890 
-1904 DVVFEGN
+1904 
-1911 TATSGGAVYLGGSG
+1911 
-1925 TSDIAFTDAVFK
+1925 
-1937 ENQANTGNGGAIY
+1937 
-1950 SAISGSSNLAIAD
+1950 
-1963 STFEGNNAGYGG
+1963 
-1975 AVFNNGQLTTSGNVV
+1975 
-1990 FSGNTAT
+1990 
-1997 YGGAVYNYFTSTTDG
+1997 G
-2012 SLAFNGGARFT
+2012 SLAFNGGARFI
-2023 GNTAS
+2023 GNTAG

-2037 RAVTLNPGAGQ
+2037 R
-2048 EIVFS
+2048 
-2053 GNTDSTGS
+2053 
-2061 NAIFM
+2061 
-2066 GDGSSLDIMGDGKVV
+2066 
-2081 FDDALSS
+2081 
-2088 QSATPTLKKTGSGEL
+2088 
-2103 LLNASMDG
+2103 
-2111 FLGTASFEGG
+2111 
-2121 LTSIAEKWLIK
+2121 SI
-2132 NLSTVAGGKLK
+2132 
-2143 MSEFSFASQDAE
+2143 
-2155 NAVTG
+2155 
-2160 GKLVLAGGI
+2160 
-2169 LETGT
+2169 
-2174 GQIFANGL
+2174 
-2182 NAEGDARN
+2182 
-2190 PGSVKLNGDNWSF
+2190 
-2203 DSGLIA
+2203 
-2209 FDDAK
+2209 
-2214 YNLTY
+2214 
-2219 AQAAALLLGASNVG
+2219 
-2233 ADASGS
+2233 
-2239 GSAKEITFTGTY
+2239 
-2251 VNIPNP
+2251 
-2257 GPISPY
+2257 
-2263 YYTGNKSDAASDGT
+2263 
-2277 VGGWLDN
+2277 
-2284 SGVPVTLANAIT
+2284 
-2296 VKKEPGQASEYRFL
+2296 
-2310 SGVFDGS
+2310 
-2317 KASDTSS
+2317 
-2324 LIHDDSGVHVT
+2324 
-2335 SDGPLTIQNWGTELV
+2335 
-2350 PAHTSTVASTGEIVF
+2350 
-2365 GNNVSVLNNHSAG
+2365 
-2378 DGTKGGGALFSKAS
+2378 
-2392 ITFGDNAVLSG
+2392 
-2403 NATVLAAGGE
+2403 
-2413 GYGGGALFLDGKGE
+2413 
-2427 ILLGKNALIEKNESC
+2427 
-2442 GYGGAIYSLGSVR
+2442 
-2455 LGEGAVIRG
+2455 
-2464 NKASYMGG
+2464 
-2472 ALAVTGA
+2472 
-2479 LSLGKNALVED
+2479 
-2490 NQARQGGAI
+2490 
-2499 YAQNGTL
+2499 
-2506 ALGSGTRLE
+2506 
-2515 RNQADRG
+2515 
-2522 GAIYLQGGS
+2522 
-2531 GDSTTLDLMN
+2531 
-2541 SVFRENSASNG
+2541 
-2552 GALYLTGDGTLRIAA
+2552 
-2567 ADTVFEGNSAS
+2567 
-2578 YGGAIYNGFPMNE
+2578 
-2591 KGHSGSD
+2591 
-2598 GSLAFNGGA
+2598 
-2607 RFTGNTASGLGGAIY
+2607 
-2622 NTRAV
+2622 

-2681 LKKTGGGTL
+2681 LKKTGSGEL
-2690 LFNASMDGFL
+2690 LLNASMDGFL

-2724 TGGRLKM
+2724 TGGRLEM
-2731 PEFSFAAQGEGNNV
+2731 PAFSFVAQGEGNNV

-2759 GTGQIFTNGL
+2759 GTGQIFINGL

-2779 AVKLRDDNWSF
+2779 AVKLSGDNWSF
-2790 NSGLIAF
+2790 DSGLIAF

-2824 VGSTSAKEITFIGTG
+2824 AGSTSAKEITFIGTG
-2839 YVDPDPDPVPPVDP
+2839 YVDPVPDPVPPVEPDPDPVPPVEP

-2906 GASATDDKTDS
+2906 GASAKDDKTDS

-2962 VNVHVGGTG
+2962 VNVHVGGIG

-3048 QADGQTNVSGR
+3048 QADGQTNVSGK

-3065 ELSGGGLNVSGAV
+3065 ELSGGALNVSGAV

-3108 INIGDQGSAGRVV
+3108 LNIGDQGSAGRVV
-3121 ARQARLQG
+3121 ARQAQLQG

-3141 DALTDA
+3141 DALADA

-3225 PVLTPNTATFTD
+3225 PVLTPNTATFAD

-3277 EYAITS
+3277 EYAIAS
-3283 GFSVSSVQGWNG
+3283 GFSVSNVQGWNG

-3313 DGSMKIQAT
+3313 DGSMKVQAT

-3352 DSMGIRF
+3352 GNMGIRF
-3359 LSRAVNENYL
+3359 LSRAVNENHL

-3406 DHASLLHMTAT
+3406 DHASLLHMTTT
-3417 REGAVRKDGLN
+3417 REGAIRKDGLN

-3442 FGAGSLDGGYN
+3442 LGAGSLDGGYN

-3467 GVFRVGMALNA
+3467 GDFRVGMALNA

-3499 GVNLYGSWSRDQF
+3499 GMNLYGSWSRDQF

-3524 NEVKQDLPTTM
+3524 NEVKQDLPATM

-3541 GDVDTGVLTAGL
+3541 ADVDTGVLTAGL

-3580 GFTSRIDEHDVFRV
+3580 GFTSRIDDHDVFRV
-3594 GRDTQE
+3594 GRNTQE

-3625 ADLSVVPAAGD
+3625 ADLSVAPAAGD

-3662 SFDGTLGLEVQRD
+3662 SFDGTLGLEVQKD

-3689 HKTGHGVNVSFTY
+3689 HKAGHGVNVSFTY

>member
-40 GNAGFAGAEDPI
+40 GNAGFAGAEELSGDISPI
-52 IAPNSS
+52 SLSGDTRNIIGVGD
-58 ISKHYDTN
+58 ISLRSTEPALRYLIN
-66 TTVLNTDQPQFSKEL
+66 VS
-81 YAIGATGSQG
+81 GQG
-91 ALDISMEGDAAL
+91 QLDISMSNGSSMAVGHADGIYL
-103 TVDASWRRDAA
+103 KDYSDYDQYASAFHVA
-114 DSNRDQLSAVYVGSG
+114 GSG
-129 AQFSFTGT
+129 SSGSFVGTGT
-137 GLFRATGQGKV
+137 FSMVGGGKLLGV
-148 MEAVAFRNGA
+148 CAFLSESK
-158 NGPTGG
+158 G
-164 TMRLTGAITG
+164 TLTLSGDITG
-174 EAITEA
+174 EAEA
-180 SENGSGYK
+180 VMNGSNGYASFAAAAAGGNLVFGGDRTTLRAK
-188 AIGVKAENAGTII
+188 ASTGNNANGAFVKYGGMIGFASKSVLIESKNTDSNSVGINCADGTVKTSADTDLDIVVEGNKATTGIQLTASSSDVQLAGNLDLTATQTGQDSFASVLGISND
-201 FSGKSAWLKAMAHA
+201 SGKMVVSGPTSLRLVTNAPFDAKGITASGKADMSFLGDVEIA
-215 GTADGVYARYGGV
+215 V
-228 VDFQSEEVKVLSQ
+228 
-241 SDTGSAASGIS
+241 TGSASGS
-252 IEYSGGT
+252 ALYTTYRYDYSTQAG
-259 ITSSEQTA
+259 ICP
-267 LTVGVKAPAS
+267 V
-277 TATGI
+277 I
-282 SLSGASKGLVDL
+282 SLGTDGKAVTLNSSG
-294 AGSLAVSVEGSPVRG
+294 
-309 IENDQGT
+309 
-316 LHVAKASS
+316 
-324 ITGIGEGT
+324 
-332 FPSYGIWGRNG
+332 YGIN
-343 SSTELRGDVDVN
+343 N
-355 MTSSTTVYGVYA
+355 
-367 DSATVSLGSEG
+367 
-378 DVAILVQG
+378 QG
-386 SLGRGVAA
+386 
-394 FSGGNVELG
+394 
-403 SQGKEV
+403 
-409 SITAQNTGVEA
+409 
-420 GTSSTVSLNGKVKID
+420 
-435 SGTGISLSS
+435 
-444 TTVDK
+444 
-449 FPSLLS
+449 
-455 NGSVS
+455 GSVS
-460 IISAGTG
+460 LTG
-467 IVAKYAHAVFN
+467 QRINITGSTGVFVEGGGNENVFADVRFDGPTTINADKAIV
-478 ELHIQAGTGIDVQS
+478 
-492 PGYIG
+492 
-497 SGNTD
+497 
-502 TVLDVNGPAE
+502 
-512 IVAQNTA
+512 
-519 LQIVGAS
+519 
-526 GSKSASSG
+526 
-534 FVGTFNDAAS
+534 
-544 LRASNGNGVQLSAST
+544 
-559 HSGTT
+559 
-564 AARDCS
+564 
-570 VTFKGQTS
+570 TS
-578 IASEKGTGV
+578 I
-587 VVNGPVAST
+587 
-596 AQDGASVVFEGATT
+596 
-610 IDAAKAIEIKKNNG
+610 KAGEQV
-624 KGASVTFAYNPTPI
+624 GASVTFAYNPTPI
-638 NVPARAQDAD
+638 NVPVTKESAD
-648 SQVNG
+648 SKVRG
-653 SVTGT
+653 SVTGSS
-658 GTLIKSGGGSLA
+658 GTINKENAGSLA
-670 LNGDNSSF
+670 FYGDISNF
-678 SGEFNMQGGRAFL
+678 SGVFNQKGGTTFL
-691 GSGKGYFSGATVNL
+691 SEGAAGYFGKAQLAV
-705 TGGTLVA
+705 TGGALVA
-712 PELRFSGGKLLV
+712 PTLSFQKTGKLTL

-795 ASGSGS
+795 VSGSGS

-849 QGTTPVTRS
+849 QGTTPVARS
-858 LTIDGNGHT
+858 LAIDGNGHT

-888 NITFDG
+888 NIAFDG

-958 VEIGNNVSFINCT
+958 VEIGNNVGFINCT

-1005 VDDYGG
+1005 VDDYED
-1011 YLTDPNYASGARRVK
+1011 YLTDPDYASGARRVK
-1026 YVHIGKNALFKDN
+1026 YVHIGKNALFKNN

-1068 TGNTSKS
+1068 KGNTSKS

-1094 LGSATFIQN
+1094 LGSAAFTQN

-1146 AAESAFSKN
+1146 AAESTFFKN

-1168 ASLGK
+1168 VSLGK

-1216 FSADKDGNVVSDG
+1216 FSEDKDGNAVSAG
-1229 SLTFNGGARFTG
+1229 SLAFNGGARFTG
-1241 NTASGFGGA
+1241 NTASGLGGA

-1291 MGDGKVVFDD
+1291 TGDGKVVFDD

-1306 SATPTL
+1306 SATPAL

-1347 IKNLST
+1347 IKNLIT
-1353 VAGGK
+1353 IAGGK

-1446 SNVGADASGS
+1446 SNVGAEASGS

-1496 GWRDS
+1496 GWLDS
-1501 SGLPIAIA
+1501 SGVPIAIA
-1509 DVITVKTEPGQAS
+1509 DVITVKTDPGQAS

-1531 DGSKTSDT
+1531 DGSKTSDA
-1539 SETYACLIHGGDSGV
+1539 SDTYACLIHGGDSGV

-1614 VTFGD
+1614 VAFGD

-1644 DGKGVVRFGKNAVI
+1644 DGKGAVRFGKNAVI

-1676 SMGEGATV
+1676 SMGEGAIV

-1726 VNATGTTFRKN
+1726 VSATGTTFRKN

-1766 AGGGAIILAG
+1766 AGGGAVLLAG
-1776 GGTASVMDTAF
+1776 GGTASVTDTTF

-1794 GGAFFIDKNGVLTT
+1794 GGAFFIDKNGMLTT
-1808 ASGGVGT
+1808 TSGEAGS

-1821 DGNSATTN
+1821 EGNSATTN

-1850 NQAAKGGAIYALGG
+1850 NQAVKGGAIYVLGG

-1873 AGTVFG
+1873 VDTVFG
-1879 KNSGTYGGAVY
+1879 KNNGTYGGAVY
-1890 SSASVGGTVNAAAS
+1890 SSASVGGTVNVAAS

-1937 ENQANTGNGGAIY
+1937 ENQSNTGNGGAIY
-1950 SAISGSSNLAIAD
+1950 SGISGSSNLAIAD
-1963 STFEGNNAGYGG
+1963 SSFEGNSAGYGG
-1975 AVFNNGQLTTSGNVV
+1975 AVFNNGQLATSGNVV
-1990 FSGNTAT
+1990 FSGNRAT

-2037 RAVTLNPGAGQ
+2037 R
-2048 EIVFS
+2048 
-2053 GNTDSTGS
+2053 
-2061 NAIFM
+2061 
-2066 GDGSSLDIMGDGKVV
+2066 
-2081 FDDALSS
+2081 
-2088 QSATPTLKKTGSGEL
+2088 
-2103 LLNASMDG
+2103 
-2111 FLGTASFEGG
+2111 
-2121 LTSIAEKWLIK
+2121 SI
-2132 NLSTVAGGKLK
+2132 
-2143 MSEFSFASQDAE
+2143 
-2155 NAVTG
+2155 
-2160 GKLVLAGGI
+2160 
-2169 LETGT
+2169 
-2174 GQIFANGL
+2174 
-2182 NAEGDARN
+2182 
-2190 PGSVKLNGDNWSF
+2190 
-2203 DSGLIA
+2203 
-2209 FDDAK
+2209 
-2214 YNLTY
+2214 
-2219 AQAAALLLGASNVG
+2219 
-2233 ADASGS
+2233 
-2239 GSAKEITFTGTY
+2239 
-2251 VNIPNP
+2251 
-2257 GPISPY
+2257 
-2263 YYTGNKSDAASDGT
+2263 
-2277 VGGWLDN
+2277 
-2284 SGVPVTLANAIT
+2284 
-2296 VKKEPGQASEYRFL
+2296 
-2310 SGVFDGS
+2310 
-2317 KASDTSS
+2317 
-2324 LIHDDSGVHVT
+2324 
-2335 SDGPLTIQNWGTELV
+2335 
-2350 PAHTSTVASTGEIVF
+2350 
-2365 GNNVSVLNNHSAG
+2365 
-2378 DGTKGGGALFSKAS
+2378 
-2392 ITFGDNAVLSG
+2392 
-2403 NATVLAAGGE
+2403 
-2413 GYGGGALFLDGKGE
+2413 
-2427 ILLGKNALIEKNESC
+2427 
-2442 GYGGAIYSLGSVR
+2442 
-2455 LGEGAVIRG
+2455 
-2464 NKASYMGG
+2464 
-2472 ALAVTGA
+2472 
-2479 LSLGKNALVED
+2479 
-2490 NQARQGGAI
+2490 
-2499 YAQNGTL
+2499 
-2506 ALGSGTRLE
+2506 
-2515 RNQADRG
+2515 
-2522 GAIYLQGGS
+2522 
-2531 GDSTTLDLMN
+2531 
-2541 SVFRENSASNG
+2541 
-2552 GALYLTGDGTLRIAA
+2552 
-2567 ADTVFEGNSAS
+2567 
-2578 YGGAIYNGFPMNE
+2578 
-2591 KGHSGSD
+2591 
-2598 GSLAFNGGA
+2598 
-2607 RFTGNTASGLGGAIY
+2607 
-2622 NTRAV
+2622 

-2671 ALSSQSATPT
+2671 ALSSQSATPA
-2681 LKKTGGGTL
+2681 LKKTGSGEL
-2690 LFNASMDGFL
+2690 LLNASMDGFL

-2709 TEIAQKWL
+2709 TEIPQKWL

-2731 PEFSFAAQGEGNNV
+2731 PAFSFVAQGEGNNV

-2759 GTGQIFTNGL
+2759 GTGQIFINGL

-2779 AVKLRDDNWSF
+2779 AVKLSGDNWSF
-2790 NSGLIAF
+2790 DSGLIAF

-2824 VGSTSAKEITFIGTG
+2824 AGSTSAKEITFIGTG
-2839 YVDPDPDPVPPVDP
+2839 YVDPVPDPVPPVEP

-2906 GASATDDKTDS
+2906 GASAKDDKTDS

-3048 QADGQTNVSGR
+3048 QADGQTNVSGK

-3065 ELSGGGLNVSGAV
+3065 ELSGGALNVSGAV

-3108 INIGDQGSAGRVV
+3108 LNIGDQGSAGRVV
-3121 ARQARLQG
+3121 ARQAQLQG

-3141 DALTDA
+3141 DALADA

-3225 PVLTPNTATFTD
+3225 PVLTPNTATFAD

-3283 GFSVSSVQGWNG
+3283 GFSVSNVQGWNG

-3313 DGSMKIQAT
+3313 DGSMKVQAT

-3352 DSMGIRF
+3352 GNMGIRF
-3359 LSRAVNENYL
+3359 LSRAVNENHL

-3406 DHASLLHMTAT
+3406 DHASLSHMTTT
-3417 REGAVRKDGLN
+3417 REGAIRKDGLN

-3442 FGAGSLDGGYN
+3442 LGAGSLDGGYN

-3467 GVFRVGMALNA
+3467 GDFRVGMALNA

-3499 GVNLYGSWSRDQF
+3499 GMNLYGSWSRDQF

-3541 GDVDTGVLTAGL
+3541 ADVDTGVLTAGL

-3580 GFTSRIDEHDVFRV
+3580 GFTSRIDDHDVFRV

-3662 SFDGTLGLEVQRD
+3662 SFDGTLGLEVQKD

-3689 HKTGHGVNVSFTY
+3689 HKAGHGVNVSFTY

>member
-40 GNAGFAGAEDPI
+40 GNAGFAGAEELSGDISPI
-52 IAPNSS
+52 SLSGDTRNIIGVGD
-58 ISKHYDTN
+58 ISLRSTEPALRYLIN
-66 TTVLNTDQPQFSKEL
+66 VS
-81 YAIGATGSQG
+81 GQG
-91 ALDISMEGDAAL
+91 QLDISMSNGSPMAVGNADGIYL
-103 TVDASWRRDAA
+103 KDYSDYDQYASAFHVA
-114 DSNRDQLSAVYVGSG
+114 GSG
-129 AQFSFTGT
+129 SSGSFVGTGT
-137 GLFRATGQGKV
+137 FSMVGGGKLLGV
-148 MEAVAFRNGA
+148 CAFLSESK
-158 NGPTGG
+158 G
-164 TMRLTGAITG
+164 TLTLSGDITG
-174 EAITEA
+174 EAEA
-180 SENGSGYK
+180 VMNGSNGYASFAAAAAGGNLVFGGDRTTLRAK
-188 AIGVKAENAGTII
+188 ASTGNNANGAFVKYGGMIGFASKSVLIESKNTDSNSVGINCADGTVKTSADTDLDIVVEGNKATTGIQLTASSSDVQLAGNLDLTATQTGQDSFASVLGISND
-201 FSGKSAWLKAMAHA
+201 SGKMVVSGPTSLRLVTNAPFDAKGITASGKADMSFLGDVEIA
-215 GTADGVYARYGGV
+215 V
-228 VDFQSEEVKVLSQ
+228 
-241 SDTGSAASGIS
+241 TGSASGSALYTTYRYDYSTQSGICP
-252 IEYSGGT
+252 
-259 ITSSEQTA
+259 
-267 LTVGVKAPAS
+267 V
-277 TATGI
+277 I
-282 SLSGASKGLVDL
+282 SLGTDGKAVTLNSSG
-294 AGSLAVSVEGSPVRG
+294 
-309 IENDQGT
+309 
-316 LHVAKASS
+316 
-324 ITGIGEGT
+324 
-332 FPSYGIWGRNG
+332 YGIN
-343 SSTELRGDVDVN
+343 N
-355 MTSSTTVYGVYA
+355 
-367 DSATVSLGSEG
+367 
-378 DVAILVQG
+378 QG
-386 SLGRGVAA
+386 
-394 FSGGNVELG
+394 
-403 SQGKEV
+403 
-409 SITAQNTGVEA
+409 
-420 GTSSTVSLNGKVKID
+420 
-435 SGTGISLSS
+435 
-444 TTVDK
+444 
-449 FPSLLS
+449 
-455 NGSVS
+455 GSVS
-460 IISAGTG
+460 LTG
-467 IVAKYAHAVFN
+467 QRINITGSTGVFVEGGGNENVFADVRFDGPTTINADKAIV
-478 ELHIQAGTGIDVQS
+478 
-492 PGYIG
+492 
-497 SGNTD
+497 
-502 TVLDVNGPAE
+502 
-512 IVAQNTA
+512 
-519 LQIVGAS
+519 
-526 GSKSASSG
+526 
-534 FVGTFNDAAS
+534 
-544 LRASNGNGVQLSAST
+544 
-559 HSGTT
+559 
-564 AARDCS
+564 
-570 VTFKGQTS
+570 TS
-578 IASEKGTGV
+578 I
-587 VVNGPVAST
+587 
-596 AQDGASVVFEGATT
+596 
-610 IDAAKAIEIKKNNG
+610 KAGEQV
-624 KGASVTFAYNPTPI
+624 GASVTFAYNPTPI
-638 NVPARAQDAD
+638 NVSVTKESAD
-648 SQVNG
+648 SKVRG
-653 SVTGT
+653 SVTGSS
-658 GTLIKSGGGSLA
+658 GTINKENAGSLA
-670 LNGDNSSF
+670 FYGDISNF
-678 SGEFNMQGGRAFL
+678 SGVFNQKGGTTFL
-691 GSGKGYFSGATVNL
+691 SEGAAGYFGKAQLAV
-705 TGGTLVA
+705 TGGALVA
-712 PELRFSGGKLLV
+712 PTLSFQKTGKLTL

-769 DDAKYNIVYAQTAAG
+769 DDARYNIVYAQTAAG

-795 ASGSGS
+795 VSGSGS

-849 QGTTPVTRS
+849 QGTTPVARS
-858 LTIDGNGHT
+858 LAIDGNGHT

-888 NITFDG
+888 NIAFDG

-958 VEIGNNVSFINCT
+958 VEIGNNVGFINCT

-1011 YLTDPNYASGARRVK
+1011 YLTDPDYASGARRVK
-1026 YVHIGKNALFKDN
+1026 YVHIGKNALFKNN

-1094 LGSATFIQN
+1094 LGSATFTQN

-1146 AAESAFSKN
+1146 AAESTFSKN
-1155 TAGVGGGLYNEGI
+1155 TAGVGGGFYNEGI

-1216 FSADKDGNVVSDG
+1216 FSEDKDGNAVSAG
-1229 SLTFNGGARFTG
+1229 SLAFNGGARFTG
-1241 NTASGFGGA
+1241 NTAGGLGGA

-1291 MGDGKVVFDD
+1291 TGDGKVVFDD

-1306 SATPTL
+1306 SATPAL

-1320 LLNASMDGFLGT
+1320 LLNASMGGFLGT

-1347 IKNLST
+1347 IKNLVT
-1353 VAGGK
+1353 IAGGK
-1358 LKMSEFSF
+1358 LKMPEFSF
-1366 ASQDAENA
+1366 APQDAENA

-1446 SNVGADASGS
+1446 SNVGAEASGS

-1496 GWRDS
+1496 GWLDN
-1501 SGLPIAIA
+1501 SGVPIAIA
-1509 DVITVKTEPGQAS
+1509 DVITVKTDPGQAS

-1531 DGSKTSDT
+1531 DGSKTSDA
-1539 SETYACLIHGGDSGV
+1539 SDTYACLIHGGDSGV

-1571 MPYHASVASSNGEIL
+1571 MPYHASVASSSGEIL

-1614 VTFGD
+1614 VAFGD

-1644 DGKGVVRFGKNAVI
+1644 DGKGAVRFGKNAVI

-1676 SMGEGATV
+1676 SMGEGAIV

-1726 VNATGTTFRKN
+1726 VSATGTTFRKN

-1766 AGGGAIILAG
+1766 AGGGVVLLAG
-1776 GGTASVMDTAF
+1776 GGTASVTDTTF

-1794 GGAFFIDKNGVLTT
+1794 GGAFFIDKNGMLTT
-1808 ASGGVGT
+1808 TSGEAGSDT
-1815 DAGTLF
+1815 GTLF
-1821 DGNSATTN
+1821 EGNSATTN

-1850 NQAAKGGAIYALGG
+1850 NQAVKGGAIYALGG

-1873 AGTVFG
+1873 ADAVFG

-1890 SSASVGGTVNAAAS
+1890 SSASVGGTVNVAAS

-1950 SAISGSSNLAIAD
+1950 SGISGSSNLAIAD
-1963 STFEGNNAGYGG
+1963 SSFEGNSAGYGG

-1990 FSGNTAT
+1990 FSGNRAT

-2023 GNTAS
+2023 GNTAG

-2037 RAVTLNPGAGQ
+2037 R
-2048 EIVFS
+2048 
-2053 GNTDSTGS
+2053 
-2061 NAIFM
+2061 
-2066 GDGSSLDIMGDGKVV
+2066 
-2081 FDDALSS
+2081 
-2088 QSATPTLKKTGSGEL
+2088 
-2103 LLNASMDG
+2103 
-2111 FLGTASFEGG
+2111 
-2121 LTSIAEKWLIK
+2121 SI
-2132 NLSTVAGGKLK
+2132 
-2143 MSEFSFASQDAE
+2143 
-2155 NAVTG
+2155 
-2160 GKLVLAGGI
+2160 
-2169 LETGT
+2169 
-2174 GQIFANGL
+2174 
-2182 NAEGDARN
+2182 
-2190 PGSVKLNGDNWSF
+2190 
-2203 DSGLIA
+2203 
-2209 FDDAK
+2209 
-2214 YNLTY
+2214 
-2219 AQAAALLLGASNVG
+2219 
-2233 ADASGS
+2233 
-2239 GSAKEITFTGTY
+2239 
-2251 VNIPNP
+2251 
-2257 GPISPY
+2257 
-2263 YYTGNKSDAASDGT
+2263 
-2277 VGGWLDN
+2277 
-2284 SGVPVTLANAIT
+2284 
-2296 VKKEPGQASEYRFL
+2296 
-2310 SGVFDGS
+2310 
-2317 KASDTSS
+2317 
-2324 LIHDDSGVHVT
+2324 
-2335 SDGPLTIQNWGTELV
+2335 
-2350 PAHTSTVASTGEIVF
+2350 
-2365 GNNVSVLNNHSAG
+2365 
-2378 DGTKGGGALFSKAS
+2378 
-2392 ITFGDNAVLSG
+2392 
-2403 NATVLAAGGE
+2403 
-2413 GYGGGALFLDGKGE
+2413 
-2427 ILLGKNALIEKNESC
+2427 
-2442 GYGGAIYSLGSVR
+2442 
-2455 LGEGAVIRG
+2455 
-2464 NKASYMGG
+2464 
-2472 ALAVTGA
+2472 
-2479 LSLGKNALVED
+2479 
-2490 NQARQGGAI
+2490 
-2499 YAQNGTL
+2499 
-2506 ALGSGTRLE
+2506 
-2515 RNQADRG
+2515 
-2522 GAIYLQGGS
+2522 
-2531 GDSTTLDLMN
+2531 
-2541 SVFRENSASNG
+2541 
-2552 GALYLTGDGTLRIAA
+2552 
-2567 ADTVFEGNSAS
+2567 
-2578 YGGAIYNGFPMNE
+2578 
-2591 KGHSGSD
+2591 
-2598 GSLAFNGGA
+2598 
-2607 RFTGNTASGLGGAIY
+2607 
-2622 NTRAV
+2622 

-2663 DGKVVFDD
+2663 DGKVVFND
-2671 ALSSQSATPT
+2671 ALSSQSATPA
-2681 LKKTGGGTL
+2681 LKKTGSGTL

-2700 GTAAFEDGR
+2700 GTAAFEGGR

-2731 PEFSFAAQGEGNNV
+2731 PAFSFVARGEGNNV

-2759 GTGQIFTNGL
+2759 GTGQIFINGL

-2779 AVKLRDDNWSF
+2779 AVKLSGDNWSF
-2790 NSGLIAF
+2790 DSGLIAF

-2824 VGSTSAKEITFIGTG
+2824 AGSTSAKEITFIGTG
-2839 YVDPDPDPVPPVDP
+2839 YVDPVPDPVPPVDPGPDPVPPVEP

-2906 GASATDDKTDS
+2906 GASAKDDKTDS

-2971 EGASGVLNL
+2971 EGAFGVLNL

-3048 QADGQTNVSGR
+3048 QADGQTNVSGK

-3065 ELSGGGLNVSGAV
+3065 ELSGGALNVSGAV

-3121 ARQARLQG
+3121 ARQSQLQG

-3141 DALTDA
+3141 DALADA

-3225 PVLTPNTATFTD
+3225 PVLTPNTATFAD

-3283 GFSVSSVQGWNG
+3283 GFSVSNVQGWNG

-3313 DGSMKIQAT
+3313 DGSMKVQAT

-3352 DSMGIRF
+3352 GNMGIRF
-3359 LSRAVNENYL
+3359 LSRAVNENHL

-3406 DHASLLHMTAT
+3406 DHASLSHMTTT
-3417 REGAVRKDGLN
+3417 REGAIRKDGLN
-3428 LWINALYGAEHARN
+3428 LWLNALYGAEHARN
-3442 FGAGSLDGGYN
+3442 LGAGSLDGGYN

-3467 GVFRVGMALNA
+3467 GDFRVGMALNA
-3478 GSGTARSRGDF
+3478 GSGTVRSRGDF

-3499 GVNLYGSWSRDQF
+3499 GMNLYGSWSRDQF

-3524 NEVKQDLPTTM
+3524 NEVKQDLPATM

-3541 GDVDTGVLTAGL
+3541 ADVDTGVLTAGL

-3580 GFTSRIDEHDVFRV
+3580 GFTSRIDDHDVFRV

-3625 ADLSVVPAAGD
+3625 ADLSVAPAAGD
-3636 LKAKTKAR
+3636 LKAKTKVR

-3662 SFDGTLGLEVQRD
+3662 SFDGTLGLEVQKD

-3689 HKTGHGVNVSFTY
+3689 HKAGHGVNVSFTY

>member
-40 GNAGFAGAEDPI
+40 GNAGFAGAEELSGDISPI
-52 IAPNSS
+52 SLSGDTRNIIGVGD
-58 ISKHYDTN
+58 ISLRSTEPALRYLIN
-66 TTVLNTDQPQFSKEL
+66 VS
-81 YAIGATGSQG
+81 GQG
-91 ALDISMEGDAAL
+91 QLDISMSNGSPMAVGNADGIYL
-103 TVDASWRRDAA
+103 KDYSDSDQYASAFHVA
-114 DSNRDQLSAVYVGSG
+114 GSG
-129 AQFSFTGT
+129 SSGSFAGTGT
-137 GLFRATGQGKV
+137 FSMVGGGKLLGV
-148 MEAVAFRNGA
+148 CAFLSESK
-158 NGPTGG
+158 G
-164 TMRLTGAITG
+164 TLTLSGDITG
-174 EAITEA
+174 EAEA
-180 SENGSGYK
+180 VMNGSNGYASFAAAAAGGNLVFGGDRTTLRAK
-188 AIGVKAENAGTII
+188 ASTGNNANGAFVKYGGMIDFASKSVLIESKNTDSSSVGINCADGTVKTSADTDLDIVVEGNKATTGIQLTASSSDVQLAGNLDLTATQTGQDSFASVLGISND
-201 FSGKSAWLKAMAHA
+201 SGKMVVSGPTSLRLVTNAPFDAKGITASGKADMSFLGDVEIA
-215 GTADGVYARYGGV
+215 V
-228 VDFQSEEVKVLSQ
+228 
-241 SDTGSAASGIS
+241 TGSASGS
-252 IEYSGGT
+252 ALYTTYRYDYSTQAG
-259 ITSSEQTA
+259 ICP
-267 LTVGVKAPAS
+267 V
-277 TATGI
+277 I
-282 SLSGASKGLVDL
+282 SLGTDGKAVTLNSSG
-294 AGSLAVSVEGSPVRG
+294 
-309 IENDQGT
+309 
-316 LHVAKASS
+316 
-324 ITGIGEGT
+324 
-332 FPSYGIWGRNG
+332 YGIN
-343 SSTELRGDVDVN
+343 N
-355 MTSSTTVYGVYA
+355 
-367 DSATVSLGSEG
+367 
-378 DVAILVQG
+378 QG
-386 SLGRGVAA
+386 
-394 FSGGNVELG
+394 
-403 SQGKEV
+403 
-409 SITAQNTGVEA
+409 
-420 GTSSTVSLNGKVKID
+420 
-435 SGTGISLSS
+435 
-444 TTVDK
+444 
-449 FPSLLS
+449 
-455 NGSVS
+455 GSVS
-460 IISAGTG
+460 LTG
-467 IVAKYAHAVFN
+467 QRINITGSTGVFVEGGGNENVFADVRFDGPTTINADKAIV
-478 ELHIQAGTGIDVQS
+478 
-492 PGYIG
+492 
-497 SGNTD
+497 
-502 TVLDVNGPAE
+502 
-512 IVAQNTA
+512 
-519 LQIVGAS
+519 
-526 GSKSASSG
+526 
-534 FVGTFNDAAS
+534 
-544 LRASNGNGVQLSAST
+544 
-559 HSGTT
+559 
-564 AARDCS
+564 
-570 VTFKGQTS
+570 TS
-578 IASEKGTGV
+578 I
-587 VVNGPVAST
+587 
-596 AQDGASVVFEGATT
+596 
-610 IDAAKAIEIKKNNG
+610 KAGEQV
-624 KGASVTFAYNPTPI
+624 GASVTFAYNPTPI
-638 NVPARAQDAD
+638 NVPVTKESAD
-648 SQVNG
+648 SKVRG
-653 SVTGT
+653 SVTGSS
-658 GTLIKSGGGSLA
+658 GTINKENAGSLA
-670 LNGDNSSF
+670 FYGDISNF
-678 SGEFNMQGGRAFL
+678 SGVFNQKGGTTFL
-691 GSGKGYFSGATVNL
+691 SEGAAGYFGKAQLAV
-705 TGGTLVA
+705 TGGALVA
-712 PELRFSGGKLLV
+712 PTLSFQKTGKLTL

-736 FTSALNAD
+736 FTNALNAD

-795 ASGSGS
+795 VSGSGS

-849 QGTTPVTRS
+849 QGTTPVARS
-858 LTIDGNGHT
+858 LAIDGNGHT

-888 NITFDG
+888 NIAFDG

-958 VEIGNNVSFINCT
+958 VEIGNNVGFINCT

-1011 YLTDPNYASGARRVK
+1011 YLTDPDYASGARRVK
-1026 YVHIGKNALFKDN
+1026 YVHIGKNALFKNN

-1094 LGSATFIQN
+1094 LGSAAFTQN

-1146 AAESAFSKN
+1146 AAESTFSKN

-1216 FSADKDGNVVSDG
+1216 FSEDKDGNAVSAG
-1229 SLTFNGGARFTG
+1229 SLAFNGGARFTG
-1241 NTASGFGGA
+1241 NTAGGLGGA

-1291 MGDGKVVFDD
+1291 TGDGKVVFND

-1306 SATPTL
+1306 SATPAL
-1312 KKTGSGEL
+1312 KKTGS
-1320 LLNASMDGFLGT
+1320 
-1332 ASFEGGLT
+1332 
-1340 SIAEKWL
+1340 
-1347 IKNLST
+1347 
-1353 VAGGK
+1353 
-1358 LKMSEFSF
+1358 
-1366 ASQDAENA
+1366 
-1374 VTGGKLVLAGG
+1374 
-1385 ILETGTGQIFAN
+1385 
-1397 GLNAEGDARNPG
+1397 
-1409 SVKLNGDNW
+1409 
-1418 SFDSGLIAFDDAK
+1418 
-1431 YNLTYAQAAALLLGA
+1431 
-1446 SNVGADASGS
+1446 
-1456 GSAKEITFTGTYVNI
+1456 
-1471 PNPGP
+1471 
-1476 LSPYYYT
+1476 
-1483 GNKSDAASDGTVG
+1483 
-1496 GWRDS
+1496 
-1501 SGLPIAIA
+1501 
-1509 DVITVKTEPGQAS
+1509 
-1522 EYRFLSGVY
+1522 
-1531 DGSKTSDT
+1531 
-1539 SETYACLIHGGDSGV
+1539 
-1554 RVTSD
+1554 
-1559 GPLTIQ
+1559 
-1565 NWGTGL
+1565 
-1571 MPYHASVASSNGEIL
+1571 
-1586 FGDNVSLLNNHSA
+1586 
-1599 GDATKGGGAI
+1599 
-1609 FSKKG
+1609 
-1614 VTFGD
+1614 
-1619 NAVLSGNSTALAIG
+1619 
-1633 GGGYGGGAIFL
+1633 
-1644 DGKGVVRFGKNAVI
+1644 
-1658 ANNESYHYGGA
+1658 
-1669 IYSLGSV
+1669 
-1676 SMGEGATV
+1676 
-1684 RGNTTSY
+1684 
-1691 MGGAIAVTG
+1691 
-1700 ALSLGTGSVVESNQ
+1700 
-1714 AQAGGAVYSTGQ
+1714 
-1726 VNATGTTFRKN
+1726 
-1737 VATSNY
+1737 
-1743 GGGIYSAGGSIV
+1743 
-1755 LVDSRMEENKA
+1755 
-1766 AGGGAIILAG
+1766 
-1776 GGTASVMDTAF
+1776 
-1787 AANTATN
+1787 
-1794 GGAFFIDKNGVLTT
+1794 
-1808 ASGGVGT
+1808 
-1815 DAGTLF
+1815 
-1821 DGNSATTN
+1821 
-1829 GGAVYVQ
+1829 
-1836 NGTVDLGSGTRLQG
+1836 
-1850 NQAAKGGAIYALGG
+1850 
-1864 KDASAKLTF
+1864 
-1873 AGTVFG
+1873 
-1879 KNSGTYGGAVY
+1879 
-1890 SSASVGGTVNAAAS
+1890 
-1904 DVVFEGN
+1904 
-1911 TATSGGAVYLGGSG
+1911 
-1925 TSDIAFTDAVFK
+1925 
-1937 ENQANTGNGGAIY
+1937 
-1950 SAISGSSNLAIAD
+1950 
-1963 STFEGNNAGYGG
+1963 
-1975 AVFNNGQLTTSGNVV
+1975 
-1990 FSGNTAT
+1990 
-1997 YGGAVYNYFTSTTDG
+1997 
-2012 SLAFNGGARFT
+2012 
-2023 GNTAS
+2023 
-2028 GLGGAIYNT
+2028 
-2037 RAVTLNPGAGQ
+2037 
-2048 EIVFS
+2048 
-2053 GNTDSTGS
+2053 
-2061 NAIFM
+2061 
-2066 GDGSSLDIMGDGKVV
+2066 
-2081 FDDALSS
+2081 
-2088 QSATPTLKKTGSGEL
+2088 
-2103 LLNASMDG
+2103 
-2111 FLGTASFEGG
+2111 
-2121 LTSIAEKWLIK
+2121 
-2132 NLSTVAGGKLK
+2132 
-2143 MSEFSFASQDAE
+2143 
-2155 NAVTG
+2155 
-2160 GKLVLAGGI
+2160 
-2169 LETGT
+2169 
-2174 GQIFANGL
+2174 
-2182 NAEGDARN
+2182 
-2190 PGSVKLNGDNWSF
+2190 
-2203 DSGLIA
+2203 
-2209 FDDAK
+2209 
-2214 YNLTY
+2214 
-2219 AQAAALLLGASNVG
+2219 
-2233 ADASGS
+2233 
-2239 GSAKEITFTGTY
+2239 
-2251 VNIPNP
+2251 
-2257 GPISPY
+2257 
-2263 YYTGNKSDAASDGT
+2263 
-2277 VGGWLDN
+2277 
-2284 SGVPVTLANAIT
+2284 
-2296 VKKEPGQASEYRFL
+2296 
-2310 SGVFDGS
+2310 
-2317 KASDTSS
+2317 
-2324 LIHDDSGVHVT
+2324 
-2335 SDGPLTIQNWGTELV
+2335 
-2350 PAHTSTVASTGEIVF
+2350 
-2365 GNNVSVLNNHSAG
+2365 
-2378 DGTKGGGALFSKAS
+2378 
-2392 ITFGDNAVLSG
+2392 
-2403 NATVLAAGGE
+2403 
-2413 GYGGGALFLDGKGE
+2413 
-2427 ILLGKNALIEKNESC
+2427 
-2442 GYGGAIYSLGSVR
+2442 
-2455 LGEGAVIRG
+2455 
-2464 NKASYMGG
+2464 
-2472 ALAVTGA
+2472 
-2479 LSLGKNALVED
+2479 
-2490 NQARQGGAI
+2490 
-2499 YAQNGTL
+2499 
-2506 ALGSGTRLE
+2506 
-2515 RNQADRG
+2515 
-2522 GAIYLQGGS
+2522 
-2531 GDSTTLDLMN
+2531 
-2541 SVFRENSASNG
+2541 
-2552 GALYLTGDGTLRIAA
+2552 
-2567 ADTVFEGNSAS
+2567 
-2578 YGGAIYNGFPMNE
+2578 
-2591 KGHSGSD
+2591 
-2598 GSLAFNGGA
+2598 
-2607 RFTGNTASGLGGAIY
+2607 
-2622 NTRAV
+2622 
-2627 TLNPGAGQEIVF
+2627 
-2639 SGNTD
+2639 
-2644 STGSNAIFMG
+2644 
-2654 DGSSLDITG
+2654 
-2663 DGKVVFDD
+2663 
-2671 ALSSQSATPT
+2671 
-2681 LKKTGGGTL
+2681 GTL

-2731 PEFSFAAQGEGNNV
+2731 PAFSFVAQGEGNNV

-2759 GTGQIFTNGL
+2759 GTGQIFINGL

-2779 AVKLRDDNWSF
+2779 AVKLSGDNWSF
-2790 NSGLIAF
+2790 DSGLIAF

-2824 VGSTSAKEITFIGTG
+2824 AGSTSAKEITFIGTG
-2839 YVDPDPDPVPPVDP
+2839 YVDPDPDPVPPVDPVPDPVPPVEP

-2906 GASATDDKTDS
+2906 GASAKDDKTDS

-3048 QADGQTNVSGR
+3048 QADGQTNVSGK

-3065 ELSGGGLNVSGAV
+3065 ELSGGALNVSGAV

-3101 TTSSDVQ
+3101 TISSDVQ

-3121 ARQARLQG
+3121 ARQAQLQG

-3141 DALTDA
+3141 DALADA

-3225 PVLTPNTATFTD
+3225 PVLIPNTATFAD

-3283 GFSVSSVQGWNG
+3283 GFSVSNVQGWNG

-3313 DGSMKIQAT
+3313 DGSMKVQAT

-3352 DSMGIRF
+3352 GNMGIRF
-3359 LSRAVNENYL
+3359 LSRAVNENHL

-3376 TVDGAAQIAVAGGVQ
+3376 TVDGAAQIAVVGGVQ

-3406 DHASLLHMTAT
+3406 DHASLLHMTTT
-3417 REGAVRKDGLN
+3417 REGAIRKDGLN

-3442 FGAGSLDGGYN
+3442 LGAGSLDGGYN

-3467 GVFRVGMALNA
+3467 GDFRVGMALNA

-3499 GVNLYGSWSRDQF
+3499 GMNLYGSWSRDQF

-3541 GDVDTGVLTAGL
+3541 ADVDTGVLTAGL

-3573 YYNLRTD
+3573 YYNLRAD
-3580 GFTSRIDEHDVFRV
+3580 GFTSRIDDHDVFRV

-3625 ADLSVVPAAGD
+3625 ADLSVAPAAGD
-3636 LKAKTKAR
+3636 LKAKAKAR

-3662 SFDGTLGLEVQRD
+3662 SFDGTLGLEVQKD

-3689 HKTGHGVNVSFTY
+3689 HKAGHGVNVSFTY

>member
-40 GNAGFAGAEDPI
+40 GNAGFAGAEELSGDISPI
-52 IAPNSS
+52 SLSGDTRNIIGVGD
-58 ISKHYDTN
+58 ISLRSTEPALRYLIN
-66 TTVLNTDQPQFSKEL
+66 VS
-81 YAIGATGSQG
+81 GQG
-91 ALDISMEGDAAL
+91 QLDISMSNGSSMAVGNADGIYL
-103 TVDASWRRDAA
+103 KDYSDYDQYASAFHVA
-114 DSNRDQLSAVYVGSG
+114 GSG
-129 AQFSFTGT
+129 SSGSFVGTGT
-137 GLFRATGQGKV
+137 FSMVGGGKLLGV
-148 MEAVAFRNGA
+148 CAFLSESK
-158 NGPTGG
+158 G
-164 TMRLTGAITG
+164 TLTLSGDITG
-174 EAITEA
+174 EAEA
-180 SENGSGYK
+180 VMNGSNGYASFAAAAAGGNLVFGGDRTTLRAK
-188 AIGVKAENAGTII
+188 ASTGNNANGAFVKYGGMIGFASKSVLIESKNTDSNSVGINCADGTVKTSADTDLDIVVEGNKATTGIQLTASSSDVQLAGNLDLTATQTGQDSFASVLGISND
-201 FSGKSAWLKAMAHA
+201 SGKMVVSGPTSLRLVTNAPFDAKGITASGKADMSFLGDVEIA
-215 GTADGVYARYGGV
+215 V
-228 VDFQSEEVKVLSQ
+228 
-241 SDTGSAASGIS
+241 TGSASGS
-252 IEYSGGT
+252 ALYTTYRYDYSTQAG
-259 ITSSEQTA
+259 ICP
-267 LTVGVKAPAS
+267 V
-277 TATGI
+277 I
-282 SLSGASKGLVDL
+282 SLGADGKAVTLNSSG
-294 AGSLAVSVEGSPVRG
+294 
-309 IENDQGT
+309 
-316 LHVAKASS
+316 
-324 ITGIGEGT
+324 
-332 FPSYGIWGRNG
+332 YGIN
-343 SSTELRGDVDVN
+343 N
-355 MTSSTTVYGVYA
+355 
-367 DSATVSLGSEG
+367 
-378 DVAILVQG
+378 QG
-386 SLGRGVAA
+386 
-394 FSGGNVELG
+394 
-403 SQGKEV
+403 
-409 SITAQNTGVEA
+409 
-420 GTSSTVSLNGKVKID
+420 
-435 SGTGISLSS
+435 
-444 TTVDK
+444 
-449 FPSLLS
+449 
-455 NGSVS
+455 GSVS
-460 IISAGTG
+460 LTG
-467 IVAKYAHAVFN
+467 QRINITGSTGVFVEGGGN
-478 ELHIQAGTGIDVQS
+478 ENVFADVRFDG
-492 PGYIG
+492 PTTI
-497 SGNTD
+497 NAD
-502 TVLDVNGPAE
+502 TAIL
-512 IVAQNTA
+512 
-519 LQIVGAS
+519 
-526 GSKSASSG
+526 
-534 FVGTFNDAAS
+534 
-544 LRASNGNGVQLSAST
+544 
-559 HSGTT
+559 
-564 AARDCS
+564 
-570 VTFKGQTS
+570 TS
-578 IASEKGTGV
+578 I
-587 VVNGPVAST
+587 
-596 AQDGASVVFEGATT
+596 
-610 IDAAKAIEIKKNNG
+610 KAGEQV
-624 KGASVTFAYNPTPI
+624 GASVTFAYNPTPI
-638 NVPARAQDAD
+638 NAPVTKESAD
-648 SQVNG
+648 SKVRG
-653 SVTGT
+653 SVTGSS
-658 GTLIKSGGGSLA
+658 GTINKENAGSLA
-670 LNGDNSSF
+670 FYGDISNF
-678 SGEFNMQGGRAFL
+678 SGVFNQKGGTTFL
-691 GSGKGYFSGATVNL
+691 SEGAAGYFGKAQVAV
-705 TGGTLVA
+705 TGGALVA
-712 PELRFSGGKLLV
+712 PTLSFQKTGKLTL

-757 SNWKFDSGVIAF
+757 SNWKFDSGLIAF
-769 DDAKYNIVYAQTAAG
+769 DDAKYNIAYAQTAAG

-789 NVAADN
+789 NVAADKV
-795 ASGSGS
+795 SGSDS

-828 VLDTGIDS
+828 VLDAGIDS

-849 QGTTPVTRS
+849 QGTTPVGRS
-858 LTIDGNGHT
+858 LVIDGNGHT

-888 NITFDG
+888 NVTFDG

-995 KGRRGGALNV
+995 KGRRGGALGV
-1005 VDDYGG
+1005 VDDYGD
-1011 YLTDPNYASGARRVK
+1011 YLTDPDYASGARRVK
-1026 YVHIGKNALFKDN
+1026 YVHIGKNALFKNN

-1094 LGSATFIQN
+1094 LGSATFTQN

-1146 AAESAFSKN
+1146 AAESTFSKN

-1216 FSADKDGNVVSDG
+1216 FSEDKDGNAVSAG
-1229 SLTFNGGARFTG
+1229 SLAFNGGARFTG
-1241 NTASGFGGA
+1241 NTASGLGGA

-1291 MGDGKVVFDD
+1291 TGDGKVVFND

-1306 SATPTL
+1306 SATPAL

-1347 IKNLST
+1347 IKNLIT
-1353 VAGGK
+1353 IAGGK

-1446 SNVGADASGS
+1446 SNVGAEASGS

-1496 GWRDS
+1496 GWLDS
-1501 SGLPIAIA
+1501 SGVPIAIA
-1509 DVITVKTEPGQAS
+1509 DVITVKTDPGQAS

-1531 DGSKTSDT
+1531 DGSKTSDA
-1539 SETYACLIHGGDSGV
+1539 SDTYACLIHGGDSGV

-1571 MPYHASVASSNGEIL
+1571 MPYHASVASSSGEIL

-1614 VTFGD
+1614 VAFGD

-1644 DGKGVVRFGKNAVI
+1644 DGKGAVRFGKNAVI

-1676 SMGEGATV
+1676 SMGEGAIV

-1726 VNATGTTFRKN
+1726 VSATGTTFRKN

-1766 AGGGAIILAG
+1766 AGGGAVLLAG
-1776 GGTASVMDTAF
+1776 GGTASVTDTTF

-1794 GGAFFIDKNGVLTT
+1794 GGAFFIDKNGMLTT
-1808 ASGGVGT
+1808 TSGEAGS

-1821 DGNSATTN
+1821 EGNSATTN

-1836 NGTVDLGSGTRLQG
+1836 NGAVDLGSGTRLQG
-1850 NQAAKGGAIYALGG
+1850 NQAVKGGAIYALGG

-1873 AGTVFG
+1873 ADAVFG

-1890 SSASVGGTVNAAAS
+1890 SSASVGGTVNVAAS

-1950 SAISGSSNLAIAD
+1950 SGISGSSNLAIAD
-1963 STFEGNNAGYGG
+1963 SSFEGNSAGYGG
-1975 AVFNNGQLTTSGNVV
+1975 AVFNNGQLATSGNVV
-1990 FSGNTAT
+1990 FSGNRAT

-2012 SLAFNGGARFT
+2012 SLVFNGGARFT

-2037 RAVTLNPGAGQ
+2037 R
-2048 EIVFS
+2048 
-2053 GNTDSTGS
+2053 
-2061 NAIFM
+2061 
-2066 GDGSSLDIMGDGKVV
+2066 
-2081 FDDALSS
+2081 
-2088 QSATPTLKKTGSGEL
+2088 
-2103 LLNASMDG
+2103 
-2111 FLGTASFEGG
+2111 
-2121 LTSIAEKWLIK
+2121 SI
-2132 NLSTVAGGKLK
+2132 
-2143 MSEFSFASQDAE
+2143 
-2155 NAVTG
+2155 
-2160 GKLVLAGGI
+2160 
-2169 LETGT
+2169 
-2174 GQIFANGL
+2174 
-2182 NAEGDARN
+2182 
-2190 PGSVKLNGDNWSF
+2190 
-2203 DSGLIA
+2203 
-2209 FDDAK
+2209 
-2214 YNLTY
+2214 
-2219 AQAAALLLGASNVG
+2219 
-2233 ADASGS
+2233 
-2239 GSAKEITFTGTY
+2239 
-2251 VNIPNP
+2251 
-2257 GPISPY
+2257 
-2263 YYTGNKSDAASDGT
+2263 
-2277 VGGWLDN
+2277 
-2284 SGVPVTLANAIT
+2284 
-2296 VKKEPGQASEYRFL
+2296 
-2310 SGVFDGS
+2310 
-2317 KASDTSS
+2317 
-2324 LIHDDSGVHVT
+2324 
-2335 SDGPLTIQNWGTELV
+2335 
-2350 PAHTSTVASTGEIVF
+2350 
-2365 GNNVSVLNNHSAG
+2365 
-2378 DGTKGGGALFSKAS
+2378 
-2392 ITFGDNAVLSG
+2392 
-2403 NATVLAAGGE
+2403 
-2413 GYGGGALFLDGKGE
+2413 
-2427 ILLGKNALIEKNESC
+2427 
-2442 GYGGAIYSLGSVR
+2442 
-2455 LGEGAVIRG
+2455 
-2464 NKASYMGG
+2464 
-2472 ALAVTGA
+2472 
-2479 LSLGKNALVED
+2479 
-2490 NQARQGGAI
+2490 
-2499 YAQNGTL
+2499 
-2506 ALGSGTRLE
+2506 
-2515 RNQADRG
+2515 
-2522 GAIYLQGGS
+2522 
-2531 GDSTTLDLMN
+2531 
-2541 SVFRENSASNG
+2541 
-2552 GALYLTGDGTLRIAA
+2552 
-2567 ADTVFEGNSAS
+2567 
-2578 YGGAIYNGFPMNE
+2578 
-2591 KGHSGSD
+2591 
-2598 GSLAFNGGA
+2598 
-2607 RFTGNTASGLGGAIY
+2607 
-2622 NTRAV
+2622 

-2663 DGKVVFDD
+2663 DGKVVFND
-2671 ALSSQSATPT
+2671 ALSSQSATPA
-2681 LKKTGGGTL
+2681 LKKTGSGTL

-2731 PEFSFAAQGEGNNV
+2731 PAFSFVAQGEGNNV

-2759 GTGQIFTNGL
+2759 GTGQIFINGL

-2779 AVKLRDDNWSF
+2779 AVKLSGDNWSF
-2790 NSGLIAF
+2790 DSGLIAF

-2824 VGSTSAKEITFIGTG
+2824 AGSTSAKEITFIGTG
-2839 YVDPDPDPVPPVDP
+2839 YVDPVPDPVPPVEPDPDPVPPVDPGPDPVPPVEP

-2906 GASATDDKTDS
+2906 GASAKDDKTDS

-2971 EGASGVLNL
+2971 EGAFGVLNL

-3048 QADGQTNVSGR
+3048 QADGQTNVSGK

-3065 ELSGGGLNVSGAV
+3065 ELSGGALNVSGAV

-3108 INIGDQGSAGRVV
+3108 LNIGDQGSAGRVV
-3121 ARQARLQG
+3121 ARQAQLQG

-3141 DALTDA
+3141 DALADA

-3225 PVLTPNTATFTD
+3225 PVLTPNTATFAD

-3283 GFSVSSVQGWNG
+3283 GFSVSNVQGWNG

-3313 DGSMKIQAT
+3313 DGSMKVQAT

-3352 DSMGIRF
+3352 GNMGIRF
-3359 LSRAVNENYL
+3359 LSRAVNENHL

-3406 DHASLLHMTAT
+3406 DHASLLHMTTT
-3417 REGAVRKDGLN
+3417 REGAIRKDGLN

-3442 FGAGSLDGGYN
+3442 LGAGSLDGGYN

-3467 GVFRVGMALNA
+3467 GDFRVGMALNA

-3499 GVNLYGSWSRDQF
+3499 GMNLYGSWSRDQF

-3541 GDVDTGVLTAGL
+3541 ADVDTGVLTAGL
-3553 RGEYRFETD
+3553 RGECRFETD

-3580 GFTSRIDEHDVFRV
+3580 GFTSRIDDHDVFRV

-3625 ADLSVVPAAGD
+3625 ADLSVAPAAGD
-3636 LKAKTKAR
+3636 LKAKAKAR

-3649 ASDTIKARMMDSV
+3649 ASDTIKARIMDSV
-3662 SFDGTLGLEVQRD
+3662 SLDGTLGLEVQKD

-3689 HKTGHGVNVSFTY
+3689 HKAGHGVNVSFTY

>member
-114 DSNRDQLSAVYVGSG
+114 DSNWDQLSAVYVGNG

-324 ITGIGEGT
+324 ITGTGEGT

-801 AKEITFTGTLVEL
+801 AKELTFTGTLVEL

-1026 YVHIGKNALFKDN
+1026 YVHIGKNALFKNN

-1216 FSADKDGNVVSDG
+1216 FSADKDGNVVSAG
-1229 SLTFNGGARFTG
+1229 SLT
-1241 NTASGFGGA
+1241 
-1250 IYNTRSIT
+1250 
-1258 LNPGAGQEIVFS
+1258 
-1270 GNTDSTG
+1270 
-1277 SNAIFMGDGSSLDI
+1277 
-1291 MGDGKVVFDD
+1291 
-1301 ALSSQ
+1301 
-1306 SATPTL
+1306 
-1312 KKTGSGEL
+1312 
-1320 LLNASMDGFLGT
+1320 
-1332 ASFEGGLT
+1332 
-1340 SIAEKWL
+1340 
-1347 IKNLST
+1347 
-1353 VAGGK
+1353 
-1358 LKMSEFSF
+1358 
-1366 ASQDAENA
+1366 
-1374 VTGGKLVLAGG
+1374 
-1385 ILETGTGQIFAN
+1385 
-1397 GLNAEGDARNPG
+1397 
-1409 SVKLNGDNW
+1409 
-1418 SFDSGLIAFDDAK
+1418 
-1431 YNLTYAQAAALLLGA
+1431 
-1446 SNVGADASGS
+1446 
-1456 GSAKEITFTGTYVNI
+1456 
-1471 PNPGP
+1471 
-1476 LSPYYYT
+1476 
-1483 GNKSDAASDGTVG
+1483 
-1496 GWRDS
+1496 
-1501 SGLPIAIA
+1501 
-1509 DVITVKTEPGQAS
+1509 
-1522 EYRFLSGVY
+1522 
-1531 DGSKTSDT
+1531 
-1539 SETYACLIHGGDSGV
+1539 
-1554 RVTSD
+1554 
-1559 GPLTIQ
+1559 
-1565 NWGTGL
+1565 
-1571 MPYHASVASSNGEIL
+1571 
-1586 FGDNVSLLNNHSA
+1586 
-1599 GDATKGGGAI
+1599 
-1609 FSKKG
+1609 
-1614 VTFGD
+1614 
-1619 NAVLSGNSTALAIG
+1619 
-1633 GGGYGGGAIFL
+1633 
-1644 DGKGVVRFGKNAVI
+1644 
-1658 ANNESYHYGGA
+1658 
-1669 IYSLGSV
+1669 
-1676 SMGEGATV
+1676 
-1684 RGNTTSY
+1684 
-1691 MGGAIAVTG
+1691 
-1700 ALSLGTGSVVESNQ
+1700 
-1714 AQAGGAVYSTGQ
+1714 
-1726 VNATGTTFRKN
+1726 
-1737 VATSNY
+1737 
-1743 GGGIYSAGGSIV
+1743 
-1755 LVDSRMEENKA
+1755 
-1766 AGGGAIILAG
+1766 
-1776 GGTASVMDTAF
+1776 
-1787 AANTATN
+1787 
-1794 GGAFFIDKNGVLTT
+1794 
-1808 ASGGVGT
+1808 
-1815 DAGTLF
+1815 
-1821 DGNSATTN
+1821 
-1829 GGAVYVQ
+1829 
-1836 NGTVDLGSGTRLQG
+1836 
-1850 NQAAKGGAIYALGG
+1850 
-1864 KDASAKLTF
+1864 
-1873 AGTVFG
+1873 
-1879 KNSGTYGGAVY
+1879 
-1890 SSASVGGTVNAAAS
+1890 
-1904 DVVFEGN
+1904 
-1911 TATSGGAVYLGGSG
+1911 
-1925 TSDIAFTDAVFK
+1925 
-1937 ENQANTGNGGAIY
+1937 
-1950 SAISGSSNLAIAD
+1950 
-1963 STFEGNNAGYGG
+1963 
-1975 AVFNNGQLTTSGNVV
+1975 
-1990 FSGNTAT
+1990 
-1997 YGGAVYNYFTSTTDG
+1997 
-2012 SLAFNGGARFT
+2012 FNGGARFT

-2111 FLGTASFEGG
+2111 FLGTA
-2121 LTSIAEKWLIK
+2121 
-2132 NLSTVAGGKLK
+2132 
-2143 MSEFSFASQDAE
+2143 
-2155 NAVTG
+2155 
-2160 GKLVLAGGI
+2160 
-2169 LETGT
+2169 
-2174 GQIFANGL
+2174 
-2182 NAEGDARN
+2182 
-2190 PGSVKLNGDNWSF
+2190 
-2203 DSGLIA
+2203 
-2209 FDDAK
+2209 
-2214 YNLTY
+2214 
-2219 AQAAALLLGASNVG
+2219 
-2233 ADASGS
+2233 
-2239 GSAKEITFTGTY
+2239 
-2251 VNIPNP
+2251 
-2257 GPISPY
+2257 
-2263 YYTGNKSDAASDGT
+2263 
-2277 VGGWLDN
+2277 
-2284 SGVPVTLANAIT
+2284 
-2296 VKKEPGQASEYRFL
+2296 
-2310 SGVFDGS
+2310 
-2317 KASDTSS
+2317 
-2324 LIHDDSGVHVT
+2324 
-2335 SDGPLTIQNWGTELV
+2335 
-2350 PAHTSTVASTGEIVF
+2350 
-2365 GNNVSVLNNHSAG
+2365 
-2378 DGTKGGGALFSKAS
+2378 
-2392 ITFGDNAVLSG
+2392 
-2403 NATVLAAGGE
+2403 
-2413 GYGGGALFLDGKGE
+2413 
-2427 ILLGKNALIEKNESC
+2427 
-2442 GYGGAIYSLGSVR
+2442 
-2455 LGEGAVIRG
+2455 
-2464 NKASYMGG
+2464 
-2472 ALAVTGA
+2472 
-2479 LSLGKNALVED
+2479 
-2490 NQARQGGAI
+2490 
-2499 YAQNGTL
+2499 
-2506 ALGSGTRLE
+2506 
-2515 RNQADRG
+2515 
-2522 GAIYLQGGS
+2522 
-2531 GDSTTLDLMN
+2531 
-2541 SVFRENSASNG
+2541 
-2552 GALYLTGDGTLRIAA
+2552 
-2567 ADTVFEGNSAS
+2567 
-2578 YGGAIYNGFPMNE
+2578 
-2591 KGHSGSD
+2591 
-2598 GSLAFNGGA
+2598 
-2607 RFTGNTASGLGGAIY
+2607 
-2622 NTRAV
+2622 
-2627 TLNPGAGQEIVF
+2627 
-2639 SGNTD
+2639 
-2644 STGSNAIFMG
+2644 
-2654 DGSSLDITG
+2654 
-2663 DGKVVFDD
+2663 
-2671 ALSSQSATPT
+2671 
-2681 LKKTGGGTL
+2681 
-2690 LFNASMDGFL
+2690 
-2700 GTAAFEDGR
+2700 AFEDGR
-2709 TEIAQKWL
+2709 TEIVQKWL

-2839 YVDPDPDPVPPVDP
+2839 YVDPDPDPVPPVDPDPDPVPPVDP

-3121 ARQARLQG
+3121 ARQVQLQG

-3141 DALTDA
+3141 DALADA

-3159 DGLLTAGQNSLLVL
+3159 DGLLTAGQNSLLLL

-3192 GQNGVTAALA
+3192 GQNGVTVALA

-3313 DGSMKIQAT
+3313 DGSMKVQAT

-3467 GVFRVGMALNA
+3467 GDFRVGMALNA

>member
-40 GNAGFAGAEDPI
+40 GNAGFAGAEELSGDISPI
-52 IAPNSS
+52 SLSGDTRNIIGVGD
-58 ISKHYDTN
+58 ISLRSTEPALRYLIN
-66 TTVLNTDQPQFSKEL
+66 VS
-81 YAIGATGSQG
+81 GQG
-91 ALDISMEGDAAL
+91 QLDISMSNGSPMAVGNADGIYLKDYSEYDQY
-103 TVDASWRRDAA
+103 ASAFHVA
-114 DSNRDQLSAVYVGSG
+114 GSG
-129 AQFSFTGT
+129 SSGSFAGTGT
-137 GLFRATGQGKV
+137 FSMVGGGKLLGV
-148 MEAVAFRNGA
+148 CAFLSESK
-158 NGPTGG
+158 G
-164 TMRLTGAITG
+164 TLTLSGDITG
-174 EAITEA
+174 EAEA
-180 SENGSGYK
+180 VMNGSNGYASFAAAAAGGNLVFGGDRTTLRAK
-188 AIGVKAENAGTII
+188 ASTGNNANGAFVKYGGMIDFASKSVLIESKNTDSSSVGINCADGTVKTSADTDLDIVVEGNKATTGIQLTASSSDVQLAGNLDLTATQTGQDSFASVLGISND
-201 FSGKSAWLKAMAHA
+201 SGKMVVSGPTSLRLATNAPFDAKGITASGKADMSFLGDVEIA
-215 GTADGVYARYGGV
+215 V
-228 VDFQSEEVKVLSQ
+228 
-241 SDTGSAASGIS
+241 TGSASGS
-252 IEYSGGT
+252 ALYTTYRYDYSTQAG
-259 ITSSEQTA
+259 ICP
-267 LTVGVKAPAS
+267 V
-277 TATGI
+277 I
-282 SLSGASKGLVDL
+282 SLGTDGKAVTLNSSG
-294 AGSLAVSVEGSPVRG
+294 
-309 IENDQGT
+309 
-316 LHVAKASS
+316 
-324 ITGIGEGT
+324 
-332 FPSYGIWGRNG
+332 YGIN
-343 SSTELRGDVDVN
+343 N
-355 MTSSTTVYGVYA
+355 
-367 DSATVSLGSEG
+367 
-378 DVAILVQG
+378 QG
-386 SLGRGVAA
+386 
-394 FSGGNVELG
+394 
-403 SQGKEV
+403 
-409 SITAQNTGVEA
+409 
-420 GTSSTVSLNGKVKID
+420 
-435 SGTGISLSS
+435 
-444 TTVDK
+444 
-449 FPSLLS
+449 
-455 NGSVS
+455 GSVS
-460 IISAGTG
+460 LTG
-467 IVAKYAHAVFN
+467 QRINITGSTGVFVEGGGNENVFADVRFDGPTTINADKAIV
-478 ELHIQAGTGIDVQS
+478 
-492 PGYIG
+492 
-497 SGNTD
+497 
-502 TVLDVNGPAE
+502 
-512 IVAQNTA
+512 
-519 LQIVGAS
+519 
-526 GSKSASSG
+526 
-534 FVGTFNDAAS
+534 
-544 LRASNGNGVQLSAST
+544 
-559 HSGTT
+559 
-564 AARDCS
+564 
-570 VTFKGQTS
+570 TS
-578 IASEKGTGV
+578 I
-587 VVNGPVAST
+587 
-596 AQDGASVVFEGATT
+596 
-610 IDAAKAIEIKKNNG
+610 KAGEQV
-624 KGASVTFAYNPTPI
+624 GASVTFAYNPTPI
-638 NVPARAQDAD
+638 NVPVTKESAD
-648 SQVNG
+648 SKVRG
-653 SVTGT
+653 SVTGSS
-658 GTLIKSGGGSLA
+658 GTINKENAGSLA
-670 LNGDNSSF
+670 FYGDISNF
-678 SGEFNMQGGRAFL
+678 SGVFNQKGGTTFL
-691 GSGKGYFSGATVNL
+691 SEGAAGYFGKAQLAV
-705 TGGTLVA
+705 TGGALVA
-712 PELRFSGGKLLV
+712 PTLSFQKTGKLTL

-795 ASGSGS
+795 VSGSGS

-849 QGTTPVTRS
+849 QGTTPVARS
-858 LTIDGNGHT
+858 LAIDGNGHT

-888 NITFDG
+888 NIAFDG

-958 VEIGNNVSFINCT
+958 VEIGNNVGFINCT

-1011 YLTDPNYASGARRVK
+1011 YLTDPDYASGARRVK
-1026 YVHIGKNALFKDN
+1026 YVHIGKNALFKNN

-1094 LGSATFIQN
+1094 LGSAAFTQN

-1146 AAESAFSKN
+1146 AAESTFSKN

-1216 FSADKDGNVVSDG
+1216 FSEDKDGNAVS
-1229 SLTFNGGARFTG
+1229 A
-1241 NTASGFGGA
+1241 
-1250 IYNTRSIT
+1250 
-1258 LNPGAGQEIVFS
+1258 
-1270 GNTDSTG
+1270 
-1277 SNAIFMGDGSSLDI
+1277 
-1291 MGDGKVVFDD
+1291 
-1301 ALSSQ
+1301 
-1306 SATPTL
+1306 
-1312 KKTGSGEL
+1312 
-1320 LLNASMDGFLGT
+1320 
-1332 ASFEGGLT
+1332 
-1340 SIAEKWL
+1340 
-1347 IKNLST
+1347 
-1353 VAGGK
+1353 
-1358 LKMSEFSF
+1358 
-1366 ASQDAENA
+1366 
-1374 VTGGKLVLAGG
+1374 
-1385 ILETGTGQIFAN
+1385 
-1397 GLNAEGDARNPG
+1397 
-1409 SVKLNGDNW
+1409 
-1418 SFDSGLIAFDDAK
+1418 
-1431 YNLTYAQAAALLLGA
+1431 
-1446 SNVGADASGS
+1446 
-1456 GSAKEITFTGTYVNI
+1456 
-1471 PNPGP
+1471 
-1476 LSPYYYT
+1476 
-1483 GNKSDAASDGTVG
+1483 
-1496 GWRDS
+1496 
-1501 SGLPIAIA
+1501 
-1509 DVITVKTEPGQAS
+1509 
-1522 EYRFLSGVY
+1522 
-1531 DGSKTSDT
+1531 
-1539 SETYACLIHGGDSGV
+1539 
-1554 RVTSD
+1554 
-1559 GPLTIQ
+1559 
-1565 NWGTGL
+1565 
-1571 MPYHASVASSNGEIL
+1571 
-1586 FGDNVSLLNNHSA
+1586 
-1599 GDATKGGGAI
+1599 
-1609 FSKKG
+1609 
-1614 VTFGD
+1614 
-1619 NAVLSGNSTALAIG
+1619 
-1633 GGGYGGGAIFL
+1633 
-1644 DGKGVVRFGKNAVI
+1644 
-1658 ANNESYHYGGA
+1658 
-1669 IYSLGSV
+1669 
-1676 SMGEGATV
+1676 
-1684 RGNTTSY
+1684 
-1691 MGGAIAVTG
+1691 
-1700 ALSLGTGSVVESNQ
+1700 
-1714 AQAGGAVYSTGQ
+1714 
-1726 VNATGTTFRKN
+1726 
-1737 VATSNY
+1737 
-1743 GGGIYSAGGSIV
+1743 
-1755 LVDSRMEENKA
+1755 
-1766 AGGGAIILAG
+1766 
-1776 GGTASVMDTAF
+1776 
-1787 AANTATN
+1787 
-1794 GGAFFIDKNGVLTT
+1794 
-1808 ASGGVGT
+1808 
-1815 DAGTLF
+1815 
-1821 DGNSATTN
+1821 
-1829 GGAVYVQ
+1829 
-1836 NGTVDLGSGTRLQG
+1836 
-1850 NQAAKGGAIYALGG
+1850 
-1864 KDASAKLTF
+1864 
-1873 AGTVFG
+1873 
-1879 KNSGTYGGAVY
+1879 
-1890 SSASVGGTVNAAAS
+1890 
-1904 DVVFEGN
+1904 
-1911 TATSGGAVYLGGSG
+1911 
-1925 TSDIAFTDAVFK
+1925 
-1937 ENQANTGNGGAIY
+1937 
-1950 SAISGSSNLAIAD
+1950 
-1963 STFEGNNAGYGG
+1963 
-1975 AVFNNGQLTTSGNVV
+1975 
-1990 FSGNTAT
+1990 
-1997 YGGAVYNYFTSTTDG
+1997 G

-2037 RAVTLNPGAGQ
+2037 R
-2048 EIVFS
+2048 
-2053 GNTDSTGS
+2053 
-2061 NAIFM
+2061 
-2066 GDGSSLDIMGDGKVV
+2066 
-2081 FDDALSS
+2081 
-2088 QSATPTLKKTGSGEL
+2088 
-2103 LLNASMDG
+2103 
-2111 FLGTASFEGG
+2111 
-2121 LTSIAEKWLIK
+2121 SI
-2132 NLSTVAGGKLK
+2132 
-2143 MSEFSFASQDAE
+2143 
-2155 NAVTG
+2155 
-2160 GKLVLAGGI
+2160 
-2169 LETGT
+2169 
-2174 GQIFANGL
+2174 
-2182 NAEGDARN
+2182 
-2190 PGSVKLNGDNWSF
+2190 
-2203 DSGLIA
+2203 
-2209 FDDAK
+2209 
-2214 YNLTY
+2214 
-2219 AQAAALLLGASNVG
+2219 
-2233 ADASGS
+2233 
-2239 GSAKEITFTGTY
+2239 
-2251 VNIPNP
+2251 
-2257 GPISPY
+2257 
-2263 YYTGNKSDAASDGT
+2263 
-2277 VGGWLDN
+2277 
-2284 SGVPVTLANAIT
+2284 
-2296 VKKEPGQASEYRFL
+2296 
-2310 SGVFDGS
+2310 
-2317 KASDTSS
+2317 
-2324 LIHDDSGVHVT
+2324 
-2335 SDGPLTIQNWGTELV
+2335 
-2350 PAHTSTVASTGEIVF
+2350 
-2365 GNNVSVLNNHSAG
+2365 
-2378 DGTKGGGALFSKAS
+2378 
-2392 ITFGDNAVLSG
+2392 
-2403 NATVLAAGGE
+2403 
-2413 GYGGGALFLDGKGE
+2413 
-2427 ILLGKNALIEKNESC
+2427 
-2442 GYGGAIYSLGSVR
+2442 
-2455 LGEGAVIRG
+2455 
-2464 NKASYMGG
+2464 
-2472 ALAVTGA
+2472 
-2479 LSLGKNALVED
+2479 
-2490 NQARQGGAI
+2490 
-2499 YAQNGTL
+2499 
-2506 ALGSGTRLE
+2506 
-2515 RNQADRG
+2515 
-2522 GAIYLQGGS
+2522 
-2531 GDSTTLDLMN
+2531 
-2541 SVFRENSASNG
+2541 
-2552 GALYLTGDGTLRIAA
+2552 
-2567 ADTVFEGNSAS
+2567 
-2578 YGGAIYNGFPMNE
+2578 
-2591 KGHSGSD
+2591 
-2598 GSLAFNGGA
+2598 
-2607 RFTGNTASGLGGAIY
+2607 
-2622 NTRAV
+2622 

-2671 ALSSQSATPT
+2671 ALSSQSATPA
-2681 LKKTGGGTL
+2681 LKKTGSGEL
-2690 LFNASMDGFL
+2690 LLNASMDGFL

-2724 TGGRLKM
+2724 TGGRLEM
-2731 PEFSFAAQGEGNNV
+2731 PAFSFVAQGEGNNV

-2759 GTGQIFTNGL
+2759 GTGQIFINGL

-2779 AVKLRDDNWSF
+2779 AVKLSGDNWSF
-2790 NSGLIAF
+2790 DSGLIAF

-2824 VGSTSAKEITFIGTG
+2824 AGSTSAKEITFIGTG
-2839 YVDPDPDPVPPVDP
+2839 YVDPVPDPVPPVEPDPDPVPPVEP

-2906 GASATDDKTDS
+2906 GASAKDDKTDS

-3048 QADGQTNVSGR
+3048 QADGQTNVSGK

-3065 ELSGGGLNVSGAV
+3065 ELSGGALNVSGAV

-3108 INIGDQGSAGRVV
+3108 LNIGDQGSAGRVV
-3121 ARQARLQG
+3121 ARQAQLQG

-3141 DALTDA
+3141 DALADA

-3159 DGLLTAGQNSLLVL
+3159 DGLLTAGQNSLLLL

-3225 PVLTPNTATFTD
+3225 PVLTPNTATFAD

-3283 GFSVSSVQGWNG
+3283 GFSVSNVQGWNG

-3313 DGSMKIQAT
+3313 DGSMKVQAT

-3352 DSMGIRF
+3352 GNMGIRF
-3359 LSRAVNENYL
+3359 LSRAVNENHL

-3406 DHASLLHMTAT
+3406 DHASLSHMTTT
-3417 REGAVRKDGLN
+3417 REGAIRKDGLN

-3442 FGAGSLDGGYN
+3442 LGAGSLDGGYN

-3467 GVFRVGMALNA
+3467 GDFRVGMALNA

-3499 GVNLYGSWSRDQF
+3499 GMNLYGSWSRDQF

-3541 GDVDTGVLTAGL
+3541 ADVDTGVLTAGL

-3580 GFTSRIDEHDVFRV
+3580 GFTSRIDDHDVFRV

-3636 LKAKTKAR
+3636 LKAKTKVR

-3662 SFDGTLGLEVQRD
+3662 SFDGTLGLEVQKD

-3689 HKTGHGVNVSFTY
+3689 HKAGHGVNVSFTY

>member
-40 GNAGFAGAEDPI
+40 GNAGFTGAEELSGEISPI
-52 IAPNSS
+52 SLSGDTRNIIGVGD
-58 ISKHYDTN
+58 ISLRSTEPALRYLIN
-66 TTVLNTDQPQFSKEL
+66 VS
-81 YAIGATGSQG
+81 GQG
-91 ALDISMEGDAAL
+91 QLDISMSNGSPMA
-103 TVDASWRRDAA
+103 VGNA
-114 DSNRDQLSAVYVGSG
+114 DGIYLKDYSDYDQYESAFHVAGSG
-129 AQFSFTGT
+129 SSGSFVGTGT
-137 GLFRATGQGKV
+137 FSMVGGGKLLGV
-148 MEAVAFRNGA
+148 CAFLSESK
-158 NGPTGG
+158 G
-164 TMRLTGAITG
+164 TLTLSGDITG
-174 EAITEA
+174 EAEA
-180 SENGSGYK
+180 VMNGSNGY
-188 AIGVKAENAGTII
+188 ASFVAAAAGGNLV
-201 FSGKSAWLKAMAHA
+201 F
-215 GTADGVYARYGGV
+215 GG
-228 VDFQSEEVKVLSQ
+228 DR
-241 SDTGSAASGIS
+241 T
-252 IEYSGGT
+252 
-259 ITSSEQTA
+259 
-267 LTVGVKAPAS
+267 
-277 TATGI
+277 
-282 SLSGASKGLVDL
+282 
-294 AGSLAVSVEGSPVRG
+294 
-309 IENDQGT
+309 T
-316 LHVAKASS
+316 LRAKASTGNNANGAFVKYGGMIDFAS
-324 ITGIGEGT
+324 KSVLIESKNTDSNSVGINCADGTVKTSADTDLDIVVEGNKATTGIQLTASSSDVQLAGNLDLTATQTGQDSFASVLGISNDSGKMVVSGPTSLRLVTNAPFDAKGITASGKADMSFLGDVEIAVRGSASGSALYTTYRYDYSTQAGICPVISLGT
-332 FPSYGIWGRNG
+332 DGKAVTLNSSGYGIN
-343 SSTELRGDVDVN
+343 N
-355 MTSSTTVYGVYA
+355 
-367 DSATVSLGSEG
+367 
-378 DVAILVQG
+378 QG
-386 SLGRGVAA
+386 
-394 FSGGNVELG
+394 
-403 SQGKEV
+403 
-409 SITAQNTGVEA
+409 
-420 GTSSTVSLNGKVKID
+420 
-435 SGTGISLSS
+435 
-444 TTVDK
+444 
-449 FPSLLS
+449 
-455 NGSVS
+455 GSVS
-460 IISAGTG
+460 LTG
-467 IVAKYAHAVFN
+467 QRINITGSTGVFVEGGGNENVFADVRFDGPTTINADKAIV
-478 ELHIQAGTGIDVQS
+478 
-492 PGYIG
+492 
-497 SGNTD
+497 
-502 TVLDVNGPAE
+502 
-512 IVAQNTA
+512 
-519 LQIVGAS
+519 
-526 GSKSASSG
+526 
-534 FVGTFNDAAS
+534 
-544 LRASNGNGVQLSAST
+544 
-559 HSGTT
+559 
-564 AARDCS
+564 
-570 VTFKGQTS
+570 TS
-578 IASEKGTGV
+578 I
-587 VVNGPVAST
+587 
-596 AQDGASVVFEGATT
+596 
-610 IDAAKAIEIKKNNG
+610 KAGEQV
-624 KGASVTFAYNPTPI
+624 GASVTFAYNPTPI
-638 NVPARAQDAD
+638 NVPVTKESAD
-648 SQVNG
+648 SKVRG
-653 SVTGT
+653 SVTGSS
-658 GTLIKSGGGSLA
+658 GTINKENAGSLA
-670 LNGDNSSF
+670 FYGDISNF
-678 SGEFNMQGGRAFL
+678 SGVFNQKGGTTFL
-691 GSGKGYFSGATVNL
+691 SEGAAGYFGKAQLAV
-705 TGGTLVA
+705 TGGALVA
-712 PELRFSGGKLLV
+712 PTLSFQKTGKLTL

-736 FTSALNAD
+736 FTSALNVD

-795 ASGSGS
+795 VSGSGS

-849 QGTTPVTRS
+849 QGTTPVARS
-858 LTIDGNGHT
+858 LAIDGNGHT

-888 NITFDG
+888 NIAFDG

-958 VEIGNNVSFINCT
+958 VEIGNNVGFINCT

-1011 YLTDPNYASGARRVK
+1011 YLTDPDYASGARRVK
-1026 YVHIGKNALFKDN
+1026 YVHIGKNALFKNN

-1094 LGSATFIQN
+1094 LGSAAFTQN

-1111 IINEGDVRFNGPV
+1111 IINEGDARFNGPV

-1146 AAESAFSKN
+1146 AAESTFSKN

-1216 FSADKDGNVVSDG
+1216 FSEDKDGNAVSVG
-1229 SLTFNGGARFTG
+1229 SLAFNGGARFTG
-1241 NTASGFGGA
+1241 NTAGGLGGA

-1291 MGDGKVVFDD
+1291 TGDGKVVFNN

-1306 SATPTL
+1306 SATPAL
-1312 KKTGSGEL
+1312 KKTGS
-1320 LLNASMDGFLGT
+1320 
-1332 ASFEGGLT
+1332 
-1340 SIAEKWL
+1340 
-1347 IKNLST
+1347 
-1353 VAGGK
+1353 
-1358 LKMSEFSF
+1358 
-1366 ASQDAENA
+1366 
-1374 VTGGKLVLAGG
+1374 
-1385 ILETGTGQIFAN
+1385 
-1397 GLNAEGDARNPG
+1397 
-1409 SVKLNGDNW
+1409 
-1418 SFDSGLIAFDDAK
+1418 
-1431 YNLTYAQAAALLLGA
+1431 
-1446 SNVGADASGS
+1446 
-1456 GSAKEITFTGTYVNI
+1456 
-1471 PNPGP
+1471 
-1476 LSPYYYT
+1476 
-1483 GNKSDAASDGTVG
+1483 
-1496 GWRDS
+1496 
-1501 SGLPIAIA
+1501 
-1509 DVITVKTEPGQAS
+1509 
-1522 EYRFLSGVY
+1522 
-1531 DGSKTSDT
+1531 
-1539 SETYACLIHGGDSGV
+1539 
-1554 RVTSD
+1554 
-1559 GPLTIQ
+1559 
-1565 NWGTGL
+1565 
-1571 MPYHASVASSNGEIL
+1571 
-1586 FGDNVSLLNNHSA
+1586 
-1599 GDATKGGGAI
+1599 
-1609 FSKKG
+1609 
-1614 VTFGD
+1614 
-1619 NAVLSGNSTALAIG
+1619 
-1633 GGGYGGGAIFL
+1633 
-1644 DGKGVVRFGKNAVI
+1644 
-1658 ANNESYHYGGA
+1658 
-1669 IYSLGSV
+1669 
-1676 SMGEGATV
+1676 
-1684 RGNTTSY
+1684 
-1691 MGGAIAVTG
+1691 
-1700 ALSLGTGSVVESNQ
+1700 
-1714 AQAGGAVYSTGQ
+1714 
-1726 VNATGTTFRKN
+1726 
-1737 VATSNY
+1737 
-1743 GGGIYSAGGSIV
+1743 
-1755 LVDSRMEENKA
+1755 
-1766 AGGGAIILAG
+1766 
-1776 GGTASVMDTAF
+1776 
-1787 AANTATN
+1787 
-1794 GGAFFIDKNGVLTT
+1794 
-1808 ASGGVGT
+1808 
-1815 DAGTLF
+1815 
-1821 DGNSATTN
+1821 
-1829 GGAVYVQ
+1829 
-1836 NGTVDLGSGTRLQG
+1836 
-1850 NQAAKGGAIYALGG
+1850 
-1864 KDASAKLTF
+1864 
-1873 AGTVFG
+1873 
-1879 KNSGTYGGAVY
+1879 
-1890 SSASVGGTVNAAAS
+1890 
-1904 DVVFEGN
+1904 
-1911 TATSGGAVYLGGSG
+1911 
-1925 TSDIAFTDAVFK
+1925 
-1937 ENQANTGNGGAIY
+1937 
-1950 SAISGSSNLAIAD
+1950 
-1963 STFEGNNAGYGG
+1963 
-1975 AVFNNGQLTTSGNVV
+1975 
-1990 FSGNTAT
+1990 
-1997 YGGAVYNYFTSTTDG
+1997 
-2012 SLAFNGGARFT
+2012 
-2023 GNTAS
+2023 
-2028 GLGGAIYNT
+2028 
-2037 RAVTLNPGAGQ
+2037 
-2048 EIVFS
+2048 
-2053 GNTDSTGS
+2053 
-2061 NAIFM
+2061 
-2066 GDGSSLDIMGDGKVV
+2066 
-2081 FDDALSS
+2081 
-2088 QSATPTLKKTGSGEL
+2088 
-2103 LLNASMDG
+2103 
-2111 FLGTASFEGG
+2111 
-2121 LTSIAEKWLIK
+2121 
-2132 NLSTVAGGKLK
+2132 
-2143 MSEFSFASQDAE
+2143 
-2155 NAVTG
+2155 
-2160 GKLVLAGGI
+2160 
-2169 LETGT
+2169 
-2174 GQIFANGL
+2174 
-2182 NAEGDARN
+2182 
-2190 PGSVKLNGDNWSF
+2190 
-2203 DSGLIA
+2203 
-2209 FDDAK
+2209 
-2214 YNLTY
+2214 
-2219 AQAAALLLGASNVG
+2219 
-2233 ADASGS
+2233 
-2239 GSAKEITFTGTY
+2239 
-2251 VNIPNP
+2251 
-2257 GPISPY
+2257 
-2263 YYTGNKSDAASDGT
+2263 
-2277 VGGWLDN
+2277 
-2284 SGVPVTLANAIT
+2284 
-2296 VKKEPGQASEYRFL
+2296 
-2310 SGVFDGS
+2310 
-2317 KASDTSS
+2317 
-2324 LIHDDSGVHVT
+2324 
-2335 SDGPLTIQNWGTELV
+2335 
-2350 PAHTSTVASTGEIVF
+2350 
-2365 GNNVSVLNNHSAG
+2365 
-2378 DGTKGGGALFSKAS
+2378 
-2392 ITFGDNAVLSG
+2392 
-2403 NATVLAAGGE
+2403 
-2413 GYGGGALFLDGKGE
+2413 
-2427 ILLGKNALIEKNESC
+2427 
-2442 GYGGAIYSLGSVR
+2442 
-2455 LGEGAVIRG
+2455 
-2464 NKASYMGG
+2464 
-2472 ALAVTGA
+2472 
-2479 LSLGKNALVED
+2479 
-2490 NQARQGGAI
+2490 
-2499 YAQNGTL
+2499 
-2506 ALGSGTRLE
+2506 
-2515 RNQADRG
+2515 
-2522 GAIYLQGGS
+2522 
-2531 GDSTTLDLMN
+2531 
-2541 SVFRENSASNG
+2541 
-2552 GALYLTGDGTLRIAA
+2552 
-2567 ADTVFEGNSAS
+2567 
-2578 YGGAIYNGFPMNE
+2578 
-2591 KGHSGSD
+2591 
-2598 GSLAFNGGA
+2598 
-2607 RFTGNTASGLGGAIY
+2607 
-2622 NTRAV
+2622 
-2627 TLNPGAGQEIVF
+2627 
-2639 SGNTD
+2639 
-2644 STGSNAIFMG
+2644 
-2654 DGSSLDITG
+2654 
-2663 DGKVVFDD
+2663 
-2671 ALSSQSATPT
+2671 
-2681 LKKTGGGTL
+2681 GTL

-2731 PEFSFAAQGEGNNV
+2731 PAFSFVAQGEGNNV

-2759 GTGQIFTNGL
+2759 GTGQIFINGL

-2779 AVKLRDDNWSF
+2779 AVKLSGDNWSF
-2790 NSGLIAF
+2790 DSGLIAF

-2824 VGSTSAKEITFIGTG
+2824 AGSTSAKEITFIGTG
-2839 YVDPDPDPVPPVDP
+2839 YVDPVPDPVPPVEPDPDPVPPVDPVPDPVPPVEP

-2906 GASATDDKTDS
+2906 GASAKDDKTDS

-3015 ANETTGT
+3015 ANEITGT

-3048 QADGQTNVSGR
+3048 QADGQTNVSGK

-3065 ELSGGGLNVSGAV
+3065 ELSGGALNVSGAV

-3108 INIGDQGSAGRVV
+3108 LNIGDQGSAGRVV
-3121 ARQARLQG
+3121 ARQAQLQG

-3141 DALTDA
+3141 DALADA

-3225 PVLTPNTATFTD
+3225 PVLTPNTATFAD

-3251 AALTSQGGTLNVD
+3251 AALTSQVGTLNVD

-3283 GFSVSSVQGWNG
+3283 GFSVSNVQGWNG

-3313 DGSMKIQAT
+3313 DGSMKVQAT

-3352 DSMGIRF
+3352 GNMGIRF
-3359 LSRAVNENYL
+3359 LSRAVNENHL

-3406 DHASLLHMTAT
+3406 DHASLSHMTTT
-3417 REGAVRKDGLN
+3417 REGAIRKDGLN

-3442 FGAGSLDGGYN
+3442 LGAGSLDGGYN

-3467 GVFRVGMALNA
+3467 GDFRVGMALNA

-3499 GVNLYGSWSRDQF
+3499 GMNLYGSWSRDQF

-3541 GDVDTGVLTAGL
+3541 ADVDTGVLTAGL

-3580 GFTSRIDEHDVFRV
+3580 GFTSRIDDHDVFRV

-3636 LKAKTKAR
+3636 LKAKTKVR

-3662 SFDGTLGLEVQRD
+3662 SFDGTLGLEVQKD

-3689 HKTGHGVNVSFTY
+3689 HKAGHGVNVSFTY

>member
-40 GNAGFAGAEDPI
+40 GNAGFAGAEELSGDISPI
-52 IAPNSS
+52 SLSGDTRNIIGVGD
-58 ISKHYDTN
+58 ISLRSTEPALRYLIN
-66 TTVLNTDQPQFSKEL
+66 VS
-81 YAIGATGSQG
+81 GQG
-91 ALDISMEGDAAL
+91 QLDISMSNGSPMAVGNADGIYLKDYSEYDQY
-103 TVDASWRRDAA
+103 ASAFHVA
-114 DSNRDQLSAVYVGSG
+114 GSG
-129 AQFSFTGT
+129 SSGSFVGTGT
-137 GLFRATGQGKV
+137 FSMVGGGKLLGV
-148 MEAVAFRNGA
+148 CAFLSESK
-158 NGPTGG
+158 G
-164 TMRLTGAITG
+164 TLTLSGDITG
-174 EAITEA
+174 EAEA
-180 SENGSGYK
+180 VMNGSNGYASFAAAAAGGNLVFGGDRTTLRAK
-188 AIGVKAENAGTII
+188 ASTGNNANGAFVKYGGMIDFASKSVLIESKNTDSSSVGINCADGTVKTSADTDLDIVVEGNKATTGIQLTASSSDVQLAGNLDLTATQTGQDSFASVLGISND
-201 FSGKSAWLKAMAHA
+201 SGKMVVSGPTSLRLATNAPFDAKGITASGKADMSFLGDVEIA
-215 GTADGVYARYGGV
+215 V
-228 VDFQSEEVKVLSQ
+228 
-241 SDTGSAASGIS
+241 TGSASGS
-252 IEYSGGT
+252 ALYTTYRYDYSTQAG
-259 ITSSEQTA
+259 ICP
-267 LTVGVKAPAS
+267 V
-277 TATGI
+277 I
-282 SLSGASKGLVDL
+282 SLGTDGKAVTLNSSG
-294 AGSLAVSVEGSPVRG
+294 
-309 IENDQGT
+309 
-316 LHVAKASS
+316 
-324 ITGIGEGT
+324 
-332 FPSYGIWGRNG
+332 YGIN
-343 SSTELRGDVDVN
+343 N
-355 MTSSTTVYGVYA
+355 
-367 DSATVSLGSEG
+367 
-378 DVAILVQG
+378 QG
-386 SLGRGVAA
+386 
-394 FSGGNVELG
+394 
-403 SQGKEV
+403 
-409 SITAQNTGVEA
+409 
-420 GTSSTVSLNGKVKID
+420 
-435 SGTGISLSS
+435 
-444 TTVDK
+444 
-449 FPSLLS
+449 
-455 NGSVS
+455 GSVS
-460 IISAGTG
+460 LTG
-467 IVAKYAHAVFN
+467 QRINITGSTGVFVEGGGNENVFADVRFDGPTTINADKAIV
-478 ELHIQAGTGIDVQS
+478 
-492 PGYIG
+492 
-497 SGNTD
+497 
-502 TVLDVNGPAE
+502 
-512 IVAQNTA
+512 
-519 LQIVGAS
+519 
-526 GSKSASSG
+526 
-534 FVGTFNDAAS
+534 
-544 LRASNGNGVQLSAST
+544 
-559 HSGTT
+559 
-564 AARDCS
+564 
-570 VTFKGQTS
+570 TS
-578 IASEKGTGV
+578 I
-587 VVNGPVAST
+587 
-596 AQDGASVVFEGATT
+596 
-610 IDAAKAIEIKKNNG
+610 KAGEQV
-624 KGASVTFAYNPTPI
+624 GASVTFAYNPTPI
-638 NVPARAQDAD
+638 NVPVTKESAD
-648 SQVNG
+648 SKVRG
-653 SVTGT
+653 SVTGSS
-658 GTLIKSGGGSLA
+658 GTINKENAGSLA
-670 LNGDNSSF
+670 FYGDISNF
-678 SGEFNMQGGRAFL
+678 SGVFNQKGGTTFL
-691 GSGKGYFSGATVNL
+691 SEGAAGYFGKAQLAV
-705 TGGTLVA
+705 TGGALVA
-712 PELRFSGGKLLV
+712 PTLSFQKTGKLTL

-736 FTSALNAD
+736 FTSALNVD

-795 ASGSGS
+795 VSGSGS

-849 QGTTPVTRS
+849 QGTTPVARS
-858 LTIDGNGHT
+858 LAIDGNGHT

-888 NITFDG
+888 NIAFDG

-958 VEIGNNVSFINCT
+958 VEIGNNVGFINCT

-1005 VDDYGG
+1005 VDDYED
-1011 YLTDPNYASGARRVK
+1011 YLTDPDYASGARRVK
-1026 YVHIGKNALFKDN
+1026 YVHIGKNALFKNN

-1068 TGNTSKS
+1068 TGNSSKS

-1094 LGSATFIQN
+1094 LGSATFTQN

-1146 AAESAFSKN
+1146 AAESTFSKN

-1216 FSADKDGNVVSDG
+1216 FSEDKDGNAVS
-1229 SLTFNGGARFTG
+1229 A
-1241 NTASGFGGA
+1241 
-1250 IYNTRSIT
+1250 
-1258 LNPGAGQEIVFS
+1258 
-1270 GNTDSTG
+1270 
-1277 SNAIFMGDGSSLDI
+1277 
-1291 MGDGKVVFDD
+1291 
-1301 ALSSQ
+1301 
-1306 SATPTL
+1306 
-1312 KKTGSGEL
+1312 
-1320 LLNASMDGFLGT
+1320 
-1332 ASFEGGLT
+1332 
-1340 SIAEKWL
+1340 
-1347 IKNLST
+1347 
-1353 VAGGK
+1353 
-1358 LKMSEFSF
+1358 
-1366 ASQDAENA
+1366 
-1374 VTGGKLVLAGG
+1374 
-1385 ILETGTGQIFAN
+1385 
-1397 GLNAEGDARNPG
+1397 
-1409 SVKLNGDNW
+1409 
-1418 SFDSGLIAFDDAK
+1418 
-1431 YNLTYAQAAALLLGA
+1431 
-1446 SNVGADASGS
+1446 
-1456 GSAKEITFTGTYVNI
+1456 
-1471 PNPGP
+1471 
-1476 LSPYYYT
+1476 
-1483 GNKSDAASDGTVG
+1483 
-1496 GWRDS
+1496 
-1501 SGLPIAIA
+1501 
-1509 DVITVKTEPGQAS
+1509 
-1522 EYRFLSGVY
+1522 
-1531 DGSKTSDT
+1531 
-1539 SETYACLIHGGDSGV
+1539 
-1554 RVTSD
+1554 
-1559 GPLTIQ
+1559 
-1565 NWGTGL
+1565 
-1571 MPYHASVASSNGEIL
+1571 
-1586 FGDNVSLLNNHSA
+1586 
-1599 GDATKGGGAI
+1599 
-1609 FSKKG
+1609 
-1614 VTFGD
+1614 
-1619 NAVLSGNSTALAIG
+1619 
-1633 GGGYGGGAIFL
+1633 
-1644 DGKGVVRFGKNAVI
+1644 
-1658 ANNESYHYGGA
+1658 
-1669 IYSLGSV
+1669 
-1676 SMGEGATV
+1676 
-1684 RGNTTSY
+1684 
-1691 MGGAIAVTG
+1691 
-1700 ALSLGTGSVVESNQ
+1700 
-1714 AQAGGAVYSTGQ
+1714 
-1726 VNATGTTFRKN
+1726 
-1737 VATSNY
+1737 
-1743 GGGIYSAGGSIV
+1743 
-1755 LVDSRMEENKA
+1755 
-1766 AGGGAIILAG
+1766 
-1776 GGTASVMDTAF
+1776 
-1787 AANTATN
+1787 
-1794 GGAFFIDKNGVLTT
+1794 
-1808 ASGGVGT
+1808 
-1815 DAGTLF
+1815 
-1821 DGNSATTN
+1821 
-1829 GGAVYVQ
+1829 
-1836 NGTVDLGSGTRLQG
+1836 
-1850 NQAAKGGAIYALGG
+1850 
-1864 KDASAKLTF
+1864 
-1873 AGTVFG
+1873 
-1879 KNSGTYGGAVY
+1879 
-1890 SSASVGGTVNAAAS
+1890 
-1904 DVVFEGN
+1904 
-1911 TATSGGAVYLGGSG
+1911 
-1925 TSDIAFTDAVFK
+1925 
-1937 ENQANTGNGGAIY
+1937 
-1950 SAISGSSNLAIAD
+1950 
-1963 STFEGNNAGYGG
+1963 
-1975 AVFNNGQLTTSGNVV
+1975 
-1990 FSGNTAT
+1990 
-1997 YGGAVYNYFTSTTDG
+1997 G
-2012 SLAFNGGARFT
+2012 SLAFNGGARFI

-2037 RAVTLNPGAGQ
+2037 R
-2048 EIVFS
+2048 
-2053 GNTDSTGS
+2053 
-2061 NAIFM
+2061 
-2066 GDGSSLDIMGDGKVV
+2066 
-2081 FDDALSS
+2081 
-2088 QSATPTLKKTGSGEL
+2088 
-2103 LLNASMDG
+2103 
-2111 FLGTASFEGG
+2111 
-2121 LTSIAEKWLIK
+2121 SI
-2132 NLSTVAGGKLK
+2132 
-2143 MSEFSFASQDAE
+2143 
-2155 NAVTG
+2155 
-2160 GKLVLAGGI
+2160 
-2169 LETGT
+2169 
-2174 GQIFANGL
+2174 
-2182 NAEGDARN
+2182 
-2190 PGSVKLNGDNWSF
+2190 
-2203 DSGLIA
+2203 
-2209 FDDAK
+2209 
-2214 YNLTY
+2214 
-2219 AQAAALLLGASNVG
+2219 
-2233 ADASGS
+2233 
-2239 GSAKEITFTGTY
+2239 
-2251 VNIPNP
+2251 
-2257 GPISPY
+2257 
-2263 YYTGNKSDAASDGT
+2263 
-2277 VGGWLDN
+2277 
-2284 SGVPVTLANAIT
+2284 
-2296 VKKEPGQASEYRFL
+2296 
-2310 SGVFDGS
+2310 
-2317 KASDTSS
+2317 
-2324 LIHDDSGVHVT
+2324 
-2335 SDGPLTIQNWGTELV
+2335 
-2350 PAHTSTVASTGEIVF
+2350 
-2365 GNNVSVLNNHSAG
+2365 
-2378 DGTKGGGALFSKAS
+2378 
-2392 ITFGDNAVLSG
+2392 
-2403 NATVLAAGGE
+2403 
-2413 GYGGGALFLDGKGE
+2413 
-2427 ILLGKNALIEKNESC
+2427 
-2442 GYGGAIYSLGSVR
+2442 
-2455 LGEGAVIRG
+2455 
-2464 NKASYMGG
+2464 
-2472 ALAVTGA
+2472 
-2479 LSLGKNALVED
+2479 
-2490 NQARQGGAI
+2490 
-2499 YAQNGTL
+2499 
-2506 ALGSGTRLE
+2506 
-2515 RNQADRG
+2515 
-2522 GAIYLQGGS
+2522 
-2531 GDSTTLDLMN
+2531 
-2541 SVFRENSASNG
+2541 
-2552 GALYLTGDGTLRIAA
+2552 
-2567 ADTVFEGNSAS
+2567 
-2578 YGGAIYNGFPMNE
+2578 
-2591 KGHSGSD
+2591 
-2598 GSLAFNGGA
+2598 
-2607 RFTGNTASGLGGAIY
+2607 
-2622 NTRAV
+2622 

-2681 LKKTGGGTL
+2681 LKKTGSGEL
-2690 LFNASMDGFL
+2690 LLNASMDGFL

-2731 PEFSFAAQGEGNNV
+2731 PAFSFVAQGEGNNV

-2759 GTGQIFTNGL
+2759 GTGQIFINGL

-2779 AVKLRDDNWSF
+2779 AVKLSGDNWSF
-2790 NSGLIAF
+2790 DSGLIAF

-2824 VGSTSAKEITFIGTG
+2824 AGSTSAKEITFIGTG
-2839 YVDPDPDPVPPVDP
+2839 YVDPVPDPVPPVDPVPDPVPPVEP

-2906 GASATDDKTDS
+2906 GASAKDDKTDS

-3048 QADGQTNVSGR
+3048 QADGQTNVSGK

-3065 ELSGGGLNVSGAV
+3065 ELSGGALNVSGAV

-3108 INIGDQGSAGRVV
+3108 LNIGDQGSAGRVV
-3121 ARQARLQG
+3121 ARQAQLQG

-3141 DALTDA
+3141 DALADA

-3225 PVLTPNTATFTD
+3225 PVLIPNTATFAD

-3283 GFSVSSVQGWNG
+3283 GFSVSNVQGWNG

-3313 DGSMKIQAT
+3313 DGSMKVQAT

-3352 DSMGIRF
+3352 GNMGIRF
-3359 LSRAVNENYL
+3359 LSRAVNENHL

-3406 DHASLLHMTAT
+3406 DHASLLHMTTT
-3417 REGAVRKDGLN
+3417 REGAIRKDGLN

-3442 FGAGSLDGGYN
+3442 LGAGSLDGGYN

-3467 GVFRVGMALNA
+3467 GDFRVGMALNA

-3499 GVNLYGSWSRDQF
+3499 GMNLYGSWSRDQF

-3524 NEVKQDLPTTM
+3524 NEVKQDLPATM

-3541 GDVDTGVLTAGL
+3541 ADVDTGVLTAGL
-3553 RGEYRFETD
+3553 RGECRFETD

-3580 GFTSRIDEHDVFRV
+3580 GFTSRIDDHDVFRV

-3636 LKAKTKAR
+3636 LKAKTKVR

-3662 SFDGTLGLEVQRD
+3662 SFDGTLGLEVQKD

-3689 HKTGHGVNVSFTY
+3689 HKAGHGVNVSFTY

>member
-40 GNAGFAGAEDPI
+40 GNAGFAGAEELSGDISPI
-52 IAPNSS
+52 SLSGDTRNIIGVGD
-58 ISKHYDTN
+58 ISLRSTEPALRYLIN
-66 TTVLNTDQPQFSKEL
+66 VS
-81 YAIGATGSQG
+81 GQG
-91 ALDISMEGDAAL
+91 QLDISMSNGSPMAVGNADGIYLKDYSEYDQY
-103 TVDASWRRDAA
+103 ASAFHVA
-114 DSNRDQLSAVYVGSG
+114 GSG
-129 AQFSFTGT
+129 SSGSFVGTGT
-137 GLFRATGQGKV
+137 FSMVGGGKLLGV
-148 MEAVAFRNGA
+148 CAFLSESK
-158 NGPTGG
+158 G
-164 TMRLTGAITG
+164 TLTLSGDITG
-174 EAITEA
+174 EAEA
-180 SENGSGYK
+180 VMNGSNGYASFAAAAAGGNLVFGGDRTTLRAK
-188 AIGVKAENAGTII
+188 ASTGNNANGAFVKYGGMIGFASKSVLIESKNTDSSSVGINCADGTVKTSADTDLDIVVEGNKATTGIQLTASSSDVQLAGNLDLTATQTGQDSFASVLGISND
-201 FSGKSAWLKAMAHA
+201 SGKMVVSGPTSLRLVTNAPFDAKGITASGKADMSFLGDVEIA
-215 GTADGVYARYGGV
+215 V
-228 VDFQSEEVKVLSQ
+228 
-241 SDTGSAASGIS
+241 TGSASGS
-252 IEYSGGT
+252 ALYTTYRYDYSTQAG
-259 ITSSEQTA
+259 ICP
-267 LTVGVKAPAS
+267 V
-277 TATGI
+277 I
-282 SLSGASKGLVDL
+282 SLGTDGKAVTLNSSG
-294 AGSLAVSVEGSPVRG
+294 
-309 IENDQGT
+309 
-316 LHVAKASS
+316 
-324 ITGIGEGT
+324 
-332 FPSYGIWGRNG
+332 YGIN
-343 SSTELRGDVDVN
+343 N
-355 MTSSTTVYGVYA
+355 
-367 DSATVSLGSEG
+367 
-378 DVAILVQG
+378 QG
-386 SLGRGVAA
+386 
-394 FSGGNVELG
+394 
-403 SQGKEV
+403 
-409 SITAQNTGVEA
+409 
-420 GTSSTVSLNGKVKID
+420 
-435 SGTGISLSS
+435 
-444 TTVDK
+444 
-449 FPSLLS
+449 
-455 NGSVS
+455 GSVS
-460 IISAGTG
+460 LTG
-467 IVAKYAHAVFN
+467 QRINITGSTGVFVEGGGNENVFADVRFDGPTTINADKAIV
-478 ELHIQAGTGIDVQS
+478 
-492 PGYIG
+492 
-497 SGNTD
+497 
-502 TVLDVNGPAE
+502 
-512 IVAQNTA
+512 
-519 LQIVGAS
+519 
-526 GSKSASSG
+526 
-534 FVGTFNDAAS
+534 
-544 LRASNGNGVQLSAST
+544 
-559 HSGTT
+559 
-564 AARDCS
+564 
-570 VTFKGQTS
+570 TS
-578 IASEKGTGV
+578 I
-587 VVNGPVAST
+587 
-596 AQDGASVVFEGATT
+596 
-610 IDAAKAIEIKKNNG
+610 KAGEQV
-624 KGASVTFAYNPTPI
+624 GASVTFAYNPTPI
-638 NVPARAQDAD
+638 NVPVTKESAD
-648 SQVNG
+648 SKVRG
-653 SVTGT
+653 SVTGSS
-658 GTLIKSGGGSLA
+658 GTINKENAGSLA
-670 LNGDNSSF
+670 FYGDISNF
-678 SGEFNMQGGRAFL
+678 SGVFNQKGGTTFL
-691 GSGKGYFSGATVNL
+691 SEGAAGYFGKAQLAV
-705 TGGTLVA
+705 TGGALVA
-712 PELRFSGGKLLV
+712 PTLSFQKTGKLTL

-795 ASGSGS
+795 VSGSGS

-849 QGTTPVTRS
+849 QGTTPVARS
-858 LTIDGNGHT
+858 LAIDGNGHT

-888 NITFDG
+888 NIAFDG

-958 VEIGNNVSFINCT
+958 VEIGNNVGFINCT

-1011 YLTDPNYASGARRVK
+1011 YLTDPDYASGARRVK
-1026 YVHIGKNALFKDN
+1026 YVHIGKNALFKNN

-1094 LGSATFIQN
+1094 LGSATFTQN

-1146 AAESAFSKN
+1146 AAESTFSKN
-1155 TAGVGGGLYNEGI
+1155 TAGVGGGFYNEGI

-1216 FSADKDGNVVSDG
+1216 FSEDKDGNAVS
-1229 SLTFNGGARFTG
+1229 A
-1241 NTASGFGGA
+1241 
-1250 IYNTRSIT
+1250 
-1258 LNPGAGQEIVFS
+1258 
-1270 GNTDSTG
+1270 
-1277 SNAIFMGDGSSLDI
+1277 
-1291 MGDGKVVFDD
+1291 
-1301 ALSSQ
+1301 
-1306 SATPTL
+1306 
-1312 KKTGSGEL
+1312 
-1320 LLNASMDGFLGT
+1320 
-1332 ASFEGGLT
+1332 
-1340 SIAEKWL
+1340 
-1347 IKNLST
+1347 
-1353 VAGGK
+1353 
-1358 LKMSEFSF
+1358 
-1366 ASQDAENA
+1366 
-1374 VTGGKLVLAGG
+1374 
-1385 ILETGTGQIFAN
+1385 
-1397 GLNAEGDARNPG
+1397 
-1409 SVKLNGDNW
+1409 
-1418 SFDSGLIAFDDAK
+1418 
-1431 YNLTYAQAAALLLGA
+1431 
-1446 SNVGADASGS
+1446 
-1456 GSAKEITFTGTYVNI
+1456 
-1471 PNPGP
+1471 
-1476 LSPYYYT
+1476 
-1483 GNKSDAASDGTVG
+1483 
-1496 GWRDS
+1496 
-1501 SGLPIAIA
+1501 
-1509 DVITVKTEPGQAS
+1509 
-1522 EYRFLSGVY
+1522 
-1531 DGSKTSDT
+1531 
-1539 SETYACLIHGGDSGV
+1539 
-1554 RVTSD
+1554 
-1559 GPLTIQ
+1559 
-1565 NWGTGL
+1565 
-1571 MPYHASVASSNGEIL
+1571 
-1586 FGDNVSLLNNHSA
+1586 
-1599 GDATKGGGAI
+1599 
-1609 FSKKG
+1609 
-1614 VTFGD
+1614 
-1619 NAVLSGNSTALAIG
+1619 
-1633 GGGYGGGAIFL
+1633 
-1644 DGKGVVRFGKNAVI
+1644 
-1658 ANNESYHYGGA
+1658 
-1669 IYSLGSV
+1669 
-1676 SMGEGATV
+1676 
-1684 RGNTTSY
+1684 
-1691 MGGAIAVTG
+1691 
-1700 ALSLGTGSVVESNQ
+1700 
-1714 AQAGGAVYSTGQ
+1714 
-1726 VNATGTTFRKN
+1726 
-1737 VATSNY
+1737 
-1743 GGGIYSAGGSIV
+1743 
-1755 LVDSRMEENKA
+1755 
-1766 AGGGAIILAG
+1766 
-1776 GGTASVMDTAF
+1776 
-1787 AANTATN
+1787 
-1794 GGAFFIDKNGVLTT
+1794 
-1808 ASGGVGT
+1808 
-1815 DAGTLF
+1815 
-1821 DGNSATTN
+1821 
-1829 GGAVYVQ
+1829 
-1836 NGTVDLGSGTRLQG
+1836 
-1850 NQAAKGGAIYALGG
+1850 
-1864 KDASAKLTF
+1864 
-1873 AGTVFG
+1873 
-1879 KNSGTYGGAVY
+1879 
-1890 SSASVGGTVNAAAS
+1890 
-1904 DVVFEGN
+1904 
-1911 TATSGGAVYLGGSG
+1911 
-1925 TSDIAFTDAVFK
+1925 
-1937 ENQANTGNGGAIY
+1937 
-1950 SAISGSSNLAIAD
+1950 
-1963 STFEGNNAGYGG
+1963 
-1975 AVFNNGQLTTSGNVV
+1975 
-1990 FSGNTAT
+1990 
-1997 YGGAVYNYFTSTTDG
+1997 G

-2037 RAVTLNPGAGQ
+2037 R
-2048 EIVFS
+2048 
-2053 GNTDSTGS
+2053 
-2061 NAIFM
+2061 
-2066 GDGSSLDIMGDGKVV
+2066 
-2081 FDDALSS
+2081 
-2088 QSATPTLKKTGSGEL
+2088 
-2103 LLNASMDG
+2103 
-2111 FLGTASFEGG
+2111 
-2121 LTSIAEKWLIK
+2121 SI
-2132 NLSTVAGGKLK
+2132 
-2143 MSEFSFASQDAE
+2143 
-2155 NAVTG
+2155 
-2160 GKLVLAGGI
+2160 
-2169 LETGT
+2169 
-2174 GQIFANGL
+2174 
-2182 NAEGDARN
+2182 
-2190 PGSVKLNGDNWSF
+2190 
-2203 DSGLIA
+2203 
-2209 FDDAK
+2209 
-2214 YNLTY
+2214 
-2219 AQAAALLLGASNVG
+2219 
-2233 ADASGS
+2233 
-2239 GSAKEITFTGTY
+2239 
-2251 VNIPNP
+2251 
-2257 GPISPY
+2257 
-2263 YYTGNKSDAASDGT
+2263 
-2277 VGGWLDN
+2277 
-2284 SGVPVTLANAIT
+2284 
-2296 VKKEPGQASEYRFL
+2296 
-2310 SGVFDGS
+2310 
-2317 KASDTSS
+2317 
-2324 LIHDDSGVHVT
+2324 
-2335 SDGPLTIQNWGTELV
+2335 
-2350 PAHTSTVASTGEIVF
+2350 
-2365 GNNVSVLNNHSAG
+2365 
-2378 DGTKGGGALFSKAS
+2378 
-2392 ITFGDNAVLSG
+2392 
-2403 NATVLAAGGE
+2403 
-2413 GYGGGALFLDGKGE
+2413 
-2427 ILLGKNALIEKNESC
+2427 
-2442 GYGGAIYSLGSVR
+2442 
-2455 LGEGAVIRG
+2455 
-2464 NKASYMGG
+2464 
-2472 ALAVTGA
+2472 
-2479 LSLGKNALVED
+2479 
-2490 NQARQGGAI
+2490 
-2499 YAQNGTL
+2499 
-2506 ALGSGTRLE
+2506 
-2515 RNQADRG
+2515 
-2522 GAIYLQGGS
+2522 
-2531 GDSTTLDLMN
+2531 
-2541 SVFRENSASNG
+2541 
-2552 GALYLTGDGTLRIAA
+2552 
-2567 ADTVFEGNSAS
+2567 
-2578 YGGAIYNGFPMNE
+2578 
-2591 KGHSGSD
+2591 
-2598 GSLAFNGGA
+2598 
-2607 RFTGNTASGLGGAIY
+2607 
-2622 NTRAV
+2622 

-2671 ALSSQSATPT
+2671 ALSSQSATPA
-2681 LKKTGGGTL
+2681 LKKTGSGEL
-2690 LFNASMDGFL
+2690 LLNASMDGFL

-2717 IKNTVTI
+2717 IKNMVTI

-2731 PEFSFAAQGEGNNV
+2731 PAFSFVAQGEGNNV

-2759 GTGQIFTNGL
+2759 GTGQIFINGL

-2779 AVKLRDDNWSF
+2779 AVKLSGDNWSF
-2790 NSGLIAF
+2790 DSGLIAF

-2824 VGSTSAKEITFIGTG
+2824 AGSTSAKEITFIGTG
-2839 YVDPDPDPVPPVDP
+2839 YVDPVPDPVPPVEPDPDPVPPVDPGPDPVPPVEP

-2906 GASATDDKTDS
+2906 GASAKDDKTDS

-2971 EGASGVLNL
+2971 EGAFGVLNL

-3048 QADGQTNVSGR
+3048 QTDGQTNVSGK

-3065 ELSGGGLNVSGAV
+3065 ELSGGALNVFGAV

-3108 INIGDQGSAGRVV
+3108 FNIGDQGSAGRVV
-3121 ARQARLQG
+3121 ARQAQLQG

-3141 DALTDA
+3141 DALADA

-3183 AFGRSSLQW
+3183 AFGRSNLQW

-3225 PVLTPNTATFTD
+3225 PVLTPNTATFAD

-3283 GFSVSSVQGWNG
+3283 GFSVSNVQGWNG

-3313 DGSMKIQAT
+3313 DGSMKVQAT

-3352 DSMGIRF
+3352 GNMGIRF
-3359 LSRAVNENYL
+3359 LSRAVNENHL

-3406 DHASLLHMTAT
+3406 DHASLSHMTTT
-3417 REGAVRKDGLN
+3417 REGAIRKDGLN

-3442 FGAGSLDGGYN
+3442 LGAGSLDGGYN

-3467 GVFRVGMALNA
+3467 GDFRVGMALNA

-3499 GVNLYGSWSRDQF
+3499 GMNLYGSWSRDQF

-3524 NEVKQDLPTTM
+3524 NEVKQDLPATM

-3541 GDVDTGVLTAGL
+3541 ADVDMGVLTAGL

-3573 YYNLRTD
+3573 YYNLRAD
-3580 GFTSRIDEHDVFRV
+3580 GFTSRIDGHDVFRV

-3636 LKAKTKAR
+3636 LKAKTKVR

-3662 SFDGTLGLEVQRD
+3662 SFDGTLGLEVQKD

-3689 HKTGHGVNVSFTY
+3689 HKAGHGVNVSFTY